1 MGKPFWRSVEYFFTG
16 NYSADNGNN
25 DIVAIGF
32 GGEIHAYGGDDHVT
46 VGSIGATV
54 HTGSGNDT
62 VVGGSAYLRVEDST
76 GHLSVKGAAGYAD
89 INKSGDGNV
98 SFAGAAGGVSIDH
111 LGHHGDVSYG
121 GAAAYNS
128 VKRKGLS
135 GNVTFKGAGG
145 YNALWH
151 ETNHGNLSFA
161 GAGAGNK
168 LDRTWFD
175 QYQGS
180 RGDVSFDGAGAANS
194 ISSRVETGNITFRGA
209 GADNHLVRKGKV
221 GDITLQ
227 GAGAS
232 NRIERTRQ
240 AEDVYQQTHG
250 NIRFEGV
257 GGYNSFYS
265 DVAHGDIHFSG
276 GGAYNTI
283 TRKGSGSSFDAQGME
298 YAKAEDIVLTT
309 AKMHGSWIGSGTHAV
324 TAVKSERE
332 PNTYLFAIADGTYTK
347 INKVRL
353 SNDPKTGKL
362 KYYSEAWYKQGNHL
376 SGLARSDVSSAGG
389 FEVNPINGGYTLS
402 NIAVEHQQ
410 SLTVHAMEKDLT
422 EYEWVTYANGALID
436 AKDVVLS
443 DAKMGGHAISTDG
456 TKVDVQA
463 IKSNRKPNTYVYAK
477 VLGPYTK
484 IVVVEL
490 ANDAETGVL
499 KYQARSWYKEGDH
512 TANLANEDISSAN
525 GYHSMGKGGYSLS
538 ALNYSVNAIRSMSET
553 VADIDEYTDQ
563 TLFKPATDSGES
575 SGDVHFSGAGG
586 GNVIK
591 SNVTRGNVYFNGG
604 GIANVILHSSQFGNT
619 EFNGGGAA
627 NVIVKSGEEGDLTF
641 RGAGLANVLVHQSK
655 QGKMDV
661 YAGGAVNVLVRIG
674 DGQYLAH
681 LLAYGNISVHKGN
694 GNSRVAMLGGYNTHT
709 QIGSGHGLWL
719 AAGGFNVMTQVG
731 NGEVTSVLAGGANVL
746 TKVGEGELTAGM
758 LGGANVMTHISGDEQ
773 ASNTTAVA
781 LGGANILTKKGK
793 GDTLAVMGGG
803 ANVLTHVGDGSTTGV
818 MVGGANIL
826 TKVGNGDTTG
836 IMLGVGNVLTHVG
849 DGQTLGVMG
858 AAGNIFTKVGDGTSI
873 AAMIGAGNIFTHVG
887 EGNAWALMGGL
898 GNVFTKVGNGDAL
911 ALMVAEANV
920 FTHIGDGMSVALMLA
935 KGNVAT
941 KVGNGT
947 TLAAM
952 VGNANIFTHIGNGS
966 TFAAMIG
973 QANVMTKVGNDLTA
987 ALMVGKANIYT
998 HVGDG
1003 TSLGL
1008 FAGEMNVMTKVGN
1021 GTTLAA
1027 MFGKANIMTHVGD
1040 GLTGVLALGE
1050 ANIVTKV
1057 GDDFM
1062 GVVAAAKANVVTH
1075 VGDATTAAVLAGK
1088 GNILTK
1094 VGEGTTVGLLISD
1107 IGNVMTH
1114 VGDGTT
1120 IGIAKGKAN
1129 IVTKVGDGLGI
1140 NVAWGQANV
1149 FTQVGD
1155 GDRYNFA
1162 KGEANILTKVGD
1174 GQEVSVVQGKANI
1187 ITHVGN
1193 GDDYTGAWG
1202 KANVITKVGDGR
1214 NVVLA
1219 KGEAN
1224 IVTQVGDGDSFNAL
1238 WSKGNVVTKVGDGM
1252 QVTAAK
1258 GKANITTT
1266 VGNGLSVTAAYG
1278 DANINTKVGN
1288 GVSVNVAWGKYN
1300 INTKVGDGLNVA
1312 VMKGKANAN
1321 IHIGD
1326 GLNINA
1332 SYARNNV
1339 AIKVGNG
1346 DFYSLAVAS
1355 SNTSSNKLSA
1365 LFDNVK
1371 QTLLGVGGSQAIN
1384 YLVQGDEASTSGTQ
1398 KGRGAI
1404 ATPEITKLDG
1414 FQMDAIEEV
1423 GSDLGDSL
1431 TGSVTKVDTPDL
1443 NEMDNDLNI
1452 DGASDHAPNL
1462 IVNGD
1467 FEQGDRGWQSTHGV
1481 EASYSGS
1488 VYGVNGEGH
1497 GTRVTELDTHTNT
1510 SLYQD
1515 LTDLTEGEVI
1525 AVSFD
1530 FAKRA
1535 GLSNNEGIEVLWN
1548 GEVVFSSSGD
1558 ASAWQQKTLKL
1569 TAHAGSNRIEFKGT
1583 GHNDGL
1589 GYILDNVVAKSESS
1603 PQANA
1608 VSEHAKQNQASQ
1620 NALSDK
1626 ERAEADRQRLE
1637 QEKQKQLD
1645 AVAGSQSQL
1654 ESTDQQA
1661 IENNGQ
1667 AQRDAVKEESEAVTA
1682 ELTTLAQG
1690 LDVLDGQATHTG
1702 KSGEQW
1708 RNDFAG
1714 GLLDG
1719 VQSQIDDAKQLAS
1732 DKMAAAKQT
1741 QSDNNS
1747 KVKDSIAKSEAGVA
1761 KGEQNRAG
1769 AEQDIAE
1776 AKADAETRKADAVA
1790 KSHDAKQA
1798 ESDAHSA
1805 ANDAQSRGDRDAM
1818 NAENKANQAQN
1829 DAQGAKQNEGDRP
1842 DRQGVAGSGL
1852 SGNAH
1857 RVEGAGETGS
1867 HVNTDSQT
1875 NADGR
1880 FSDGLTEQELEALEG
1895 ATNAVNRLQIN
1906 AGIRSKNSGSTITSM
1921 FMEANADSIVVDTTA
1936 SQDVV
1941 RKEVRI
1947 SGVNLVGLGEASHDS
1962 AESLVAA
1969 RAEKVAN
1976 LYRWLDTDNDVATDK
1991 YVPVPGF
1998 ERVDADVS
2006 DEVKQRMIQSM
2017 SGYIEHTDNQVP
2029 KDQAQALA
2037 TLFVESTLDY
2047 DWDKRVEFLTKLESY
2062 GYSFETPHAE
2072 KSIVSFWSGKNF
2084 KQYRDVLDNA
2094 QTDGKK
2100 VVYDIDVKGNAFAID
2115 LNKHLMRWGG
2125 LFLDPDNA
2133 EQNQLKSSIDAATF
2147 SNTGFWS
2154 SVYATGAQHDV
2165 YVIAEGGVRLG
2176 NYFWHVELPAL
2187 RQLQREG
2194 LVGEIRLL
2202 DKPVSEYKD
2211 LPADEIGRRLTDAG
2225 VGVKVRFDALSSARQ
2240 AELLADNPDDYR
2252 ADTLVELDVKL
2263 SAIDSMLRESLP
2275 FYSLRTERNLLVQEG
2290 DEGFEVRSW
2299 PGSDDKSKTILLDNP
2314 EDAAQQKAIER
2325 FILANFDNFEQM
2337 PDELFLV
2344 DNKVLSHHD
2353 GRTRILAQK
2362 EDGAWTY
2369 NTNSELMSV
2378 TELLDAAHVSGKVRG
2393 ESYQKVIDALAE
2405 YHASTAEHA
2414 DYELESV
2421 EQLVNLRKKIEGYA
2435 LGHPDSGRLE
2445 AMNSLLN
2452 QVNSRLEE
2460 VSVLAV
2466 SEQSIKAHDSFSR
2479 LYDQLDNAHLKQ
2491 SKHLYLDGNGDFVTK
2506 GKGNLAKIDQ
2516 LGGSDAVLE
2525 KVKAS
2530 VNHEYGQAI
2539 ADTIFAG
2546 LSANELAKDGKGIDI
2561 TGLNRI
2567 HQALEQHMSP
2577 VSATMYIWKP
2587 SDHSALGH
2595 AALQIG
2601 QGRTQI
2607 DAQAAADFNK
2617 QNYVSWWP
2625 LGSKS
2630 SNIRNIFNV
2639 ATEYQ
2644 PDLKLRWSDFSQP
2657 AHQNDTL
2664 EHDMASEENDGFGLN
2679 DGETKLKRFIEKLN
2693 AAKGIDAAYK
2703 DASEGYASVLLGN
2716 PDMLVSTGIPA
2727 HVFQPFVDQW
2737 NDTSYDM
2744 MDVANRFAQELQ
2756 KQAQAS
2762 GDPALVAKRIDNVV
2776 RLFAER
2782 ALEEIEAFKASQADE
2797 GRVFRINLEG
2807 LDVAAMQAEWNR
2819 LSHDPDARYQLL
2831 TKNCSSTVAKVL
2843 KAGGADKLI
2852 GHTWRPKFGVWTP
2865 TELFNF
2871 GQALQEAQLE
2881 IAAKKQSH
2889 QVNDDLDAL
2898 SGSEKHKDKVAIE
2911 NDGTPPRDKV
2921 PLSPLTRFLNNEL
2934 YGERDAR
2941 RKIGDI
2947 TQTLLDHAVEKGE
2960 SQKVTL
2966 KGEAGRLTGY
2976 YHQGTASSDDE
2987 TSTTSG
2993 KVVLFLHGSGSSAEE
3008 QASAIRSH
3016 YQKQGIDMLAVNLRG
3031 YGESDGG
3038 PSEKGLYQDARTMF
3052 NYLVNDKGID
3062 PSNIILHGYS
3072 MGGPIAADLA
3082 RYAAQNGQAV
3092 SGLLL
3097 DRPMPSMTKAITAH
3111 EVANPAGIVGT
3122 IAKAV
3127 NGQFS
3132 VEKNL
3137 KGLPQE
3143 TPILLLTD
3151 NEGLGEEGE
3160 KLRVKLSN
3168 SGFNVTGEQTFYG
3181 HEASNR
3187 LMSQYT
3193 GQIVSDLLNTQHIK
3207 HNEAKLNLE
3216 PHGKNYES
3224 RDLILKP
3231 ISQPETVELGMPEVD
3246 QKVLADIA
3254 ERENV
3259 IIGVRPVDEKSKS
3272 LIASKM
3278 YSSKGLFVKAKSSD
3292 WGPMSGFIP
3301 VDQSF
3306 AKASARRDLE
3316 TFNRH
3321 AEQSIQSGNAVS
3333 ADLYLNQV
3341 RVEELVSKYHS
3352 LTPLELDDQS
3362 GMYKTTATNGDQS
3375 VPFFLNRVTVDGNE
3389 LWQVHY
3395 ITNGELAPF
3404 KVIGDPVSKQPM
3416 TADYD
3421 LLTVMYS
3428 YGDLGPQDKVKQPLT
3443 WQQWKDSVTYEDL
3456 TPKYKELY
3464 SNEDL
3469 YNKKDGAS
3477 LGNVSGRLKEL
3488 KDRINVDLGRTNGL
3502 EMVHHGADDANP
3514 YAVMADNFPATFFVP
3529 KSLFAEDGLG
3539 EGKGSIQTYFNVNE
3553 QGAVVIR
3560 NPQEFSDFQQVTIN
3574 ASFRASFNDKWNHG
3588 LDEPLFTTKR
3598 KLSHEFLNK
3607 RDQLL
3612 KKLSGGRLDA
3622 QDETLVAL
3630 GNPDD
3635 VSGNKAI
3642 VAVDVSQI
3650 FTRQEL
3656 KERANVFAKPIGAS
3670 YQGILDQLDLVHQTV
3685 SRDQIVASFELN
3697 KKVNAYIAEHPT
3709 SGRNQA
3715 LTQLKEQITSAL
3727 FIGKM
3732 QVAQVDIDAIAQT
3745 RPELAARIFMVAI
3758 EEANGEHR
3766 GLTDMM
3772 VRWAN
3777 EDPYL
3782 APKQG
3787 YKGETPND
3795 LGFDAKYHVD
3805 LGDHYADF
3813 KQWLETSQS
3822 NGLLSKATLDES
3834 TKTVHLGYSYQELQ
3848 DLTGVE
3854 SVQMAFY
3861 FLKEAA
3867 KKVDP
3872 ISGDSAEMILL
3883 KKFADK
3889 SYLSQLDS
3897 DRMDQIEG
3905 IYRSSHETDVD
3916 AWDRRYSGAGYDELT
3931 NKLAGATGV
3940 DEQLSV
3946 LLDDR
3951 KGLLIGE
3958 VHGSDV
3964 NGLRFVNEQ
3973 MDALKKQGVTV
3984 IGLEHLRSDLAQ
3996 PLIDRYL
4003 ATGVMSSE
4011 LSAMLKTKHL
4021 DATLFENAR
4030 ANGMRIVALD
4040 ANSSARPNVQGTE
4053 HGLMYRAGAANNIAV
4068 EVLQSLPDDEKFVA
4082 IYGKAHLQSHK
4093 GIEGF
4098 VPGIT
4103 HRLDLPALRVSD
4115 SNQFRVE
4122 QDDMTLRVVYDDV
4135 ANKPKLTFK
4144 DSLSGANTAIHNQN
4158 VNDWERVA
4166 VTPTADGGETRFDG
4180 QIIVQMEND
4189 SVVANAAANL
4199 AGKHPES
4206 SVVVQLDSDGNY
4218 RVVYGDPSKLDG
4230 KLRWQLV
4237 GHGRDD
4243 SDSNNTHLS
4252 GYSAEDLAAKLANF
4266 QQSFSQAEN
4275 INNTPDHISIVGCSL
4290 VSDDKQKGFGHQF
4303 INAMDV
4309 NGLRVDVSARS
4320 SELAVDATGRKH
4332 TKDENGDWIQK
4343 AETNKV
4349 SLSWNEQG
4357 EVIAKEERIRNG
4369 IAEGDIDLSRI
4380 GVSDVGEIA
4389 RGAIGDNND
4398 VFDAPEKRKVE
4409 TETSSSAANNK
4420 LSYSGNIQVNVGD
4433 GEFTAVNWGTS
4444 NVGIKVGSGG
4454 FKSLAFG
4461 DNNVMVHIGNGES
4474 KHSVDMGGYQALEG
4488 AQMFIGN
4495 RNVSFN
4501 LGQSNDLL
4509 VMMDKSIPTPPLVNP
4524 FDGAARISGV
4534 LQSIATSG
4542 EDQDWLAAQEQQ
4554 WTLSGAKKFV
4564 KDMSGLDQSSSVDYT
4579 CLVELD
4585 SHNERSSRGLKHD
4598 TEAALNKQYNQW
4610 LSGNSDSSAG
4620 KLSRAD
4626 KLRQANEK
4634 LAFNFAVGGQ
4644 GADIQV
4650 TTGNWNFMFGDNI
4663 QSILDTNLGSLF
4675 GLMTQQFSAT
4685 GQAKT
4690 TFTYTP
4696 EDLPRQLKNKLL
4708 GQMAGIGAETTLA
4721 DIFGVDYTTSGQ
4733 IVSRNGEAVD
4743 GVAILTEMLEVIGEF
4758 SGDQLQAFVDPAKLL
4773 DSLKSGIDMGA
4784 DGIQSFAE
4792 THGLK
4797 DKAPEEE
4804 ENKSAVSVNGTSVN
4818 SAQGATAS
4826 DGNTETAETQDRAF
4840 GFNSLNLPNLFA
4852 TIFSQDKQKE
4862 MKSLVEN
4869 LKENLTA
4876 DLLNMKEK
4884 TFDFLRNSGHLQGDG
4899 DINLSL
4905 GNYNFNWGGDGKD
4918 LGAYLGDNNNF
4929 WGGRGDDVFYATGT
4943 SNIFTG
4949 GEGSDMGVLMGRE
4962 NMMFGGDGNDTAVV
4976 AGRINHVF
4984 LGAGDDQSFVFG
4996 EGGEIDTGLGRD
5008 YVVTSG
5014 NFNRVD
5020 TGDGQDYSVTI
5031 GNNNQVELGA
5041 GNDFANVFGNYNRIN
5056 ASAGNDVV
5064 KLMGYHAVLNGGEG
5078 EDHLI
5083 AAAISKFSQ
5092 FNGEEGRDLMV
5103 LGGYQNTFKGGTDVD
5118 SFVVSGDVIDNLV
5131 EDISSEDNI
5140 VFNGID
5146 WQKLWFER
5154 SGYDLKLSILRDPVS
5169 ETDQAKFEHIGSVT
5183 FNDYFDGKRAQMII
5197 AMGEKDANGER
5208 EYTTLSE
5215 SSIDALVQAMSGFD
5229 PQAGDNGFID
5239 NLDSKSRVA
5248 ISTAWA
5254 DVVHKKGITV

>member
-16 NYSADNGNN
+16 NYSADDGNN
-25 DIVAIGF
+25 NIVAIGF
-32 GGEIHAYGGDDHVT
+32 GGQIHAYGGDDHVT

-54 HTGSGNDT
+54 YTGSGNDT
-62 VVGGSAYLRVEDST
+62 VVGGSAYLKVEDST
-76 GHLSVKGAAGYAD
+76 GHLTVKGAAGYAD

-111 LGHHGDVSYG
+111 LGNHGDVSYG
-121 GAAAYNS
+121 GAAAYNGIT
-128 VKRKGLS
+128 RKGLS
-135 GNVTFKGAGG
+135 GNVTFAGAGG

-151 ETNHGNLSFA
+151 ETNQGNLSFT

-168 LDRTWFD
+168 LDRTWFNR
-175 QYQGS
+175 YQGS
-180 RGDVSFDGAGAANS
+180 HGDVTFDGAGAANS

-232 NRIERTRQ
+232 NRIERTHQ
-240 AEDVYQQTHG
+240 AEDVYTQTRG

-257 GGYNSFYS
+257 GGYNSLYS

-283 TRKGSGSSFDAQGME
+283 IRKGSGNDFAKEGMTN
-298 YAKAEDIVLTT
+298 AKADEIVLTK
-309 AKMHGSWIGSGTHAV
+309 AVMSGSWIGQDHHV
-324 TAVKSERE
+324 TAVKSASE
-332 PNTYLFAIADGTYTK
+332 PNTYLFAFADSTYTK
-347 INKVRL
+347 INKVQLR
-353 SNDPKTGKL
+353 NDPQTGEL
-362 KYYSEAWYKQGNHL
+362 KYYSTAWYKEGNRL
-376 SGLARSDVSSAGG
+376 SNLANQDISDNGG
-389 FEVNPINGGYTLS
+389 FTAVNINGAYTLS
-402 NIAVEHQQ
+402 DLKVEHQQ
-410 SLTVHAMEKDLT
+410 SVTVHAVEKSLT
-422 EYEWVTYANGALID
+422 EYEWVTYANGAVID
-436 AKDVVLS
+436 AKEVSLS
-443 DAKMGGHAISTDG
+443 DAKMGGHAIYADG
-456 TKVDVQA
+456 TKVDVKA
-463 IKSNRKPNTYVYAK
+463 VKSNRQPNTYIYAK

-490 ANDAETGVL
+490 ANDPETGAL

-512 TANLANEDISSAN
+512 TANIANQDISSAT
-525 GYHSMGKGGYSLS
+525 GYNPMGKGGYSLS
-538 ALNYSVNAIRSMSET
+538 DLHYSVNAVRSTSET
-553 VADIDEYTDQ
+553 VADIEEYTDQ
-563 TLFKPATDSGES
+563 TLFKPANDSGES
-575 SGDVHFSGAGG
+575 SGDVRFNGAGG

-591 SNVTRGNVYFNGG
+591 SNVTRGNVHFNGG

-641 RGAGLANVLVHQSK
+641 RGAGLANVLVHQSQ

-661 YAGGAVNVLVRIG
+661 YAGGAVNVLVRLG

-681 LLAYGNISVHKGN
+681 LLAYGNISVQKGS
-694 GNSRVAMLGGYNTHT
+694 GDSRVVMLGGYNTHT
-709 QIGSGHGLWL
+709 QIGSGNGLWL
-719 AAGGFNVMTQVG
+719 ASGGFNVMTQVG
-731 NGEVTSVLAGGANVL
+731 KGDVAAVLAGGANVL
-746 TKVGEGELTAGM
+746 TKMGEGELTSGM
-758 LGGANVMTHISGDEQ
+758 LGGANVITHISNDDQ
-773 ASNTTAVA
+773 LSNTTAVA

-793 GDTLAVMGGG
+793 GNTLAVMGGG
-803 ANVLTHVGDGSTTGV
+803 ANVLTHVGDGTTTGV

-826 TKVGNGDTTG
+826 TKIGNGDTTG

-873 AAMIGAGNIFTHVG
+873 AVMIGAGNIFTHVG

-920 FTHIGDGMSVALMLA
+920 FTHIGDGMSEALMLA

-952 VGNANIFTHIGNGS
+952 VGNANTFTHIGHGS

-973 QANVMTKVGNDLTA
+973 QANIMTKVGNDLTA
-987 ALMVGKANIYT
+987 ALMVGKANIMT

-1008 FAGEMNVMTKVGN
+1008 FAGEVNVMTKVGN

-1107 IGNVMTH
+1107 VGNVMTH

-1129 IVTKVGDGLGI
+1129 LITKVGDGLGV

-1162 KGEANILTKVGD
+1162 KGEANLITKVGD
-1174 GQEVSVVQGKANI
+1174 DQEVSVVQGEANI

-1202 KANVITKVGDGR
+1202 KANVITKVGHGQ

-1238 WSKGNVVTKVGDGM
+1238 WSKGNIVTKVGDGM

-1266 VGNGLSVTAAYG
+1266 VGNGLNVTAAYG
-1278 DANINTKVGN
+1278 DANINTKVGD

-1321 IHIGD
+1321 IHVGD

-1332 SYARNNV
+1332 SYAQNNV

-1365 LFDNVK
+1365 LFDNIK
-1371 QTLLGVGGSQAIN
+1371 QTVLGVGGSQAIN
-1384 YLVQGDEASTSGTQ
+1384 YLVQGDEASSSGTH

-1414 FQMDAIEEV
+1414 FQMDAIKEV
-1423 GSDLGDSL
+1423 SSDLGDSL

-1443 NEMDNDLNI
+1443 NKMQHALNV
-1452 DGASDHAPNL
+1452 DDSSVQAPNL

-1467 FEQGDRGWQSTHGV
+1467 FELGEHGWQSTHGV
-1481 EASYSGS
+1481 EASYAGS
-1488 VYGVNGEGH
+1488 VYGVEGEGH
-1497 GTRVTELDTHTNT
+1497 GARVTELDTYTNT

-1515 LTDLTEGEVI
+1515 LANLAQGEVI

-1558 ASAWQQKTLKL
+1558 ESAWQQKTLKL
-1569 TAHAGSNRIEFKGT
+1569 TAQAGSNRIEFKGT

-1589 GYILDNVVAKSESS
+1589 GYILDNVVATSESS
-1603 PQANA
+1603 QQANA
-1608 VSEHAKQNQASQ
+1608 IREHATQNPAAQ

-1626 ERAEADRQRLE
+1626 ERAEADRQHLE

-1661 IENNGQ
+1661 LGNNGQ
-1667 AQRDAVKEESEAVTA
+1667 AQRDAVQEESEAITA
-1682 ELTTLAQG
+1682 ELTKLAQG

-1702 KSGEQW
+1702 ESGDQW
-1708 RNDFAG
+1708 RNEFAS
-1714 GLLDG
+1714 GLLAG
-1719 VQSQIDDAKQLAS
+1719 VQTQLDDAKQLAN
-1732 DKMAAAKQT
+1732 DKIAEAKQT
-1741 QSDNNS
+1741 HADNQN
-1747 KVKDSIAKSEAGVA
+1747 KVKDAVAKSEAGVA

-1769 AEQDIAE
+1769 AEQDIAD
-1776 AKADAETRKADAVA
+1776 AQADAEKRKADALA
-1790 KSHDAKQA
+1790 KGKDAQQA
-1798 ESDAHSA
+1798 ESDAHHA
-1805 ANDAQSRGDRDAM
+1805 VNNAQSRGDRDVQL
-1818 NAENKANQAQN
+1818 AENKANQAQA

-1842 DRQGVAGSGL
+1842 DRQGVTGSGL

-1857 RVEGAGETGS
+1857 SVEGAGETDS
-1867 HVNTDSQT
+1867 HVKTDSQT

-1880 FSDGLTEQELEALEG
+1880 FSEGLTEQEQEALEG

-1906 AGIRSKNSGSTITSM
+1906 AGIRAKNSVSSMTSM
-1921 FMEANADSIVVDTTA
+1921 FSETNSKSIVVPTKV
-1936 SQDVV
+1936 SPEPV
-1941 RKEVRI
+1941 RQEVTRRDVRI
-1947 SGVNLVGLGEASHDS
+1947 SGVNL
-1962 AESLVAA
+1962 ESLSAVQGNQPTGQLAS
-1969 RAEKVAN
+1969 KS
-1976 LYRWLDTDNDVATDK
+1976 
-1991 YVPVPGF
+1991 VPGF
-1998 ERVDADVS
+1998 KSHFASTSIGIENELSGLVVVLPKNSAQTFGYVHDSQGNPLFMLTKDMNQGGYSNPVGINDIQGVNNWQTHTIELVTYPSEISDTAAIESRKEAMLWLAKEFTDHINQSNHQSLPHLVS
-2006 DEVKQRMIQSM
+2006 DDGRF
-2017 SGYIEHTDNQVP
+2017 
-2029 KDQAQALA
+2029 
-2037 TLFVESTLDY
+2037 TLVISN
-2047 DWDKRVEFLTKLESY
+2047 S
-2062 GYSFETPHAE
+2062 
-2072 KSIVSFWSGKNF
+2072 
-2084 KQYRDVLDNA
+2084 
-2094 QTDGKK
+2094 
-2100 VVYDIDVKGNAFAID
+2100 
-2115 LNKHLMRWGG
+2115 KHLIAAGNG
-2125 LFLDPDNA
+2125 T
-2133 EQNQLKSSIDAATF
+2133 SIDAQGKTIGMTPSGQQATMAISAKEF
-2147 SNTGFWS
+2147 GTSSSSEVRLLESAPWYQAGLRDEFLANAKNTTLDDPATAQNVYAYLT
-2154 SVYATGAQHDV
+2154 SVYSKTADLAKEYGIYINDWDPASEGFSPNAQGLTDPKV
-2165 YVIAEGGVRLG
+2165 KNAWSILPRTKPVRMLELLSAEDSRYVRQQIAEKLKGTYSESLAKNVFEYFQYGGEVAG
-2176 NYFWHVELPAL
+2176 HGINNATTGSVQQPEPAIL
-2187 RQLQREG
+2187 FEFRSVPSALSDF
-2194 LVGEIRLL
+2194 VP
-2202 DKPVSEYKD
+2202 KTAS
-2211 LPADEIGRRLTDAG
+2211 T
-2225 VGVKVRFDALSSARQ
+2225 VKVDVKALDHFDSASRKAIITEVNALVSGSEDFDAWYQEYRASKGQPPVKNPKSSASANHK
-2240 AELLADNPDDYR
+2240 AEWLMTQHAEQWAKITAPYTDNHETLTSTKLASNDKE
-2252 ADTLVELDVKL
+2252 ELHALGETSNLENNKQQENVA
-2263 SAIDSMLRESLP
+2263 SIINTMLNDMLP
-2275 FYSLRTERNLLVQEG
+2275 FYALRTERNLLVQEG
-2290 DEGFEVRSW
+2290 DEGFEVRAW
-2299 PGSDDKSKTILLDNP
+2299 PGTEDKSKTIILEDP
-2314 EDAAQQKAIER
+2314 EDAAQHKAIER

-2344 DNKVLSHHD
+2344 DNKVISHHE
-2353 GRTRILAQK
+2353 GRTHVLAQK
-2362 EDGAWTY
+2362 VDGAWQY
-2369 NTNSELMSV
+2369 NATVELMSV
-2378 TELLDAAHVSGKVRG
+2378 TELLDAANVTGKIRG
-2393 ESYQKVIDALAE
+2393 ESYQQVIDALTD
-2405 YHASTAEHA
+2405 YHASITEHA
-2414 DYELESV
+2414 DYEPESV
-2421 EQLVNLRKKIEGYA
+2421 EKLLNLRKKIEGYV
-2435 LGHPDSGRLE
+2435 LGHPDSGRVE

-2452 QVNSRLEE
+2452 QVNTRLGE
-2460 VSVLAV
+2460 VSLLSVA
-2466 SEQSIKAHDSFSR
+2466 EQTIQAQDSFSR
-2479 LYDQLDNAHLKQ
+2479 LYDQLEAANLKE
-2491 SKHLYLDGNGDFVTK
+2491 SKHLYLDQNGDFVTK
-2506 GKGNLAKIDQ
+2506 GKGNLANIDL
-2516 LGGSDAVLE
+2516 LGSREAVLE
-2525 KVKAS
+2525 KVKLTVS
-2530 VNHEYGQAI
+2530 NEYGQTV

-2546 LSANELAKDGKGIDI
+2546 LSAKDLAKDGKGIDI
-2561 TGLNRI
+2561 AGLNKV
-2567 HQALEQHMSP
+2567 HQAIEQHLSP
-2577 VSATMYIWKP
+2577 VSATLYIWKP

-2601 QGRTQI
+2601 QGRTQLEG
-2607 DAQAAADFNK
+2607 QAAADFNQ

-2630 SNIRNIFNV
+2630 SNISNILNV
-2639 ATEYQ
+2639 ATKDQ

-2664 EHDMASEENDGFGLN
+2664 EHDVASEENDGFGLH
-2679 DGETKLKRFIEKLN
+2679 DGDIKLKRFIEKLN
-2693 AAKGIDAAYK
+2693 AAKGIDASFK
-2703 DASEGYASVLLGN
+2703 EASEGYASVLLGN
-2716 PDMLVSTGIPA
+2716 PDMLETTGIPA
-2727 HVFQPFVDQW
+2727 HVFQPFVEQW

-2744 MDVANRFAQELQ
+2744 MDVANRFAQELRL
-2756 KQAQAS
+2756 QAQRS
-2762 GDPALVAKRIDNVV
+2762 DDPELLEKRIGNVV
-2776 RLFAER
+2776 RQFAER
-2782 ALEEIEAFKASQADE
+2782 ALEEIETFKASQADQ

-2807 LDVAAMQAEWNR
+2807 LDVAAMQAEWHR
-2819 LSHDPDARYQLL
+2819 LSNDPDARYQLL

-2852 GHTWRPKFGVWTP
+2852 GHTWLPKFGVWTP

-2889 QVNDDLDAL
+2889 QVTDVLDAL
-2898 SGSEKHKDKVAIE
+2898 SGNEKPKENVAIE
-2911 NDGTPPRDKV
+2911 NDGTPPRDKES
-2921 PLSPLTRFLNNEL
+2921 LSPLTRFLNNEL
-2934 YGERDAR
+2934 YGDKEAR
-2941 RKIGDI
+2941 RKIGEI

-2960 SQKVTL
+2960 SQKITL
-2966 KGEAGRLTGY
+2966 QGEAGRLTGY
-2976 YHQGTASSDDE
+2976 YHQGTAPSEGE
-2987 TSTTSG
+2987 TSSPSG

-3008 QASAIRSH
+3008 QASAIRNH

-3062 PSNIILHGYS
+3062 PSNIIIHGYS

-3111 EVANPAGIVGT
+3111 EVANPAGIVGA

-3137 KGLPQE
+3137 EGLPKE
-3143 TPILLLTD
+3143 TSILLLTD
-3151 NEGLGEEGE
+3151 NEGLGNEGE
-3160 KLRVKLSN
+3160 KLRTKLTA
-3168 SGFNVTGEQTFYG
+3168 SGYNVTGEQTFYG

-3187 LMSQYT
+3187 LMSQYAD
-3193 GQIVSDLLNTQHIK
+3193 QIVSGLSSSASVDEDLDQQGLDTTSTKDQGVSNKDDHLQVVDS
-3207 HNEAKLNLE
+3207 NEA
-3216 PHGKNYES
+3216 
-3224 RDLILKP
+3224 
-3231 ISQPETVELGMPEVD
+3231 
-3246 QKVLADIA
+3246 LAD
-3254 ERENV
+3254 
-3259 IIGVRPVDEKSKS
+3259 
-3272 LIASKM
+3272 
-3278 YSSKGLFVKAKSSD
+3278 
-3292 WGPMSGFIP
+3292 
-3301 VDQSF
+3301 
-3306 AKASARRDLE
+3306 
-3316 TFNRH
+3316 
-3321 AEQSIQSGNAVS
+3321 
-3333 ADLYLNQV
+3333 
-3341 RVEELVSKYHS
+3341 
-3352 LTPLELDDQS
+3352 
-3362 GMYKTTATNGDQS
+3362 
-3375 VPFFLNRVTVDGNE
+3375 
-3389 LWQVHY
+3389 
-3395 ITNGELAPF
+3395 
-3404 KVIGDPVSKQPM
+3404 
-3416 TADYD
+3416 
-3421 LLTVMYS
+3421 
-3428 YGDLGPQDKVKQPLT
+3428 
-3443 WQQWKDSVTYEDL
+3443 
-3456 TPKYKELY
+3456 
-3464 SNEDL
+3464 
-3469 YNKKDGAS
+3469 
-3477 LGNVSGRLKEL
+3477 
-3488 KDRINVDLGRTNGL
+3488 
-3502 EMVHHGADDANP
+3502 
-3514 YAVMADNFPATFFVP
+3514 
-3529 KSLFAEDGLG
+3529 
-3539 EGKGSIQTYFNVNE
+3539 GK
-3553 QGAVVIR
+3553 
-3560 NPQEFSDFQQVTIN
+3560 
-3574 ASFRASFNDKWNHG
+3574 
-3588 LDEPLFTTKR
+3588 
-3598 KLSHEFLNK
+3598 
-3607 RDQLL
+3607 
-3612 KKLSGGRLDA
+3612 
-3622 QDETLVAL
+3622 
-3630 GNPDD
+3630 
-3635 VSGNKAI
+3635 
-3642 VAVDVSQI
+3642 
-3650 FTRQEL
+3650 
-3656 KERANVFAKPIGAS
+3656 
-3670 YQGILDQLDLVHQTV
+3670 IL
-3685 SRDQIVASFELN
+3685 
-3697 KKVNAYIAEHPT
+3697 
-3709 SGRNQA
+3709 
-3715 LTQLKEQITSAL
+3715 
-3727 FIGKM
+3727 
-3732 QVAQVDIDAIAQT
+3732 
-3745 RPELAARIFMVAI
+3745 
-3758 EEANGEHR
+3758 
-3766 GLTDMM
+3766 
-3772 VRWAN
+3772 
-3777 EDPYL
+3777 
-3782 APKQG
+3782 
-3787 YKGETPND
+3787 
-3795 LGFDAKYHVD
+3795 
-3805 LGDHYADF
+3805 
-3813 KQWLETSQS
+3813 
-3822 NGLLSKATLDES
+3822 
-3834 TKTVHLGYSYQELQ
+3834 
-3848 DLTGVE
+3848 
-3854 SVQMAFY
+3854 
-3861 FLKEAA
+3861 
-3867 KKVDP
+3867 
-3872 ISGDSAEMILL
+3872 
-3883 KKFADK
+3883 
-3889 SYLSQLDS
+3889 
-3897 DRMDQIEG
+3897 
-3905 IYRSSHETDVD
+3905 
-3916 AWDRRYSGAGYDELT
+3916 
-3931 NKLAGATGV
+3931 
-3940 DEQLSV
+3940 
-3946 LLDDR
+3946 
-3951 KGLLIGE
+3951 
-3958 VHGSDV
+3958 
-3964 NGLRFVNEQ
+3964 
-3973 MDALKKQGVTV
+3973 
-3984 IGLEHLRSDLAQ
+3984 
-3996 PLIDRYL
+3996 
-4003 ATGVMSSE
+4003 
-4011 LSAMLKTKHL
+4011 
-4021 DATLFENAR
+4021 
-4030 ANGMRIVALD
+4030 
-4040 ANSSARPNVQGTE
+4040 
-4053 HGLMYRAGAANNIAV
+4053 
-4068 EVLQSLPDDEKFVA
+4068 
-4082 IYGKAHLQSHK
+4082 
-4093 GIEGF
+4093 
-4098 VPGIT
+4098 
-4103 HRLDLPALRVSD
+4103 
-4115 SNQFRVE
+4115 
-4122 QDDMTLRVVYDDV
+4122 
-4135 ANKPKLTFK
+4135 
-4144 DSLSGANTAIHNQN
+4144 HNQN
-4158 VNDWERVA
+4158 VNGWGPIT
-4166 VTPTADGGETRFDG
+4166 VTPTTDGGETRFDG

-4189 SVVANAAANL
+4189 DVVAKAAANL

-4237 GHGRDD
+4237 GHGRDH
-4243 SDSNNTHLS
+4243 SESNNTRLS
-4252 GYSAEDLAAKLANF
+4252 GYSADELAVKLAQF
-4266 QQSFSQAEN
+4266 QQSFNQAEN
-4275 INNTPDHISIVGCSL
+4275 INNKPDHISIVGCSL

-4303 INAMDV
+4303 INAMDA
-4309 NGLRVDVSARS
+4309 NGLRVDVSVRS
-4320 SELAVDATGRKH
+4320 SELAIDEAGRKH
-4332 TKDENGDWIQK
+4332 TKDANGDWVQK
-4343 AETNKV
+4343 AENNKV
-4349 SLSWNEQG
+4349 SLSWDAQG
-4357 EVIAKEERIRNG
+4357 EVVAKDERIRNG

-4380 GVSDVGEIA
+4380 GVNNVDEPA
-4389 RGAIGDNND
+4389 RGAIGDNSD
-4398 VFDAPEKRKVE
+4398 VFDAPEKRKPE
-4409 TETSSSAANNK
+4409 TEVIANSSSSNQ
-4420 LSYSGNIQVNVGD
+4420 LSYSGNIQVNVGE

-4444 NVGIKVGSGG
+4444 NVGIKVGTGG

-4461 DNNVMVHIGNGES
+4461 DNNVMVHIGDGES
-4474 KHSVDMGGYQALEG
+4474 KHSVDIGGYQALEG
-4488 AQMFIGN
+4488 AQMFLGN

-4501 LGQSNDLL
+4501 FGHSNDLIL
-4509 VMMDKSIPTPPLVNP
+4509 MMDKSIPTPPLVNP

-4542 EDQDWLAAQEQQ
+4542 EGEDWLAAQEQQ

-4579 CLVELD
+4579 HLVQLN
-4585 SHNERSSRGLKHD
+4585 SQNERDSRGLKHD
-4598 TEAALNKQYNQW
+4598 AEATLNKQYNQW
-4610 LSGNSDSSAG
+4610 LSGNGNSGTSQ
-4620 KLSRAD
+4620 LSRAD

-4675 GLMTQQFSAT
+4675 GLMTQQFTAT

-4696 EDLPRQLKNKLL
+4696 QDLPRQLKNKLL
-4708 GQMAGIGAETTLA
+4708 GQLAGVGAETTLA
-4721 DIFGVDYTTSGQ
+4721 DIFGVDYTASGQ
-4733 IVSRNGEAVD
+4733 IVSRNGQAVD
-4743 GVAILTEMLEVIGEF
+4743 GVAILKEMLEVIGEF

-4773 DSLKSGIDMGA
+4773 DSLKAGIDMGA
-4784 DGIQSFAE
+4784 DGIKSFAE

-4797 DKAPEEE
+4797 EKAPEEE
-4804 ENKSAVSVNGTSVN
+4804 KDNSSVSVNGANVN
-4818 SAQGATAS
+4818 SAQGATVA

-4869 LKENLTA
+4869 LKQNLTA

-4899 DINLSL
+4899 DINISL

-4949 GEGSDMGVLMGRE
+4949 GEGNDMGVLMGRE

-4996 EGGEIDTGLGRD
+4996 EGGEIDTGSGRD

-5020 TGDGQDYSVTI
+5020 TGDDQDYSVTI

-5041 GNDFANVFGNYNRIN
+5041 GNDFANIFGNYNRIN
-5056 ASAGNDVV
+5056 AGAGNDVV
-5064 KLMGYHAVLNGGEG
+5064 KLMGYHAVLNGGDG
-5078 EDHLI
+5078 DDHLI

-5092 FNGEEGRDLMV
+5092 FNGGEGRDLMV

-5131 EDISSEDNI
+5131 EDIRSEDNI

-5154 SGYDLKLSILRDPVS
+5154 SGYDLKLSILRDPS
-5169 ETDQAKFEHIGSVT
+5169 NDSDQSKFEHIGSVT
-5183 FNDYFDGKRAQMII
+5183 FSDYFNGNRAQVVIGMS
-5197 AMGEKDANGER
+5197 EKDLSGER
-5208 EYTTLSE
+5208 EYTMLSD
-5215 SSIDALVQAMSGFD
+5215 SAIDALVQAMSGFE

-5239 NLDSKSRVA
+5239 SLESKSQAA
-5248 ISTAWA
+5248 ISMVWS
-5254 DVVHKKGITV
+5254 DVVHKKGLMV

>member
-16 NYSADNGNN
+16 NYSADDGNN
-25 DIVAIGF
+25 NIVAIGF
-32 GGEIHAYGGDDHVT
+32 GGQIHAYGGDDHVT

-54 HTGSGNDT
+54 YTGSGNDT
-62 VVGGSAYLRVEDST
+62 VVGGSAYLKVEDST
-76 GHLSVKGAAGYAD
+76 GHLTVKGAAGYAD

-111 LGHHGDVSYG
+111 LGNHGDVSYG
-121 GAAAYNS
+121 GAAAYNGIS
-128 VKRKGLS
+128 RKGVS

-145 YNALWH
+145 YNSLWH
-151 ETNHGNLSFA
+151 ETNQGNLSFI

-168 LDRTWFD
+168 LDRTAFNR
-175 QYQGS
+175 YQGS
-180 RGDVSFDGAGAANS
+180 RGDVTFDGAGAANS

-232 NRIERTRQ
+232 NRIERTHQ
-240 AEDVYQQTHG
+240 AEDVYTQTRG

-257 GGYNSFYS
+257 GGYNSLYS

-283 TRKGSGSSFDAQGME
+283 IRKGSGSDFDAQGME
-298 YAKAEDIVLTT
+298 YAKADEIVLTT
-309 AKMHGSWIGSGTHAV
+309 AQMHGLSIANGNKLHTVSAI
-324 TAVKSERE
+324 KSQRE
-332 PNTYLFAIADGTYTK
+332 PNTYLFAIADDTYTK
-347 INKVRL
+347 INKIRL
-353 SNDPKTGKL
+353 YNDAETGKL
-362 KYYSEAWYKQGNHL
+362 NYYSEAWFKSGNHL
-376 SGLARSDVSSAGG
+376 ENLANADVSSSGG
-389 FEVNPINGGYTLS
+389 FEPNPLKGGYTLS
-402 NIAVEHQQ
+402 NIGIEHQQ
-410 SLTVHAMEKDLT
+410 SVTVHAVEKSLT
-422 EYEWVTYANGALID
+422 EYEWVTYANGAVID
-436 AKDVVLS
+436 AKEVSLS
-443 DAKMGGHAISTDG
+443 DAKMGGHAIYADG
-456 TKVDVQA
+456 TKVDVKA
-463 IKSNRKPNTYVYAK
+463 VKSNRQPNTYIYAK

-490 ANDAETGVL
+490 ANDPKTGAL

-512 TANLANEDISSAN
+512 TANIANQDISSAT
-525 GYHSMGKGGYSLS
+525 GYNPMGKGGYSLS
-538 ALNYSVNAIRSMSET
+538 DLHYSVNAVRSTSET
-553 VADIDEYTDQ
+553 VADIEEYTDQ
-563 TLFKPATDSGES
+563 TLFKPANDSGES
-575 SGDVHFSGAGG
+575 SGDVRFNGAGG

-591 SNVTRGNVYFNGG
+591 SNVTRGNVHFNGG

-641 RGAGLANVLVHQSK
+641 RGAGLANVLVHQSQ

-661 YAGGAVNVLVRIG
+661 YAGGAVNVLVRLG

-681 LLAYGNISVHKGN
+681 LLAYGNISVQKGS
-694 GNSRVAMLGGYNTHT
+694 GDSRVVMLGGYNTHT
-709 QIGSGHGLWL
+709 QIGSGNGLWL

-731 NGEVTSVLAGGANVL
+731 KGDVAAVLAGGANVL
-746 TKVGEGELTAGM
+746 TKMGEGELTSGM
-758 LGGANVMTHISGDEQ
+758 LGGANVITHISNDDQ
-773 ASNTTAVA
+773 LSNTTAVA

-793 GDTLAVMGGG
+793 GNTLAVMGGG
-803 ANVLTHVGDGSTTGV
+803 ANVLTHVGDGTTTGV

-826 TKVGNGDTTG
+826 TKIGNGDTTG

-873 AAMIGAGNIFTHVG
+873 AVMIGAGNIFTHVG

-952 VGNANIFTHIGNGS
+952 VGNANIFTHIGHGS

-973 QANVMTKVGNDLTA
+973 QANIMTKVGNDLTA
-987 ALMVGKANIYT
+987 ALMVGKANIMT

-1008 FAGEMNVMTKVGN
+1008 FAGEVNVMTKVGN

-1107 IGNVMTH
+1107 VGNVMTH

-1120 IGIAKGKAN
+1120 IGIAKGRAN
-1129 IVTKVGDGLGI
+1129 LITKVGDGLGV

-1162 KGEANILTKVGD
+1162 KGEANLITKVGD
-1174 GQEVSVVQGKANI
+1174 GQEVSVVQGEANI

-1202 KANVITKVGDGR
+1202 KANVITKVGNGR

-1238 WSKGNVVTKVGDGM
+1238 WSKGNIVTKVGDGM

-1258 GKANITTT
+1258 GQANITTT

-1278 DANINTKVGN
+1278 DANINTKVGD

-1321 IHIGD
+1321 IHVGD

-1332 SYARNNV
+1332 SYAQNNV

-1365 LFDNVK
+1365 LFDNIK
-1371 QTLLGVGGSQAIN
+1371 QTVLGVGGSQAIN
-1384 YLVQGDEASTSGTQ
+1384 YLVQGDEASSSGTH

-1414 FQMDAIEEV
+1414 FQMDAIKEV

-1443 NEMDNDLNI
+1443 NKMQHALNV
-1452 DGASDHAPNL
+1452 DDSSVQAPNL

-1467 FEQGDRGWQSTHGV
+1467 FELGEHGWQSTHGV
-1481 EASYSGS
+1481 EASYAGS
-1488 VYGVNGEGH
+1488 VYGVEGEGH
-1497 GTRVTELDTHTNT
+1497 GARVTELDTYTNS

-1515 LTDLTEGEVI
+1515 LANLAQGEVI

-1558 ASAWQQKTLKL
+1558 ESAWQQKTLKL
-1569 TAHAGSNRIEFKGT
+1569 TAQAGSNRIEFKGT

-1589 GYILDNVVAKSESS
+1589 GYILDNVVATSESS
-1603 PQANA
+1603 QQANA
-1608 VSEHAKQNQASQ
+1608 IREHATQNSAAQ

-1637 QEKQKQLD
+1637 QEKQKQLN

-1661 IENNGQ
+1661 LENNGQ
-1667 AQRDAVKEESEAVTA
+1667 AQRDAVQEESEAITA
-1682 ELTTLAQG
+1682 ELTKLAQG
-1690 LDVLDGQATHTG
+1690 LDVLDSQATHTG
-1702 KSGEQW
+1702 ESGDQW
-1708 RNDFAG
+1708 RNEFAS
-1714 GLLDG
+1714 GLLAG
-1719 VQSQIDDAKQLAS
+1719 AQIQLDDAKQLANG
-1732 DKMAAAKQT
+1732 KIAEAKQT
-1741 QSDNNS
+1741 HADNQN
-1747 KVKDSIAKSEAGVA
+1747 KVKDAVAKSEAGVA

-1769 AEQDIAE
+1769 AEQDIAD
-1776 AKADAETRKADAVA
+1776 AQADAEKRKADALA
-1790 KSHDAKQA
+1790 KGKDAQQA
-1798 ESDAHSA
+1798 ESDAHHA
-1805 ANDAQSRGDRDAM
+1805 INNAQSRGDRDVEL
-1818 NAENKANQAQN
+1818 AENKANQAQA

-1842 DRQGVAGSGL
+1842 DRQGVTGSGL

-1857 RVEGAGETGS
+1857 SVEGAGETDR

-1880 FSDGLTEQELEALEG
+1880 FSEGLTEQEQEALEG

-1906 AGIRSKNSGSTITSM
+1906 AGIRGKNSVSTITSM
-1921 FMEANADSIVVDTTA
+1921 FTEANTDSIVVPTTT

-1941 RKEVRI
+1941 RKEIRI
-1947 SGVNLVGLGEASHDS
+1947 SGVNLEGLGEASHDS
-1962 AESLVAA
+1962 AASLVAA

-1976 LYRWLDTDNDVATDK
+1976 LYRWLDSDHPRATEQ
-1991 YVPVPGF
+1991 YIPVPGF
-1998 ERVDADVS
+1998 ERVDVNVS
-2006 DEVKQRMIQSM
+2006 DETKQRLTQFV

-2037 TLFVESTLDY
+2037 TLFVEATLNY

-2062 GYSFETPHAE
+2062 GYSFEAPHGE
-2072 KSIVSFWSGKNF
+2072 NSLVSFWSGRNF
-2084 KQYRDVLDNA
+2084 KEYRNVLDNA
-2094 QTDGKK
+2094 QPDGKK
-2100 VVYDIDVKGNAFAID
+2100 VVYDIDVQGNSFAIK
-2115 LNKHLMRWGG
+2115 LNKQLMRWGDM
-2125 LFLDPDNA
+2125 FLDLDNA
-2133 EQNQLKSSIDAATF
+2133 DQNHLQSSIEAAAY

-2154 SVYATGAQHDV
+2154 SVYATGAKDDV
-2165 YVIAEGGVRLG
+2165 YVIAEGGMRLG
-2176 NYFWHVELPAL
+2176 NYFWNVELPLL

-2211 LPADEIGRRLTDAG
+2211 VPVNEIGHKLTDAG
-2225 VGVKVRFDALSSARQ
+2225 VGVKVRFDALSAAQQ
-2240 AELLADNPDDYR
+2240 AELLAINPKGYK
-2252 ADTLVELDVKL
+2252 ADSLVELDVKL
-2263 SAIDSMLRESLP
+2263 SAIDSMLRDALP

-2290 DEGFEVRSW
+2290 DEGFKVRAW
-2299 PGSDDKSKTILLDNP
+2299 PGSDGKSKTIVLDNP
-2314 EDAAQQKAIER
+2314 EDATQQKTIER
-2325 FILANFDNFEQM
+2325 FILANFQNFEQM

-2344 DNKVLSHHD
+2344 DNKVISHDKGITH
-2353 GRTRILAQK
+2353 ILAQK
-2362 EDGAWTY
+2362 VDGAWLY
-2369 NTNSELMSV
+2369 NAKVDLMSV
-2378 TELLDAAHVSGKVRG
+2378 TELLDAANVTGKIRG
-2393 ESYQKVIDALAE
+2393 ESYQQVIDALSE
-2405 YHASTAEHA
+2405 YHSSVTEFS
-2414 DYELESV
+2414 DYEQESI
-2421 EQLVNLRKKIEGYA
+2421 EKLLSLRKKIEGYV
-2435 LGHPDSGRLE
+2435 LGHPDSGRIA

-2452 QVNSRLEE
+2452 QVNTRLEE

-2466 SEQSIKAHDSFSR
+2466 SEPNIKAQDSFSR
-2479 LYDQLDNAHLKQ
+2479 LYDQLETANLKGT
-2491 SKHLYLDGNGDFVTK
+2491 KHLYLDQNGEFVTK
-2506 GKGNLAKIDQ
+2506 GKGHLANIDL
-2516 LGGSDAVLE
+2516 LGSREAVLE
-2525 KVKAS
+2525 KVKLTVS
-2530 VNHEYGQAI
+2530 NEYGQTV

-2546 LSANELAKDGKGIDI
+2546 LSAKDLAKDGKGIDI
-2561 TGLNRI
+2561 AGLKKVHLAI
-2567 HQALEQHMSP
+2567 EQHLSP
-2577 VSATMYIWKP
+2577 VSATLFLWKP

-2595 AALQIG
+2595 AALQIS
-2601 QGRTQI
+2601 QGRTQLEG
-2607 DAQAAADFNK
+2607 QAAADFNQ

-2630 SNIRNIFNV
+2630 SNISNILNV
-2639 ATEYQ
+2639 ATKDQ
-2644 PDLKLRWSDFSQP
+2644 PDLKLRWKDFSQP
-2657 AHQNDTL
+2657 AAHGESL
-2664 EHDMASEENDGFGLN
+2664 AFDMQTEENDDFGLKSAE
-2679 DGETKLKRFIEKLN
+2679 DKLKDFIKQL
-2693 AAKGIDAAYK
+2693 ASASGVDKKFK
-2703 DASEGYASVLLGN
+2703 DISQAFTMMALMN
-2716 PDMLVSTGIPA
+2716 PDILESANIPE
-2727 HVFQPFVDQW
+2727 HISKPFVDQW

-2744 MDVANRFAQELQ
+2744 QDVAQRFAKELQEQAKVAANSEQMEQQISEVVRRFAQDELDKIQ
-2756 KQAQAS
+2756 T
-2762 GDPALVAKRIDNVV
+2762 
-2776 RLFAER
+2776 
-2782 ALEEIEAFKASQADE
+2782 FKETQADQ

-2807 LDVAAMQAEWNR
+2807 LDVAAMQAEWHR
-2819 LSHDPDARYQLL
+2819 LSNDPDARYQLL

-2852 GHTWRPKFGVWTP
+2852 GHTWLPKFGVWTP

-2889 QVNDDLDAL
+2889 QVTDVLDAL
-2898 SGSEKHKDKVAIE
+2898 SG
-2911 NDGTPPRDKV
+2911 N
-2921 PLSPLTRFLNNEL
+2921 
-2934 YGERDAR
+2934 
-2941 RKIGDI
+2941 
-2947 TQTLLDHAVEKGE
+2947 
-2960 SQKVTL
+2960 
-2966 KGEAGRLTGY
+2966 
-2976 YHQGTASSDDE
+2976 
-2987 TSTTSG
+2987 
-2993 KVVLFLHGSGSSAEE
+2993 
-3008 QASAIRSH
+3008 
-3016 YQKQGIDMLAVNLRG
+3016 
-3031 YGESDGG
+3031 
-3038 PSEKGLYQDARTMF
+3038 
-3052 NYLVNDKGID
+3052 
-3062 PSNIILHGYS
+3062 
-3072 MGGPIAADLA
+3072 
-3082 RYAAQNGQAV
+3082 
-3092 SGLLL
+3092 
-3097 DRPMPSMTKAITAH
+3097 
-3111 EVANPAGIVGT
+3111 
-3122 IAKAV
+3122 
-3127 NGQFS
+3127 
-3132 VEKNL
+3132 
-3137 KGLPQE
+3137 
-3143 TPILLLTD
+3143 
-3151 NEGLGEEGE
+3151 
-3160 KLRVKLSN
+3160 
-3168 SGFNVTGEQTFYG
+3168 
-3181 HEASNR
+3181 
-3187 LMSQYT
+3187 
-3193 GQIVSDLLNTQHIK
+3193 
-3207 HNEAKLNLE
+3207 
-3216 PHGKNYES
+3216 
-3224 RDLILKP
+3224 
-3231 ISQPETVELGMPEVD
+3231 
-3246 QKVLADIA
+3246 
-3254 ERENV
+3254 
-3259 IIGVRPVDEKSKS
+3259 
-3272 LIASKM
+3272 
-3278 YSSKGLFVKAKSSD
+3278 KAK
-3292 WGPMSGFIP
+3292 
-3301 VDQSF
+3301 
-3306 AKASARRDLE
+3306 
-3316 TFNRH
+3316 
-3321 AEQSIQSGNAVS
+3321 
-3333 ADLYLNQV
+3333 
-3341 RVEELVSKYHS
+3341 
-3352 LTPLELDDQS
+3352 
-3362 GMYKTTATNGDQS
+3362 
-3375 VPFFLNRVTVDGNE
+3375 
-3389 LWQVHY
+3389 
-3395 ITNGELAPF
+3395 
-3404 KVIGDPVSKQPM
+3404 
-3416 TADYD
+3416 
-3421 LLTVMYS
+3421 
-3428 YGDLGPQDKVKQPLT
+3428 
-3443 WQQWKDSVTYEDL
+3443 
-3456 TPKYKELY
+3456 
-3464 SNEDL
+3464 
-3469 YNKKDGAS
+3469 
-3477 LGNVSGRLKEL
+3477 
-3488 KDRINVDLGRTNGL
+3488 
-3502 EMVHHGADDANP
+3502 
-3514 YAVMADNFPATFFVP
+3514 
-3529 KSLFAEDGLG
+3529 
-3539 EGKGSIQTYFNVNE
+3539 
-3553 QGAVVIR
+3553 
-3560 NPQEFSDFQQVTIN
+3560 
-3574 ASFRASFNDKWNHG
+3574 
-3588 LDEPLFTTKR
+3588 
-3598 KLSHEFLNK
+3598 
-3607 RDQLL
+3607 
-3612 KKLSGGRLDA
+3612 
-3622 QDETLVAL
+3622 
-3630 GNPDD
+3630 
-3635 VSGNKAI
+3635 
-3642 VAVDVSQI
+3642 VAVDLAQI
-3650 FTRQEL
+3650 FTVQEL
-3656 KERANVFAKPIGAS
+3656 KERAKVFAKPIGAS
-3670 YQGILDQLDLVHQTV
+3670 YQGILDQLDLVHQAKG
-3685 SRDQIVASFELN
+3685 RYQIAASFELN
-3697 KKVNAYIAEHPT
+3697 KKINDYIAEHPT

-3715 LTQLKEQITSAL
+3715 LTQLKEQVTSAL

-3732 QVAQVDIDAIAQT
+3732 QVAQAGIDAIAQT
-3745 RPELAARIFMVAI
+3745 RPEIATRIFMVAI
-3758 EEANGEHR
+3758 EEANGKHV

-3772 VRWAN
+3772 LRWAN

-3782 APKQG
+3782 APKHG
-3787 YKGETPND
+3787 YKGEMPSD

-3805 LGDHYADF
+3805 LGEHYADF

-3848 DLTGVE
+3848 DLTGAE

-3867 KKVDP
+3867 KKADP

-3883 KKFADK
+3883 KKFADQN
-3889 SYLSQLDS
+3889 YLSQLDS
-3897 DRMDQIEG
+3897 DRMGQIEG

-3916 AWDRRYSGAGYDELT
+3916 AWDRRYSGKGYDELT
-3931 NKLAGATGV
+3931 NMLASATGV

-3973 MDALKKQGVTV
+3973 MEALKKQGVTV

-4021 DATLFENAR
+4021 DVTLFENAR
-4030 ANGMRIVALD
+4030 VNGIRIVALD

-4068 EVLQSLPDDEKFVA
+4068 EVLQNLPDGEKFVA

-4103 HRLDLPALRVSD
+4103 HRLDLPALKVGD
-4115 SNQFRVE
+4115 SNQFTVE
-4122 QDDMTLRVVYDDV
+4122 QDDVSLRVVYDDV
-4135 ANKPKLTFK
+4135 ANKPKITFK
-4144 DSLSGANTAIHNQN
+4144 GSLSGANTALHNQN
-4158 VNDWERVA
+4158 VNDWERVV
-4166 VTPTADGGETRFDG
+4166 VTPIADGGETRFDG

-4189 SVVANAAANL
+4189 PVVAKAAANL
-4199 AGKHPES
+4199 AGKHAES

-4237 GHGRDD
+4237 GHGRDH
-4243 SDSNNTHLS
+4243 SESNNTRLS
-4252 GYSAEDLAAKLANF
+4252 GYSADELAVKLAKF
-4266 QQSFSQAEN
+4266 QQSFNQAEN
-4275 INNTPDHISIVGCSL
+4275 INNKPDHISIVGCSL

-4303 INAMDV
+4303 INAMDA
-4309 NGLRVDVSARS
+4309 NGLRVDVSVRS
-4320 SELAVDATGRKH
+4320 SELAVDEAGRKH
-4332 TKDENGDWIQK
+4332 TKDANGDWVQK
-4343 AETNKV
+4343 AENNKV
-4349 SLSWNEQG
+4349 SLSWDAQG
-4357 EVIAKEERIRNG
+4357 EVVAKDEPIRNG
-4369 IAEGDIDLSRI
+4369 IEEGDIDLSRI
-4380 GVSDVGEIA
+4380 GVNNVDEPA
-4389 RGAIGDNND
+4389 RGAIGDNSD
-4398 VFDAPEKRKVE
+4398 VFDAPEKRKPE
-4409 TETSSSAANNK
+4409 TEVIANSSSSNQ
-4420 LSYSGNIQVNVGD
+4420 LSYSGNIQVNVGE

-4444 NVGIKVGSGG
+4444 NVGIKVGTGG

-4461 DNNVMVHIGNGES
+4461 DNNVMVHIGDGES
-4474 KHSVDMGGYQALEG
+4474 KHSVDIGGYQALEG
-4488 AQMFIGN
+4488 AQMFLGN

-4501 LGQSNDLL
+4501 FGHSNDLIL
-4509 VMMDKSIPTPPLVNP
+4509 MMDKSIPTPPLVNP

-4534 LQSIATSG
+4534 LQGIAMSG
-4542 EDQDWLAAQEQQ
+4542 EGEDWLAAQEQQ

-4579 CLVELD
+4579 TLVELD
-4585 SHNERSSRGLKHD
+4585 SQNERDSRGLKHD
-4598 TEAALNKQYNQW
+4598 AEATLNKQYNQW
-4610 LSGNSDSSAG
+4610 LSGNGNSGTSQ
-4620 KLSRAD
+4620 LSRAD

-4634 LAFNFAVGGQ
+4634 LEFNFAVGGQ

-4650 TTGNWNFMFGDNI
+4650 TAGNWNFMFGDNI

-4675 GLMTQQFSAT
+4675 GLMTQQFTAT

-4696 EDLPRQLKNKLL
+4696 QDLPRQLKNKLL
-4708 GQMAGIGAETTLA
+4708 GQLAGVGAETTLA
-4721 DIFGVDYTTSGQ
+4721 DIFGVDYTASGQ
-4733 IVSRNGEAVD
+4733 IVSRNGQAVD
-4743 GVAILTEMLEVIGEF
+4743 GVAILKEMLEVIGEF

-4773 DSLKSGIDMGA
+4773 DSLKAGIDMGA
-4784 DGIQSFAE
+4784 DGIKSFAE

-4797 DKAPEEE
+4797 EKAPEEE
-4804 ENKSAVSVNGTSVN
+4804 KDNSSVSVNGANVN
-4818 SAQGATAS
+4818 SAQGATVA

-4869 LKENLTA
+4869 LKQNLTA

-4899 DINLSL
+4899 DINISL

-4949 GEGSDMGVLMGRE
+4949 GEGNDMGVLMGRE

-4996 EGGEIDTGLGRD
+4996 EGGEIDTGSGRD

-5020 TGDGQDYSVTI
+5020 TGDDQDYSVTI

-5056 ASAGNDVV
+5056 AGAGNDVV
-5064 KLMGYHAVLNGGEG
+5064 KLMGYHAVLNGGDG
-5078 EDHLI
+5078 DDHLI

-5092 FNGEEGRDLMV
+5092 FNGGEGRDLMV

-5131 EDISSEDNI
+5131 EDIRSEDNI

-5154 SGYDLKLSILRDPVS
+5154 SGYDLKLSILRDPS
-5169 ETDQAKFEHIGSVT
+5169 NDSDQSKFEHIGSVT
-5183 FNDYFDGKRAQMII
+5183 FSDYFNGNRAQVVIGMS
-5197 AMGEKDANGER
+5197 EKDLSGER
-5208 EYTTLSE
+5208 EYTMLSD
-5215 SSIDALVQAMSGFD
+5215 SAIDALVQAMSGFE

-5239 NLDSKSRVA
+5239 SLESKSQAA
-5248 ISTAWA
+5248 ISMAWS
-5254 DVVHKKGITV
+5254 DVVHKKGLMV

>member
-16 NYSADNGNN
+16 NYSADDGNN
-25 DIVAIGF
+25 NIVAIGF
-32 GGEIHAYGGDDHVT
+32 GGQIHAYGGDDHVT

-54 HTGSGNDT
+54 YTGSGNDT
-62 VVGGSAYLRVEDST
+62 VVGGSAYLKVEDST
-76 GHLSVKGAAGYAD
+76 GHLTVKGAAGYAD

-111 LGHHGDVSYG
+111 LGNHGDVSYG
-121 GAAAYNS
+121 GAAAYNGIT
-128 VKRKGLS
+128 RKGLS
-135 GNVTFKGAGG
+135 GNVTFAGAGG

-151 ETNHGNLSFA
+151 ETNQGNLSFT

-168 LDRTWFD
+168 LDRTWFNR
-175 QYQGS
+175 YQGS
-180 RGDVSFDGAGAANS
+180 HGDVTFDGAGAANS

-232 NRIERTRQ
+232 NRIERTHQ
-240 AEDVYQQTHG
+240 AEDVYTQTRG

-257 GGYNSFYS
+257 GGYNSLYS

-283 TRKGSGSSFDAQGME
+283 IRKGSGNDFAKEGMTN
-298 YAKAEDIVLTT
+298 AKADEIVLTK
-309 AKMHGSWIGSGTHAV
+309 AVMSGSWIGQDHHV
-324 TAVKSERE
+324 TAVKLASE
-332 PNTYLFAIADGTYTK
+332 PNTYLFAFADSTYTK
-347 INKVRL
+347 INKVQLR
-353 SNDPKTGKL
+353 NDPQTGEL
-362 KYYSEAWYKQGNHL
+362 KYYSTAWYKEGNHL
-376 SGLARSDVSSAGG
+376 SNLANQDISDNGG
-389 FEVNPINGGYTLS
+389 FTAVNINGAYTLS
-402 NIAVEHQQ
+402 DLKVEHQQ
-410 SLTVHAMEKDLT
+410 SVTVHAVEKSLT
-422 EYEWVTYANGALID
+422 EYEWVTYANGAVID
-436 AKDVVLS
+436 AKEVSLS
-443 DAKMGGHAISTDG
+443 DAKMGGHAIYADG
-456 TKVDVQA
+456 TKVDVKA
-463 IKSNRKPNTYVYAK
+463 VKSNRQPNTYIYAK

-490 ANDAETGVL
+490 ANDPETGAL

-512 TANLANEDISSAN
+512 TANIANQDISSAT
-525 GYHSMGKGGYSLS
+525 GYNPMGKGGYSLS
-538 ALNYSVNAIRSMSET
+538 NLHYSVNAVRSTSET
-553 VADIDEYTDQ
+553 VADIEEYTDQ
-563 TLFKPATDSGES
+563 TLFKPANDSGES
-575 SGDVHFSGAGG
+575 SGDVRFNGAGG

-591 SNVTRGNVYFNGG
+591 SNVTRGNVHFNGG

-641 RGAGLANVLVHQSK
+641 RGAGLANVLVHQSQ

-661 YAGGAVNVLVRIG
+661 YAGGAVNVLVRLG

-681 LLAYGNISVHKGN
+681 LLAYGNISVQKGS
-694 GNSRVAMLGGYNTHT
+694 GDSRVVMLGGYNTHT
-709 QIGSGHGLWL
+709 QIGSGNGLWL

-731 NGEVTSVLAGGANVL
+731 KGDVAAVLAGGANVL
-746 TKVGEGELTAGM
+746 TKMGEGELTSGM
-758 LGGANVMTHISGDEQ
+758 LGGANVITHISNDDQ
-773 ASNTTAVA
+773 LSNTTAVA

-793 GDTLAVMGGG
+793 GNTLAVMGGG
-803 ANVLTHVGDGSTTGV
+803 ANVLTHVGDGTTTGV

-873 AAMIGAGNIFTHVG
+873 AVMIGAGNIFTHVG

-952 VGNANIFTHIGNGS
+952 VGNANIFTHVGSGS

-973 QANVMTKVGNDLTA
+973 QANIMTKVGNDLTA
-987 ALMVGKANIYT
+987 ALMVGKANIMT

-1008 FAGEMNVMTKVGN
+1008 FAGEVNVMTKVGN

-1107 IGNVMTH
+1107 VGNVMTH

-1129 IVTKVGDGLGI
+1129 LITKVGDGLGVNI
-1140 NVAWGQANV
+1140 AWGQANV

-1162 KGEANILTKVGD
+1162 KGEANLITKVGD
-1174 GQEVSVVQGKANI
+1174 GQEVSVVQGQANI

-1202 KANVITKVGDGR
+1202 KANVITKVGHGQ

-1238 WSKGNVVTKVGDGM
+1238 WSKGNIVTKVGDGM

-1258 GKANITTT
+1258 GQANITTT

-1278 DANINTKVGN
+1278 DANINTKVGD

-1321 IHIGD
+1321 IHVGD

-1332 SYARNNV
+1332 SYAQNNV

-1365 LFDNVK
+1365 LFDNIK
-1371 QTLLGVGGSQAIN
+1371 QTVLGVGGSQAIN
-1384 YLVQGDEASTSGTQ
+1384 YLVQGDEASSSGTH

-1414 FQMDAIEEV
+1414 FQMDAIKEV

-1443 NEMDNDLNI
+1443 NKMQHALNV
-1452 DGASDHAPNL
+1452 DDSSVQAPNL

-1467 FEQGDRGWQSTHGV
+1467 FEQGAHGWQSTHGV
-1481 EASYSGS
+1481 EASYAGS
-1488 VYGVNGEGH
+1488 VYGVEGEGH
-1497 GTRVTELDTHTNT
+1497 GARVTELDTYTNT

-1515 LTDLTEGEVI
+1515 LANLAQGEVI

-1558 ASAWQQKTLKL
+1558 ESAWQQKTLKL
-1569 TAHAGSNRIEFKGT
+1569 TAQAGSNRIEFKGT

-1589 GYILDNVVAKSESS
+1589 GYILDNVVATSESS
-1603 PQANA
+1603 QQANA
-1608 VSEHAKQNQASQ
+1608 IREHATQNPAAQ

-1661 IENNGQ
+1661 LENNGQ
-1667 AQRDAVKEESEAVTA
+1667 AQRDAVQEESEAITA
-1682 ELTTLAQG
+1682 ELTKLAQG

-1702 KSGEQW
+1702 ESGDQW
-1708 RNDFAG
+1708 RNEFAS
-1714 GLLDG
+1714 GLLAG
-1719 VQSQIDDAKQLAS
+1719 VQTQLDDAKQLANG
-1732 DKMAAAKQT
+1732 KIAEAKQT
-1741 QSDNNS
+1741 HADNQN
-1747 KVKDSIAKSEAGVA
+1747 KVKDAVAKSEAGVA

-1769 AEQDIAE
+1769 AEQDIAD
-1776 AKADAETRKADAVA
+1776 AQADAEKRKADALA
-1790 KSHDAKQA
+1790 KGKDAQQA
-1798 ESDAHSA
+1798 ESDAHHA
-1805 ANDAQSRGDRDAM
+1805 VNNAQSRGDRDVQL
-1818 NAENKANQAQN
+1818 AENKANQVQA

-1842 DRQGVAGSGL
+1842 DRQGVTGSGL

-1857 RVEGAGETGS
+1857 SVEGAGETDS
-1867 HVNTDSQT
+1867 HVKTDSQT

-1880 FSDGLTEQELEALEG
+1880 FSEGLTEQEQEALEG

-1906 AGIRSKNSGSTITSM
+1906 AGIRAKNSGSTITTM
-1921 FMEANADSIVVDTTA
+1921 FTEANTDSIVVPTTKP
-1936 SQDVV
+1936 QDVV
-1941 RKEVRI
+1941 RKEIRI
-1947 SGVNLVGLGEASHDS
+1947 SGVNLEGLGEASHDS
-1962 AESLVAA
+1962 AVSLVAA

-1976 LYRWLDTDNDVATDK
+1976 LYRWLDSDHPRATEQ
-1991 YVPVPGF
+1991 YIPVPGF
-1998 ERVDADVS
+1998 ERVDVNVS
-2006 DEVKQRMIQSM
+2006 DETKQRLTQFV

-2037 TLFVESTLDY
+2037 TLFVEATLNY

-2062 GYSFETPHAE
+2062 GYSFEAPHGE
-2072 KSIVSFWSGKNF
+2072 NSLVSFWSGRNF
-2084 KQYRDVLDNA
+2084 KEYRNVLDNA
-2094 QTDGKK
+2094 QPDGKK
-2100 VVYDIDVKGNAFAID
+2100 VVYDIDVQGNAFAIK
-2115 LNKHLMRWGG
+2115 LNKQLMRWGDM
-2125 LFLDPDNA
+2125 FLDLENA
-2133 EQNQLKSSIDAATF
+2133 DQNHLQSSIEAAAY

-2154 SVYATGAQHDV
+2154 SVYATGAKDDV
-2165 YVIAEGGVRLG
+2165 YVIAEGGMRLG
-2176 NYFWHVELPAL
+2176 NYFWNVELPLL

-2211 LPADEIGRRLTDAG
+2211 VPVNEIGHKLTDAG
-2225 VGVKVRFDALSSARQ
+2225 VGVKVRFDALSAAQQ
-2240 AELLADNPDDYR
+2240 AELLAINPKGYK
-2252 ADTLVELDVKL
+2252 ADSLVELDVKL
-2263 SAIDSMLRESLP
+2263 SAIDSMLRDALP

-2290 DEGFEVRSW
+2290 DEGFKVRAW
-2299 PGSDDKSKTILLDNP
+2299 PGSDGKSKTIVLDNP
-2314 EDAAQQKAIER
+2314 EDATQQKTIER
-2325 FILANFDNFEQM
+2325 FILANFQNFEQM

-2344 DNKVLSHHD
+2344 DNKVISHDKGITHV
-2353 GRTRILAQK
+2353 LAQK
-2362 EDGAWTY
+2362 VDGAWLY
-2369 NTNSELMSV
+2369 NAKVDLMSV
-2378 TELLDAAHVSGKVRG
+2378 TELLDAANVTGKIRG
-2393 ESYQKVIDALAE
+2393 ESYQQVIDALSE
-2405 YHASTAEHA
+2405 YHSSVTEFS
-2414 DYELESV
+2414 DYEQESI
-2421 EQLVNLRKKIEGYA
+2421 EKLLSLRKKIEGYV
-2435 LGHPDSGRLE
+2435 LGHPDSGRIA

-2452 QVNSRLEE
+2452 QVNTRLEE

-2466 SEQSIKAHDSFSR
+2466 SEPNIKAQDSFSR
-2479 LYDQLDNAHLKQ
+2479 LYDQLETANLKGT
-2491 SKHLYLDGNGDFVTK
+2491 KRLYLDQNGEFVTK
-2506 GKGNLAKIDQ
+2506 GKGHLANIDL
-2516 LGGSDAVLE
+2516 LGSREAVLE
-2525 KVKAS
+2525 KVKLTVS
-2530 VNHEYGQAI
+2530 NEYGQTV
-2539 ADTIFAG
+2539 ADTVFAG
-2546 LSANELAKDGKGIDI
+2546 LSAKDLAKDGKGIDI
-2561 TGLNRI
+2561 AGLKKVHLAI
-2567 HQALEQHMSP
+2567 EQHLSP
-2577 VSATMYIWKP
+2577 VSATLFLWKP

-2595 AALQIG
+2595 AALQIS
-2601 QGRTQI
+2601 QGRTQLEG
-2607 DAQAAADFNK
+2607 QTAADFNQ

-2630 SNIRNIFNV
+2630 SNISNILNV
-2639 ATEYQ
+2639 ATKDQ
-2644 PDLKLRWSDFSQP
+2644 PDLKLRWKDFSQP
-2657 AHQNDTL
+2657 AAHGESL
-2664 EHDMASEENDGFGLN
+2664 AFDMQTEENDDFGLKSAE
-2679 DGETKLKRFIEKLN
+2679 DKLKDFIKQL
-2693 AAKGIDAAYK
+2693 ASASGVDKKFK
-2703 DASEGYASVLLGN
+2703 DISQAFTMMALMN
-2716 PDMLVSTGIPA
+2716 PDILESANIPE
-2727 HVFQPFVDQW
+2727 HISKPFVDQW

-2744 MDVANRFAQELQ
+2744 QDVAQRFAKELQEQAKVAANSEQMEQQISEVVRRFAQDELDKIQ
-2756 KQAQAS
+2756 T
-2762 GDPALVAKRIDNVV
+2762 
-2776 RLFAER
+2776 
-2782 ALEEIEAFKASQADE
+2782 FKETQADQ

-2807 LDVAAMQAEWNR
+2807 LDVAAMQAEWHR
-2819 LSHDPDARYQLL
+2819 LSNDPDARYQLL
-2831 TKNCSSTVAKVL
+2831 TKNCSSTVSKVL

-2852 GHTWRPKFGVWTP
+2852 GHTWLPKFGVWTP

-2889 QVNDDLDAL
+2889 QVTDVLDAL
-2898 SGSEKHKDKVAIE
+2898 SG
-2911 NDGTPPRDKV
+2911 N
-2921 PLSPLTRFLNNEL
+2921 
-2934 YGERDAR
+2934 
-2941 RKIGDI
+2941 
-2947 TQTLLDHAVEKGE
+2947 
-2960 SQKVTL
+2960 
-2966 KGEAGRLTGY
+2966 
-2976 YHQGTASSDDE
+2976 
-2987 TSTTSG
+2987 
-2993 KVVLFLHGSGSSAEE
+2993 
-3008 QASAIRSH
+3008 
-3016 YQKQGIDMLAVNLRG
+3016 
-3031 YGESDGG
+3031 
-3038 PSEKGLYQDARTMF
+3038 
-3052 NYLVNDKGID
+3052 
-3062 PSNIILHGYS
+3062 
-3072 MGGPIAADLA
+3072 
-3082 RYAAQNGQAV
+3082 
-3092 SGLLL
+3092 
-3097 DRPMPSMTKAITAH
+3097 
-3111 EVANPAGIVGT
+3111 
-3122 IAKAV
+3122 
-3127 NGQFS
+3127 
-3132 VEKNL
+3132 
-3137 KGLPQE
+3137 
-3143 TPILLLTD
+3143 
-3151 NEGLGEEGE
+3151 
-3160 KLRVKLSN
+3160 
-3168 SGFNVTGEQTFYG
+3168 
-3181 HEASNR
+3181 
-3187 LMSQYT
+3187 
-3193 GQIVSDLLNTQHIK
+3193 
-3207 HNEAKLNLE
+3207 
-3216 PHGKNYES
+3216 
-3224 RDLILKP
+3224 
-3231 ISQPETVELGMPEVD
+3231 
-3246 QKVLADIA
+3246 
-3254 ERENV
+3254 
-3259 IIGVRPVDEKSKS
+3259 
-3272 LIASKM
+3272 
-3278 YSSKGLFVKAKSSD
+3278 KAK
-3292 WGPMSGFIP
+3292 
-3301 VDQSF
+3301 
-3306 AKASARRDLE
+3306 
-3316 TFNRH
+3316 
-3321 AEQSIQSGNAVS
+3321 
-3333 ADLYLNQV
+3333 
-3341 RVEELVSKYHS
+3341 
-3352 LTPLELDDQS
+3352 
-3362 GMYKTTATNGDQS
+3362 
-3375 VPFFLNRVTVDGNE
+3375 
-3389 LWQVHY
+3389 
-3395 ITNGELAPF
+3395 
-3404 KVIGDPVSKQPM
+3404 
-3416 TADYD
+3416 
-3421 LLTVMYS
+3421 
-3428 YGDLGPQDKVKQPLT
+3428 
-3443 WQQWKDSVTYEDL
+3443 
-3456 TPKYKELY
+3456 
-3464 SNEDL
+3464 
-3469 YNKKDGAS
+3469 
-3477 LGNVSGRLKEL
+3477 
-3488 KDRINVDLGRTNGL
+3488 
-3502 EMVHHGADDANP
+3502 
-3514 YAVMADNFPATFFVP
+3514 
-3529 KSLFAEDGLG
+3529 
-3539 EGKGSIQTYFNVNE
+3539 
-3553 QGAVVIR
+3553 
-3560 NPQEFSDFQQVTIN
+3560 
-3574 ASFRASFNDKWNHG
+3574 
-3588 LDEPLFTTKR
+3588 
-3598 KLSHEFLNK
+3598 
-3607 RDQLL
+3607 
-3612 KKLSGGRLDA
+3612 
-3622 QDETLVAL
+3622 
-3630 GNPDD
+3630 
-3635 VSGNKAI
+3635 
-3642 VAVDVSQI
+3642 VAVDLAQI
-3650 FTRQEL
+3650 FTVQEL
-3656 KERANVFAKPIGAS
+3656 KERAKVFAKPIGAS
-3670 YQGILDQLDLVHQTV
+3670 YQGILDQLDLVHQAKGCY
-3685 SRDQIVASFELN
+3685 QIAASFELN
-3697 KKVNAYIAEHPT
+3697 KKINDYIAEHPT

-3715 LTQLKEQITSAL
+3715 LTQLKEQVTSAL

-3732 QVAQVDIDAIAQT
+3732 QVAQAGIDAIAQT
-3745 RPELAARIFMVAI
+3745 RPELATRIFMVAI
-3758 EEANGEHR
+3758 EEANGKHV

-3772 VRWAN
+3772 LRWAN

-3782 APKQG
+3782 APKHG
-3787 YKGETPND
+3787 YKGEMPSD

-3805 LGDHYADF
+3805 LGEHYADF

-3848 DLTGVE
+3848 DLTGAE

-3867 KKVDP
+3867 KKADP

-3883 KKFADK
+3883 KKFADQN
-3889 SYLSQLDS
+3889 YLSQLDS

-3916 AWDRRYSGAGYDELT
+3916 AWDRRYSGKGYDELT
-3931 NKLAGATGV
+3931 NMLASATGV

-3973 MDALKKQGVTV
+3973 MEALKKQGVTV

-4021 DATLFENAR
+4021 DVTLFENAR
-4030 ANGMRIVALD
+4030 VNGMRIVALD

-4068 EVLQSLPDDEKFVA
+4068 EVLQNLPDGEKFVA

-4103 HRLDLPALRVSD
+4103 HRLDLPALKVSD
-4115 SNQFRVE
+4115 SNQFTVE
-4122 QDDMTLRVVYDDV
+4122 QDDVSLRVVYDDV
-4135 ANKPKLTFK
+4135 ANTPKITFK
-4144 DSLSGANTAIHNQN
+4144 GSLSGANTALHNQN
-4158 VNDWERVA
+4158 VNDWERVV
-4166 VTPTADGGETRFDG
+4166 VTPIADGGETRFDG

-4189 SVVANAAANL
+4189 PVVAKAAANL
-4199 AGKHPES
+4199 AGKHAES
-4206 SVVVQLDSDGNY
+4206 SVVVQLDSGGNY

-4237 GHGRDD
+4237 GHGRDH
-4243 SDSNNTHLS
+4243 SESNNTRLS
-4252 GYSAEDLAAKLANF
+4252 GYSADELAVKLAKF
-4266 QQSFSQAEN
+4266 QQSFNQAEN
-4275 INNTPDHISIVGCSL
+4275 INNKPDHISIVGCSL

-4303 INAMDV
+4303 INAMDA
-4309 NGLRVDVSARS
+4309 NGLRVDVSVRS
-4320 SELAVDATGRKH
+4320 SELAVDEAGRKH
-4332 TKDENGDWIQK
+4332 TKDANGDWVQK
-4343 AETNKV
+4343 AENNKV
-4349 SLSWNEQG
+4349 SLSWDAQG
-4357 EVIAKEERIRNG
+4357 EVVAKDEPIRNG

-4380 GVSDVGEIA
+4380 GVNNVDEPA
-4389 RGAIGDNND
+4389 RGAIGDNSD
-4398 VFDAPEKRKVE
+4398 VFDAPEKRKPE
-4409 TETSSSAANNK
+4409 TEVIANSSSSNQ
-4420 LSYSGNIQVNVGD
+4420 LSYSGNIQVNVGE

-4444 NVGIKVGSGG
+4444 NVGIKVGTGG

-4461 DNNVMVHIGNGES
+4461 DNNVMVHIGDGES
-4474 KHSVDMGGYQALEG
+4474 KHSVDIGGYQALEG
-4488 AQMFIGN
+4488 AQMFLGN

-4501 LGQSNDLL
+4501 FGHSNDLIL
-4509 VMMDKSIPTPPLVNP
+4509 MMDKSIPTPPLVNP

-4534 LQSIATSG
+4534 LQGIAMSG
-4542 EDQDWLAAQEQQ
+4542 EGEDWLAAQEQQ

-4579 CLVELD
+4579 TLVELD
-4585 SHNERSSRGLKHD
+4585 SQNERDSRGLKHD
-4598 TEAALNKQYNQW
+4598 AEATLNKQYNQW
-4610 LSGNSDSSAG
+4610 LSGNGNSGTSQ
-4620 KLSRAD
+4620 LSRAD

-4675 GLMTQQFSAT
+4675 GLMTQQFTAT

-4696 EDLPRQLKNKLL
+4696 QDLPRQLKNKLL
-4708 GQMAGIGAETTLA
+4708 GQLAGVGAETTLA
-4721 DIFGVDYTTSGQ
+4721 DIFGVDYTASGQ
-4733 IVSRNGEAVD
+4733 IVSRNGQAVD
-4743 GVAILTEMLEVIGEF
+4743 GVAILKEMLEVIGEF

-4773 DSLKSGIDMGA
+4773 DSLKAGIDMGA
-4784 DGIQSFAE
+4784 DGIKSFAE

-4797 DKAPEEE
+4797 EKAPEEE
-4804 ENKSAVSVNGTSVN
+4804 KDNSSVSVNGANVN
-4818 SAQGATAS
+4818 SAQGATVA

-4869 LKENLTA
+4869 LKQNLTA

-4899 DINLSL
+4899 DINISL

-4949 GEGSDMGVLMGRE
+4949 GEGNDMGVLMGRE

-4996 EGGEIDTGLGRD
+4996 EGGEIDTGSGRD

-5020 TGDGQDYSVTI
+5020 TGDDQDYSVTI

-5056 ASAGNDVV
+5056 AGAGNDVV
-5064 KLMGYHAVLNGGEG
+5064 KLMGYHAVLNGGDG
-5078 EDHLI
+5078 DDHLI

-5092 FNGEEGRDLMV
+5092 FNGGEGRDLMV

-5131 EDISSEDNI
+5131 EDIRSEDNI

-5154 SGYDLKLSILRDPVS
+5154 SGYDLKLSILRDPS
-5169 ETDQAKFEHIGSVT
+5169 NDSDQSKFEHIGSVT
-5183 FNDYFDGKRAQMII
+5183 FSDYFNGNRAQVVIGMS
-5197 AMGEKDANGER
+5197 EKDLSGER
-5208 EYTTLSE
+5208 EYTMLSY
-5215 SSIDALVQAMSGFD
+5215 SAIDALVQAMSGFE

-5239 NLDSKSRVA
+5239 SLESQSQAA
-5248 ISTAWA
+5248 ISMAWS
-5254 DVVHKKGITV
+5254 DVVHKKGLMV

>member
-16 NYSADNGNN
+16 NYSADDGNN
-25 DIVAIGF
+25 SIVAIGF

-54 HTGSGNDT
+54 YTGSGNDT
-62 VVGGSAYLRVEDST
+62 VVGGSAYLRVEDTT

-111 LGHHGDVSYG
+111 LGNHGDVNYG
-121 GAAAYNS
+121 GAAAYNGIT
-128 VKRKGLS
+128 RKGLS

-151 ETNHGNLSFA
+151 ETNQGNLSFA

-168 LDRTWFD
+168 LDRTWFNR
-175 QYQGS
+175 YQDS
-180 RGDVSFDGAGAANS
+180 RGDVTFDGAGAANS

-221 GDITLQ
+221 GDVTLQ

-240 AEDVYQQTHG
+240 AEDVYAQTRG

-257 GGYNSFYS
+257 GGYNSLYS

-298 YAKAEDIVLTT
+298 YAKAEEIVLT
-309 AKMHGSWIGSGTHAV
+309 AAQMHGLSIDNGNKFHAV

-353 SNDPKTGKL
+353 YNDPETGKL
-362 KYYSEAWYKQGNHL
+362 KYYSEAWFKRGNHL
-376 SGLARSDVSSAGG
+376 TDLARSDVSSAGG

-410 SLTVHAMEKDLT
+410 SLTVHAVEKDLT

-436 AKDVVLS
+436 AKDVALS
-443 DAKMGGHAISTDG
+443 EAKMGGTAISTDG
-456 TKVDVQA
+456 TTVDVQA
-463 IKSNRKPNTYVYAK
+463 VKSNRKPNTYVYAK

-490 ANDAETGVL
+490 ANDPKTGAL
-499 KYQARSWYKEGDH
+499 KYQARSWYKEGNH
-512 TANLANEDISSAN
+512 TADLANEDISSAN

-538 ALNYSVNAIRSMSET
+538 DLHYSVNAVRSTSET

-575 SGDVHFSGAGG
+575 SGDVHFNGAGG

-694 GNSRVAMLGGYNTHT
+694 GNSRVVMLGGYNTHT
-709 QIGSGHGLWL
+709 QIGSGNGLWL

-731 NGEVTSVLAGGANVL
+731 KGDVASVLAGGANVL
-746 TKVGEGELTAGM
+746 TKVGDGDLTAGM
-758 LGGANVMTHISGDEQ
+758 LGGANVITHISGDNET
-773 ASNTTAVA
+773 SNTTAVA

-793 GDTLAVMGGG
+793 GNALAVMGGG
-803 ANVLTHVGDGSTTGV
+803 ANVLTHVGGGTTTGV

-873 AAMIGAGNIFTHVG
+873 AVMIGAGNIFTHVG

-952 VGNANIFTHIGNGS
+952 VGNANIFTHVGSGS

-973 QANVMTKVGNDLTA
+973 QANIMTKVGDDLTA

-1003 TSLGL
+1003 TSLGI
-1008 FAGEMNVMTKVGN
+1008 FAGEVNVMTKVGN

-1129 IVTKVGDGLGI
+1129 IITKVGDGLGV

-1162 KGEANILTKVGD
+1162 KGEANVITKVGD

-1202 KANVITKVGDGR
+1202 KANVITKVGNGR

-1238 WSKGNVVTKVGDGM
+1238 WSKGNIVTKVGDGM

-1266 VGNGLSVTAAYG
+1266 VGDGLSVTAAYG
-1278 DANINTKVGN
+1278 DANINTKVGD

-1326 GLNINA
+1326 GLGINA
-1332 SYARNNV
+1332 SYAQNNV
-1339 AIKVGNG
+1339 AIKIGNG

-1365 LFDNVK
+1365 LFDNIK
-1371 QTLLGVGGSQAIN
+1371 QTVLGVGGSQAIN
-1384 YLVQGDEASTSGTQ
+1384 YLVQGDEASSSGTQ

-1404 ATPEITKLDG
+1404 ATPEINKLDG

-1443 NEMDNDLNI
+1443 NKMQNALDV
-1452 DGASDHAPNL
+1452 DGSSDQTQAPNL

-1467 FEQGDRGWQSTHGV
+1467 FEQGDQGWKSTHGV
-1481 EASYSGS
+1481 EASYSGN

-1497 GTRVTELDTHTNT
+1497 GARVTELDTYTNT

-1583 GHNDGL
+1583 GQNDGL

-1603 PQANA
+1603 QQANA
-1608 VSEHAKQNQASQ
+1608 VSEHATQNQASQ

-1654 ESTDQQA
+1654 ESTDQKA
-1661 IENNGQ
+1661 LENNGQ

-1682 ELTTLAQG
+1682 ELTKLAQG
-1690 LDVLDGQATHTG
+1690 LDVLDEQATHTG
-1702 KSGEQW
+1702 ESGDQW

-1719 VQSQIDDAKQLAS
+1719 VQRQLDDAKQLAN
-1732 DKMAAAKQT
+1732 DKIAAAKQT

-1747 KVKDSIAKSEAGVA
+1747 KVKESVAKSEAGVA
-1761 KGEQNRAG
+1761 KGEQNRVG
-1769 AEQDIAE
+1769 AEQDVAD

-1790 KSHDAKQA
+1790 KSNDAKQA

-1829 DAQGAKQNEGDRP
+1829 DAKGTKQNEGDRP
-1842 DRQGVAGSGL
+1842 DREGVAGSGL

-1867 HVNTDSQT
+1867 HVTNDSQT

-1880 FSDGLTEQELEALEG
+1880 FSEGLSEQEQEALEG

-1906 AGIRSKNSGSTITSM
+1906 AGIRGKNSGSKINSM
-1921 FMEANADSIVVDTTA
+1921 FTETNSDSIVVPTTA

-1941 RKEVRI
+1941 RQEIRI
-1947 SGVNLVGLGEASHDS
+1947 SGVNLEGLSGGQGSQTTGQHS
-1962 AESLVAA
+1962 S
-1969 RAEKVAN
+1969 RS
-1976 LYRWLDTDNDVATDK
+1976 
-1991 YVPVPGF
+1991 VPGF
-1998 ERVDADVS
+1998 QSHFASTSIGIENELSGLVVVLPKNSAQTFGYVHDSQGNPLFMLTKDMNQGGYSNPAGITDINGLNNWQTHTIELVTYPSETSDTTAIESRKEAMLWLAKEFTGHINQSNHQSLPQLVSEDGRFTLVISNSKHLIAAGNGTAIEAQGQTIGMTPSGQQATMAISAKEFGSSSSLEVRLLESAPWYQSGLRDEFLANSNEHKLDDPEAAQNVYAYLTSVYSKTADLAKEYGIYINDWDPASEGFSPNAQGLTDPKVKNAWEILPRTKPVKMLELLS
-2006 DEVKQRMIQSM
+2006 ADDSRYVRQQIIEKLKGSHSESLAKNVFEYFQYGGEVAGHGINNATTGSAQQPEPAILFEFRSVP
-2017 SGYIEHTDNQVP
+2017 SVLSEFVP
-2029 KDQAQALA
+2029 K
-2037 TLFVESTLDY
+2037 TEST
-2047 DWDKRVEFLTKLESY
+2047 
-2062 GYSFETPHAE
+2062 A
-2072 KSIVSFWSGKNF
+2072 
-2084 KQYRDVLDNA
+2084 
-2094 QTDGKK
+2094 K
-2100 VVYDIDVKGNAFAID
+2100 VDVKALDHFDSASRKAIIVEVNA
-2115 LNKHLMRWGG
+2115 
-2125 LFLDPDNA
+2125 
-2133 EQNQLKSSIDAATF
+2133 
-2147 SNTGFWS
+2147 
-2154 SVYATGAQHDV
+2154 
-2165 YVIAEGGVRLG
+2165 
-2176 NYFWHVELPAL
+2176 
-2187 RQLQREG
+2187 
-2194 LVGEIRLL
+2194 LV
-2202 DKPVSEYKD
+2202 S
-2211 LPADEIGRRLTDAG
+2211 
-2225 VGVKVRFDALSSARQ
+2225 
-2240 AELLADNPDDYR
+2240 
-2252 ADTLVELDVKL
+2252 
-2263 SAIDSMLRESLP
+2263 
-2275 FYSLRTERNLLVQEG
+2275 
-2290 DEGFEVRSW
+2290 
-2299 PGSDDKSKTILLDNP
+2299 GSDDFDAWYQEYRASKGQPPVKNPKSSASANHKAEWLMTQYADKWAKITAPYIESNETSTSTQTTVDSGEVLKGLQ
-2314 EDAAQQKAIER
+2314 EDFKR
-2325 FILANFDNFEQM
+2325 Y
-2337 PDELFLV
+2337 
-2344 DNKVLSHHD
+2344 
-2353 GRTRILAQK
+2353 G
-2362 EDGAWTY
+2362 
-2369 NTNSELMSV
+2369 
-2378 TELLDAAHVSGKVRG
+2378 
-2393 ESYQKVIDALAE
+2393 DAL
-2405 YHASTAEHA
+2405 
-2414 DYELESV
+2414 
-2421 EQLVNLRKKIEGYA
+2421 
-2435 LGHPDSGRLE
+2435 
-2445 AMNSLLN
+2445 
-2452 QVNSRLEE
+2452 
-2460 VSVLAV
+2460 
-2466 SEQSIKAHDSFSR
+2466 
-2479 LYDQLDNAHLKQ
+2479 
-2491 SKHLYLDGNGDFVTK
+2491 
-2506 GKGNLAKIDQ
+2506 
-2516 LGGSDAVLE
+2516 
-2525 KVKAS
+2525 
-2530 VNHEYGQAI
+2530 
-2539 ADTIFAG
+2539 
-2546 LSANELAKDGKGIDI
+2546 
-2561 TGLNRI
+2561 
-2567 HQALEQHMSP
+2567 
-2577 VSATMYIWKP
+2577 
-2587 SDHSALGH
+2587 
-2595 AALQIG
+2595 
-2601 QGRTQI
+2601 
-2607 DAQAAADFNK
+2607 
-2617 QNYVSWWP
+2617 
-2625 LGSKS
+2625 
-2630 SNIRNIFNV
+2630 
-2639 ATEYQ
+2639 
-2644 PDLKLRWSDFSQP
+2644 
-2657 AHQNDTL
+2657 
-2664 EHDMASEENDGFGLN
+2664 
-2679 DGETKLKRFIEKLN
+2679 
-2693 AAKGIDAAYK
+2693 
-2703 DASEGYASVLLGN
+2703 
-2716 PDMLVSTGIPA
+2716 
-2727 HVFQPFVDQW
+2727 
-2737 NDTSYDM
+2737 
-2744 MDVANRFAQELQ
+2744 
-2756 KQAQAS
+2756 
-2762 GDPALVAKRIDNVV
+2762 
-2776 RLFAER
+2776 
-2782 ALEEIEAFKASQADE
+2782 
-2797 GRVFRINLEG
+2797 
-2807 LDVAAMQAEWNR
+2807 
-2819 LSHDPDARYQLL
+2819 
-2831 TKNCSSTVAKVL
+2831 
-2843 KAGGADKLI
+2843 
-2852 GHTWRPKFGVWTP
+2852 
-2865 TELFNF
+2865 
-2871 GQALQEAQLE
+2871 
-2881 IAAKKQSH
+2881 
-2889 QVNDDLDAL
+2889 
-2898 SGSEKHKDKVAIE
+2898 
-2911 NDGTPPRDKV
+2911 
-2921 PLSPLTRFLNNEL
+2921 
-2934 YGERDAR
+2934 
-2941 RKIGDI
+2941 
-2947 TQTLLDHAVEKGE
+2947 
-2960 SQKVTL
+2960 KVTL

-2976 YHQGTASSDDE
+2976 YHQGAASSEGE
-2987 TSTTSG
+2987 TSATSG

-3008 QASAIRSH
+3008 QASAIRNH

-3062 PSNIILHGYS
+3062 PSNIIIHGYS

-3111 EVANPAGIVGT
+3111 EVANPAGIVGA

-3137 KGLPQE
+3137 KGLPKE

-3160 KLRVKLSN
+3160 KLRAKLAIA
-3168 SGFNVTGEQTFYG
+3168 GYNVTGEQTFYG

-3187 LMSQYT
+3187 LMGQYAD
-3193 GQIVSDLLNTQHIK
+3193 QIVSGLFNAEQAAVEVKDIRATEDLSVVKTVASDTELGTNTDV
-3207 HNEAKLNLE
+3207 
-3216 PHGKNYES
+3216 PHKNYQS
-3224 RDLILKP
+3224 RDLVLEP
-3231 ISQPETVELGMPEVD
+3231 IVQPETIELGMPDID
-3246 QKVLADIA
+3246 QKILAEVA

-3272 LIASKM
+3272 LIDSKL

-3301 VDQSF
+3301 VDQAF
-3306 AKASARRDLE
+3306 AKASARRDLDK
-3316 TFNRH
+3316 FNDY
-3321 AEQSIQSGNAVS
+3321 AEQSIESGNAVS

-3341 RVEELVSKYHS
+3341 RIDELVSKYQS
-3352 LTPLELDDQS
+3352 LTALEFDAES
-3362 GMYKTTATNGDQS
+3362 GMYKTTATNGDQT
-3375 VPFFLNRVTVDGNE
+3375 VTFFLNKVTVDSKD

-3395 ITNGELAPF
+3395 IKDGKLAPF

-3428 YGDLGPQDKVKQPLT
+3428 YSDLGPQDKVKQPLT
-3443 WQQWKDSVTYEDL
+3443 WEQWKESVTYEEL

-3464 SNEDL
+3464 NSEVL

-3477 LGNVSGRLKEL
+3477 LGVVSDRLKAL
-3488 KDRINVDLGRTNGL
+3488 KDVINTSLGRTDGL

-3529 KSLFAEDGLG
+3529 KSFFMEDGLG

-3560 NPQEFSDFQQVTIN
+3560 DPQEFSNFQQVAIN
-3574 ASFRASFNDKWNHG
+3574 VSYRASLNDKWNVG
-3588 LDEPLFTTKR
+3588 LDDPLFTPKR
-3598 KLSHEFLNK
+3598 KLSHDFLNAK
-3607 RDQLL
+3607 EEVV
-3612 KKLSGGRLDA
+3612 KKLSGEVEDLDQQRLD
-3622 QDETLVAL
+3622 T
-3630 GNPDD
+3630 
-3635 VSGNKAI
+3635 
-3642 VAVDVSQI
+3642 
-3650 FTRQEL
+3650 T
-3656 KERANVFAKPIGAS
+3656 
-3670 YQGILDQLDLVHQTV
+3670 
-3685 SRDQIVASFELN
+3685 
-3697 KKVNAYIAEHPT
+3697 
-3709 SGRNQA
+3709 
-3715 LTQLKEQITSAL
+3715 
-3727 FIGKM
+3727 
-3732 QVAQVDIDAIAQT
+3732 
-3745 RPELAARIFMVAI
+3745 
-3758 EEANGEHR
+3758 
-3766 GLTDMM
+3766 
-3772 VRWAN
+3772 
-3777 EDPYL
+3777 
-3782 APKQG
+3782 
-3787 YKGETPND
+3787 
-3795 LGFDAKYHVD
+3795 
-3805 LGDHYADF
+3805 
-3813 KQWLETSQS
+3813 
-3822 NGLLSKATLDES
+3822 S
-3834 TKTVHLGYSYQELQ
+3834 TKDQGTSDKNDHLQVVDS
-3848 DLTGVE
+3848 
-3854 SVQMAFY
+3854 
-3861 FLKEAA
+3861 KEALA
-3867 KKVDP
+3867 DGK
-3872 ISGDSAEMILL
+3872 IL
-3883 KKFADK
+3883 
-3889 SYLSQLDS
+3889 
-3897 DRMDQIEG
+3897 
-3905 IYRSSHETDVD
+3905 
-3916 AWDRRYSGAGYDELT
+3916 
-3931 NKLAGATGV
+3931 
-3940 DEQLSV
+3940 
-3946 LLDDR
+3946 
-3951 KGLLIGE
+3951 
-3958 VHGSDV
+3958 
-3964 NGLRFVNEQ
+3964 
-3973 MDALKKQGVTV
+3973 
-3984 IGLEHLRSDLAQ
+3984 
-3996 PLIDRYL
+3996 
-4003 ATGVMSSE
+4003 
-4011 LSAMLKTKHL
+4011 
-4021 DATLFENAR
+4021 
-4030 ANGMRIVALD
+4030 
-4040 ANSSARPNVQGTE
+4040 
-4053 HGLMYRAGAANNIAV
+4053 
-4068 EVLQSLPDDEKFVA
+4068 
-4082 IYGKAHLQSHK
+4082 
-4093 GIEGF
+4093 
-4098 VPGIT
+4098 
-4103 HRLDLPALRVSD
+4103 
-4115 SNQFRVE
+4115 
-4122 QDDMTLRVVYDDV
+4122 
-4135 ANKPKLTFK
+4135 
-4144 DSLSGANTAIHNQN
+4144 HNQN
-4158 VNDWERVA
+4158 VNDWERVV

-4189 SVVANAAANL
+4189 AVAAKAAANL

-4237 GHGRDD
+4237 GHGRDH
-4243 SDSNNTHLS
+4243 SESNNTRLS
-4252 GYSAEDLAAKLANF
+4252 GYSADELAVKLASF
-4266 QQSFSQAEN
+4266 QQMFNQAEK
-4275 INNTPDHISIVGCSL
+4275 IGSKPDHISIVGCSL

-4303 INAMDV
+4303 INAMDA
-4309 NGLRVDVSARS
+4309 NGLRVDVSVRS
-4320 SELAVDATGRKH
+4320 AKVYINEMGRKLYFDG
-4332 TKDENGDWIQK
+4332 KDSWVNK
-4343 AETNKV
+4343 AINSKV
-4349 SLSWNEQG
+4349 LLSWNGQG
-4357 EVIAKEERIRNG
+4357 EVVAKDERIRNG

-4380 GVSDVGEIA
+4380 GVSDVDEPA
-4389 RGAIGDNND
+4389 RGAIGDNKD
-4398 VFDAPEKRKVE
+4398 VFDAPEKRKAE
-4409 TETSSSAANNK
+4409 TETSSSSANNK

-4444 NVGIKVGSGG
+4444 NVGIKVGTGG

-4461 DNNVMVHIGNGES
+4461 DNNVMIHIGNGES
-4474 KHSVDMGGYQALEG
+4474 KHSFDIGGYQALEG

-4501 LGQSNDLL
+4501 KGRSNDLI

-4542 EDQDWLAAQEQQ
+4542 EGKDWLAAQEQQ

-4579 CLVELD
+4579 SLVELD
-4585 SHNERSSRGLKHD
+4585 SQNERSSRGLKHD
-4598 TEAALNKQYNQW
+4598 AEAALNKQYNQW
-4610 LSGNSDSSAG
+4610 LSGNGNNDAS

-4708 GQMAGIGAETTLA
+4708 GQLAGVGAETTLA
-4721 DIFGVDYTTSGQ
+4721 DIFGVDYTASGH

-4743 GVAILTEMLEVIGEF
+4743 GVAILKEMLEVIGEF

-4773 DSLKSGIDMGA
+4773 DSLKSGINMGA
-4784 DGIQSFAE
+4784 DGIKSFAE

-4797 DKAPEEE
+4797 EKAPEEKE
-4804 ENKSAVSVNGTSVN
+4804 DNASVSVNGASVN
-4818 SAQGATAS
+4818 STQGATVA
-4826 DGNTETAETQDRAF
+4826 DGSTETTETPDRAF

-4862 MKSLVEN
+4862 MKSLVAN

-4949 GEGSDMGVLMGRE
+4949 GEGNDMGVLMGRE

-4996 EGGEIDTGLGRD
+4996 EGGEIDTGSGRD

-5020 TGDGQDYSVTI
+5020 TGDDQDYSVTI

-5041 GNDFANVFGNYNRIN
+5041 GDDFANVFGNYNRIN

-5092 FNGEEGRDLMV
+5092 FNGGEGRDLMV

-5131 EDISSEDNI
+5131 EDIRSEDNI

-5154 SGYDLKLSILRDPVS
+5154 SGYDLKLSILRDPAS
-5169 ETDQAKFEHIGSVT
+5169 DSDQAKFEHIGSVT
-5183 FNDYFDGKRAQMII
+5183 FSDYFNGNRAQVII
-5197 AMGEKDANGER
+5197 AMGEKDATGER

-5215 SSIDALVQAMSGFD
+5215 SAIDALVQAMSGFD

-5248 ISTAWA
+5248 ITTAWA

>member
-16 NYSADNGNN
+16 NYSADDGNN
-25 DIVAIGF
+25 NIVAIGF
-32 GGEIHAYGGDDHVT
+32 GGQIHAYGGDDHVT

-54 HTGSGNDT
+54 YTGSGNDT
-62 VVGGSAYLRVEDST
+62 VVGGSAYLKVEDST
-76 GHLSVKGAAGYAD
+76 GHLTVKGAAGYAD

-111 LGHHGDVSYG
+111 LGNHGDVSYG
-121 GAAAYNS
+121 GAAAYNGIT
-128 VKRKGLS
+128 RKGLS
-135 GNVTFKGAGG
+135 GNVTFAGAGG

-151 ETNHGNLSFA
+151 ETNQGNLSFT
-161 GAGAGNK
+161 GAGVGNK
-168 LDRTWFD
+168 LDRTWFNR
-175 QYQGS
+175 YQGS
-180 RGDVSFDGAGAANS
+180 HGDVTFDGAGAANS

-232 NRIERTRQ
+232 NRIERTHQ
-240 AEDVYQQTHG
+240 AEDVYTQTRG

-257 GGYNSFYS
+257 GGYNSLYS

-283 TRKGSGSSFDAQGME
+283 IRKGSGNDFAKEGMTN
-298 YAKAEDIVLTT
+298 AKADEIVLTK
-309 AKMHGSWIGSGTHAV
+309 AVMSGSWIGQDHHV
-324 TAVKSERE
+324 TAVKSASE
-332 PNTYLFAIADGTYTK
+332 PNTYLFAFADSTYTK
-347 INKVRL
+347 INKVQLR
-353 SNDPKTGKL
+353 NDPQTGEL
-362 KYYSEAWYKQGNHL
+362 KYYSTAWYKEGNHL
-376 SGLARSDVSSAGG
+376 SNLANQDISDNGG
-389 FEVNPINGGYTLS
+389 FTAVNINGAYTLS
-402 NIAVEHQQ
+402 DLKVEHQQ
-410 SLTVHAMEKDLT
+410 SVTVHAVEKSLT
-422 EYEWVTYANGALID
+422 EYEWVTYANGAVID
-436 AKDVVLS
+436 AKEVSLS
-443 DAKMGGHAISTDG
+443 DAKMGGHAIYADG
-456 TKVDVQA
+456 TKVDVKA
-463 IKSNRKPNTYVYAK
+463 VKSNRQPNTYIYAK

-490 ANDAETGVL
+490 ANDPETGAL

-512 TANLANEDISSAN
+512 TANIANQDISSAT
-525 GYHSMGKGGYSLS
+525 GYNPMGKGGYSLS
-538 ALNYSVNAIRSMSET
+538 DLHYSVNAVRSTSET
-553 VADIDEYTDQ
+553 VADIEEYTDQ
-563 TLFKPATDSGES
+563 TLFKPANDSGES
-575 SGDVHFSGAGG
+575 SGDVRFNGAGG

-591 SNVTRGNVYFNGG
+591 SNVTRGNVHFNGG

-641 RGAGLANVLVHQSK
+641 RGAGLANVLVHQSQ

-661 YAGGAVNVLVRIG
+661 YAGGAVNVLVRLG

-681 LLAYGNISVHKGN
+681 LLAYGNISVQKGS
-694 GNSRVAMLGGYNTHT
+694 GDSRVVMLGGYNTHT
-709 QIGSGHGLWL
+709 QIGSGNGLWL

-731 NGEVTSVLAGGANVL
+731 QGDVAAVLAGGANVL
-746 TKVGEGELTAGM
+746 TKMGEGELTSGM
-758 LGGANVMTHISGDEQ
+758 LGGANVITHISNDDQ
-773 ASNTTAVA
+773 LSNTTAVA

-793 GDTLAVMGGG
+793 GNTLAVMGGG
-803 ANVLTHVGDGSTTGV
+803 ANVLTHVGDGTTTGV

-826 TKVGNGDTTG
+826 TKIGNGDTTG

-873 AAMIGAGNIFTHVG
+873 AVMIGAGNIFTHVG

-952 VGNANIFTHIGNGS
+952 VGNANIFTHIGHGS

-973 QANVMTKVGNDLTA
+973 QANIMTKVGNDLTA
-987 ALMVGKANIYT
+987 ALMVGKANIMT

-1008 FAGEMNVMTKVGN
+1008 FAGEVNVMTKVGN

-1107 IGNVMTH
+1107 VGNVMTH

-1129 IVTKVGDGLGI
+1129 LITKVGDGLGV

-1162 KGEANILTKVGD
+1162 KGEANLITKVGD
-1174 GQEVSVVQGKANI
+1174 GQEVSVVQGEANI

-1202 KANVITKVGDGR
+1202 KANVITKVGHGQ

-1238 WSKGNVVTKVGDGM
+1238 WSKGNIVTKVGDGM

-1266 VGNGLSVTAAYG
+1266 VGNGLNVTAAYG
-1278 DANINTKVGN
+1278 DANINTKVGD

-1321 IHIGD
+1321 IHVGD

-1332 SYARNNV
+1332 SYAQNNV

-1365 LFDNVK
+1365 LFDNIK
-1371 QTLLGVGGSQAIN
+1371 QTVLGVGGSQAIN
-1384 YLVQGDEASTSGTQ
+1384 YLVQGDEASSSGTH

-1414 FQMDAIEEV
+1414 FQMDAIKEV
-1423 GSDLGDSL
+1423 SSDLGDSL

-1443 NEMDNDLNI
+1443 NKMQHALNV
-1452 DGASDHAPNL
+1452 DDSSVQAPNL

-1467 FEQGDRGWQSTHGV
+1467 FELGEHGWQSTHGV
-1481 EASYSGS
+1481 EASYAGS
-1488 VYGVNGEGH
+1488 VYGVEGEGH
-1497 GTRVTELDTHTNT
+1497 GARVTELDTYTNT

-1515 LTDLTEGEVI
+1515 LANLAQGEVI

-1558 ASAWQQKTLKL
+1558 ESAWQQKTLKL
-1569 TAHAGSNRIEFKGT
+1569 TAQAGSNRIEFKGT

-1589 GYILDNVVAKSESS
+1589 GYILDNVVATSESS
-1603 PQANA
+1603 QQANA
-1608 VSEHAKQNQASQ
+1608 IREHATQNPAAQ

-1661 IENNGQ
+1661 LENNGQ
-1667 AQRDAVKEESEAVTA
+1667 AQRDAVQEESEAITA
-1682 ELTTLAQG
+1682 ELTKLAQG

-1702 KSGEQW
+1702 ESGDQW
-1708 RNDFAG
+1708 RNEFAS
-1714 GLLDG
+1714 GLLAG
-1719 VQSQIDDAKQLAS
+1719 VQIQLDDAKQLAN
-1732 DKMAAAKQT
+1732 DKIAEAKQT
-1741 QSDNNS
+1741 HADNQN
-1747 KVKDSIAKSEAGVA
+1747 KVKDAVAKSEAGVA

-1769 AEQDIAE
+1769 AEQDIAD
-1776 AKADAETRKADAVA
+1776 AQADAEKRKADALA
-1790 KSHDAKQA
+1790 KGKDAQQA
-1798 ESDAHSA
+1798 ESDAHHA
-1805 ANDAQSRGDRDAM
+1805 VNNAQSRGDRDVQV
-1818 NAENKANQAQN
+1818 AENKANQVQA

-1842 DRQGVAGSGL
+1842 DRQGVTGSGL

-1857 RVEGAGETGS
+1857 SVEGAGETDS

-1880 FSDGLTEQELEALEG
+1880 FSEGLTEQEQEALEG

-1906 AGIRSKNSGSTITSM
+1906 AGIRAKNSVSSMTSM
-1921 FMEANADSIVVDTTA
+1921 FSETNSKSIVVPTKV
-1936 SQDVV
+1936 SPEPV
-1941 RKEVRI
+1941 RQEVTRRDVRI
-1947 SGVNLVGLGEASHDS
+1947 SGVNL
-1962 AESLVAA
+1962 ESLSAVQGNQPTGQLAS
-1969 RAEKVAN
+1969 KS
-1976 LYRWLDTDNDVATDK
+1976 
-1991 YVPVPGF
+1991 VPGF
-1998 ERVDADVS
+1998 KSHFASTSIGIENELSGLVVVLPKNSAQTFGYVHDSQGNPLFMLTKDINQGGYSNPVGINDIQGVNNWQTHTIELVTYPSEISDTAAVESRKEAMLWLAKEFTDHINQSNHQSLPHLVS
-2006 DEVKQRMIQSM
+2006 DDGRF
-2017 SGYIEHTDNQVP
+2017 
-2029 KDQAQALA
+2029 
-2037 TLFVESTLDY
+2037 TLVISN
-2047 DWDKRVEFLTKLESY
+2047 S
-2062 GYSFETPHAE
+2062 
-2072 KSIVSFWSGKNF
+2072 
-2084 KQYRDVLDNA
+2084 
-2094 QTDGKK
+2094 
-2100 VVYDIDVKGNAFAID
+2100 
-2115 LNKHLMRWGG
+2115 KHLIAAGNG
-2125 LFLDPDNA
+2125 T
-2133 EQNQLKSSIDAATF
+2133 SIDAQGKTIGMTPSGQQATMAISAKEF
-2147 SNTGFWS
+2147 GTSSSSEVRLLESAPWYQAGLRDEFLANAKNTTLDDPATAQNVYAYLT
-2154 SVYATGAQHDV
+2154 SVYSKTADLAKEYGIYINDWDPASEGFSPNAQGLTDPKV
-2165 YVIAEGGVRLG
+2165 KNAWSILPRTKPVRMLELLSAEDSRYVRQQIAEKLKGTYSESLAKNVFEYFQYGGEVAG
-2176 NYFWHVELPAL
+2176 HGINNATTGSVQQPEPAIL
-2187 RQLQREG
+2187 FEFRSVPSALSDF
-2194 LVGEIRLL
+2194 VP
-2202 DKPVSEYKD
+2202 KTAS
-2211 LPADEIGRRLTDAG
+2211 T
-2225 VGVKVRFDALSSARQ
+2225 VKVDVKALDHFDSASRKAIITEVNALVSGSEDFDAWYQEYRASKGQPPVKNPKSSASANHK
-2240 AELLADNPDDYR
+2240 AEWLMTQHAEQWAKITAPYTDNHETLTSTKLASNDKEELHALGETSNLDNNKQQENV
-2252 ADTLVELDVKL
+2252 ASIINT
-2263 SAIDSMLRESLP
+2263 MLNDMLP
-2275 FYSLRTERNLLVQEG
+2275 FYALRTERNLLVQEG
-2290 DEGFEVRSW
+2290 DEGFEVRAW
-2299 PGSDDKSKTILLDNP
+2299 PGTEDKSKTIILEEP
-2314 EDAAQQKAIER
+2314 EDAAQHKAIER

-2344 DNKVLSHHD
+2344 DNKVISHHE
-2353 GRTRILAQK
+2353 GRTHVLAQK
-2362 EDGAWTY
+2362 VDGAWQY
-2369 NTNSELMSV
+2369 NATVELMSV
-2378 TELLDAAHVSGKVRG
+2378 TELLDAANVTGKIRG
-2393 ESYQKVIDALAE
+2393 ESYQQVIDALTD
-2405 YHASTAEHA
+2405 YHASITEHA
-2414 DYELESV
+2414 DYESESV
-2421 EQLVNLRKKIEGYA
+2421 EKLLNLRKKIEGYV
-2435 LGHPDSGRLE
+2435 LGHPDSGRVE

-2452 QVNSRLEE
+2452 QVNTRLDE
-2460 VSVLAV
+2460 VSLLSVA
-2466 SEQSIKAHDSFSR
+2466 EQTIQAQDSFSR
-2479 LYDQLDNAHLKQ
+2479 LYDQLEAANLKE
-2491 SKHLYLDGNGDFVTK
+2491 SKHLYLDQNGDFVTK
-2506 GKGNLAKIDQ
+2506 GKGNLANIDL
-2516 LGGSDAVLE
+2516 LGSREAVLE
-2525 KVKAS
+2525 KVKLTVS
-2530 VNHEYGQAI
+2530 NEYGQTV

-2546 LSANELAKDGKGIDI
+2546 LSAKDLAKDGKGIDI
-2561 TGLNRI
+2561 AGLNKV
-2567 HQALEQHMSP
+2567 HQAIEQHLSP
-2577 VSATMYIWKP
+2577 VSATLYIWKP

-2601 QGRTQI
+2601 QGRTQLEG
-2607 DAQAAADFNK
+2607 QAAADFNQ

-2630 SNIRNIFNV
+2630 SNISNILNV
-2639 ATEYQ
+2639 ATKDQ

-2664 EHDMASEENDGFGLN
+2664 EHDVASEENDGFGLH
-2679 DGETKLKRFIEKLN
+2679 DGDIKLKRFIEKLN
-2693 AAKGIDAAYK
+2693 AAKGIDASFK
-2703 DASEGYASVLLGN
+2703 EASEGYASVLLGN
-2716 PDMLVSTGIPA
+2716 PDMLETTGIPA
-2727 HVFQPFVDQW
+2727 HVFQPFVEQW

-2744 MDVANRFAQELQ
+2744 MDVANRFAQELRL
-2756 KQAQAS
+2756 QAQRS
-2762 GDPALVAKRIDNVV
+2762 DDPELLEKRIGNVV
-2776 RLFAER
+2776 RQFAER
-2782 ALEEIEAFKASQADE
+2782 ALEEIETFKASQADQ

-2807 LDVAAMQAEWNR
+2807 LDVAAMQAEWHR
-2819 LSHDPDARYQLL
+2819 LSNDPDARYQLL

-2852 GHTWRPKFGVWTP
+2852 GHTWLPKFGVWTP

-2889 QVNDDLDAL
+2889 QVTDVLDAL
-2898 SGSEKHKDKVAIE
+2898 SGNEKPKENVAIE
-2911 NDGTPPRDKV
+2911 NDGTPPRDKES
-2921 PLSPLTRFLNNEL
+2921 LSPLTRFLNNEL
-2934 YGERDAR
+2934 YGDKEAR
-2941 RKIGDI
+2941 RKIGEI

-2960 SQKVTL
+2960 SQKITL
-2966 KGEAGRLTGY
+2966 QGEAGRLTGY
-2976 YHQGTASSDDE
+2976 YHQGTAPSEGE
-2987 TSTTSG
+2987 TSSPSG

-3008 QASAIRSH
+3008 QASAIRNH

-3062 PSNIILHGYS
+3062 PSNIIIHGYS

-3111 EVANPAGIVGT
+3111 EVANPAGIVGA

-3137 KGLPQE
+3137 EGLPKE
-3143 TPILLLTD
+3143 TSILLLTD
-3151 NEGLGEEGE
+3151 NEGLGNEGE
-3160 KLRVKLSN
+3160 KLRTKLTA
-3168 SGFNVTGEQTFYG
+3168 SGYNVTGEQTFYG

-3187 LMSQYT
+3187 LMSQYAD
-3193 GQIVSDLLNTQHIK
+3193 QIVSGLSSSASVDEDLDQQGLDTTSTKDQGVSNKDEHLQVVDSK
-3207 HNEAKLNLE
+3207 EA
-3216 PHGKNYES
+3216 
-3224 RDLILKP
+3224 
-3231 ISQPETVELGMPEVD
+3231 
-3246 QKVLADIA
+3246 LADGKI
-3254 ERENV
+3254 
-3259 IIGVRPVDEKSKS
+3259 
-3272 LIASKM
+3272 L
-3278 YSSKGLFVKAKSSD
+3278 
-3292 WGPMSGFIP
+3292 
-3301 VDQSF
+3301 
-3306 AKASARRDLE
+3306 
-3316 TFNRH
+3316 H
-3321 AEQSIQSGNAVS
+3321 
-3333 ADLYLNQV
+3333 NQ
-3341 RVEELVSKYHS
+3341 
-3352 LTPLELDDQS
+3352 
-3362 GMYKTTATNGDQS
+3362 
-3375 VPFFLNRVTVDGNE
+3375 
-3389 LWQVHY
+3389 
-3395 ITNGELAPF
+3395 
-3404 KVIGDPVSKQPM
+3404 
-3416 TADYD
+3416 
-3421 LLTVMYS
+3421 
-3428 YGDLGPQDKVKQPLT
+3428 
-3443 WQQWKDSVTYEDL
+3443 
-3456 TPKYKELY
+3456 
-3464 SNEDL
+3464 
-3469 YNKKDGAS
+3469 
-3477 LGNVSGRLKEL
+3477 
-3488 KDRINVDLGRTNGL
+3488 
-3502 EMVHHGADDANP
+3502 
-3514 YAVMADNFPATFFVP
+3514 
-3529 KSLFAEDGLG
+3529 
-3539 EGKGSIQTYFNVNE
+3539 
-3553 QGAVVIR
+3553 
-3560 NPQEFSDFQQVTIN
+3560 
-3574 ASFRASFNDKWNHG
+3574 
-3588 LDEPLFTTKR
+3588 
-3598 KLSHEFLNK
+3598 
-3607 RDQLL
+3607 
-3612 KKLSGGRLDA
+3612 
-3622 QDETLVAL
+3622 
-3630 GNPDD
+3630 
-3635 VSGNKAI
+3635 
-3642 VAVDVSQI
+3642 
-3650 FTRQEL
+3650 
-3656 KERANVFAKPIGAS
+3656 
-3670 YQGILDQLDLVHQTV
+3670 
-3685 SRDQIVASFELN
+3685 
-3697 KKVNAYIAEHPT
+3697 
-3709 SGRNQA
+3709 
-3715 LTQLKEQITSAL
+3715 
-3727 FIGKM
+3727 
-3732 QVAQVDIDAIAQT
+3732 
-3745 RPELAARIFMVAI
+3745 
-3758 EEANGEHR
+3758 
-3766 GLTDMM
+3766 
-3772 VRWAN
+3772 
-3777 EDPYL
+3777 
-3782 APKQG
+3782 
-3787 YKGETPND
+3787 
-3795 LGFDAKYHVD
+3795 
-3805 LGDHYADF
+3805 
-3813 KQWLETSQS
+3813 
-3822 NGLLSKATLDES
+3822 
-3834 TKTVHLGYSYQELQ
+3834 
-3848 DLTGVE
+3848 
-3854 SVQMAFY
+3854 
-3861 FLKEAA
+3861 
-3867 KKVDP
+3867 
-3872 ISGDSAEMILL
+3872 
-3883 KKFADK
+3883 
-3889 SYLSQLDS
+3889 
-3897 DRMDQIEG
+3897 
-3905 IYRSSHETDVD
+3905 
-3916 AWDRRYSGAGYDELT
+3916 
-3931 NKLAGATGV
+3931 
-3940 DEQLSV
+3940 
-3946 LLDDR
+3946 
-3951 KGLLIGE
+3951 
-3958 VHGSDV
+3958 DV
-3964 NGLRFVNEQ
+3964 NGW
-3973 MDALKKQGVTV
+3973 G
-3984 IGLEHLRSDLAQ
+3984 
-3996 PLIDRYL
+3996 P
-4003 ATGVMSSE
+4003 
-4011 LSAMLKTKHL
+4011 
-4021 DATLFENAR
+4021 
-4030 ANGMRIVALD
+4030 
-4040 ANSSARPNVQGTE
+4040 
-4053 HGLMYRAGAANNIAV
+4053 
-4068 EVLQSLPDDEKFVA
+4068 
-4082 IYGKAHLQSHK
+4082 
-4093 GIEGF
+4093 
-4098 VPGIT
+4098 IT
-4103 HRLDLPALRVSD
+4103 
-4115 SNQFRVE
+4115 
-4122 QDDMTLRVVYDDV
+4122 
-4135 ANKPKLTFK
+4135 
-4144 DSLSGANTAIHNQN
+4144 
-4158 VNDWERVA
+4158 
-4166 VTPTADGGETRFDG
+4166 VTPTTDGGETRFDG

-4189 SVVANAAANL
+4189 DVVAKAAANL

-4243 SDSNNTHLS
+4243 SESNNTRLS
-4252 GYSAEDLAAKLANF
+4252 GYSADELAVKLAKF
-4266 QQSFSQAEN
+4266 QQSFNQAEN
-4275 INNTPDHISIVGCSL
+4275 INNKPDHISIVGCSL

-4303 INAMDV
+4303 INAMDA
-4309 NGLRVDVSARS
+4309 NGLRVDVSVRS
-4320 SELAVDATGRKH
+4320 SELAVDEAGRKH
-4332 TKDENGDWIQK
+4332 TKDANGDWVQK
-4343 AETNKV
+4343 AENNKV
-4349 SLSWNEQG
+4349 SLSWDAQG
-4357 EVIAKEERIRNG
+4357 EVVAKDERIRNG

-4380 GVSDVGEIA
+4380 GVSDVDEPA
-4389 RGAIGDNND
+4389 RGAIGDNSN
-4398 VFDAPEKRKVE
+4398 VFDAPEKRKPE
-4409 TETSSSAANNK
+4409 TEVIANSSSSNQ
-4420 LSYSGNIQVNVGD
+4420 LSYSGNIQVNVGE

-4444 NVGIKVGSGG
+4444 NVGIKVGTGG

-4461 DNNVMVHIGNGES
+4461 DNNVMVHIGDGES
-4474 KHSVDMGGYQALEG
+4474 KHSVDIGGYQALEG
-4488 AQMFIGN
+4488 AQMFLGN

-4501 LGQSNDLL
+4501 FGHSNDLIL
-4509 VMMDKSIPTPPLVNP
+4509 MMDKSIPTPPLVNP

-4542 EDQDWLAAQEQQ
+4542 EGEDWLAAQEQQ

-4579 CLVELD
+4579 HLVQLN
-4585 SHNERSSRGLKHD
+4585 SQNERDSRGLKHD
-4598 TEAALNKQYNQW
+4598 AEATLNKQYNQW
-4610 LSGNSDSSAG
+4610 LSGNGNSGTSQ
-4620 KLSRAD
+4620 LSRAD

-4650 TTGNWNFMFGDNI
+4650 TTGNRNFMFGDNI

-4675 GLMTQQFSAT
+4675 GLMTQQFTAT

-4696 EDLPRQLKNKLL
+4696 QDLPRQLKNKLL
-4708 GQMAGIGAETTLA
+4708 GQLAGVGAETTLA
-4721 DIFGVDYTTSGQ
+4721 DIFGVDYTASGQ
-4733 IVSRNGEAVD
+4733 IVSRNGQAVD
-4743 GVAILTEMLEVIGEF
+4743 GVAILKEMLEVIGEF

-4773 DSLKSGIDMGA
+4773 DSLKAGIDMGA
-4784 DGIQSFAE
+4784 DGIKSFAE

-4797 DKAPEEE
+4797 EKAPEEE
-4804 ENKSAVSVNGTSVN
+4804 KDNSSVSVNGANVN
-4818 SAQGATAS
+4818 SAQGATMA
-4826 DGNTETAETQDRAF
+4826 DGNTETAETQDRAL

-4852 TIFSQDKQKE
+4852 AIFSQDKQKE

-4869 LKENLTA
+4869 LKQNLTA

-4899 DINLSL
+4899 DINISL

-4949 GEGSDMGVLMGRE
+4949 GEGHDMGVLMGRE

-4996 EGGEIDTGLGRD
+4996 EGGEIDTGSGRD

-5020 TGDGQDYSVTI
+5020 TGDDQDYSVTI

-5056 ASAGNDVV
+5056 AGAGNDVV
-5064 KLMGYHAVLNGGEG
+5064 KLMGYHAVLNGGDG
-5078 EDHLI
+5078 DDHLI

-5092 FNGEEGRDLMV
+5092 FNGGEGRDLMV

-5131 EDISSEDNI
+5131 EDIRSEDNI

-5154 SGYDLKLSILRDPVS
+5154 SGYDLKLLILRDPS
-5169 ETDQAKFEHIGSVT
+5169 NDSDQSKFEHIGSVT
-5183 FNDYFDGKRAQMII
+5183 FSDYFNGNRAQVVIGMSD
-5197 AMGEKDANGER
+5197 KDLSGER
-5208 EYTTLSE
+5208 EYTMLSD
-5215 SSIDALVQAMSGFD
+5215 SAIDALVQAMSGFE

-5239 NLDSKSRVA
+5239 SLESKSQAA
-5248 ISTAWA
+5248 ISMAWS
-5254 DVVHKKGITV
+5254 DVVHKKGLMV

>member
-16 NYSADNGNN
+16 NYSADDGNN
-25 DIVAIGF
+25 NIVAIGF
-32 GGEIHAYGGDDHVT
+32 GGQIHAYGGDDHVT

-54 HTGSGNDT
+54 YTGSGNDT
-62 VVGGSAYLRVEDST
+62 VVGGSAYLKVEDST
-76 GHLSVKGAAGYAD
+76 GHLTVKGAAGYAD

-111 LGHHGDVSYG
+111 LGNHGDVNYG
-121 GAAAYNS
+121 GAAAYNGIT
-128 VKRKGLS
+128 RKGLS
-135 GNVTFKGAGG
+135 GNVTFAGAGG
-145 YNALWH
+145 YNTLWH
-151 ETNHGNLSFA
+151 ETNQGNLSFT

-168 LDRTWFD
+168 LDRTWFNR
-175 QYQGS
+175 YQGS
-180 RGDVSFDGAGAANS
+180 HGDVTFDGAGAANS

-232 NRIERTRQ
+232 NRIERTHQ
-240 AEDVYQQTHG
+240 AEDVYTQTRG

-257 GGYNSFYS
+257 GGYNSLYS
-265 DVAHGDIHFSG
+265 DVAHGDIYFSG

-283 TRKGSGSSFDAQGME
+283 IRKGSGNDFAKEGMTN
-298 YAKAEDIVLTT
+298 AKADEIVLTK
-309 AKMHGSWIGSGTHAV
+309 AVMSGSWIGQDHHV
-324 TAVKSERE
+324 TAVKSASE
-332 PNTYLFAIADGTYTK
+332 PNTYLFAFADSTYTK
-347 INKVRL
+347 INKVQLR
-353 SNDPKTGKL
+353 NDPQTGEL
-362 KYYSEAWYKQGNHL
+362 KYYSTAWYKEGNHL
-376 SGLARSDVSSAGG
+376 SNLANQDISDNGG
-389 FEVNPINGGYTLS
+389 FTAVNINGAYTLS
-402 NIAVEHQQ
+402 DLKVEHQQ
-410 SLTVHAMEKDLT
+410 SVTVHAVEKSLT
-422 EYEWVTYANGALID
+422 EYEWVTYANGAVID
-436 AKDVVLS
+436 AKEVSLS
-443 DAKMGGHAISTDG
+443 DAKMGGHAIYADG
-456 TKVDVQA
+456 TKVDVKA
-463 IKSNRKPNTYVYAK
+463 VKSNRQPNTYIYAK

-490 ANDAETGVL
+490 ANDPETGAL

-512 TANLANEDISSAN
+512 TANIANQDISSAT
-525 GYHSMGKGGYSLS
+525 GYNPMGKGGYSLS
-538 ALNYSVNAIRSMSET
+538 DLHYSVNAVRSTSET
-553 VADIDEYTDQ
+553 VADIEEYTDQ
-563 TLFKPATDSGES
+563 TLFKPANDSGES
-575 SGDVHFSGAGG
+575 SGDVRFNGAGG

-591 SNVTRGNVYFNGG
+591 SNVTRGNVHFNGG

-641 RGAGLANVLVHQSK
+641 RGAGLANVLVHQSQ

-661 YAGGAVNVLVRIG
+661 YAGGAVNVLVRLG

-681 LLAYGNISVHKGN
+681 LLAYGNISVQKGS
-694 GNSRVAMLGGYNTHT
+694 GDSRVVMLGGYNTHT
-709 QIGSGHGLWL
+709 QIGSGNGLWL

-731 NGEVTSVLAGGANVL
+731 KGDVAAVLAGGANVL
-746 TKVGEGELTAGM
+746 TKMGEGELTSGM
-758 LGGANVMTHISGDEQ
+758 LGGANVITHISNDDQ
-773 ASNTTAVA
+773 LSNTTAVA
-781 LGGANILTKKGK
+781 LGGANILSKKGK
-793 GDTLAVMGGG
+793 GNTLAVMGGG
-803 ANVLTHVGDGSTTGV
+803 ANVLTHVGDGTTTGV

-836 IMLGVGNVLTHVG
+836 ILLGVGNVLTHVG
-849 DGQTLGVMG
+849 DDQTLGVMG

-873 AAMIGAGNIFTHVG
+873 AVMIGAGNIFTHVG

-952 VGNANIFTHIGNGS
+952 VGNANIFTHIGHGS

-973 QANVMTKVGNDLTA
+973 QANIMTKVGNDLTA
-987 ALMVGKANIYT
+987 ALMVGKANIMT

-1008 FAGEMNVMTKVGN
+1008 FAGEVNVMTKVGN
-1021 GTTLAA
+1021 GSTLAA

-1107 IGNVMTH
+1107 VGNVMTH

-1129 IVTKVGDGLGI
+1129 LITKVGDGLGV

-1162 KGEANILTKVGD
+1162 KGEANLITKVGD
-1174 GQEVSVVQGKANI
+1174 GQEVSVVQGEANI

-1202 KANVITKVGDGR
+1202 KANVITKVGHGQ

-1238 WSKGNVVTKVGDGM
+1238 WSKGNIVTKVGDGM

-1258 GKANITTT
+1258 GQANITTT
-1266 VGNGLSVTAAYG
+1266 VGNGLNVTAAYG
-1278 DANINTKVGN
+1278 DANINTKVGD

-1321 IHIGD
+1321 IHVGD

-1332 SYARNNV
+1332 SYAQNNV

-1365 LFDNVK
+1365 LFDNIK
-1371 QTLLGVGGSQAIN
+1371 QTVLGVGGSQAIN
-1384 YLVQGDEASTSGTQ
+1384 YLVQGDEASSSGTH

-1414 FQMDAIEEV
+1414 FQMDAIKEV

-1443 NEMDNDLNI
+1443 NKMQHALNV
-1452 DGASDHAPNL
+1452 DDSSVQAPNL

-1467 FEQGDRGWQSTHGV
+1467 FELGEHGWQSTHGV
-1481 EASYSGS
+1481 EASYAGS
-1488 VYGVNGEGH
+1488 VYGVEGEGH
-1497 GTRVTELDTHTNT
+1497 GARVTELDTYTNT

-1515 LTDLTEGEVI
+1515 LANLAQGEVI

-1558 ASAWQQKTLKL
+1558 ESAWQQKTLKL
-1569 TAHAGSNRIEFKGT
+1569 TAQAGSNRIEFKGT

-1589 GYILDNVVAKSESS
+1589 GYILDNVVATSESS
-1603 PQANA
+1603 QQANA
-1608 VSEHAKQNQASQ
+1608 IREHATQNPAAQ

-1661 IENNGQ
+1661 LGNNGQ
-1667 AQRDAVKEESEAVTA
+1667 AQRDAVQEESEAITA
-1682 ELTTLAQG
+1682 ELTKLAQG

-1702 KSGEQW
+1702 ESGDQW
-1708 RNDFAG
+1708 RNEFAS
-1714 GLLDG
+1714 GLLAG
-1719 VQSQIDDAKQLAS
+1719 VQTQLDDAKQLAN
-1732 DKMAAAKQT
+1732 DKIAEAKQT
-1741 QSDNNS
+1741 HADNQN
-1747 KVKDSIAKSEAGVA
+1747 KVKDAVAKSEAGVA

-1769 AEQDIAE
+1769 AEQDIAD
-1776 AKADAETRKADAVA
+1776 AQADAEKRKADALA
-1790 KSHDAKQA
+1790 KGKDAQQA
-1798 ESDAHSA
+1798 ESDAHHA
-1805 ANDAQSRGDRDAM
+1805 VNNAQSRGDRDVQV
-1818 NAENKANQAQN
+1818 AENKANQAQA

-1842 DRQGVAGSGL
+1842 DRQGVTGSGL

-1857 RVEGAGETGS
+1857 SVEGAGETDS

-1880 FSDGLTEQELEALEG
+1880 FSEGLTEQEQEALEG

-1906 AGIRSKNSGSTITSM
+1906 AGIRAKNSVSSMTSM
-1921 FMEANADSIVVDTTA
+1921 FSETNSKSIVVPTKVSPEPERQEVTRRD
-1936 SQDVV
+1936 
-1941 RKEVRI
+1941 VRI
-1947 SGVNLVGLGEASHDS
+1947 SGVNL
-1962 AESLVAA
+1962 ESLSAVQGSQPTGQLAS
-1969 RAEKVAN
+1969 KS
-1976 LYRWLDTDNDVATDK
+1976 
-1991 YVPVPGF
+1991 VPGF
-1998 ERVDADVS
+1998 KSHFASTSIGIENELSGLVVVLPKNSAQTFGYVHDSQGNPLFMLTKDMSQGGYSNPVGINDIQGVNNWQTHTIELVTYPSEISDKAAIESRKEAMLWLAKEFTDHINQSNHQSLPHLVS
-2006 DEVKQRMIQSM
+2006 DDGRF
-2017 SGYIEHTDNQVP
+2017 
-2029 KDQAQALA
+2029 
-2037 TLFVESTLDY
+2037 TLVISN
-2047 DWDKRVEFLTKLESY
+2047 S
-2062 GYSFETPHAE
+2062 
-2072 KSIVSFWSGKNF
+2072 
-2084 KQYRDVLDNA
+2084 
-2094 QTDGKK
+2094 
-2100 VVYDIDVKGNAFAID
+2100 
-2115 LNKHLMRWGG
+2115 KHLIAAGNG
-2125 LFLDPDNA
+2125 T
-2133 EQNQLKSSIDAATF
+2133 SIDAQGKTIGMTPSGQQATMAISAKEF
-2147 SNTGFWS
+2147 GTSSSPEVRLLESAPWYQAGLRDEFLANAKNTTLDDPATAQNVYAYLT
-2154 SVYATGAQHDV
+2154 SVYSKTADLAKEYGIYINDWDPASEGFSPNAQGLTDPKV
-2165 YVIAEGGVRLG
+2165 KNAWSILPRTKPVRMLELLSAEDSRYVRQQIAEKLKGTYSESLAKNVFEYFQYGGEVAG
-2176 NYFWHVELPAL
+2176 HGINNATTGSVQQPEPAIL
-2187 RQLQREG
+2187 FEFRSVPSALSDF
-2194 LVGEIRLL
+2194 VP
-2202 DKPVSEYKD
+2202 KTAS
-2211 LPADEIGRRLTDAG
+2211 T
-2225 VGVKVRFDALSSARQ
+2225 VKVDVKALDHFDSASRKAIITEVNALVSGSEDFDAWYQEYRASKGQPPVKNPKSSASANHK
-2240 AELLADNPDDYR
+2240 AEWLMTQHAEQWAKITAPYTDNHETLTSTKLASNDKE
-2252 ADTLVELDVKL
+2252 ELHALGETSNLENNKQQENVA
-2263 SAIDSMLRESLP
+2263 SIINTMLNDMLP
-2275 FYSLRTERNLLVQEG
+2275 FYALRTERNLLVQEG
-2290 DEGFEVRSW
+2290 DEGFEVRAW
-2299 PGSDDKSKTILLDNP
+2299 PGTEDKSKTIILEDP
-2314 EDAAQQKAIER
+2314 EDAAQHKAIER

-2344 DNKVLSHHD
+2344 DNKVISHHE
-2353 GRTRILAQK
+2353 GRTHVLAQK
-2362 EDGAWTY
+2362 VDGAWQY
-2369 NTNSELMSV
+2369 NATVELMSV
-2378 TELLDAAHVSGKVRG
+2378 TELLDAANVTGKIRG
-2393 ESYQKVIDALAE
+2393 ESYQQVIDALTD
-2405 YHASTAEHA
+2405 YHASITEHA
-2414 DYELESV
+2414 DYEPESV
-2421 EQLVNLRKKIEGYA
+2421 EKLLNLRKKIEGYV
-2435 LGHPDSGRLE
+2435 LGHPDSGRVE

-2452 QVNSRLEE
+2452 QVNTRLGE
-2460 VSVLAV
+2460 VSLLSVA
-2466 SEQSIKAHDSFSR
+2466 EQTIQAQDSFSR
-2479 LYDQLDNAHLKQ
+2479 LYDQLEAANLKE
-2491 SKHLYLDGNGDFVTK
+2491 SKHLYLDQNGDFVTK
-2506 GKGNLAKIDQ
+2506 GKGNLANIDL
-2516 LGGSDAVLE
+2516 LGSREAVLE
-2525 KVKAS
+2525 KVKLTVS
-2530 VNHEYGQAI
+2530 NEYGQTV

-2546 LSANELAKDGKGIDI
+2546 LSAKDLAKDGKGIDI
-2561 TGLNRI
+2561 EGLNKV
-2567 HQALEQHMSP
+2567 HQAIEQHLSP
-2577 VSATMYIWKP
+2577 VSATLYIWKP

-2601 QGRTQI
+2601 QGRTQLEG
-2607 DAQAAADFNK
+2607 QAAADFNQ

-2630 SNIRNIFNV
+2630 SNISNILNV
-2639 ATEYQ
+2639 ATKDQ

-2664 EHDMASEENDGFGLN
+2664 EHDVASEENDGFGLH
-2679 DGETKLKRFIEKLN
+2679 DGDIKLKRFIEKLN
-2693 AAKGIDAAYK
+2693 AAKGIDASFK
-2703 DASEGYASVLLGN
+2703 EASEGYASVLLGN
-2716 PDMLVSTGIPA
+2716 PDMLETTGIPA
-2727 HVFQPFVDQW
+2727 HVFQPFVEQW

-2744 MDVANRFAQELQ
+2744 MDVANRFAQELRL
-2756 KQAQAS
+2756 QAQRS
-2762 GDPALVAKRIDNVV
+2762 DDPELLEKRIGNVV
-2776 RLFAER
+2776 RQFAER
-2782 ALEEIEAFKASQADE
+2782 ALEEIETFKASQADQ

-2807 LDVAAMQAEWNR
+2807 LDVAAMQAEWHR
-2819 LSHDPDARYQLL
+2819 LSNDPDARYQLL

-2852 GHTWRPKFGVWTP
+2852 GHTWLPKFGVWTP

-2889 QVNDDLDAL
+2889 QVTDVLDAL
-2898 SGSEKHKDKVAIE
+2898 SGNEKPKENVAIE
-2911 NDGTPPRDKV
+2911 NDGTPPRDKES
-2921 PLSPLTRFLNNEL
+2921 LSPLTRFLNNEL
-2934 YGERDAR
+2934 YGDKEAR
-2941 RKIGDI
+2941 RKIGEI

-2960 SQKVTL
+2960 SQKITL
-2966 KGEAGRLTGY
+2966 QGEAGRLTGY
-2976 YHQGTASSDDE
+2976 YHQGTAPSEGE
-2987 TSTTSG
+2987 TSSPSG

-3008 QASAIRSH
+3008 QASAIRNH

-3062 PSNIILHGYS
+3062 PSNIIIHGYS

-3111 EVANPAGIVGT
+3111 EVANPAGIVGA

-3137 KGLPQE
+3137 EGLPKE
-3143 TPILLLTD
+3143 TSILLLTD
-3151 NEGLGEEGE
+3151 NEGLGNEGE
-3160 KLRVKLSN
+3160 KLRTILTV
-3168 SGFNVTGEQTFYG
+3168 SGYNVTGEQTFYG

-3187 LMSQYT
+3187 LMSQYAD
-3193 GQIVSDLLNTQHIK
+3193 QIVSGLSSSASVDEDLDQQGLDTTSTKDQGVSNKDDHLQVVDSK
-3207 HNEAKLNLE
+3207 EA
-3216 PHGKNYES
+3216 
-3224 RDLILKP
+3224 
-3231 ISQPETVELGMPEVD
+3231 
-3246 QKVLADIA
+3246 LADGKI
-3254 ERENV
+3254 
-3259 IIGVRPVDEKSKS
+3259 
-3272 LIASKM
+3272 L
-3278 YSSKGLFVKAKSSD
+3278 
-3292 WGPMSGFIP
+3292 
-3301 VDQSF
+3301 
-3306 AKASARRDLE
+3306 
-3316 TFNRH
+3316 H
-3321 AEQSIQSGNAVS
+3321 
-3333 ADLYLNQV
+3333 NQ
-3341 RVEELVSKYHS
+3341 
-3352 LTPLELDDQS
+3352 
-3362 GMYKTTATNGDQS
+3362 
-3375 VPFFLNRVTVDGNE
+3375 
-3389 LWQVHY
+3389 
-3395 ITNGELAPF
+3395 
-3404 KVIGDPVSKQPM
+3404 
-3416 TADYD
+3416 
-3421 LLTVMYS
+3421 
-3428 YGDLGPQDKVKQPLT
+3428 
-3443 WQQWKDSVTYEDL
+3443 
-3456 TPKYKELY
+3456 
-3464 SNEDL
+3464 
-3469 YNKKDGAS
+3469 
-3477 LGNVSGRLKEL
+3477 
-3488 KDRINVDLGRTNGL
+3488 
-3502 EMVHHGADDANP
+3502 
-3514 YAVMADNFPATFFVP
+3514 
-3529 KSLFAEDGLG
+3529 
-3539 EGKGSIQTYFNVNE
+3539 
-3553 QGAVVIR
+3553 
-3560 NPQEFSDFQQVTIN
+3560 
-3574 ASFRASFNDKWNHG
+3574 
-3588 LDEPLFTTKR
+3588 
-3598 KLSHEFLNK
+3598 
-3607 RDQLL
+3607 
-3612 KKLSGGRLDA
+3612 
-3622 QDETLVAL
+3622 
-3630 GNPDD
+3630 
-3635 VSGNKAI
+3635 
-3642 VAVDVSQI
+3642 
-3650 FTRQEL
+3650 
-3656 KERANVFAKPIGAS
+3656 
-3670 YQGILDQLDLVHQTV
+3670 
-3685 SRDQIVASFELN
+3685 
-3697 KKVNAYIAEHPT
+3697 
-3709 SGRNQA
+3709 
-3715 LTQLKEQITSAL
+3715 
-3727 FIGKM
+3727 
-3732 QVAQVDIDAIAQT
+3732 
-3745 RPELAARIFMVAI
+3745 
-3758 EEANGEHR
+3758 
-3766 GLTDMM
+3766 
-3772 VRWAN
+3772 
-3777 EDPYL
+3777 
-3782 APKQG
+3782 
-3787 YKGETPND
+3787 
-3795 LGFDAKYHVD
+3795 
-3805 LGDHYADF
+3805 
-3813 KQWLETSQS
+3813 
-3822 NGLLSKATLDES
+3822 
-3834 TKTVHLGYSYQELQ
+3834 
-3848 DLTGVE
+3848 
-3854 SVQMAFY
+3854 
-3861 FLKEAA
+3861 
-3867 KKVDP
+3867 
-3872 ISGDSAEMILL
+3872 
-3883 KKFADK
+3883 
-3889 SYLSQLDS
+3889 
-3897 DRMDQIEG
+3897 
-3905 IYRSSHETDVD
+3905 
-3916 AWDRRYSGAGYDELT
+3916 
-3931 NKLAGATGV
+3931 
-3940 DEQLSV
+3940 
-3946 LLDDR
+3946 
-3951 KGLLIGE
+3951 
-3958 VHGSDV
+3958 DV
-3964 NGLRFVNEQ
+3964 NGW
-3973 MDALKKQGVTV
+3973 G
-3984 IGLEHLRSDLAQ
+3984 
-3996 PLIDRYL
+3996 P
-4003 ATGVMSSE
+4003 
-4011 LSAMLKTKHL
+4011 
-4021 DATLFENAR
+4021 
-4030 ANGMRIVALD
+4030 
-4040 ANSSARPNVQGTE
+4040 
-4053 HGLMYRAGAANNIAV
+4053 
-4068 EVLQSLPDDEKFVA
+4068 
-4082 IYGKAHLQSHK
+4082 
-4093 GIEGF
+4093 
-4098 VPGIT
+4098 IT
-4103 HRLDLPALRVSD
+4103 
-4115 SNQFRVE
+4115 
-4122 QDDMTLRVVYDDV
+4122 
-4135 ANKPKLTFK
+4135 
-4144 DSLSGANTAIHNQN
+4144 
-4158 VNDWERVA
+4158 
-4166 VTPTADGGETRFDG
+4166 VTPTTDGGETRFDG

-4189 SVVANAAANL
+4189 DVVAKAAANL

-4237 GHGRDD
+4237 GHGRDH
-4243 SDSNNTHLS
+4243 SESNNTRLS
-4252 GYSAEDLAAKLANF
+4252 GYSADELAVKLAKF
-4266 QQSFSQAEN
+4266 QQSFNQAEN
-4275 INNTPDHISIVGCSL
+4275 INNKPDHISIVGCSL

-4303 INAMDV
+4303 INAMDA
-4309 NGLRVDVSARS
+4309 NGLRVDVSVRS
-4320 SELAVDATGRKH
+4320 SELAIDEAGRKH
-4332 TKDENGDWIQK
+4332 TKDANGDWVQK
-4343 AETNKV
+4343 AENNKV
-4349 SLSWNEQG
+4349 SLSWDAQG
-4357 EVIAKEERIRNG
+4357 EVVAKDERIRNG

-4380 GVSDVGEIA
+4380 GVSDVDEPA
-4389 RGAIGDNND
+4389 RGAIGDNSD
-4398 VFDAPEKRKVE
+4398 VFDAPEKRKPE
-4409 TETSSSAANNK
+4409 TEVIANSSSSNQ
-4420 LSYSGNIQVNVGD
+4420 LSYSGNIQVNVGE

-4444 NVGIKVGSGG
+4444 NVGIKVGTGG

-4461 DNNVMVHIGNGES
+4461 DNNVMVHIGDGES
-4474 KHSVDMGGYQALEG
+4474 KHSVDIGGYQALEG
-4488 AQMFIGN
+4488 AQMFLGN

-4501 LGQSNDLL
+4501 FGHSNDLIL
-4509 VMMDKSIPTPPLVNP
+4509 MMDKSIPTPPLVNP

-4534 LQSIATSG
+4534 LQGIAMSG
-4542 EDQDWLAAQEQQ
+4542 EGEDWLAAQEQQ

-4579 CLVELD
+4579 TLVELD
-4585 SHNERSSRGLKHD
+4585 SQNERDSRGLKHD
-4598 TEAALNKQYNQW
+4598 AEATLNKQYNQW
-4610 LSGNSDSSAG
+4610 LSGNGNSGTSQ
-4620 KLSRAD
+4620 LSRAD

-4675 GLMTQQFSAT
+4675 GLMTQQFTAT

-4696 EDLPRQLKNKLL
+4696 QDLPRQLKNKLL
-4708 GQMAGIGAETTLA
+4708 GQLAGVGAETTLA
-4721 DIFGVDYTTSGQ
+4721 DIFGVDYTASGQ
-4733 IVSRNGEAVD
+4733 IVSRNGQAVD
-4743 GVAILTEMLEVIGEF
+4743 GVAILKEMLEVIGEF

-4773 DSLKSGIDMGA
+4773 DSLKAGIDMGA
-4784 DGIQSFAE
+4784 DGIKSFAE

-4797 DKAPEEE
+4797 EKAPEEE
-4804 ENKSAVSVNGTSVN
+4804 KENSSVSVNGENVN
-4818 SAQGATAS
+4818 SAQGATVA
-4826 DGNTETAETQDRAF
+4826 DGSTETAETPDRAF

-4899 DINLSL
+4899 DINISL

-4949 GEGSDMGVLMGRE
+4949 GEGNDMGVLMGRE

-4996 EGGEIDTGLGRD
+4996 EGGEIDTGSGRD

-5020 TGDGQDYSVTI
+5020 TGDDQDYSVTI

-5092 FNGEEGRDLMV
+5092 FNGGEGRDLMV

-5131 EDISSEDNI
+5131 EDIRSEDNI

-5146 WQKLWFER
+5146 WQKLWFW
-5154 SGYDLKLSILRDPVS
+5154 
-5169 ETDQAKFEHIGSVT
+5169 F
-5183 FNDYFDGKRAQMII
+5183 KR
-5197 AMGEKDANGER
+5197 
-5208 EYTTLSE
+5208 
-5215 SSIDALVQAMSGFD
+5215 
-5229 PQAGDNGFID
+5229 
-5239 NLDSKSRVA
+5239 
-5248 ISTAWA
+5248 
-5254 DVVHKKGITV
+5254 

>member
-16 NYSADNGNN
+16 NYSADDGNN
-25 DIVAIGF
+25 NIVAIGF
-32 GGEIHAYGGDDHVT
+32 GGQIHAYGGDDHVT

-54 HTGSGNDT
+54 YTGSGNDT
-62 VVGGSAYLRVEDST
+62 VVGGSAYLKVEDST
-76 GHLSVKGAAGYAD
+76 GHLTVKGAAGYAD

-111 LGHHGDVSYG
+111 LGNHGDVSYG
-121 GAAAYNS
+121 GAAAYNGIT
-128 VKRKGLS
+128 RKGLS
-135 GNVTFKGAGG
+135 GNVTFAGAGG

-151 ETNHGNLSFA
+151 ETNQGNLSFT

-168 LDRTWFD
+168 LDRTWFNR
-175 QYQGS
+175 YQGS
-180 RGDVSFDGAGAANS
+180 HGDVTFDGAGAANS

-232 NRIERTRQ
+232 NRIERTHQ
-240 AEDVYQQTHG
+240 AEDVYTQTRG

-257 GGYNSFYS
+257 GGYNSLYS

-283 TRKGSGSSFDAQGME
+283 IRKGSGNDFAKEGMTN
-298 YAKAEDIVLTT
+298 AKADEIVLTK
-309 AKMHGSWIGSGTHAV
+309 AVMSGSWIGQDHHV
-324 TAVKSERE
+324 TAVKSASE
-332 PNTYLFAIADGTYTK
+332 PNTYLFAFADSTYTK
-347 INKVRL
+347 INKVQLR
-353 SNDPKTGKL
+353 NDPQTGEL
-362 KYYSEAWYKQGNHL
+362 KYYSTAWYKEGNHL
-376 SGLARSDVSSAGG
+376 SNLANQDISDNGG
-389 FEVNPINGGYTLS
+389 FTAVNINGAYTLS
-402 NIAVEHQQ
+402 DLKVEHQQ
-410 SLTVHAMEKDLT
+410 SVTVHAVEKSLT
-422 EYEWVTYANGALID
+422 EYEWVTYANGAVID
-436 AKDVVLS
+436 AKEVSLS
-443 DAKMGGHAISTDG
+443 DAKMGGHAIYADG
-456 TKVDVQA
+456 TKVDVKA
-463 IKSNRKPNTYVYAK
+463 VKSNRQPNTYIYAK

-490 ANDAETGVL
+490 ANDPETGAL

-512 TANLANEDISSAN
+512 TANIANQDISSAT
-525 GYHSMGKGGYSLS
+525 GYNPMGKGGYSLS
-538 ALNYSVNAIRSMSET
+538 DLHYSVNAVRSTSET
-553 VADIDEYTDQ
+553 VADIEEYTDQ
-563 TLFKPATDSGES
+563 TLFKPANDSGES
-575 SGDVHFSGAGG
+575 SGDVRFNGAGG

-591 SNVTRGNVYFNGG
+591 SNVTRGNVHFNGG

-641 RGAGLANVLVHQSK
+641 RGAGLANVLVHQSQ

-661 YAGGAVNVLVRIG
+661 YAGGAVNVLVRLG

-681 LLAYGNISVHKGN
+681 LLAYGNISVQKGS
-694 GNSRVAMLGGYNTHT
+694 GDSRVVMLGGYNTHT
-709 QIGSGHGLWL
+709 QIGSGNGLWL

-731 NGEVTSVLAGGANVL
+731 KGDVAAVLAGGANVL
-746 TKVGEGELTAGM
+746 TKMGEGELTSGM
-758 LGGANVMTHISGDEQ
+758 LGGANVITHISNDDQ
-773 ASNTTAVA
+773 LSNTTAVA

-793 GDTLAVMGGG
+793 GNTLAVMGGG
-803 ANVLTHVGDGSTTGV
+803 ANVLTHVGDGTTTGV

-826 TKVGNGDTTG
+826 TKIGNGDTTG

-858 AAGNIFTKVGDGTSI
+858 AVGNIFTKVGDGTSI
-873 AAMIGAGNIFTHVG
+873 AVMIGAGNIFTHVG

-952 VGNANIFTHIGNGS
+952 VGNANIFTHIGHGS

-973 QANVMTKVGNDLTA
+973 QANIMTKVGNDLTA
-987 ALMVGKANIYT
+987 ALMVGKANIMT

-1008 FAGEMNVMTKVGN
+1008 FAGEVNVMTKVGN

-1107 IGNVMTH
+1107 VGNVMTH

-1129 IVTKVGDGLGI
+1129 LITKVGDGLGV

-1162 KGEANILTKVGD
+1162 KGEGNLITKVGD
-1174 GQEVSVVQGKANI
+1174 GQEVSVVQGEANI

-1202 KANVITKVGDGR
+1202 KANVITKVGNGR

-1238 WSKGNVVTKVGDGM
+1238 WSKGNIVTKVGDGM

-1258 GKANITTT
+1258 GQANITTT
-1266 VGNGLSVTAAYG
+1266 VGNGLNVTAAYG
-1278 DANINTKVGN
+1278 DANINTKVGD

-1321 IHIGD
+1321 IHVGD

-1332 SYARNNV
+1332 SYAQNNV

-1365 LFDNVK
+1365 LFDNIK
-1371 QTLLGVGGSQAIN
+1371 QTVLGVGGSQAIN
-1384 YLVQGDEASTSGTQ
+1384 YLVQGDEASSSGTH

-1414 FQMDAIEEV
+1414 FQMDAIKEV

-1443 NEMDNDLNI
+1443 NKMQHALNV
-1452 DGASDHAPNL
+1452 DDSSVQAPNL

-1467 FEQGDRGWQSTHGV
+1467 FELGEHGWQSTHGV
-1481 EASYSGS
+1481 EASYAGS
-1488 VYGVNGEGH
+1488 VYGVEGEGH
-1497 GTRVTELDTHTNT
+1497 GARVTELDTYTNT

-1515 LTDLTEGEVI
+1515 LANLAQGEVI

-1558 ASAWQQKTLKL
+1558 ESTWQQKTLKL
-1569 TAHAGSNRIEFKGT
+1569 TAQAGSNRIEFKGT

-1589 GYILDNVVAKSESS
+1589 GYILDNVVATSESS
-1603 PQANA
+1603 QQANA
-1608 VSEHAKQNQASQ
+1608 IREHATQNPAAQ

-1661 IENNGQ
+1661 LENNGQ
-1667 AQRDAVKEESEAVTA
+1667 AQRDAVQEESEAITA
-1682 ELTTLAQG
+1682 ELTKLAQG

-1702 KSGEQW
+1702 ESGDQW
-1708 RNDFAG
+1708 RNEFAS
-1714 GLLDG
+1714 GLLAG
-1719 VQSQIDDAKQLAS
+1719 VQTQLDDAKQLANG
-1732 DKMAAAKQT
+1732 KIAEAKQT
-1741 QSDNNS
+1741 HADNQN
-1747 KVKDSIAKSEAGVA
+1747 KVKDAVAKSEAGVA

-1769 AEQDIAE
+1769 AEQDIAD
-1776 AKADAETRKADAVA
+1776 AQADAEKRKADALA
-1790 KSHDAKQA
+1790 KGKDAQQA
-1798 ESDAHSA
+1798 ESDAHHA
-1805 ANDAQSRGDRDAM
+1805 VNNAQSRGDRDVQV
-1818 NAENKANQAQN
+1818 AENKANQAQA

-1842 DRQGVAGSGL
+1842 DRQGVTGSGL

-1857 RVEGAGETGS
+1857 SVEGAGETDS
-1867 HVNTDSQT
+1867 HVKTDSQT

-1880 FSDGLTEQELEALEG
+1880 FSEGLTEQEQEALEG

-1906 AGIRSKNSGSTITSM
+1906 AGIRAKNSGSTITTM
-1921 FMEANADSIVVDTTA
+1921 FTEANTDSIVVPTTT

-1941 RKEVRI
+1941 RKEIRI
-1947 SGVNLVGLGEASHDS
+1947 SGVNLEGLGEASHDS
-1962 AESLVAA
+1962 AVSLVAA

-1976 LYRWLDTDNDVATDK
+1976 LYRWLDSDHPRATEQ
-1991 YVPVPGF
+1991 YIPVPGF
-1998 ERVDADVS
+1998 ERVDVNVS
-2006 DEVKQRMIQSM
+2006 DETKQRLTQFV

-2037 TLFVESTLDY
+2037 TLFVEATLNY

-2062 GYSFETPHAE
+2062 GYSFEAPHGE
-2072 KSIVSFWSGKNF
+2072 NSLVSFWSGRNF
-2084 KQYRDVLDNA
+2084 KEYRNVLDNA
-2094 QTDGKK
+2094 QPDGKK
-2100 VVYDIDVKGNAFAID
+2100 VVYDIDVQGNAFAIK
-2115 LNKHLMRWGG
+2115 LNKQLMRWGDM
-2125 LFLDPDNA
+2125 FLDLENA
-2133 EQNQLKSSIDAATF
+2133 DQNHLQSSIEAAAY

-2154 SVYATGAQHDV
+2154 SVYATGAKDDV
-2165 YVIAEGGVRLG
+2165 YVIAEGGMRLG
-2176 NYFWHVELPAL
+2176 NYFWNVELPLL

-2211 LPADEIGRRLTDAG
+2211 VPVNEIGHKLTDAG
-2225 VGVKVRFDALSSARQ
+2225 VGVKVRFDALSAAQQ
-2240 AELLADNPDDYR
+2240 AELLAINPKGYK
-2252 ADTLVELDVKL
+2252 ADSLVELDVKL
-2263 SAIDSMLRESLP
+2263 SAIDSMLRDALP

-2290 DEGFEVRSW
+2290 DEGFKVRAW
-2299 PGSDDKSKTILLDNP
+2299 PGSDGKSKTIVLDNP
-2314 EDAAQQKAIER
+2314 EDATQQKTIER
-2325 FILANFDNFEQM
+2325 FILANFQNFEQM

-2344 DNKVLSHHD
+2344 DNKVISHDKGITHV
-2353 GRTRILAQK
+2353 LAQK
-2362 EDGAWTY
+2362 VDGAWLY
-2369 NTNSELMSV
+2369 NAKVDLMSV
-2378 TELLDAAHVSGKVRG
+2378 TELLDAANVTGKIRG
-2393 ESYQKVIDALAE
+2393 ESYQQVIDALSE
-2405 YHASTAEHA
+2405 YHSSVTEFS
-2414 DYELESV
+2414 DYEQESI
-2421 EQLVNLRKKIEGYA
+2421 EKLLSLRKKIEGYV
-2435 LGHPDSGRLE
+2435 LGHPDSGRIA

-2452 QVNSRLEE
+2452 QVNTRLEE

-2466 SEQSIKAHDSFSR
+2466 SEPNIKAQDSFSR
-2479 LYDQLDNAHLKQ
+2479 LYDQLETANLKGT
-2491 SKHLYLDGNGDFVTK
+2491 KHLYLDQNGEFVTK
-2506 GKGNLAKIDQ
+2506 GKGHLANIDL
-2516 LGGSDAVLE
+2516 LGSREAVLE
-2525 KVKAS
+2525 KVKLTVS
-2530 VNHEYGQAI
+2530 NEYGQTV

-2546 LSANELAKDGKGIDI
+2546 LSAKDLAKDGKGIDI
-2561 TGLNRI
+2561 AGLKKVHLAI
-2567 HQALEQHMSP
+2567 EQHLSP
-2577 VSATMYIWKP
+2577 VSATLFLWKP

-2595 AALQIG
+2595 AALQIS
-2601 QGRTQI
+2601 QGRTQLEG
-2607 DAQAAADFNK
+2607 QAAADFNQ

-2630 SNIRNIFNV
+2630 SNISNILNV
-2639 ATEYQ
+2639 ATKDQ
-2644 PDLKLRWSDFSQP
+2644 PDLKLRWKDFSQP
-2657 AHQNDTL
+2657 AAHGESL
-2664 EHDMASEENDGFGLN
+2664 AFDMQTEENDDFGLKSAE
-2679 DGETKLKRFIEKLN
+2679 DKLKDFIKQL
-2693 AAKGIDAAYK
+2693 ASASGVDKKFK
-2703 DASEGYASVLLGN
+2703 DISQAFTMMALMN
-2716 PDMLVSTGIPA
+2716 PDILESANIPE
-2727 HVFQPFVDQW
+2727 HISKPFVDQW

-2744 MDVANRFAQELQ
+2744 QDVAQRFAKELQEQAKVAVNSEQMEQQISEVVRRFAQDELDKIQ
-2756 KQAQAS
+2756 T
-2762 GDPALVAKRIDNVV
+2762 
-2776 RLFAER
+2776 
-2782 ALEEIEAFKASQADE
+2782 FKETQADQ

-2807 LDVAAMQAEWNR
+2807 LDVAAMQAEWHR
-2819 LSHDPDARYQLL
+2819 LSNDPDARYQLL

-2852 GHTWRPKFGVWTP
+2852 GHTWLPKFGVWTP

-2889 QVNDDLDAL
+2889 QVTDVLDAL
-2898 SGSEKHKDKVAIE
+2898 SGNEKPKENVAIE
-2911 NDGTPPRDKV
+2911 NDGTPPRDKES
-2921 PLSPLTRFLNNEL
+2921 LSPLTRFLNNEL
-2934 YGERDAR
+2934 YGDKEAR
-2941 RKIGDI
+2941 RKIGEI
-2947 TQTLLDHAVEKGE
+2947 TQILLDHAVEKGE
-2960 SQKVTL
+2960 SQKITL
-2966 KGEAGRLTGY
+2966 QGEAGRLTGY
-2976 YHQGTASSDDE
+2976 YHQGTAPSEGE
-2987 TSTTSG
+2987 TSSPSG

-3008 QASAIRSH
+3008 QASAIRNH

-3062 PSNIILHGYS
+3062 PSNIIIHGYS

-3111 EVANPAGIVGT
+3111 EVANPAGIVGA

-3137 KGLPQE
+3137 EGLPKE
-3143 TPILLLTD
+3143 TSILLLTD
-3151 NEGLGEEGE
+3151 NEGLGNEGE
-3160 KLRVKLSN
+3160 KLRTKLTA
-3168 SGFNVTGEQTFYG
+3168 SGYNVTGEQTFYG

-3187 LMSQYT
+3187 LMSQYAD
-3193 GQIVSDLLNTQHIK
+3193 QIVSGLSSSASVDEDLDQQRLDTTSTKDQGISNKNDHLQVVDSK
-3207 HNEAKLNLE
+3207 EA
-3216 PHGKNYES
+3216 
-3224 RDLILKP
+3224 
-3231 ISQPETVELGMPEVD
+3231 
-3246 QKVLADIA
+3246 LADGKILH
-3254 ERENV
+3254 NQDV
-3259 IIGVRPVDEKSKS
+3259 NS
-3272 LIASKM
+3272 
-3278 YSSKGLFVKAKSSD
+3278 
-3292 WGPMSGFIP
+3292 WGP
-3301 VDQSF
+3301 
-3306 AKASARRDLE
+3306 
-3316 TFNRH
+3316 
-3321 AEQSIQSGNAVS
+3321 
-3333 ADLYLNQV
+3333 
-3341 RVEELVSKYHS
+3341 
-3352 LTPLELDDQS
+3352 
-3362 GMYKTTATNGDQS
+3362 
-3375 VPFFLNRVTVDGNE
+3375 
-3389 LWQVHY
+3389 
-3395 ITNGELAPF
+3395 IT
-3404 KVIGDPVSKQPM
+3404 
-3416 TADYD
+3416 
-3421 LLTVMYS
+3421 
-3428 YGDLGPQDKVKQPLT
+3428 
-3443 WQQWKDSVTYEDL
+3443 
-3456 TPKYKELY
+3456 
-3464 SNEDL
+3464 
-3469 YNKKDGAS
+3469 
-3477 LGNVSGRLKEL
+3477 
-3488 KDRINVDLGRTNGL
+3488 
-3502 EMVHHGADDANP
+3502 
-3514 YAVMADNFPATFFVP
+3514 
-3529 KSLFAEDGLG
+3529 
-3539 EGKGSIQTYFNVNE
+3539 
-3553 QGAVVIR
+3553 
-3560 NPQEFSDFQQVTIN
+3560 
-3574 ASFRASFNDKWNHG
+3574 
-3588 LDEPLFTTKR
+3588 
-3598 KLSHEFLNK
+3598 
-3607 RDQLL
+3607 
-3612 KKLSGGRLDA
+3612 
-3622 QDETLVAL
+3622 
-3630 GNPDD
+3630 
-3635 VSGNKAI
+3635 
-3642 VAVDVSQI
+3642 
-3650 FTRQEL
+3650 
-3656 KERANVFAKPIGAS
+3656 
-3670 YQGILDQLDLVHQTV
+3670 
-3685 SRDQIVASFELN
+3685 
-3697 KKVNAYIAEHPT
+3697 
-3709 SGRNQA
+3709 
-3715 LTQLKEQITSAL
+3715 
-3727 FIGKM
+3727 
-3732 QVAQVDIDAIAQT
+3732 
-3745 RPELAARIFMVAI
+3745 
-3758 EEANGEHR
+3758 
-3766 GLTDMM
+3766 
-3772 VRWAN
+3772 
-3777 EDPYL
+3777 
-3782 APKQG
+3782 
-3787 YKGETPND
+3787 
-3795 LGFDAKYHVD
+3795 
-3805 LGDHYADF
+3805 
-3813 KQWLETSQS
+3813 
-3822 NGLLSKATLDES
+3822 
-3834 TKTVHLGYSYQELQ
+3834 
-3848 DLTGVE
+3848 
-3854 SVQMAFY
+3854 
-3861 FLKEAA
+3861 
-3867 KKVDP
+3867 
-3872 ISGDSAEMILL
+3872 
-3883 KKFADK
+3883 
-3889 SYLSQLDS
+3889 
-3897 DRMDQIEG
+3897 
-3905 IYRSSHETDVD
+3905 
-3916 AWDRRYSGAGYDELT
+3916 
-3931 NKLAGATGV
+3931 
-3940 DEQLSV
+3940 
-3946 LLDDR
+3946 
-3951 KGLLIGE
+3951 
-3958 VHGSDV
+3958 
-3964 NGLRFVNEQ
+3964 
-3973 MDALKKQGVTV
+3973 
-3984 IGLEHLRSDLAQ
+3984 
-3996 PLIDRYL
+3996 
-4003 ATGVMSSE
+4003 
-4011 LSAMLKTKHL
+4011 
-4021 DATLFENAR
+4021 
-4030 ANGMRIVALD
+4030 
-4040 ANSSARPNVQGTE
+4040 
-4053 HGLMYRAGAANNIAV
+4053 
-4068 EVLQSLPDDEKFVA
+4068 
-4082 IYGKAHLQSHK
+4082 
-4093 GIEGF
+4093 
-4098 VPGIT
+4098 
-4103 HRLDLPALRVSD
+4103 
-4115 SNQFRVE
+4115 
-4122 QDDMTLRVVYDDV
+4122 
-4135 ANKPKLTFK
+4135 
-4144 DSLSGANTAIHNQN
+4144 
-4158 VNDWERVA
+4158 
-4166 VTPTADGGETRFDG
+4166 VTPTTDGGETRFDG

-4189 SVVANAAANL
+4189 PVVAKAAANL
-4199 AGKHPES
+4199 AGKHAES

-4237 GHGRDD
+4237 GHGRDH
-4243 SDSNNTHLS
+4243 SESNNTRLS
-4252 GYSAEDLAAKLANF
+4252 GYSADELAVKLAKF
-4266 QQSFSQAEN
+4266 QQSFNQAEN
-4275 INNTPDHISIVGCSL
+4275 INNKPDHISIVGCSL

-4303 INAMDV
+4303 INAMDA
-4309 NGLRVDVSARS
+4309 NGLRVDVSVRS
-4320 SELAVDATGRKH
+4320 SELAVDEAGRKH
-4332 TKDENGDWIQK
+4332 TKDANGDWVQK
-4343 AETNKV
+4343 AENNKV
-4349 SLSWNEQG
+4349 SLSWDAQG
-4357 EVIAKEERIRNG
+4357 EVVAKDERIRNG

-4380 GVSDVGEIA
+4380 GVNNVDEPA
-4389 RGAIGDNND
+4389 RGAIGDNSD
-4398 VFDAPEKRKVE
+4398 VFDAPEKRKPE
-4409 TETSSSAANNK
+4409 TEVIANSSSSNQ
-4420 LSYSGNIQVNVGD
+4420 LSYSGNIQVNVGE

-4444 NVGIKVGSGG
+4444 NVGIKVGTGG

-4461 DNNVMVHIGNGES
+4461 DNNVMVHIGDGES
-4474 KHSVDMGGYQALEG
+4474 KHSVDIGGYQALEG
-4488 AQMFIGN
+4488 AQMFLGN

-4501 LGQSNDLL
+4501 FGHSNDLIL
-4509 VMMDKSIPTPPLVNP
+4509 MMDKSIPTPPLVNP

-4534 LQSIATSG
+4534 LQGIAMSG
-4542 EDQDWLAAQEQQ
+4542 EGEDWLAAQEQQ

-4579 CLVELD
+4579 TLVELD
-4585 SHNERSSRGLKHD
+4585 SQNERDSRGLKHD
-4598 TEAALNKQYNQW
+4598 AEATLNKQYNQW
-4610 LSGNSDSSAG
+4610 LSGNGNSGTSQ
-4620 KLSRAD
+4620 LSRAD

-4675 GLMTQQFSAT
+4675 GLMTQQFTAT

-4696 EDLPRQLKNKLL
+4696 QDLPRQLKNKLL
-4708 GQMAGIGAETTLA
+4708 GQLAGVGAETTLA
-4721 DIFGVDYTTSGQ
+4721 DIFGVDYTASGQ
-4733 IVSRNGEAVD
+4733 IVSRNGQAVD
-4743 GVAILTEMLEVIGEF
+4743 GVAILKEMLEVIGEF

-4773 DSLKSGIDMGA
+4773 DSLKAGIDMGA
-4784 DGIQSFAE
+4784 DGIKSFAE

-4797 DKAPEEE
+4797 EKAPEEE
-4804 ENKSAVSVNGTSVN
+4804 KDNSSVSVNGANVN
-4818 SAQGATAS
+4818 SAQGATVA

-4869 LKENLTA
+4869 LKQNLTA

-4899 DINLSL
+4899 DINISL

-4949 GEGSDMGVLMGRE
+4949 GEGNDMGVLMGRE

-4996 EGGEIDTGLGRD
+4996 EGGEIDTGSGRD

-5020 TGDGQDYSVTI
+5020 TGDDQDYSVTI

-5041 GNDFANVFGNYNRIN
+5041 GNDFTNVFGNYNRIN
-5056 ASAGNDVV
+5056 ASEGNDVV
-5064 KLMGYHAVLNGGEG
+5064 KLMGYHAVLNGGDG
-5078 EDHLI
+5078 DDHLI

-5092 FNGEEGRDLMV
+5092 FNGGEGRDLMV

-5131 EDISSEDNI
+5131 EDIRSEDNI

-5154 SGYDLKLSILRDPVS
+5154 SGYDLKLSILRDPS
-5169 ETDQAKFEHIGSVT
+5169 NDSDQSKFEHIGSVT
-5183 FNDYFDGKRAQMII
+5183 FSDYFNGNRAQVVIGMS
-5197 AMGEKDANGER
+5197 EKDLSGER
-5208 EYTTLSE
+5208 EYTMLSD
-5215 SSIDALVQAMSGFD
+5215 SAIDALVQAMSGFE

-5239 NLDSKSRVA
+5239 SLESKSQAA
-5248 ISTAWA
+5248 ISMAWS
-5254 DVVHKKGITV
+5254 DVVHKKGLMV

>member
-16 NYSADNGNN
+16 NYSADDGNN
-25 DIVAIGF
+25 NIVAIGF
-32 GGEIHAYGGDDHVT
+32 GGQIHAYGGDDHVT

-54 HTGSGNDT
+54 YTGSGNDT
-62 VVGGSAYLRVEDST
+62 VVGGSAYLKVEDST
-76 GHLSVKGAAGYAD
+76 GHLTVKGAAGYAD

-111 LGHHGDVSYG
+111 LGNHGDISYG
-121 GAAAYNS
+121 GAAAYNGIT
-128 VKRKGLS
+128 RKGLS
-135 GNVTFKGAGG
+135 GNVTFAGAGG

-151 ETNHGNLSFA
+151 ETNQGNLSFT

-168 LDRTWFD
+168 LDRTWSNR
-175 QYQGS
+175 YQGS
-180 RGDVSFDGAGAANS
+180 HGDVTFDGAGAANS

-232 NRIERTRQ
+232 NRIERTHQ
-240 AEDVYQQTHG
+240 AEDVYTQTRG

-257 GGYNSFYS
+257 GGYNSLYS

-283 TRKGSGSSFDAQGME
+283 IRKGSGNDFAKEGMTN
-298 YAKAEDIVLTT
+298 AKADEIVLTK
-309 AKMHGSWIGSGTHAV
+309 AVMSGSWIGQDHHV
-324 TAVKSERE
+324 TAVKSASE
-332 PNTYLFAIADGTYTK
+332 PNTYLFAFADSTYTK
-347 INKVRL
+347 INKVQLR
-353 SNDPKTGKL
+353 NDPQTGEL
-362 KYYSEAWYKQGNHL
+362 KYYSTAWYKEGNHL
-376 SGLARSDVSSAGG
+376 SNLANQDISDNGG
-389 FEVNPINGGYTLS
+389 FTAVNINGAYTLS
-402 NIAVEHQQ
+402 DLKVEHQQ
-410 SLTVHAMEKDLT
+410 SVTVHAVEKSLT
-422 EYEWVTYANGALID
+422 EYEWVTYANGAVID
-436 AKDVVLS
+436 AKEVSLS
-443 DAKMGGHAISTDG
+443 DAKMGGHAIYADG
-456 TKVDVQA
+456 TKVDVKA
-463 IKSNRKPNTYVYAK
+463 VKSNRQPNTYIYAK

-490 ANDAETGVL
+490 ANDPETGAL

-512 TANLANEDISSAN
+512 TANIANQDISSAT
-525 GYHSMGKGGYSLS
+525 GYNPMGKGGYSLS
-538 ALNYSVNAIRSMSET
+538 DLHYSVNAVRSTSET
-553 VADIDEYTDQ
+553 VADIEEYTDQ
-563 TLFKPATDSGES
+563 TLFKPANDSGES
-575 SGDVHFSGAGG
+575 SGDVRFNGAGG

-591 SNVTRGNVYFNGG
+591 SNVTRGNVHFNGG

-641 RGAGLANVLVHQSK
+641 RGAGLANVLVHQSQ

-661 YAGGAVNVLVRIG
+661 YAGGAVNVLVRLG

-681 LLAYGNISVHKGN
+681 LLAYGNISVQKGS
-694 GNSRVAMLGGYNTHT
+694 GDSRVVMLGGYNTHT
-709 QIGSGHGLWL
+709 QIGSGNGLWL

-731 NGEVTSVLAGGANVL
+731 QGDVAAVLAGGANVL
-746 TKVGEGELTAGM
+746 TKMGEGELTSGM
-758 LGGANVMTHISGDEQ
+758 LGGANVITHISNDDQ
-773 ASNTTAVA
+773 LSNTTAVA

-793 GDTLAVMGGG
+793 GNTLAVMGGG
-803 ANVLTHVGDGSTTGV
+803 ANVLTHVGDGTTTGV

-873 AAMIGAGNIFTHVG
+873 AVMIGAGNIFTHVG

-952 VGNANIFTHIGNGS
+952 VGNANIFTHIGHGS

-973 QANVMTKVGNDLTA
+973 QANIMTKVGNDLTA
-987 ALMVGKANIYT
+987 ALMVGKANIMT

-1008 FAGEMNVMTKVGN
+1008 FAGEVNVMTKVGN

-1107 IGNVMTH
+1107 VGNVMTH

-1129 IVTKVGDGLGI
+1129 LITKVGDGLGV

-1162 KGEANILTKVGD
+1162 KGEANLITKVGD
-1174 GQEVSVVQGKANI
+1174 GQEVSVVQGEANI

-1202 KANVITKVGDGR
+1202 KANVITKVGHGQ

-1238 WSKGNVVTKVGDGM
+1238 WSKGNIVTKVGDGM

-1258 GKANITTT
+1258 GQANITTT
-1266 VGNGLSVTAAYG
+1266 VGNGLNVTAAYG
-1278 DANINTKVGN
+1278 DANINTKVGD

-1321 IHIGD
+1321 IHVGD

-1332 SYARNNV
+1332 SYAQNNV

-1365 LFDNVK
+1365 LFDNIK
-1371 QTLLGVGGSQAIN
+1371 QTVLGVGGSQAIN
-1384 YLVQGDEASTSGTQ
+1384 YLVQGDEASSSGTH

-1414 FQMDAIEEV
+1414 FQMDAIKEV

-1443 NEMDNDLNI
+1443 NKMQHALNV
-1452 DGASDHAPNL
+1452 DDSSVQAPNL

-1467 FEQGDRGWQSTHGV
+1467 FELGEHGWQSTHGV
-1481 EASYSGS
+1481 EASYAGS
-1488 VYGVNGEGH
+1488 VYGVEGEGH
-1497 GTRVTELDTHTNT
+1497 GARVTELDTYTNT

-1515 LTDLTEGEVI
+1515 LANLAQGEVI

-1558 ASAWQQKTLKL
+1558 ESAWQQKTLKL
-1569 TAHAGSNRIEFKGT
+1569 TAQAGSNRIEFKGT

-1589 GYILDNVVAKSESS
+1589 GYILDNVVATSESS
-1603 PQANA
+1603 QQANA
-1608 VSEHAKQNQASQ
+1608 IREHATQNPAAQ

-1661 IENNGQ
+1661 LENNGQ
-1667 AQRDAVKEESEAVTA
+1667 AQRDAVQEESESITA
-1682 ELTTLAQG
+1682 ELTKLAQG
-1690 LDVLDGQATHTG
+1690 LDVLDSQATHTG
-1702 KSGEQW
+1702 ESGDQW
-1708 RNDFAG
+1708 RNEFAS
-1714 GLLDG
+1714 GLLAG
-1719 VQSQIDDAKQLAS
+1719 VQIQLDDAKQLANG
-1732 DKMAAAKQT
+1732 KIAEAKQT
-1741 QSDNNS
+1741 HTDNQN
-1747 KVKDSIAKSEAGVA
+1747 KVKDAVAKSEAGVA

-1769 AEQDIAE
+1769 AEQDIAD
-1776 AKADAETRKADAVA
+1776 AQADAEKRKADALA
-1790 KSHDAKQA
+1790 KGKDAQQA
-1798 ESDAHSA
+1798 ESDAHHA
-1805 ANDAQSRGDRDAM
+1805 VNNAQSCGDRDVEL
-1818 NAENKANQAQN
+1818 AENKANQAQA

-1842 DRQGVAGSGL
+1842 DRQGVTGSGL

-1857 RVEGAGETGS
+1857 SVESSGETDS
-1867 HVNTDSQT
+1867 HINTDSQT

-1880 FSDGLTEQELEALEG
+1880 FSEGLTEQEQEALEG

-1906 AGIRSKNSGSTITSM
+1906 AGIRAKNSVSSMTSM
-1921 FMEANADSIVVDTTA
+1921 FSETNSKSIVVPTKVSPEPERQEVTRRD
-1936 SQDVV
+1936 
-1941 RKEVRI
+1941 VRI
-1947 SGVNLVGLGEASHDS
+1947 SGVNLESLSAVQGSQPTGQLASKSVPEFKSHFASTSIGIENELSGLVVVLPKNSAQTFGYVHDS
-1962 AESLVAA
+1962 QGNPLFMLTKDMNQGGYSNPVGINDIQGVNNWQTHTIELVTYPSEISDTAAIESRKEAML
-1969 RAEKVAN
+1969 
-1976 LYRWLDTDNDVATDK
+1976 WLAKEFTDHINQSNHQSL
-1991 YVPVPGF
+1991 PHL
-1998 ERVDADVS
+1998 VS
-2006 DEVKQRMIQSM
+2006 DDGRF
-2017 SGYIEHTDNQVP
+2017 
-2029 KDQAQALA
+2029 
-2037 TLFVESTLDY
+2037 TLVISN
-2047 DWDKRVEFLTKLESY
+2047 S
-2062 GYSFETPHAE
+2062 
-2072 KSIVSFWSGKNF
+2072 
-2084 KQYRDVLDNA
+2084 
-2094 QTDGKK
+2094 
-2100 VVYDIDVKGNAFAID
+2100 
-2115 LNKHLMRWGG
+2115 KHLIAAGNG
-2125 LFLDPDNA
+2125 T
-2133 EQNQLKSSIDAATF
+2133 SIDAQGKTIGMTPSGQQATMAISAKEF
-2147 SNTGFWS
+2147 GTSSSSEVRLLESAPWYQAGLRDEFLANAKNTTLDDPATAQNVYAYLT
-2154 SVYATGAQHDV
+2154 SVYSKTADLAKEYGIYINDWDPASEGFSPNAQGLTDPKV
-2165 YVIAEGGVRLG
+2165 KNAWSILPRTKPVRMLELLSAEDSRYVRQQIAEKLKGTYSESLAKNVFEYFQYGGEVAG
-2176 NYFWHVELPAL
+2176 HGINNATTGSVQQPEPAIL
-2187 RQLQREG
+2187 FEFRSVPSALSDF
-2194 LVGEIRLL
+2194 VP
-2202 DKPVSEYKD
+2202 KTAS
-2211 LPADEIGRRLTDAG
+2211 T
-2225 VGVKVRFDALSSARQ
+2225 VKVDVKALDHFDSASRKAIITEVNALVSGSEDFDAWYQEYRASKGQPPVKNPKSSASANHK
-2240 AELLADNPDDYR
+2240 AEWLMTQHAEQWAKITAPYTDNHETLTSTKLASNDKE
-2252 ADTLVELDVKL
+2252 ELHALGGTSNLEHNKQQENVA
-2263 SAIDSMLRESLP
+2263 SIINTMLNDMLP
-2275 FYSLRTERNLLVQEG
+2275 FYALRTERNLLVQEG
-2290 DEGFEVRSW
+2290 DEGFEVRAW
-2299 PGSDDKSKTILLDNP
+2299 PGTEDKSKTIILEDP
-2314 EDAAQQKAIER
+2314 EDAAQHKAIER

-2344 DNKVLSHHD
+2344 DNKVISHHE
-2353 GRTRILAQK
+2353 GRTHVLAQK
-2362 EDGAWTY
+2362 VDGAWQY
-2369 NTNSELMSV
+2369 NATVELMSV
-2378 TELLDAAHVSGKVRG
+2378 SELLDAANVTGKIRG
-2393 ESYQKVIDALAE
+2393 ESYQQVIDALTD
-2405 YHASTAEHA
+2405 YHASITEHA
-2414 DYELESV
+2414 DYEPESV
-2421 EQLVNLRKKIEGYA
+2421 EKLLNLRKKIEGYV
-2435 LGHPDSGRLE
+2435 LGHPDSGRVE

-2452 QVNSRLEE
+2452 QVNTRLDE
-2460 VSVLAV
+2460 VSLLSVA
-2466 SEQSIKAHDSFSR
+2466 EQTIQAQDSFSR
-2479 LYDQLDNAHLKQ
+2479 LYDQLEAANLKE
-2491 SKHLYLDGNGDFVTK
+2491 SKHLYLDQNGDFVTK
-2506 GKGNLAKIDQ
+2506 GKGNLANIDL
-2516 LGGSDAVLE
+2516 LGSREAVLE
-2525 KVKAS
+2525 KVKLTVS
-2530 VNHEYGQAI
+2530 NEYGQTV

-2546 LSANELAKDGKGIDI
+2546 LSAKDLAKDGKGIDSA
-2561 TGLNRI
+2561 GLNKV
-2567 HQALEQHMSP
+2567 HQAIEQHLSP
-2577 VSATMYIWKP
+2577 VSATLYIWKP

-2601 QGRTQI
+2601 QGRTQLEG
-2607 DAQAAADFNK
+2607 QAAADFNQ

-2630 SNIRNIFNV
+2630 SNISNILNV
-2639 ATEYQ
+2639 ATKDQ

-2664 EHDMASEENDGFGLN
+2664 EHDVASEENDGFGLH
-2679 DGETKLKRFIEKLN
+2679 DGDIKLKRFIEKLN
-2693 AAKGIDAAYK
+2693 AAKGIDASFK
-2703 DASEGYASVLLGN
+2703 EASEGYASLLLGN
-2716 PDMLVSTGIPA
+2716 PDMLETTGIPA
-2727 HVFQPFVDQW
+2727 HVFQPFVEQW

-2744 MDVANRFAQELQ
+2744 MDVANRFAQELRL
-2756 KQAQAS
+2756 QAQRS
-2762 GDPALVAKRIDNVV
+2762 DDPELLEKRIGNVV
-2776 RLFAER
+2776 RQFAER
-2782 ALEEIEAFKASQADE
+2782 ALEEIETFKASQADQ

-2807 LDVAAMQAEWNR
+2807 LDVAAMQAEWHR
-2819 LSHDPDARYQLL
+2819 LSNDPDARYQLL

-2852 GHTWRPKFGVWTP
+2852 GHTWLPKFGVWTP

-2889 QVNDDLDAL
+2889 QVTDVLDAL
-2898 SGSEKHKDKVAIE
+2898 SGNEKPKENVAIE
-2911 NDGTPPRDKV
+2911 NDGTPPRDKES
-2921 PLSPLTRFLNNEL
+2921 LSPLTRFLNNEL
-2934 YGERDAR
+2934 YGDKEAR
-2941 RKIGDI
+2941 RKIGEI

-2960 SQKVTL
+2960 SQKITL
-2966 KGEAGRLTGY
+2966 QGEAGRLTGY
-2976 YHQGTASSDDE
+2976 YHQGTAPSEGE
-2987 TSTTSG
+2987 TSSPSG

-3008 QASAIRSH
+3008 QASAIRNH

-3062 PSNIILHGYS
+3062 PSNIIIHGYS

-3111 EVANPAGIVGT
+3111 EVANPAGIVGA

-3137 KGLPQE
+3137 EGLPKE
-3143 TPILLLTD
+3143 TSILLLTD
-3151 NEGLGEEGE
+3151 NEGLGNEGE
-3160 KLRVKLSN
+3160 KLRTKLTA
-3168 SGFNVTGEQTFYG
+3168 SGYNVTGEQTFYG

-3187 LMSQYT
+3187 LMSQYAD
-3193 GQIVSDLLNTQHIK
+3193 QIVSGLSSSASVDEDLDQQGLDTTSTKDQGVSNKDDHLQVVDSK
-3207 HNEAKLNLE
+3207 EA
-3216 PHGKNYES
+3216 
-3224 RDLILKP
+3224 
-3231 ISQPETVELGMPEVD
+3231 
-3246 QKVLADIA
+3246 LADGKI
-3254 ERENV
+3254 
-3259 IIGVRPVDEKSKS
+3259 
-3272 LIASKM
+3272 L
-3278 YSSKGLFVKAKSSD
+3278 
-3292 WGPMSGFIP
+3292 
-3301 VDQSF
+3301 
-3306 AKASARRDLE
+3306 
-3316 TFNRH
+3316 H
-3321 AEQSIQSGNAVS
+3321 
-3333 ADLYLNQV
+3333 NQ
-3341 RVEELVSKYHS
+3341 
-3352 LTPLELDDQS
+3352 
-3362 GMYKTTATNGDQS
+3362 
-3375 VPFFLNRVTVDGNE
+3375 
-3389 LWQVHY
+3389 
-3395 ITNGELAPF
+3395 
-3404 KVIGDPVSKQPM
+3404 
-3416 TADYD
+3416 
-3421 LLTVMYS
+3421 
-3428 YGDLGPQDKVKQPLT
+3428 
-3443 WQQWKDSVTYEDL
+3443 
-3456 TPKYKELY
+3456 
-3464 SNEDL
+3464 
-3469 YNKKDGAS
+3469 
-3477 LGNVSGRLKEL
+3477 
-3488 KDRINVDLGRTNGL
+3488 
-3502 EMVHHGADDANP
+3502 
-3514 YAVMADNFPATFFVP
+3514 
-3529 KSLFAEDGLG
+3529 
-3539 EGKGSIQTYFNVNE
+3539 
-3553 QGAVVIR
+3553 
-3560 NPQEFSDFQQVTIN
+3560 
-3574 ASFRASFNDKWNHG
+3574 
-3588 LDEPLFTTKR
+3588 
-3598 KLSHEFLNK
+3598 
-3607 RDQLL
+3607 
-3612 KKLSGGRLDA
+3612 
-3622 QDETLVAL
+3622 
-3630 GNPDD
+3630 
-3635 VSGNKAI
+3635 
-3642 VAVDVSQI
+3642 
-3650 FTRQEL
+3650 
-3656 KERANVFAKPIGAS
+3656 
-3670 YQGILDQLDLVHQTV
+3670 
-3685 SRDQIVASFELN
+3685 
-3697 KKVNAYIAEHPT
+3697 
-3709 SGRNQA
+3709 
-3715 LTQLKEQITSAL
+3715 
-3727 FIGKM
+3727 
-3732 QVAQVDIDAIAQT
+3732 
-3745 RPELAARIFMVAI
+3745 
-3758 EEANGEHR
+3758 
-3766 GLTDMM
+3766 
-3772 VRWAN
+3772 
-3777 EDPYL
+3777 
-3782 APKQG
+3782 
-3787 YKGETPND
+3787 
-3795 LGFDAKYHVD
+3795 
-3805 LGDHYADF
+3805 
-3813 KQWLETSQS
+3813 
-3822 NGLLSKATLDES
+3822 
-3834 TKTVHLGYSYQELQ
+3834 
-3848 DLTGVE
+3848 
-3854 SVQMAFY
+3854 
-3861 FLKEAA
+3861 
-3867 KKVDP
+3867 
-3872 ISGDSAEMILL
+3872 
-3883 KKFADK
+3883 
-3889 SYLSQLDS
+3889 
-3897 DRMDQIEG
+3897 
-3905 IYRSSHETDVD
+3905 
-3916 AWDRRYSGAGYDELT
+3916 
-3931 NKLAGATGV
+3931 
-3940 DEQLSV
+3940 
-3946 LLDDR
+3946 
-3951 KGLLIGE
+3951 
-3958 VHGSDV
+3958 DV
-3964 NGLRFVNEQ
+3964 NGW
-3973 MDALKKQGVTV
+3973 G
-3984 IGLEHLRSDLAQ
+3984 
-3996 PLIDRYL
+3996 P
-4003 ATGVMSSE
+4003 
-4011 LSAMLKTKHL
+4011 
-4021 DATLFENAR
+4021 
-4030 ANGMRIVALD
+4030 
-4040 ANSSARPNVQGTE
+4040 
-4053 HGLMYRAGAANNIAV
+4053 
-4068 EVLQSLPDDEKFVA
+4068 
-4082 IYGKAHLQSHK
+4082 
-4093 GIEGF
+4093 
-4098 VPGIT
+4098 IT
-4103 HRLDLPALRVSD
+4103 
-4115 SNQFRVE
+4115 
-4122 QDDMTLRVVYDDV
+4122 
-4135 ANKPKLTFK
+4135 
-4144 DSLSGANTAIHNQN
+4144 
-4158 VNDWERVA
+4158 
-4166 VTPTADGGETRFDG
+4166 VTPTTDGGETRFDG

-4189 SVVANAAANL
+4189 DVVAKAAANL

-4237 GHGRDD
+4237 GHGRDH
-4243 SDSNNTHLS
+4243 SESNNTRLS
-4252 GYSAEDLAAKLANF
+4252 GYSADELAVKLAKF
-4266 QQSFSQAEN
+4266 QQSFNQAEN
-4275 INNTPDHISIVGCSL
+4275 INNKPDHISIVGCSL

-4303 INAMDV
+4303 INAMDA
-4309 NGLRVDVSARS
+4309 NGLRVDVSVRS
-4320 SELAVDATGRKH
+4320 SELAIDEAGRKH
-4332 TKDENGDWIQK
+4332 TKDANGDWVQK
-4343 AETNKV
+4343 AENNKV
-4349 SLSWNEQG
+4349 SLSWDAQG
-4357 EVIAKEERIRNG
+4357 EVVAKDERIRNG

-4380 GVSDVGEIA
+4380 GVSDVDEPA
-4389 RGAIGDNND
+4389 RGAIGDNSD
-4398 VFDAPEKRKVE
+4398 VFDAPEKRKPE
-4409 TETSSSAANNK
+4409 TEVIANSSNSNQ
-4420 LSYSGNIQVNVGD
+4420 LSYSGNIQVNVGE

-4444 NVGIKVGSGG
+4444 NVGIKVGTGG

-4461 DNNVMVHIGNGES
+4461 DNNVMVHIGDGES
-4474 KHSVDMGGYQALEG
+4474 KHSVDIGGYQALEG
-4488 AQMFIGN
+4488 AQMYLGN
-4495 RNVSFN
+4495 RNVSFSF
-4501 LGQSNDLL
+4501 GHSNDLIL
-4509 VMMDKSIPTPPLVNP
+4509 MMDKSIPTPPLVNP

-4542 EDQDWLAAQEQQ
+4542 EGEDWLAAQEQQ

-4579 CLVELD
+4579 HLVQLN
-4585 SHNERSSRGLKHD
+4585 SQNERDSRGLKHD
-4598 TEAALNKQYNQW
+4598 AEATLNKQYNQW
-4610 LSGNSDSSAG
+4610 LSGNGNSGTSQ
-4620 KLSRAD
+4620 LSRAD

-4650 TTGNWNFMFGDNI
+4650 TTGNWNFIFGDNI

-4675 GLMTQQFSAT
+4675 GLMTQQFTAT

-4696 EDLPRQLKNKLL
+4696 QDLPRQLKNKLL
-4708 GQMAGIGAETTLA
+4708 GQLAGVGAETTLA
-4721 DIFGVDYTTSGQ
+4721 DIFGVDYTASGQ
-4733 IVSRNGEAVD
+4733 IVSRNGQAVD
-4743 GVAILTEMLEVIGEF
+4743 GVAILKEMLEVIGEF

-4773 DSLKSGIDMGA
+4773 DSLKAGIDMGA
-4784 DGIQSFAE
+4784 DGIKSFAE

-4797 DKAPEEE
+4797 EKAPEEE
-4804 ENKSAVSVNGTSVN
+4804 KDNSSVSVNGANVN
-4818 SAQGATAS
+4818 SAQGATVA

-4869 LKENLTA
+4869 LKQNLTA

-4899 DINLSL
+4899 DINISL

-4949 GEGSDMGVLMGRE
+4949 GEGNDMGVLVGRE

-4996 EGGEIDTGLGRD
+4996 EGGEIDTGSGRD

-5020 TGDGQDYSVTI
+5020 TGDDQDYSVTI

-5056 ASAGNDVV
+5056 AGAGNDVV
-5064 KLMGYHAVLNGGEG
+5064 KLMGYHAVLNGGDG
-5078 EDHLI
+5078 DDHLI

-5092 FNGEEGRDLMV
+5092 FNGGEGRDLMV

-5131 EDISSEDNI
+5131 EDIRSEDNI

-5154 SGYDLKLSILRDPVS
+5154 SVYDLKLSILRDPS
-5169 ETDQAKFEHIGSVT
+5169 NDSDQSKFEHIGSVT
-5183 FNDYFDGKRAQMII
+5183 FSDYFNGNRAQVVIGMS
-5197 AMGEKDANGER
+5197 EKDLSGER
-5208 EYTTLSE
+5208 EYTMLSD
-5215 SSIDALVQAMSGFD
+5215 SAIDALVQAMSGFE

-5239 NLDSKSRVA
+5239 SLESKSQAA
-5248 ISTAWA
+5248 ISMAWS
-5254 DVVHKKGITV
+5254 DVVHKKGLMV

>member
-16 NYSADNGNN
+16 NYSADDGNN
-25 DIVAIGF
+25 SIVAIGF

-54 HTGSGNDT
+54 YTGSGNDT
-62 VVGGSAYLRVEDST
+62 VVGGSAYLRVEDTT

-111 LGHHGDVSYG
+111 LGNHGDVNYG
-121 GAAAYNS
+121 GAAAYNGIT
-128 VKRKGLS
+128 RKGLS

-151 ETNHGNLSFA
+151 ETNQGNLSFA

-168 LDRTWFD
+168 LDRTWFNR
-175 QYQGS
+175 YQDS
-180 RGDVSFDGAGAANS
+180 RGDVTFDGAGAANS

-221 GDITLQ
+221 GDVTLQ

-240 AEDVYQQTHG
+240 AEDVYAQTRG

-257 GGYNSFYS
+257 GGYNSLYS

-298 YAKAEDIVLTT
+298 YAKAEEIVLT
-309 AKMHGSWIGSGTHAV
+309 AAQMHGLSIDNGNKFHAV

-353 SNDPKTGKL
+353 YNDPETGKL
-362 KYYSEAWYKQGNHL
+362 KYYSEAWFKRGNHL
-376 SGLARSDVSSAGG
+376 TDLARSDVSSAGG

-410 SLTVHAMEKDLT
+410 SLTVHAVEKDLT

-436 AKDVVLS
+436 AKDVALS
-443 DAKMGGHAISTDG
+443 EAKMGGTAISTDG
-456 TKVDVQA
+456 TTVDVQA
-463 IKSNRKPNTYVYAK
+463 VKSNRKPNTYVYAK

-490 ANDAETGVL
+490 ANDPKTGAL
-499 KYQARSWYKEGDH
+499 KYQARSWYKEGNH
-512 TANLANEDISSAN
+512 TADLANEDISSAN

-538 ALNYSVNAIRSMSET
+538 DLHYSVNAVRSTSET

-575 SGDVHFSGAGG
+575 SGDVHFNGAGG

-604 GIANVILHSSQFGNT
+604 GIANVILHSSQFGHT

-694 GNSRVAMLGGYNTHT
+694 GNSRVVMLGGYNTHT
-709 QIGSGHGLWL
+709 QIGSGNGLWL

-731 NGEVTSVLAGGANVL
+731 KGDVASVLAGGANVL
-746 TKVGEGELTAGM
+746 TKVGDGDLTAGM
-758 LGGANVMTHISGDEQ
+758 LGGANVITHISGDNET
-773 ASNTTAVA
+773 SNTTAVA

-793 GDTLAVMGGG
+793 GNALAVMGGG
-803 ANVLTHVGDGSTTGV
+803 ANVLTHVGDGTTTGV

-873 AAMIGAGNIFTHVG
+873 AVMIGAGNIFTHVG

-952 VGNANIFTHIGNGS
+952 VGNANIFTHVGSGS

-973 QANVMTKVGNDLTA
+973 QANIMTKVGDDLTA

-1003 TSLGL
+1003 TSLGI
-1008 FAGEMNVMTKVGN
+1008 FAGEVNVMTKVGN

-1129 IVTKVGDGLGI
+1129 IITKVGDGLGVNI
-1140 NVAWGQANV
+1140 AWGQANV

-1162 KGEANILTKVGD
+1162 KGEANVITKVGD

-1202 KANVITKVGDGR
+1202 NANVITKVGNGR

-1238 WSKGNVVTKVGDGM
+1238 WSKGNIVTKVGDGM

-1266 VGNGLSVTAAYG
+1266 VGDGLSVTAAYG
-1278 DANINTKVGN
+1278 DANINTKVGD

-1326 GLNINA
+1326 GLGINA
-1332 SYARNNV
+1332 SYAQNNV
-1339 AIKVGNG
+1339 AIKIGNG

-1365 LFDNVK
+1365 LFDNIK
-1371 QTLLGVGGSQAIN
+1371 QTVLGVGGSQAIN
-1384 YLVQGDEASTSGTQ
+1384 YLVQGDEASSSGTQ

-1443 NEMDNDLNI
+1443 NKMQNALNV
-1452 DGASDHAPNL
+1452 DGSSDQTQAPNL

-1467 FEQGDRGWQSTHGV
+1467 FEQGDQGWKSTHGV
-1481 EASYSGS
+1481 EASHSGN

-1497 GTRVTELDTHTNT
+1497 GARVTELDTYTNT

-1583 GHNDGL
+1583 GQNDGL

-1603 PQANA
+1603 QQANA
-1608 VSEHAKQNQASQ
+1608 VSEHATQNQASQ

-1654 ESTDQQA
+1654 ESTDQKA
-1661 IENNGQ
+1661 LENNGQ

-1682 ELTTLAQG
+1682 ELTKLAQG

-1702 KSGEQW
+1702 ESGDQW

-1719 VQSQIDDAKQLAS
+1719 VQRQLDDAKQLAN
-1732 DKMAAAKQT
+1732 DKIAAAKQT

-1747 KVKDSIAKSEAGVA
+1747 KVKESVAKSEAGVA

-1769 AEQDIAE
+1769 AEQDIAD

-1790 KSHDAKQA
+1790 KSNDAKQA

-1829 DAQGAKQNEGDRP
+1829 DAKGTKQNEGDRP
-1842 DRQGVAGSGL
+1842 DREGVTGSGL

-1867 HVNTDSQT
+1867 HVTNDSQT

-1880 FSDGLTEQELEALEG
+1880 FSEGLSEQEQEALEG

-1906 AGIRSKNSGSTITSM
+1906 AGIRGKNSGSTISSM
-1921 FMEANADSIVVDTTA
+1921 FTETNSDSIVVPTAA

-1941 RKEVRI
+1941 RKEIRI
-1947 SGVNLVGLGEASHDS
+1947 SGVNLEGLGEASHDT
-1962 AESLVAA
+1962 AESLVSA

-1976 LYRWLDTDNDVATDK
+1976 LYRWLDTDNDAATDK

-2006 DEVKQRMIQSM
+2006 EEAKERMIQFVG
-2017 SGYIEHTDNQVP
+2017 GYIEHTDNQVP

-2037 TLFVESTLDY
+2037 TLFVEATLDY
-2047 DWDKRVEFLTKLESY
+2047 NWDKRVEFLTKLESY
-2062 GYSFETPHAE
+2062 GYSFEAPHGE
-2072 KSIVSFWSGKNF
+2072 KSIVSFWSGRNF
-2084 KQYRDVLDNA
+2084 KEYRNVLDNA
-2094 QTDGKK
+2094 QADGKK

-2115 LNKHLMRWGG
+2115 LNKQLMRWGG
-2125 LFLDPDNA
+2125 MFLDPDNA

-2154 SVYATGAQHDV
+2154 SVYATGAQNDV
-2165 YVIAEGGVRLG
+2165 YVIAEGGMRLG
-2176 NYFWHVELPAL
+2176 NYFWNVELPAL

-2202 DKPVSEYKD
+2202 DKPVSAYKD
-2211 LPADEIGRRLTDAG
+2211 IPVEDIGRRLTDAG
-2225 VGVKVRFDALSSARQ
+2225 VAVKVRFDALSHEKQ
-2240 AELLADNPDDYR
+2240 ADLLADNPDGYK

-2290 DEGFEVRSW
+2290 EEGFEVRSW
-2299 PGSDDKSKTILLDNP
+2299 PGTDGKSKTILLDNP
-2314 EDAAQQKAIER
+2314 EDAAQQKSIER

-2369 NTNSELMSV
+2369 NANVELMSV

-2393 ESYQKVIDALAE
+2393 ESYQQVIDALTE

-2414 DYELESV
+2414 DYELASV
-2421 EQLVNLRKKIEGYA
+2421 EKLLNLRKQVEGYV
-2435 LGHPDSGRLE
+2435 LGHPDSGRVQ

-2452 QVNSRLEE
+2452 QVNSRLEA
-2460 VSVLAV
+2460 VSVLVV
-2466 SEQSIKAHDSFSR
+2466 SEQSIKARDSFSH
-2479 LYDQLDNAHLKQ
+2479 LYDQLDNANLKE

-2506 GKGNLAKIDQ
+2506 GKGNLANIDK

-2525 KVKAS
+2525 KVKAAVS
-2530 VNHEYGQAI
+2530 HEYGQVV

-2546 LSANELAKDGKGIDI
+2546 LSANDLAKDGKGIDI
-2561 TGLNRI
+2561 AGLNKV
-2567 HQALEQHMSP
+2567 HQAIEQHMSP

-2587 SDHSALGH
+2587 SDHSTLGH

-2601 QGRTQI
+2601 QGRTQLEG
-2607 DAQAAADFNK
+2607 QAAADFNK

-2639 ATEYQ
+2639 ATEDQ

-2679 DGETKLKRFIEKLN
+2679 DGETKLKRFVEKLN
-2693 AAKGIDAAYK
+2693 AAKGIDASYK

-2716 PDMLVSTGIPA
+2716 PDMLASTGIPA

-2744 MDVANRFAQELQ
+2744 MDVANRFAEELQ

-2762 GDPALVAKRIDNVV
+2762 GDPALVEKRIDNVV

-2819 LSHDPDARYQLL
+2819 LSNDPDARYQLL

-2889 QVNDDLDAL
+2889 QATDLLDAL
-2898 SGSEKHKDKVAIE
+2898 SGNEKHKENVAIE
-2911 NDGTPPRDKV
+2911 NDGTPPRDKES
-2921 PLSPLTRFLNNEL
+2921 LSPLTRFLNNEL
-2934 YGERDAR
+2934 YGEKDVR

-2947 TQTLLDHAVEKGE
+2947 TQTLLDHAVENGE

-2976 YHQGTASSDDE
+2976 YHQGAASSEDE
-2987 TSTTSG
+2987 TSATSG

-3008 QASAIRSH
+3008 QASAIRNH

-3062 PSNIILHGYS
+3062 PSNIIIHGYS

-3082 RYAAQNGQAV
+3082 RYVAQNGQAV

-3111 EVANPAGIVGT
+3111 EVANPAGIVGA

-3137 KGLPQE
+3137 KGLPKE

-3160 KLRVKLSN
+3160 KLRAKLAIA
-3168 SGFNVTGEQTFYG
+3168 GYNVTGEQTFYG

-3187 LMSQYT
+3187 LMGQYAD
-3193 GQIVSDLLNTQHIK
+3193 QIVSGLFNAEQAAVEAGEVLKGLEKDFKRYGDALKPDTSVPGKAKDIRTTKDFLNGYKNDHAKDIVDGFRSDMSIKQLVDLFVKGNWSAEQKGALAWEIESRALKVTFQNKSEKYNRLFREIASAGVVDAKATEQLAPQLMLLNLANDGFGGRCDPLSK
-3207 HNEAKLNLE
+3207 LVLVAKQLE
-3216 PHGKNYES
+3216 NDG
-3224 RDLILKP
+3224 
-3231 ISQPETVELGMPEVD
+3231 QV
-3246 QKVLADIA
+3246 
-3254 ERENV
+3254 
-3259 IIGVRPVDEKSKS
+3259 GVARQLLE
-3272 LIASKM
+3272 KM
-3278 YSSKGLFVKAKSSD
+3278 YSAAAVLSNPTLYSDSEKANASKLLSSLAAIHAKN
-3292 WGPMSGFIP
+3292 PMHDTSMKVWQEKLEGKQALTVNGVVEKIT
-3301 VDQSF
+3301 D
-3306 AKASARRDLE
+3306 ASANGKPVL
-3316 TFNRH
+3316 
-3321 AEQSIQSGNAVS
+3321 
-3333 ADLYLNQV
+3333 
-3341 RVEELVSKYHS
+3341 
-3352 LTPLELDDQS
+3352 LELDAPGHAMAAWAKGS
-3362 GMYKTTATNGDQS
+3362 GDDRVYGFYDPNAGIVEFSSAEKFGAYLTRFFGKSDLNMAQGYKLGKNAAGEAIFNRVVVMDGNTLASYKPTFGDKTTMQGILDLPVFDATPIKKPTGGVASDLEALGDK
-3375 VPFFLNRVTVDGNE
+3375 T
-3389 LWQVHY
+3389 
-3395 ITNGELAPF
+3395 
-3404 KVIGDPVSKQPM
+3404 KVV
-3416 TADYD
+3416 
-3421 LLTVMYS
+3421 
-3428 YGDLGPQDKVKQPLT
+3428 
-3443 WQQWKDSVTYEDL
+3443 
-3456 TPKYKELY
+3456 
-3464 SNEDL
+3464 
-3469 YNKKDGAS
+3469 
-3477 LGNVSGRLKEL
+3477 
-3488 KDRINVDLGRTNGL
+3488 VDL
-3502 EMVHHGADDANP
+3502 A
-3514 YAVMADNFPATFFVP
+3514 
-3529 KSLFAEDGLG
+3529 
-3539 EGKGSIQTYFNVNE
+3539 
-3553 QGAVVIR
+3553 
-3560 NPQEFSDFQQVTIN
+3560 
-3574 ASFRASFNDKWNHG
+3574 
-3588 LDEPLFTTKR
+3588 
-3598 KLSHEFLNK
+3598 
-3607 RDQLL
+3607 
-3612 KKLSGGRLDA
+3612 
-3622 QDETLVAL
+3622 
-3630 GNPDD
+3630 
-3635 VSGNKAI
+3635 
-3642 VAVDVSQI
+3642 QI
-3650 FTRQEL
+3650 FTVQEL
-3656 KERANVFAKPIGAS
+3656 KERAKVFAKPIGAS
-3670 YQGILDQLDLVHQTV
+3670 YQGILDQLDLVHQAKG
-3685 SRDQIVASFELN
+3685 RDQIAASFELN
-3697 KKVNAYIAEHPT
+3697 KKINAYIAEHPT

-3715 LTQLKEQITSAL
+3715 LTQLKEQVTSAL

-3732 QVAQVDIDAIAQT
+3732 QIAQAGIDAIAQT
-3745 RPELAARIFMVAI
+3745 RPELAARIFMVAF
-3758 EEANGEHR
+3758 EEANGKHV

-3782 APKQG
+3782 APKHG
-3787 YKGETPND
+3787 YKGETPSD

-3805 LGDHYADF
+3805 LSEHYADF

-3867 KKVDP
+3867 KKADP

-3883 KKFADK
+3883 KKFADQ

-3916 AWDRRYSGAGYDELT
+3916 AWDRRYSGKGYDELT
-3931 NKLAGATGV
+3931 NKLASATGV

-4021 DATLFENAR
+4021 DVTLFENAR
-4030 ANGMRIVALD
+4030 TNGMRIVALD

-4068 EVLQSLPDDEKFVA
+4068 EVLQNLPDGEKFVA

-4103 HRLDLPALRVSD
+4103 HRLDLPALKVSD
-4115 SNQFRVE
+4115 SNQFTVE
-4122 QDDMTLRVVYDDV
+4122 QDDVSLRVVYDDV
-4135 ANKPKLTFK
+4135 ANKPKITFK
-4144 DSLSGANTAIHNQN
+4144 DSLSGANTDLHNKN
-4158 VNDWERVA
+4158 VNDWERVV
-4166 VTPTADGGETRFDG
+4166 VTPTVDGGETRFDG

-4189 SVVANAAANL
+4189 AVAAKAAANL

-4243 SDSNNTHLS
+4243 SESNNTRLS
-4252 GYSAEDLAAKLANF
+4252 GYSADELAMKLAKF
-4266 QQSFSQAEN
+4266 QQSFNQAEN
-4275 INNTPDHISIVGCSL
+4275 VSSKPDHISIVGCSL

-4303 INAMDV
+4303 INAMDA
-4309 NGLRVDVSARS
+4309 NGLRLDVSVRS
-4320 SELAVDATGRKH
+4320 SELAVDETGRKH
-4332 TKDENGDWIQK
+4332 TKDANGNWVQK
-4343 AETNKV
+4343 AESNKV

-4357 EVIAKEERIRNG
+4357 DVVAKDERIRNG

-4380 GVSDVGEIA
+4380 GISDVDEPA
-4389 RGAIGDNND
+4389 RGAIGDNKD
-4398 VFDAPEKRKVE
+4398 VFDAPEKRKAE
-4409 TETSSSAANNK
+4409 TETSSSSANNK

-4444 NVGIKVGSGG
+4444 NVGIKVGTGG

-4461 DNNVMVHIGNGES
+4461 DNNVMIHIGNGES
-4474 KHSVDMGGYQALEG
+4474 KHSFDIGGYQALEG

-4501 LGQSNDLL
+4501 KGRSNDLI

-4542 EDQDWLAAQEQQ
+4542 EGKDWLAAQEQQ

-4579 CLVELD
+4579 SLVELD
-4585 SHNERSSRGLKHD
+4585 SQNERSSRGLKHD
-4598 TEAALNKQYNQW
+4598 AEAALNKQYNQW
-4610 LSGNSDSSAG
+4610 LSGNGNNDTS

-4708 GQMAGIGAETTLA
+4708 GQLAGVGAETTLA
-4721 DIFGVDYTTSGQ
+4721 DIFGVDYTASGH

-4743 GVAILTEMLEVIGEF
+4743 GVAILKEMLEVIGEF

-4773 DSLKSGIDMGA
+4773 DSLKAGIKTGA
-4784 DGIQSFAE
+4784 DGIKSFAE

-4797 DKAPEEE
+4797 EKAPEEE
-4804 ENKSAVSVNGTSVN
+4804 ESKPSVSLNGESLN
-4818 SAQGATAS
+4818 STQGATVA
-4826 DGNTETAETQDRAF
+4826 DGSTETTETPDRAF

-4862 MKSLVEN
+4862 MKSLVTN

-4949 GEGSDMGVLMGRE
+4949 GEGNDMGVLMGRE

-4996 EGGEIDTGLGRD
+4996 EGGEIDTGSGRD

-5020 TGDGQDYSVTI
+5020 TGDDQDYSVTI

-5041 GNDFANVFGNYNRIN
+5041 GDDFANVFGNYNRIN

-5092 FNGEEGRDLMV
+5092 FNGGEGRDLMV

-5131 EDISSEDNI
+5131 EDIRSEDNI

-5154 SGYDLKLSILRDPVS
+5154 SGYDLKLSILRDPAS
-5169 ETDQAKFEHIGSVT
+5169 DSDQAKFEHIGSVT
-5183 FNDYFDGKRAQMII
+5183 FSDYFNGNRAQVII
-5197 AMGEKDANGER
+5197 AMGEKDATGER

-5215 SSIDALVQAMSGFD
+5215 SAIDALVQAMSGFD

-5248 ISTAWA
+5248 ITTAWA

>member
-16 NYSADNGNN
+16 NYSADDGNN
-25 DIVAIGF
+25 NIVAIGF
-32 GGEIHAYGGDDHVT
+32 GGQIHAYGGDDHVT

-54 HTGSGNDT
+54 YTGSGNDT
-62 VVGGSAYLRVEDST
+62 VVGGSAYLKVEDST
-76 GHLSVKGAAGYAD
+76 GHLTVKGAAGYAD

-111 LGHHGDVSYG
+111 LGNHGDVSYG
-121 GAAAYNS
+121 GAAAYNGIT
-128 VKRKGLS
+128 RKGLS
-135 GNVTFKGAGG
+135 GNVTFAGAGG

-151 ETNHGNLSFA
+151 ETNQGNLSFT

-168 LDRTWFD
+168 LDRTWSNR
-175 QYQGS
+175 YQGS
-180 RGDVSFDGAGAANS
+180 HGDVTFDGAGAANS

-232 NRIERTRQ
+232 NRIERTHQ
-240 AEDVYQQTHG
+240 AEDVYIQTRG

-257 GGYNSFYS
+257 GGYNSLYS

-283 TRKGSGSSFDAQGME
+283 IRKGSGNDFAKEGMTN
-298 YAKAEDIVLTT
+298 AKADEIVLTK
-309 AKMHGSWIGSGTHAV
+309 AVMSGSWIGQDHHV
-324 TAVKSERE
+324 TAVKSASE
-332 PNTYLFAIADGTYTK
+332 PNTYLFAFADSTYTK
-347 INKVRL
+347 INKVQLR
-353 SNDPKTGKL
+353 NDPQTGEL
-362 KYYSEAWYKQGNHL
+362 KYYSTAWYKEGNHL
-376 SGLARSDVSSAGG
+376 SNLANQDISDNGG
-389 FEVNPINGGYTLS
+389 FTAVNINGAYTLS
-402 NIAVEHQQ
+402 DLKVEHQQ
-410 SLTVHAMEKDLT
+410 SVTVHAVEKSLT
-422 EYEWVTYANGALID
+422 EYEWVTYANGAVID
-436 AKDVVLS
+436 AKEVSLS
-443 DAKMGGHAISTDG
+443 DAKMGGHAIYADG
-456 TKVDVQA
+456 TKVDIKAV
-463 IKSNRKPNTYVYAK
+463 KSNRQPNTYIYAK

-490 ANDAETGVL
+490 ANDLETGAL

-512 TANLANEDISSAN
+512 TANIANQDISSAT
-525 GYHSMGKGGYSLS
+525 GYNPMGKGGYSLS
-538 ALNYSVNAIRSMSET
+538 DLHYSVNAVRSTSET
-553 VADIDEYTDQ
+553 VADIEEYTDQ
-563 TLFKPATDSGES
+563 TLFKPANDSGES
-575 SGDVHFSGAGG
+575 SGDVRFNGAGG

-591 SNVTRGNVYFNGG
+591 SNVTRGNVHFNGG

-641 RGAGLANVLVHQSK
+641 RGAGLANVLVHQSQ

-661 YAGGAVNVLVRIG
+661 YAGGAVNVLVRLG

-681 LLAYGNISVHKGN
+681 LLAYGNISVQKGS
-694 GNSRVAMLGGYNTHT
+694 GDSRVVMLGGYNTHT
-709 QIGSGHGLWL
+709 QIGSGNGLWL

-731 NGEVTSVLAGGANVL
+731 KGDVAAVLAGGANVL
-746 TKVGEGELTAGM
+746 TKMGEGELTSGM
-758 LGGANVMTHISGDEQ
+758 LGGANVITHISNDDQ
-773 ASNTTAVA
+773 LSNTTAVA

-793 GDTLAVMGGG
+793 GNTLAVMGGG
-803 ANVLTHVGDGSTTGV
+803 ANVLTHVGDGTTTGV

-836 IMLGVGNVLTHVG
+836 ILLGVGNVLTHVG

-873 AAMIGAGNIFTHVG
+873 AVMIGAGNIFTHVG

-952 VGNANIFTHIGNGS
+952 VGNANIFTHIGHGS

-973 QANVMTKVGNDLTA
+973 QANIMTKVGNDLTA
-987 ALMVGKANIYT
+987 ALMVGKANIMT

-1008 FAGEMNVMTKVGN
+1008 FAGEVNVMTKVGN

-1050 ANIVTKV
+1050 ANIVTKL

-1107 IGNVMTH
+1107 VGNVMTH

-1129 IVTKVGDGLGI
+1129 LITKVGDGLGV

-1155 GDRYNFA
+1155 GDRYNYA
-1162 KGEANILTKVGD
+1162 KGEANLITKVGD
-1174 GQEVSVVQGKANI
+1174 GQELSVVQGEANI

-1202 KANVITKVGDGR
+1202 KANVITKVGHGQ

-1238 WSKGNVVTKVGDGM
+1238 WSKGNIVTKVGDGM

-1258 GKANITTT
+1258 GQANITTT

-1278 DANINTKVGN
+1278 DANINTKVGD

-1321 IHIGD
+1321 IHVGD

-1332 SYARNNV
+1332 SYAQNNV

-1365 LFDNVK
+1365 LFDNIK
-1371 QTLLGVGGSQAIN
+1371 QTVLGVGGSQAIN
-1384 YLVQGDEASTSGTQ
+1384 YLVQGDEASSSGTH

-1414 FQMDAIEEV
+1414 FQMDAIKEV

-1443 NEMDNDLNI
+1443 NKMQHALNV
-1452 DGASDHAPNL
+1452 DDSSVQAPNL

-1467 FEQGDRGWQSTHGV
+1467 FEQGEHGWQSTHGV
-1481 EASYSGS
+1481 EASYAGS
-1488 VYGVNGEGH
+1488 VYGVEGEGH
-1497 GTRVTELDTHTNT
+1497 GARVTELDTYTNT

-1515 LTDLTEGEVI
+1515 LANLAQGEVI

-1535 GLSNNEGIEVLWN
+1535 GLSNNEGIDVLWN

-1558 ASAWQQKTLKL
+1558 ESAWQKKTLKL
-1569 TAHAGSNRIEFKGT
+1569 TAQAGSNRIEFKGT

-1589 GYILDNVVAKSESS
+1589 GYILDNVVATSESS
-1603 PQANA
+1603 QQANA
-1608 VSEHAKQNQASQ
+1608 IREHATQNPATQ

-1661 IENNGQ
+1661 LENNGQ
-1667 AQRDAVKEESEAVTA
+1667 AQRDAVQEESEAITA
-1682 ELTTLAQG
+1682 ELTKLAQG

-1702 KSGEQW
+1702 ESGDQW
-1708 RNDFAG
+1708 RNEFAS
-1714 GLLDG
+1714 GLLAG
-1719 VQSQIDDAKQLAS
+1719 VQTQLDDAKQLAN
-1732 DKMAAAKQT
+1732 DKIAEAKQT
-1741 QSDNNS
+1741 HADNQN
-1747 KVKDSIAKSEAGVA
+1747 KVKDAVAKSEAGVA
-1761 KGEQNRAG
+1761 KGEQNRAE
-1769 AEQDIAE
+1769 AEQDIAD
-1776 AKADAETRKADAVA
+1776 AQADAEKRKTDALA
-1790 KSHDAKQA
+1790 KGKDAQQA
-1798 ESDAHSA
+1798 ESDAHHA
-1805 ANDAQSRGDRDAM
+1805 VNNAQSRGDRDVQL
-1818 NAENKANQAQN
+1818 AENKANQAQA
-1829 DAQGAKQNEGDRP
+1829 DAQSAKQNEGDRP
-1842 DRQGVAGSGL
+1842 DRQGVTGSGL

-1857 RVEGAGETGS
+1857 SVESSGETDS

-1880 FSDGLTEQELEALEG
+1880 FSEDLTEQEQEALEG

-1906 AGIRSKNSGSTITSM
+1906 AGIRAKNSSVSSMTSM
-1921 FMEANADSIVVDTTA
+1921 FSETNSKSIVVPTKVSPEPDRQEVTRR
-1936 SQDVV
+1936 D
-1941 RKEVRI
+1941 VRI
-1947 SGVNLVGLGEASHDS
+1947 SGVNL
-1962 AESLVAA
+1962 ESLSAVKGSLPTGQLAS
-1969 RAEKVAN
+1969 KS
-1976 LYRWLDTDNDVATDK
+1976 
-1991 YVPVPGF
+1991 VPGF
-1998 ERVDADVS
+1998 KSHFASTSIGIENELSGLVVVLPKNSAQTFGYVHDSQGNPLFMLTKDMNQGGYSNPVGINDIQGVNNWQTHTIELVTYPSEISDTAAVESRKEAMLWLAKEFTDHINQSNHQSLPHLVS
-2006 DEVKQRMIQSM
+2006 DDGRF
-2017 SGYIEHTDNQVP
+2017 
-2029 KDQAQALA
+2029 
-2037 TLFVESTLDY
+2037 TLVISN
-2047 DWDKRVEFLTKLESY
+2047 S
-2062 GYSFETPHAE
+2062 
-2072 KSIVSFWSGKNF
+2072 
-2084 KQYRDVLDNA
+2084 
-2094 QTDGKK
+2094 
-2100 VVYDIDVKGNAFAID
+2100 
-2115 LNKHLMRWGG
+2115 KHLIAAGNG
-2125 LFLDPDNA
+2125 T
-2133 EQNQLKSSIDAATF
+2133 SIDAQGKTIGMTPSGQQATMAISAKEF
-2147 SNTGFWS
+2147 GTSSSSEVRLLESAPWSQAGLRDEFLANAKNTTLDDPATAQNVYAYLT
-2154 SVYATGAQHDV
+2154 SVYSKTADLAKEYGIYINDWDPASEGFSPNAQGLTDPKV
-2165 YVIAEGGVRLG
+2165 KNAWSILPRTKPVRMLELLSAEDSRYVRQQIAEKLKGTYSESLAKNVFEYFQYGGEVAG
-2176 NYFWHVELPAL
+2176 HGINNATTGSMQQPEPAIL
-2187 RQLQREG
+2187 FEFRSVPSALSDFVPKTASTVKVDVKALDHFDSSSRKAIITEVNG
-2194 LVGEIRLL
+2194 LVS
-2202 DKPVSEYKD
+2202 VSED
-2211 LPADEIGRRLTDAG
+2211 
-2225 VGVKVRFDALSSARQ
+2225 FDAWYQEYRASKGQPPVKNPKSSASANHK
-2240 AELLADNPDDYR
+2240 AEWLMTQHAEQWAKITAPYTDNHETLTSTKLASNDKE
-2252 ADTLVELDVKL
+2252 ELHALDETSNLEHNKQQENV
-2263 SAIDSMLRESLP
+2263 SSIINTMLNDMLP

-2290 DEGFEVRSW
+2290 DEGFEVRAW
-2299 PGSDDKSKTILLDNP
+2299 PGTEDKSKTIILEDP
-2314 EDAAQQKAIER
+2314 EDAAQHKAIER

-2344 DNKVLSHHD
+2344 DNKVISHHE
-2353 GRTRILAQK
+2353 GRTHVLAQK
-2362 EDGAWTY
+2362 VDGAWQY
-2369 NTNSELMSV
+2369 NAKVELMSV
-2378 TELLDAAHVSGKVRG
+2378 TELLDAANVTGKIRG
-2393 ESYQKVIDALAE
+2393 ESYQQVIDALAD
-2405 YHASTAEHA
+2405 YHASITEHA
-2414 DYELESV
+2414 DYEPESV
-2421 EQLVNLRKKIEGYA
+2421 EKLLNLRKKIEGYV
-2435 LGHPDSGRLE
+2435 LGHPDSGRVE

-2452 QVNSRLEE
+2452 QVNTRLDE
-2460 VSVLAV
+2460 VSLLSVA
-2466 SEQSIKAHDSFSR
+2466 EQTIQAQDSFSR
-2479 LYDQLDNAHLKQ
+2479 LYDQLEAANLKE
-2491 SKHLYLDGNGDFVTK
+2491 SKHLYLDQNGDFVTK
-2506 GKGNLAKIDQ
+2506 GKGNLANIDL
-2516 LGGSDAVLE
+2516 LGSREAVLE
-2525 KVKAS
+2525 KVKLTVS
-2530 VNHEYGQAI
+2530 NEYGQTV

-2546 LSANELAKDGKGIDI
+2546 LSAKDLAKDGKGIDI
-2561 TGLNRI
+2561 AGLNKV
-2567 HQALEQHMSP
+2567 HQAIEQHLSP
-2577 VSATMYIWKP
+2577 VSATLYIWKP

-2601 QGRTQI
+2601 QGRTQLEG
-2607 DAQAAADFNK
+2607 QAAADFNQ

-2630 SNIRNIFNV
+2630 SNISNILNV
-2639 ATEYQ
+2639 ATKDQ

-2664 EHDMASEENDGFGLN
+2664 EHDVASEENDGFGLH
-2679 DGETKLKRFIEKLN
+2679 DGDIKLKRFIEKLN
-2693 AAKGIDAAYK
+2693 AAKGIDASFK
-2703 DASEGYASVLLGN
+2703 EASEGYASVLLGN
-2716 PDMLVSTGIPA
+2716 PDMLETTGIPA
-2727 HVFQPFVDQW
+2727 HVFQPFVEQW

-2744 MDVANRFAQELQ
+2744 MDVANRFAQELRL
-2756 KQAQAS
+2756 QAQRS
-2762 GDPALVAKRIDNVV
+2762 DDPELLEKRIGNVV
-2776 RLFAER
+2776 RQFAER
-2782 ALEEIEAFKASQADE
+2782 ALEEIETFKASQADQ

-2807 LDVAAMQAEWNR
+2807 LDVAAMQAEWHR
-2819 LSHDPDARYQLL
+2819 LSNDPDARYQLL

-2852 GHTWRPKFGVWTP
+2852 GHTWLPKFGVWTP

-2889 QVNDDLDAL
+2889 QVTDVLDAL
-2898 SGSEKHKDKVAIE
+2898 SGNEKPKENVAIE
-2911 NDGTPPRDKV
+2911 NDGTPPRDKES
-2921 PLSPLTRFLNNEL
+2921 LSPLTRFLNNEL
-2934 YGERDAR
+2934 YGDKEAR
-2941 RKIGDI
+2941 RKIGEI

-2960 SQKVTL
+2960 SQKITL
-2966 KGEAGRLTGY
+2966 QGEAGRLTGY
-2976 YHQGTASSDDE
+2976 YHQGTAPREGE

-3008 QASAIRSH
+3008 QASAIRNH

-3062 PSNIILHGYS
+3062 PSNIIIHGYS

-3111 EVANPAGIVGT
+3111 EVANPAGIVGA

-3137 KGLPQE
+3137 EGLPKE
-3143 TPILLLTD
+3143 TSILLLTD
-3151 NEGLGEEGE
+3151 NEGLGNEGE
-3160 KLRVKLSN
+3160 KLRTKLTA
-3168 SGFNVTGEQTFYG
+3168 SGYSVTGEQTFYG

-3187 LMSQYT
+3187 LMSQYAD
-3193 GQIVSDLLNTQHIK
+3193 QIVSGLSSSASVDEDLDQQGLDTTSTKDQGISNKNDHLQVVDSK
-3207 HNEAKLNLE
+3207 EA
-3216 PHGKNYES
+3216 
-3224 RDLILKP
+3224 
-3231 ISQPETVELGMPEVD
+3231 
-3246 QKVLADIA
+3246 LADGKILH
-3254 ERENV
+3254 NQDV
-3259 IIGVRPVDEKSKS
+3259 NS
-3272 LIASKM
+3272 
-3278 YSSKGLFVKAKSSD
+3278 
-3292 WGPMSGFIP
+3292 WGP
-3301 VDQSF
+3301 
-3306 AKASARRDLE
+3306 
-3316 TFNRH
+3316 
-3321 AEQSIQSGNAVS
+3321 
-3333 ADLYLNQV
+3333 
-3341 RVEELVSKYHS
+3341 
-3352 LTPLELDDQS
+3352 
-3362 GMYKTTATNGDQS
+3362 
-3375 VPFFLNRVTVDGNE
+3375 
-3389 LWQVHY
+3389 
-3395 ITNGELAPF
+3395 IT
-3404 KVIGDPVSKQPM
+3404 
-3416 TADYD
+3416 
-3421 LLTVMYS
+3421 
-3428 YGDLGPQDKVKQPLT
+3428 
-3443 WQQWKDSVTYEDL
+3443 
-3456 TPKYKELY
+3456 
-3464 SNEDL
+3464 
-3469 YNKKDGAS
+3469 
-3477 LGNVSGRLKEL
+3477 
-3488 KDRINVDLGRTNGL
+3488 
-3502 EMVHHGADDANP
+3502 
-3514 YAVMADNFPATFFVP
+3514 
-3529 KSLFAEDGLG
+3529 
-3539 EGKGSIQTYFNVNE
+3539 
-3553 QGAVVIR
+3553 
-3560 NPQEFSDFQQVTIN
+3560 
-3574 ASFRASFNDKWNHG
+3574 
-3588 LDEPLFTTKR
+3588 
-3598 KLSHEFLNK
+3598 
-3607 RDQLL
+3607 
-3612 KKLSGGRLDA
+3612 
-3622 QDETLVAL
+3622 
-3630 GNPDD
+3630 
-3635 VSGNKAI
+3635 
-3642 VAVDVSQI
+3642 
-3650 FTRQEL
+3650 
-3656 KERANVFAKPIGAS
+3656 
-3670 YQGILDQLDLVHQTV
+3670 
-3685 SRDQIVASFELN
+3685 
-3697 KKVNAYIAEHPT
+3697 
-3709 SGRNQA
+3709 
-3715 LTQLKEQITSAL
+3715 
-3727 FIGKM
+3727 
-3732 QVAQVDIDAIAQT
+3732 
-3745 RPELAARIFMVAI
+3745 
-3758 EEANGEHR
+3758 
-3766 GLTDMM
+3766 
-3772 VRWAN
+3772 
-3777 EDPYL
+3777 
-3782 APKQG
+3782 
-3787 YKGETPND
+3787 
-3795 LGFDAKYHVD
+3795 
-3805 LGDHYADF
+3805 
-3813 KQWLETSQS
+3813 
-3822 NGLLSKATLDES
+3822 
-3834 TKTVHLGYSYQELQ
+3834 
-3848 DLTGVE
+3848 
-3854 SVQMAFY
+3854 
-3861 FLKEAA
+3861 
-3867 KKVDP
+3867 
-3872 ISGDSAEMILL
+3872 
-3883 KKFADK
+3883 
-3889 SYLSQLDS
+3889 
-3897 DRMDQIEG
+3897 
-3905 IYRSSHETDVD
+3905 
-3916 AWDRRYSGAGYDELT
+3916 
-3931 NKLAGATGV
+3931 
-3940 DEQLSV
+3940 
-3946 LLDDR
+3946 
-3951 KGLLIGE
+3951 
-3958 VHGSDV
+3958 
-3964 NGLRFVNEQ
+3964 
-3973 MDALKKQGVTV
+3973 
-3984 IGLEHLRSDLAQ
+3984 
-3996 PLIDRYL
+3996 
-4003 ATGVMSSE
+4003 
-4011 LSAMLKTKHL
+4011 
-4021 DATLFENAR
+4021 
-4030 ANGMRIVALD
+4030 
-4040 ANSSARPNVQGTE
+4040 
-4053 HGLMYRAGAANNIAV
+4053 
-4068 EVLQSLPDDEKFVA
+4068 
-4082 IYGKAHLQSHK
+4082 
-4093 GIEGF
+4093 
-4098 VPGIT
+4098 
-4103 HRLDLPALRVSD
+4103 
-4115 SNQFRVE
+4115 
-4122 QDDMTLRVVYDDV
+4122 
-4135 ANKPKLTFK
+4135 
-4144 DSLSGANTAIHNQN
+4144 
-4158 VNDWERVA
+4158 
-4166 VTPTADGGETRFDG
+4166 VTPTTDGGETRFDG

-4189 SVVANAAANL
+4189 DVVAKAAANL

-4237 GHGRDD
+4237 GHGRDH
-4243 SDSNNTHLS
+4243 SESNNTHLS
-4252 GYSAEDLAAKLANF
+4252 GYSADELAVKLAKF
-4266 QQSFSQAEN
+4266 QQSFNQAEN
-4275 INNTPDHISIVGCSL
+4275 INNKPDHISIVGCSL

-4303 INAMDV
+4303 INAMDA
-4309 NGLRVDVSARS
+4309 NGLRVDVSVRS
-4320 SELAVDATGRKH
+4320 SELAVDEAGRKH
-4332 TKDENGDWIQK
+4332 TKDANGDWVQK
-4343 AETNKV
+4343 AENNKV
-4349 SLSWNEQG
+4349 SLSWDAQG
-4357 EVIAKEERIRNG
+4357 EVVAKDEPIRNG

-4380 GVSDVGEIA
+4380 GVSDVDEPA

-4398 VFDAPEKRKVE
+4398 VFDAPEKRKPE
-4409 TETSSSAANNK
+4409 TEVIANSSNSNQ
-4420 LSYSGNIQVNVGD
+4420 LSYSGNIQVNVGE

-4444 NVGIKVGSGG
+4444 NVGIKVGTGG

-4461 DNNVMVHIGNGES
+4461 DNNVMVHIGDGES
-4474 KHSVDMGGYQALEG
+4474 KHSVDIGGYQALEG
-4488 AQMFIGN
+4488 AQMFLGN

-4501 LGQSNDLL
+4501 FGHSNDLIL
-4509 VMMDKSIPTPPLVNP
+4509 MMDKSIPTPPLVNP

-4534 LQSIATSG
+4534 LQGIAMSG
-4542 EDQDWLAAQEQQ
+4542 DGEDWLAAQEQQ

-4579 CLVELD
+4579 TLVELD
-4585 SHNERSSRGLKHD
+4585 SQNERDSRGLKHD
-4598 TEAALNKQYNQW
+4598 AEATLNKQYNQW
-4610 LSGNSDSSAG
+4610 LSGNGNSGTSQ
-4620 KLSRAD
+4620 LSRAD

-4675 GLMTQQFSAT
+4675 GLMTQQFTAT

-4696 EDLPRQLKNKLL
+4696 QDLPRQLKNKLL
-4708 GQMAGIGAETTLA
+4708 GQLAGVGAETTLA
-4721 DIFGVDYTTSGQ
+4721 DIFGVDYTASGQ
-4733 IVSRNGEAVD
+4733 IVSRNGQAVD
-4743 GVAILTEMLEVIGEF
+4743 GVAILKEMLEVIGEF

-4773 DSLKSGIDMGA
+4773 DSLKAGIDMGA
-4784 DGIQSFAE
+4784 DGIKSFAE

-4797 DKAPEEE
+4797 EKAPEEE
-4804 ENKSAVSVNGTSVN
+4804 KDNSSVSVNGANVN
-4818 SAQGATAS
+4818 SAQGATVA

-4840 GFNSLNLPNLFA
+4840 GFNSLNLPNVFA

-4869 LKENLTA
+4869 LKQNLTA

-4884 TFDFLRNSGHLQGDG
+4884 TFDFLRNNGHLQGDG
-4899 DINLSL
+4899 DINISL

-4949 GEGSDMGVLMGRE
+4949 GEGNDMGVLMGRE

-4996 EGGEIDTGLGRD
+4996 EGGEIDTGSGRD

-5020 TGDGQDYSVTI
+5020 TGDDQDYSVTI

-5041 GNDFANVFGNYNRIN
+5041 GNDFANVFGNHNRIN
-5056 ASAGNDVV
+5056 AGAGNDVV
-5064 KLMGYHAVLNGGEG
+5064 KLMGYHAVLNGGDG
-5078 EDHLI
+5078 DDHLI

-5092 FNGEEGRDLMV
+5092 FNGGEGRDLMV

-5131 EDISSEDNI
+5131 EDIRSEDNI

-5154 SGYDLKLSILRDPVS
+5154 SGYDLKLSILRDPS
-5169 ETDQAKFEHIGSVT
+5169 NDSDQSKFEHIGSVT
-5183 FNDYFDGKRAQMII
+5183 FSDYFNGNRAQVVIGMS
-5197 AMGEKDANGER
+5197 EKDLSGER
-5208 EYTTLSE
+5208 EYTMLSD
-5215 SSIDALVQAMSGFD
+5215 SAIDALVQAMSGFE

-5239 NLDSKSRVA
+5239 SLESKSQAA
-5248 ISTAWA
+5248 ISMAWS
-5254 DVVHKKGITV
+5254 DVVHKKGLMV

>member
-16 NYSADNGNN
+16 NYSADDGNN
-25 DIVAIGF
+25 SIVAIGF

-54 HTGSGNDT
+54 YTGSGNDT
-62 VVGGSAYLRVEDST
+62 VVGGSAYLRVEDTT

-111 LGHHGDVSYG
+111 LGNHGDVNYG
-121 GAAAYNS
+121 GAAAYNGIT
-128 VKRKGLS
+128 RKGLS

-151 ETNHGNLSFA
+151 ETNQGNLSFA

-168 LDRTWFD
+168 LDRTWFNR
-175 QYQGS
+175 YQDS
-180 RGDVSFDGAGAANS
+180 RGDVTFDGAGAANS

-221 GDITLQ
+221 GDVTLQ

-240 AEDVYQQTHG
+240 AEDVYAQTRG

-257 GGYNSFYS
+257 GGYNSLYS

-283 TRKGSGSSFDAQGME
+283 IRKGSGNDFAKEGMTN
-298 YAKAEDIVLTT
+298 AKADEIVLTK
-309 AKMHGSWIGSGTHAV
+309 AVMSGSWIGQDHHV
-324 TAVKSERE
+324 TAVKSASE
-332 PNTYLFAIADGTYTK
+332 PNTYLFAFADSTYTK
-347 INKVRL
+347 INKVQLR
-353 SNDPKTGKL
+353 NDPQTGEL
-362 KYYSEAWYKQGNHL
+362 KYYSTAWYKEGNHL
-376 SGLARSDVSSAGG
+376 SNLANQDISDNGG
-389 FEVNPINGGYTLS
+389 FTAVNINGAYTLS
-402 NIAVEHQQ
+402 DLKVEHQQ
-410 SLTVHAMEKDLT
+410 SLTVHAVEKDLT

-436 AKDVVLS
+436 AKDVALS
-443 DAKMGGHAISTDG
+443 EAKMGGTAISTDG
-456 TKVDVQA
+456 TTVDVQA
-463 IKSNRKPNTYVYAK
+463 VKSNRKPNTYVYAK

-490 ANDAETGVL
+490 ANDPKTGAL
-499 KYQARSWYKEGDH
+499 KYQARSWYKEGNH
-512 TANLANEDISSAN
+512 TADLANEDISSAN

-538 ALNYSVNAIRSMSET
+538 DLHYSVNAVRSTSET

-575 SGDVHFSGAGG
+575 SGDVHFNGAGG

-604 GIANVILHSSQFGNT
+604 GIANVILHSSQFGHT

-694 GNSRVAMLGGYNTHT
+694 GNSRVVMLGGYNTHT
-709 QIGSGHGLWL
+709 QIGSGNGLWL

-731 NGEVTSVLAGGANVL
+731 KGDVVSVLAGGANVL
-746 TKVGEGELTAGM
+746 TKVGDGDLAAGM
-758 LGGANVMTHISGDEQ
+758 LGGANVITHISGDNET
-773 ASNTTAVA
+773 SNTTAVA

-793 GDTLAVMGGG
+793 GNALAVMGGG
-803 ANVLTHVGDGSTTGV
+803 ANVLTHVGDGTTTGV

-849 DGQTLGVMG
+849 DEQTLGVMG

-873 AAMIGAGNIFTHVG
+873 AVMIGAGNIFTHVG

-952 VGNANIFTHIGNGS
+952 VGNANIFTHVGSGS

-973 QANVMTKVGNDLTA
+973 QANIMTKVGGELTA

-1003 TSLGL
+1003 TSLGI
-1008 FAGEMNVMTKVGN
+1008 FAGEVNVMTKVGN

-1129 IVTKVGDGLGI
+1129 IITKVGDGLGV

-1162 KGEANILTKVGD
+1162 KGEANLITKVGD

-1202 KANVITKVGDGR
+1202 KANIITKVGNGR

-1238 WSKGNVVTKVGDGM
+1238 WSKGNIVTKVGDGM

-1266 VGNGLSVTAAYG
+1266 VGDGLSVTAAYG
-1278 DANINTKVGN
+1278 DANINTKVGD

-1312 VMKGKANAN
+1312 VMKGTANVN

-1326 GLNINA
+1326 GLGINA
-1332 SYARNNV
+1332 SYAQNNV
-1339 AIKVGNG
+1339 AIKIGNG

-1365 LFDNVK
+1365 LFDNIK
-1371 QTLLGVGGSQAIN
+1371 QTVLGVGGSQAIN
-1384 YLVQGDEASTSGTQ
+1384 YLVQGDDASSSGTQ
-1398 KGRGAI
+1398 KGRGVI
-1404 ATPEITKLDG
+1404 ATPEITKLNG

-1443 NEMDNDLNI
+1443 NKMQNALNV
-1452 DGASDHAPNL
+1452 DGASD
-1462 IVNGD
+1462 
-1467 FEQGDRGWQSTHGV
+1467 QT
-1481 EASYSGS
+1481 
-1488 VYGVNGEGH
+1488 
-1497 GTRVTELDTHTNT
+1497 
-1510 SLYQD
+1510 
-1515 LTDLTEGEVI
+1515 
-1525 AVSFD
+1525 
-1530 FAKRA
+1530 
-1535 GLSNNEGIEVLWN
+1535 
-1548 GEVVFSSSGD
+1548 
-1558 ASAWQQKTLKL
+1558 
-1569 TAHAGSNRIEFKGT
+1569 
-1583 GHNDGL
+1583 
-1589 GYILDNVVAKSESS
+1589 
-1603 PQANA
+1603 QANA
-1608 VSEHAKQNQASQ
+1608 VSEHATQNQASQ

-1654 ESTDQQA
+1654 ESTDQKA
-1661 IENNGQ
+1661 LENNGQ

-1682 ELTTLAQG
+1682 ELTKLAQG

-1702 KSGEQW
+1702 ESGDQW

-1719 VQSQIDDAKQLAS
+1719 VQRQLDDAKQLAN
-1732 DKMAAAKQT
+1732 DKIAAAKQT

-1747 KVKDSIAKSEAGVA
+1747 KVKESVAKSEAGVA

-1769 AEQDIAE
+1769 AEQDIAD
-1776 AKADAETRKADAVA
+1776 AKADAERRKADAVA
-1790 KSHDAKQA
+1790 KSNDAKQA

-1805 ANDAQSRGDRDAM
+1805 ANDAQSRSDRDAM

-1829 DAQGAKQNEGDRP
+1829 DAKGTKQNEGDRP
-1842 DRQGVAGSGL
+1842 DREGVTGSGL

-1867 HVNTDSQT
+1867 HVTNDSQT

-1880 FSDGLTEQELEALEG
+1880 FSEGLSEQEQEALEG

-1906 AGIRSKNSGSTITSM
+1906 AGIRGKNSGSTISSM
-1921 FMEANADSIVVDTTA
+1921 FTETNTDSIVVPTAA

-1941 RKEVRI
+1941 RKEIRI
-1947 SGVNLVGLGEASHDS
+1947 SGVNLEGLGEASHDT
-1962 AESLVAA
+1962 AESLVSA

-1976 LYRWLDTDNDVATDK
+1976 LYRWLDTDNDAATDK

-2006 DEVKQRMIQSM
+2006 DEAKERMIQFVG
-2017 SGYIEHTDNQVP
+2017 GYIEHTDNQVP

-2037 TLFVESTLDY
+2037 TLFVEATLDY

-2062 GYSFETPHAE
+2062 GYSFEAPHGE

-2115 LNKHLMRWGG
+2115 LNKQLMRWGG
-2125 LFLDPDNA
+2125 MFLDPDNA

-2154 SVYATGAQHDV
+2154 SVYATGAQNDV
-2165 YVIAEGGVRLG
+2165 YVIAEGGMRLG
-2176 NYFWHVELPAL
+2176 NYFWNVELPAL

-2202 DKPVSEYKD
+2202 DKPVSAYKD
-2211 LPADEIGRRLTDAG
+2211 IPVEDIGRRLTDAG
-2225 VGVKVRFDALSSARQ
+2225 VAVKVRFDALSHEKQ
-2240 AELLADNPDDYR
+2240 ADLLADNPDGYK

-2290 DEGFEVRSW
+2290 EEGFEVRSW
-2299 PGSDDKSKTILLDNP
+2299 PGTDGKIKTILLDNP
-2314 EDAAQQKAIER
+2314 EDAAQQKSIER

-2369 NTNSELMSV
+2369 NANVELMSV

-2393 ESYQKVIDALAE
+2393 ESYQQVIDALTE

-2414 DYELESV
+2414 DYELASV
-2421 EQLVNLRKKIEGYA
+2421 EKLLNLRKQVEGYV
-2435 LGHPDSGRLE
+2435 LGHPDSGRVQ
-2445 AMNSLLN
+2445 AMNALLN
-2452 QVNSRLEE
+2452 QVNSRLEA
-2460 VSVLAV
+2460 VSVLVV
-2466 SEQSIKAHDSFSR
+2466 SEQSIKAHDSFSH
-2479 LYDQLDNAHLKQ
+2479 LYDQLDNANLKE

-2506 GKGNLAKIDQ
+2506 GKGNLANIDK

-2525 KVKAS
+2525 KVKAAVS
-2530 VNHEYGQAI
+2530 HEYGQVV

-2546 LSANELAKDGKGIDI
+2546 LSANDLAKDGKGIDI
-2561 TGLNRI
+2561 AGLNKV
-2567 HQALEQHMSP
+2567 HQAIEQHMSP

-2587 SDHSALGH
+2587 SDHSTLGH

-2601 QGRTQI
+2601 QGRTQLEG
-2607 DAQAAADFNK
+2607 QAAADFNK

-2639 ATEYQ
+2639 ATEDQ

-2679 DGETKLKRFIEKLN
+2679 DGETKLKRFVEKLN
-2693 AAKGIDAAYK
+2693 AAKGIDASYK

-2716 PDMLVSTGIPA
+2716 PDMLASTGIPA

-2744 MDVANRFAQELQ
+2744 MDVANRFAEELQ

-2762 GDPALVAKRIDNVV
+2762 GDPALVEKRIDNVV

-2819 LSHDPDARYQLL
+2819 LSNDPDARYQLL

-2889 QVNDDLDAL
+2889 QVTDLLDAL
-2898 SGSEKHKDKVAIE
+2898 SGNEKHKENVAIE
-2911 NDGTPPRDKV
+2911 NDGTPPRDKES
-2921 PLSPLTRFLNNEL
+2921 LSPLTRFLNNEL
-2934 YGERDAR
+2934 YGEKDAR

-2947 TQTLLDHAVEKGE
+2947 TQTLLDHAVENGE

-2976 YHQGTASSDDE
+2976 YHQGAASSEGE
-2987 TSTTSG
+2987 TSATSG

-3008 QASAIRSH
+3008 QASAIRNH

-3062 PSNIILHGYS
+3062 PSNIIIHGYS

-3111 EVANPAGIVGT
+3111 EVANPAGIVGA

-3137 KGLPQE
+3137 KGLPKE

-3160 KLRVKLSN
+3160 KLRAKLAIA
-3168 SGFNVTGEQTFYG
+3168 GYNVTGEQTFYG

-3187 LMSQYT
+3187 LMGQYT
-3193 GQIVSDLLNTQHIK
+3193 DQIVSGLFNAEQAAVEAGEVLKGLEKDFKRYGDALKPDTSVPGKSKDIRTTKDFLNGYKNDHAKDIVDGFRSEMSIKQLVDLFVKGNWSAEQKGALAWEIESRALKVTFQNKSEKYNRLFREIASAGVVDAKATEQLAPQLMLLNLSNDGFGGRCDPLSK
-3207 HNEAKLNLE
+3207 LVLVAKQLE
-3216 PHGKNYES
+3216 NDG
-3224 RDLILKP
+3224 
-3231 ISQPETVELGMPEVD
+3231 QV
-3246 QKVLADIA
+3246 
-3254 ERENV
+3254 
-3259 IIGVRPVDEKSKS
+3259 GVARQLLE
-3272 LIASKM
+3272 KM
-3278 YSSKGLFVKAKSSD
+3278 YSAAAVLSNPTLYSDSEKANASKLLSSLAAIHAKN
-3292 WGPMSGFIP
+3292 PMHDTSMKVWQEKLEGKQALTVNGVVEKIT
-3301 VDQSF
+3301 D
-3306 AKASARRDLE
+3306 ASANGKPVL
-3316 TFNRH
+3316 
-3321 AEQSIQSGNAVS
+3321 
-3333 ADLYLNQV
+3333 
-3341 RVEELVSKYHS
+3341 
-3352 LTPLELDDQS
+3352 LELDAPGHAMAAWAKGS
-3362 GMYKTTATNGDQS
+3362 GDDRVYGFYDPNAGIVEFSSAEKFGDYLTRFFGKSDLNMAQGYKLGKNAAGEAIFNRVVVMDGNTLASYKPTFGDKTT
-3375 VPFFLNRVTVDGNE
+3375 
-3389 LWQVHY
+3389 
-3395 ITNGELAPF
+3395 
-3404 KVIGDPVSKQPM
+3404 M
-3416 TADYD
+3416 
-3421 LLTVMYS
+3421 
-3428 YGDLGPQDKVKQPLT
+3428 
-3443 WQQWKDSVTYEDL
+3443 
-3456 TPKYKELY
+3456 
-3464 SNEDL
+3464 
-3469 YNKKDGAS
+3469 
-3477 LGNVSGRLKEL
+3477 
-3488 KDRINVDLGRTNGL
+3488 
-3502 EMVHHGADDANP
+3502 
-3514 YAVMADNFPATFFVP
+3514 
-3529 KSLFAEDGLG
+3529 
-3539 EGKGSIQTYFNVNE
+3539 
-3553 QGAVVIR
+3553 
-3560 NPQEFSDFQQVTIN
+3560 
-3574 ASFRASFNDKWNHG
+3574 
-3588 LDEPLFTTKR
+3588 
-3598 KLSHEFLNK
+3598 
-3607 RDQLL
+3607 
-3612 KKLSGGRLDA
+3612 
-3622 QDETLVAL
+3622 
-3630 GNPDD
+3630 
-3635 VSGNKAI
+3635 
-3642 VAVDVSQI
+3642 
-3650 FTRQEL
+3650 
-3656 KERANVFAKPIGAS
+3656 
-3670 YQGILDQLDLVHQTV
+3670 QGILDLPV
-3685 SRDQIVASFELN
+3685 
-3697 KKVNAYIAEHPT
+3697 
-3709 SGRNQA
+3709 
-3715 LTQLKEQITSAL
+3715 
-3727 FIGKM
+3727 
-3732 QVAQVDIDAIAQT
+3732 
-3745 RPELAARIFMVAI
+3745 
-3758 EEANGEHR
+3758 
-3766 GLTDMM
+3766 
-3772 VRWAN
+3772 
-3777 EDPYL
+3777 
-3782 APKQG
+3782 
-3787 YKGETPND
+3787 
-3795 LGFDAKYHVD
+3795 FDATPIKKPGTSDVD
-3805 LGDHYADF
+3805 GNAKIVDV
-3813 KQWLETSQS
+3813 T
-3822 NGLLSKATLDES
+3822 
-3834 TKTVHLGYSYQELQ
+3834 
-3848 DLTGVE
+3848 
-3854 SVQMAFY
+3854 
-3861 FLKEAA
+3861 KEALA
-3867 KKVDP
+3867 DGK
-3872 ISGDSAEMILL
+3872 IL
-3883 KKFADK
+3883 
-3889 SYLSQLDS
+3889 
-3897 DRMDQIEG
+3897 
-3905 IYRSSHETDVD
+3905 
-3916 AWDRRYSGAGYDELT
+3916 
-3931 NKLAGATGV
+3931 
-3940 DEQLSV
+3940 
-3946 LLDDR
+3946 
-3951 KGLLIGE
+3951 
-3958 VHGSDV
+3958 
-3964 NGLRFVNEQ
+3964 
-3973 MDALKKQGVTV
+3973 
-3984 IGLEHLRSDLAQ
+3984 
-3996 PLIDRYL
+3996 
-4003 ATGVMSSE
+4003 
-4011 LSAMLKTKHL
+4011 
-4021 DATLFENAR
+4021 
-4030 ANGMRIVALD
+4030 
-4040 ANSSARPNVQGTE
+4040 
-4053 HGLMYRAGAANNIAV
+4053 
-4068 EVLQSLPDDEKFVA
+4068 
-4082 IYGKAHLQSHK
+4082 
-4093 GIEGF
+4093 
-4098 VPGIT
+4098 
-4103 HRLDLPALRVSD
+4103 
-4115 SNQFRVE
+4115 
-4122 QDDMTLRVVYDDV
+4122 
-4135 ANKPKLTFK
+4135 
-4144 DSLSGANTAIHNQN
+4144 HNQN
-4158 VNDWERVA
+4158 VNDWERVV

-4189 SVVANAAANL
+4189 AVAAKAAANL

-4243 SDSNNTHLS
+4243 SESNNTRLS
-4252 GYSAEDLAAKLANF
+4252 GYSADELAVKLAKF
-4266 QQSFSQAEN
+4266 QQSFNQAEN
-4275 INNTPDHISIVGCSL
+4275 VSSKPDHISIVGCSL

-4303 INAMDV
+4303 INAMDA
-4309 NGLRVDVSARS
+4309 NGLRLDVSVRS
-4320 SELAVDATGRKH
+4320 SELAVDETGRKH
-4332 TKDENGDWIQK
+4332 TKDANGNWVQK
-4343 AETNKV
+4343 AESNKV

-4357 EVIAKEERIRNG
+4357 DVVAKDERIRNG

-4380 GVSDVGEIA
+4380 GISDVDEPA
-4389 RGAIGDNND
+4389 RGAIGDNKD
-4398 VFDAPEKRKVE
+4398 VFDAPEKRKAE
-4409 TETSSSAANNK
+4409 TETSSSSANNK

-4444 NVGIKVGSGG
+4444 NVGIKVGTGG

-4461 DNNVMVHIGNGES
+4461 DNNVMIHIGNGES
-4474 KHSVDMGGYQALEG
+4474 KHSVDIGGYQALEG

-4501 LGQSNDLL
+4501 KGRSNDLI

-4542 EDQDWLAAQEQQ
+4542 EGKDWLAAQEQQ

-4579 CLVELD
+4579 SLVELD
-4585 SHNERSSRGLKHD
+4585 SQNERSSRGLKHD
-4598 TEAALNKQYNQW
+4598 AEAALNKQYNQW
-4610 LSGNSDSSAG
+4610 LSGNGNNDTS

-4708 GQMAGIGAETTLA
+4708 GQLAGVGAETTLA
-4721 DIFGVDYTTSGQ
+4721 DIFGVDYTASGH

-4743 GVAILTEMLEVIGEF
+4743 GVAILKEMLEVIGEF
-4758 SGDQLQAFVDPAKLL
+4758 SGDQLQAFVDPTKLVN
-4773 DSLKSGIDMGA
+4773 SLEAGINMGA
-4784 DGIQSFAE
+4784 DGIKSFAE

-4797 DKAPEEE
+4797 EKAPEEE
-4804 ENKSAVSVNGTSVN
+4804 ESKPSVSLNGESLN
-4818 SAQGATAS
+4818 STQGATVA
-4826 DGNTETAETQDRAF
+4826 DGSTETTETPDRAF

-4862 MKSLVEN
+4862 MKSLVAN

-4949 GEGSDMGVLMGRE
+4949 GEGNDMGVLMGRE

-4996 EGGEIDTGLGRD
+4996 EGGEIDTGSGRD

-5020 TGDGQDYSVTI
+5020 TGDDQDYSVTI

-5041 GNDFANVFGNYNRIN
+5041 GDDFANVFGNYNRIN

-5092 FNGEEGRDLMV
+5092 FNGGEGRDLMV

-5131 EDISSEDNI
+5131 EDIRSEDNI

-5154 SGYDLKLSILRDPVS
+5154 SGYDLKLSILRDPAS
-5169 ETDQAKFEHIGSVT
+5169 DSDQAKFEHIGSVT
-5183 FNDYFDGKRAQMII
+5183 FSDYFNGNRAQVII
-5197 AMGEKDANGER
+5197 AMGEKDAAGER

-5215 SSIDALVQAMSGFD
+5215 SAIDALVQAMSGFD

-5248 ISTAWA
+5248 ITTAWA

>member
-16 NYSADNGNN
+16 NYSADDGNN
-25 DIVAIGF
+25 NIVAIGF
-32 GGEIHAYGGDDHVT
+32 GGQIHAYGGDDHVT

-54 HTGSGNDT
+54 YTGSGNDT
-62 VVGGSAYLRVEDST
+62 VVGGSAYLKVEDST
-76 GHLSVKGAAGYAD
+76 GHLTVKGAAGYAD

-111 LGHHGDVSYG
+111 LGNHGDVSYG
-121 GAAAYNS
+121 GAAAYNGIT
-128 VKRKGLS
+128 RKGLS
-135 GNVTFKGAGG
+135 GNVTFAGAGG

-151 ETNHGNLSFA
+151 ETNQGNLSFT

-168 LDRTWFD
+168 LDRTWFNR
-175 QYQGS
+175 YQGS
-180 RGDVSFDGAGAANS
+180 HGDVTFDGAGAANS

-232 NRIERTRQ
+232 NRIERTHQ
-240 AEDVYQQTHG
+240 AEDVYTQTRG

-257 GGYNSFYS
+257 GGYNSLYS

-283 TRKGSGSSFDAQGME
+283 IRKGSGNDFAKEGMTN
-298 YAKAEDIVLTT
+298 AKADEIVLTK
-309 AKMHGSWIGSGTHAV
+309 AVMSGSWIGQDHHV
-324 TAVKSERE
+324 TAVKSASE
-332 PNTYLFAIADGTYTK
+332 PNTYLFAFADSTYTK
-347 INKVRL
+347 INKVQLR
-353 SNDPKTGKL
+353 NDPQTGEL
-362 KYYSEAWYKQGNHL
+362 KYYSTAWYKEGNRL
-376 SGLARSDVSSAGG
+376 SNLANQDISDNGG
-389 FEVNPINGGYTLS
+389 FTAVNINGAYTLS
-402 NIAVEHQQ
+402 DLKVEHQQ
-410 SLTVHAMEKDLT
+410 SVTVHAVEKSLT
-422 EYEWVTYANGALID
+422 EYEWVTYANGAVID
-436 AKDVVLS
+436 AKEVSLS
-443 DAKMGGHAISTDG
+443 DAKMGGHAIYADG
-456 TKVDVQA
+456 TKVDVKA
-463 IKSNRKPNTYVYAK
+463 VKSNRQPNTYIYAK

-490 ANDAETGVL
+490 ANDPETGAL

-512 TANLANEDISSAN
+512 TANIANQDISSAT
-525 GYHSMGKGGYSLS
+525 GYNPMGKGGYSLS
-538 ALNYSVNAIRSMSET
+538 DLHYSVNAVRSTSET
-553 VADIDEYTDQ
+553 VADIEEYTDQ
-563 TLFKPATDSGES
+563 TLFKPANDSGES
-575 SGDVHFSGAGG
+575 SGDVRFNGAGG

-591 SNVTRGNVYFNGG
+591 SNVTRGNVHFNGG

-641 RGAGLANVLVHQSK
+641 RGAGLANVLVHQSQ

-661 YAGGAVNVLVRIG
+661 YAGGAVNVLVRLG

-681 LLAYGNISVHKGN
+681 LLAYGNISVQKGS
-694 GNSRVAMLGGYNTHT
+694 GDSRVVMLGGYNTHT
-709 QIGSGHGLWL
+709 QIGSGNGLWL

-731 NGEVTSVLAGGANVL
+731 QGDVAAVLAGGANVL
-746 TKVGEGELTAGM
+746 TKMGEGELTSGM
-758 LGGANVMTHISGDEQ
+758 LGGANVITHISNDDQ
-773 ASNTTAVA
+773 LSNTTAVA

-793 GDTLAVMGGG
+793 GNTLAVMGGG
-803 ANVLTHVGDGSTTGV
+803 ANVLTHVGDGTTTGV

-826 TKVGNGDTTG
+826 TKIGNGDTTG

-873 AAMIGAGNIFTHVG
+873 AVMIGAGNIFTHVG
-887 EGNAWALMGGL
+887 EGSAWALMGGL

-952 VGNANIFTHIGNGS
+952 VGNANIFTHIGHGS

-973 QANVMTKVGNDLTA
+973 QANIMTKVGNDLTA
-987 ALMVGKANIYT
+987 ALMVGKANIMT

-1008 FAGEMNVMTKVGN
+1008 FAGEVNVMTKVGN

-1050 ANIVTKV
+1050 ANI
-1057 GDDFM
+1057 
-1062 GVVAAAKANVVTH
+1062 
-1075 VGDATTAAVLAGK
+1075 
-1088 GNILTK
+1088 
-1094 VGEGTTVGLLISD
+1094 
-1107 IGNVMTH
+1107 
-1114 VGDGTT
+1114 
-1120 IGIAKGKAN
+1120 
-1129 IVTKVGDGLGI
+1129 
-1140 NVAWGQANV
+1140 
-1149 FTQVGD
+1149 
-1155 GDRYNFA
+1155 
-1162 KGEANILTKVGD
+1162 
-1174 GQEVSVVQGKANI
+1174 

-1202 KANVITKVGDGR
+1202 KANVITKVGHGQ

-1238 WSKGNVVTKVGDGM
+1238 WSKGNIVTKVGDGM

-1266 VGNGLSVTAAYG
+1266 VGNGLNVTAAYG
-1278 DANINTKVGN
+1278 DANINTKVGD

-1321 IHIGD
+1321 IHVGD

-1332 SYARNNV
+1332 SYAQNNV

-1365 LFDNVK
+1365 LFDNIK
-1371 QTLLGVGGSQAIN
+1371 QTVLGVGGSQAIN
-1384 YLVQGDEASTSGTQ
+1384 YLVQGDEASSSGTH

-1414 FQMDAIEEV
+1414 FQMDAIKEV
-1423 GSDLGDSL
+1423 SSDLGDSL

-1443 NEMDNDLNI
+1443 NKMQHALNV
-1452 DGASDHAPNL
+1452 DDSSVQAPNL

-1467 FEQGDRGWQSTHGV
+1467 FEQGEHGWQSTHGV
-1481 EASYSGS
+1481 EASYAGS
-1488 VYGVNGEGH
+1488 VYGVEGEGH
-1497 GTRVTELDTHTNT
+1497 GARVTEFDTYTNT

-1515 LTDLTEGEVI
+1515 LANLAQGEVI

-1535 GLSNNEGIEVLWN
+1535 GLSHNEGIEVLWN

-1558 ASAWQQKTLKL
+1558 ESAWQQKTLKL
-1569 TAHAGSNRIEFKGT
+1569 TAQAGSNRIEFKGT

-1589 GYILDNVVAKSESS
+1589 GYILDNVVATSESS
-1603 PQANA
+1603 QQANA
-1608 VSEHAKQNQASQ
+1608 IREHATQNPAAQ

-1661 IENNGQ
+1661 LENNGQ
-1667 AQRDAVKEESEAVTA
+1667 AQRDAVQEESEAITA
-1682 ELTTLAQG
+1682 ELTKLAQG

-1702 KSGEQW
+1702 ESGDQW
-1708 RNDFAG
+1708 RNEFAS
-1714 GLLDG
+1714 GLLAG
-1719 VQSQIDDAKQLAS
+1719 VQTQLDDAKQLAN
-1732 DKMAAAKQT
+1732 DKIAEAKQT
-1741 QSDNNS
+1741 HADNQN
-1747 KVKDSIAKSEAGVA
+1747 KVKDAVAKSEAGVA

-1769 AEQDIAE
+1769 AEQDIAD
-1776 AKADAETRKADAVA
+1776 AQADSEKRKADALA
-1790 KSHDAKQA
+1790 KGKDAQQA
-1798 ESDAHSA
+1798 ESDAHHA
-1805 ANDAQSRGDRDAM
+1805 VNNAQSRGDRDVQL
-1818 NAENKANQAQN
+1818 AENKANQAQA
-1829 DAQGAKQNEGDRP
+1829 DAQGAKQNGGDRP
-1842 DRQGVAGSGL
+1842 DRQGVTGSGL

-1857 RVEGAGETGS
+1857 SVEGAGETDS
-1867 HVNTDSQT
+1867 HINTDSQT

-1880 FSDGLTEQELEALEG
+1880 FSEGLTEQEQEALEG

-1906 AGIRSKNSGSTITSM
+1906 AGIRAKNSVSTITTM
-1921 FMEANADSIVVDTTA
+1921 FTEANTDSIVVPTTTP
-1936 SQDVV
+1936 QDVV
-1941 RKEVRI
+1941 RKEIRI
-1947 SGVNLVGLGEASHDS
+1947 SGVNLEGLGEASHDS
-1962 AESLVAA
+1962 AVSLVAA

-1976 LYRWLDTDNDVATDK
+1976 LYRWLDSDHPRATEQ
-1991 YVPVPGF
+1991 YIPVPGF
-1998 ERVDADVS
+1998 ERVDVNVS
-2006 DEVKQRMIQSM
+2006 DETKQRLTQFV

-2037 TLFVESTLDY
+2037 TLFVEATLNY

-2062 GYSFETPHAE
+2062 GYSFEAPHGE
-2072 KSIVSFWSGKNF
+2072 NSLVSFWSGRNF
-2084 KQYRDVLDNA
+2084 KEYRNVLDNA
-2094 QTDGKK
+2094 QPDGKK
-2100 VVYDIDVKGNAFAID
+2100 VVYDIDVQGNAFAIK
-2115 LNKHLMRWGG
+2115 LNKQLMRWGDM
-2125 LFLDPDNA
+2125 FLDLENA
-2133 EQNQLKSSIDAATF
+2133 DQNHLQSSIEAPAY

-2154 SVYATGAQHDV
+2154 SVYATGAKDDV
-2165 YVIAEGGVRLG
+2165 YVIAEGGMRLG
-2176 NYFWHVELPAL
+2176 NYFWNVELPLL

-2211 LPADEIGRRLTDAG
+2211 VPVNEIGHKLTDAG
-2225 VGVKVRFDALSSARQ
+2225 VGVKVRFDALSAAQQ
-2240 AELLADNPDDYR
+2240 AELLAINPKGYK
-2252 ADTLVELDVKL
+2252 ADSLVELDVKL
-2263 SAIDSMLRESLP
+2263 SAIDSMLRDALP

-2290 DEGFEVRSW
+2290 DEGFKVRAW
-2299 PGSDDKSKTILLDNP
+2299 PGSDGKSKTIVLDNP
-2314 EDAAQQKAIER
+2314 EDATQQKTIER
-2325 FILANFDNFEQM
+2325 FILANFQNFEQM

-2344 DNKVLSHHD
+2344 DNKVISHDKGITH
-2353 GRTRILAQK
+2353 ILAQK
-2362 EDGAWTY
+2362 VDGAWLY
-2369 NTNSELMSV
+2369 NAKVDLMSV
-2378 TELLDAAHVSGKVRG
+2378 TELLDAANVTGKIRG
-2393 ESYQKVIDALAE
+2393 ESYQQVIDALSE
-2405 YHASTAEHA
+2405 YHSSVTEFS
-2414 DYELESV
+2414 DYEQESI
-2421 EQLVNLRKKIEGYA
+2421 EKLLSLRKKIEGYV
-2435 LGHPDSGRLE
+2435 LGHPDSGRIA

-2452 QVNSRLEE
+2452 QVNTRLEE

-2466 SEQSIKAHDSFSR
+2466 SEPNIKAQDSFSR
-2479 LYDQLDNAHLKQ
+2479 LYDQLETANLKGT
-2491 SKHLYLDGNGDFVTK
+2491 KHLYLDQNGEFVTK
-2506 GKGNLAKIDQ
+2506 GKGHLANIDL
-2516 LGGSDAVLE
+2516 LGSREAVLE
-2525 KVKAS
+2525 KVKLTVS
-2530 VNHEYGQAI
+2530 NEYGQTV
-2539 ADTIFAG
+2539 ADTVFAG
-2546 LSANELAKDGKGIDI
+2546 LSAKDLAKDGKGIDI
-2561 TGLNRI
+2561 AGLKKVHLAI
-2567 HQALEQHMSP
+2567 EQHLSP
-2577 VSATMYIWKP
+2577 VSATLFLWKP

-2595 AALQIG
+2595 AALQIS
-2601 QGRTQI
+2601 QGRTQLEG
-2607 DAQAAADFNK
+2607 QAAADFNQ

-2630 SNIRNIFNV
+2630 SNISNILNV
-2639 ATEYQ
+2639 ATKDQ
-2644 PDLKLRWSDFSQP
+2644 PDLKLRWKDFSQP
-2657 AHQNDTL
+2657 AAHGESL
-2664 EHDMASEENDGFGLN
+2664 AFDMQTEENDDFGLKSAE
-2679 DGETKLKRFIEKLN
+2679 DKLKDFIKQL
-2693 AAKGIDAAYK
+2693 ASASGVDKKFK
-2703 DASEGYASVLLGN
+2703 DISQAFTMMALMN
-2716 PDMLVSTGIPA
+2716 PDILESANIPE
-2727 HVFQPFVDQW
+2727 HISKPFVDQW

-2744 MDVANRFAQELQ
+2744 QDVAQRFAKELQEQAKVAANSEQMEQQISEVVRRFAQDELDKIQ
-2756 KQAQAS
+2756 T
-2762 GDPALVAKRIDNVV
+2762 
-2776 RLFAER
+2776 
-2782 ALEEIEAFKASQADE
+2782 FKETQADQ

-2807 LDVAAMQAEWNR
+2807 LDVAAMQAEWHR
-2819 LSHDPDARYQLL
+2819 LSNDPDARYQLL

-2852 GHTWRPKFGVWTP
+2852 GHTWLPKFGVWAP

-2889 QVNDDLDAL
+2889 QVTDVLDAL
-2898 SGSEKHKDKVAIE
+2898 SG
-2911 NDGTPPRDKV
+2911 N
-2921 PLSPLTRFLNNEL
+2921 
-2934 YGERDAR
+2934 
-2941 RKIGDI
+2941 
-2947 TQTLLDHAVEKGE
+2947 
-2960 SQKVTL
+2960 
-2966 KGEAGRLTGY
+2966 
-2976 YHQGTASSDDE
+2976 
-2987 TSTTSG
+2987 
-2993 KVVLFLHGSGSSAEE
+2993 
-3008 QASAIRSH
+3008 
-3016 YQKQGIDMLAVNLRG
+3016 
-3031 YGESDGG
+3031 
-3038 PSEKGLYQDARTMF
+3038 
-3052 NYLVNDKGID
+3052 
-3062 PSNIILHGYS
+3062 
-3072 MGGPIAADLA
+3072 
-3082 RYAAQNGQAV
+3082 
-3092 SGLLL
+3092 
-3097 DRPMPSMTKAITAH
+3097 
-3111 EVANPAGIVGT
+3111 
-3122 IAKAV
+3122 
-3127 NGQFS
+3127 
-3132 VEKNL
+3132 
-3137 KGLPQE
+3137 
-3143 TPILLLTD
+3143 
-3151 NEGLGEEGE
+3151 
-3160 KLRVKLSN
+3160 
-3168 SGFNVTGEQTFYG
+3168 
-3181 HEASNR
+3181 
-3187 LMSQYT
+3187 
-3193 GQIVSDLLNTQHIK
+3193 
-3207 HNEAKLNLE
+3207 
-3216 PHGKNYES
+3216 
-3224 RDLILKP
+3224 
-3231 ISQPETVELGMPEVD
+3231 
-3246 QKVLADIA
+3246 
-3254 ERENV
+3254 
-3259 IIGVRPVDEKSKS
+3259 
-3272 LIASKM
+3272 
-3278 YSSKGLFVKAKSSD
+3278 KAK
-3292 WGPMSGFIP
+3292 
-3301 VDQSF
+3301 
-3306 AKASARRDLE
+3306 
-3316 TFNRH
+3316 
-3321 AEQSIQSGNAVS
+3321 
-3333 ADLYLNQV
+3333 
-3341 RVEELVSKYHS
+3341 
-3352 LTPLELDDQS
+3352 
-3362 GMYKTTATNGDQS
+3362 
-3375 VPFFLNRVTVDGNE
+3375 
-3389 LWQVHY
+3389 
-3395 ITNGELAPF
+3395 
-3404 KVIGDPVSKQPM
+3404 
-3416 TADYD
+3416 
-3421 LLTVMYS
+3421 
-3428 YGDLGPQDKVKQPLT
+3428 
-3443 WQQWKDSVTYEDL
+3443 
-3456 TPKYKELY
+3456 
-3464 SNEDL
+3464 
-3469 YNKKDGAS
+3469 
-3477 LGNVSGRLKEL
+3477 
-3488 KDRINVDLGRTNGL
+3488 
-3502 EMVHHGADDANP
+3502 
-3514 YAVMADNFPATFFVP
+3514 
-3529 KSLFAEDGLG
+3529 
-3539 EGKGSIQTYFNVNE
+3539 
-3553 QGAVVIR
+3553 
-3560 NPQEFSDFQQVTIN
+3560 
-3574 ASFRASFNDKWNHG
+3574 
-3588 LDEPLFTTKR
+3588 
-3598 KLSHEFLNK
+3598 
-3607 RDQLL
+3607 
-3612 KKLSGGRLDA
+3612 
-3622 QDETLVAL
+3622 
-3630 GNPDD
+3630 
-3635 VSGNKAI
+3635 
-3642 VAVDVSQI
+3642 VAVDLAQI
-3650 FTRQEL
+3650 FTVQEL
-3656 KERANVFAKPIGAS
+3656 KERAKVFAKPIGAS
-3670 YQGILDQLDLVHQTV
+3670 YQGILDQLDLVHQAKG
-3685 SRDQIVASFELN
+3685 RYQIAASFELN
-3697 KKVNAYIAEHPT
+3697 KKINDYIAEHPT

-3715 LTQLKEQITSAL
+3715 LTQLKEQVTSAL

-3732 QVAQVDIDAIAQT
+3732 QVAQAGIDAIAQT
-3745 RPELAARIFMVAI
+3745 RPELATRIFMVAI
-3758 EEANGEHR
+3758 EEANGKHV

-3772 VRWAN
+3772 LRWAN

-3782 APKQG
+3782 APKHG
-3787 YKGETPND
+3787 YKGEMPSD

-3805 LGDHYADF
+3805 LGEHYADF

-3848 DLTGVE
+3848 DLTGAE

-3867 KKVDP
+3867 KKADP

-3883 KKFADK
+3883 KKFADQN
-3889 SYLSQLDS
+3889 YLSQLDS
-3897 DRMDQIEG
+3897 DRMGQIEG

-3916 AWDRRYSGAGYDELT
+3916 AWDRRYSGKGYDELT
-3931 NKLAGATGV
+3931 NMLASATGV

-3973 MDALKKQGVTV
+3973 MEALKKQGVTV

-4021 DATLFENAR
+4021 DVTLFENAR
-4030 ANGMRIVALD
+4030 VNGMRIVALD

-4068 EVLQSLPDDEKFVA
+4068 EVLQNLPDGEKFVA

-4103 HRLDLPALRVSD
+4103 HRLDLPALKVSD
-4115 SNQFRVE
+4115 SNQFTVE
-4122 QDDMTLRVVYDDV
+4122 QDDVSLRVVYDDV
-4135 ANKPKLTFK
+4135 ANKPKITFK
-4144 DSLSGANTAIHNQN
+4144 GSLSGANTALHNQN
-4158 VNDWERVA
+4158 VNDWERVV
-4166 VTPTADGGETRFDG
+4166 VTPIADGGETRFDG

-4189 SVVANAAANL
+4189 PVVAKAAANL
-4199 AGKHPES
+4199 AGKHAES

-4237 GHGRDD
+4237 GHGRDH
-4243 SDSNNTHLS
+4243 SESNNTRLS
-4252 GYSAEDLAAKLANF
+4252 GYSADELAVKLAKF
-4266 QQSFSQAEN
+4266 QQSFNQAEN
-4275 INNTPDHISIVGCSL
+4275 INNKPDHISIVGCSL

-4303 INAMDV
+4303 INAMDA
-4309 NGLRVDVSARS
+4309 NGLRVDVSVRS
-4320 SELAVDATGRKH
+4320 SELTVDEAGRKH
-4332 TKDENGDWIQK
+4332 TKDANGDWVQK
-4343 AETNKV
+4343 AENNKV
-4349 SLSWNEQG
+4349 SLSWDAQG
-4357 EVIAKEERIRNG
+4357 EVVAKDERIRNG

-4380 GVSDVGEIA
+4380 GVSDVDEPA
-4389 RGAIGDNND
+4389 RGAIGDNSD
-4398 VFDAPEKRKVE
+4398 VFDAPEKRKPE
-4409 TETSSSAANNK
+4409 TEVIANSSSSNQ
-4420 LSYSGNIQVNVGD
+4420 LSYSGNIQVNVGE

-4444 NVGIKVGSGG
+4444 NVGIKVGTGG

-4461 DNNVMVHIGNGES
+4461 DNNVMVHIGDGES
-4474 KHSVDMGGYQALEG
+4474 KHSVDIGGYQALEG
-4488 AQMFIGN
+4488 AQMFLGN

-4501 LGQSNDLL
+4501 FGHSNDLIL
-4509 VMMDKSIPTPPLVNP
+4509 MMDKSIPTPPLVNP

-4542 EDQDWLAAQEQQ
+4542 EGEDWLAAQEQQ

-4579 CLVELD
+4579 HLVQLN
-4585 SHNERSSRGLKHD
+4585 SQNERDSRGLKHD
-4598 TEAALNKQYNQW
+4598 AEATLNKQYNQW
-4610 LSGNSDSSAG
+4610 LSGNGNSGTSQ
-4620 KLSRAD
+4620 LSRAD

-4675 GLMTQQFSAT
+4675 GLMTQQFTAT

-4696 EDLPRQLKNKLL
+4696 QDLPRQLKNKLL
-4708 GQMAGIGAETTLA
+4708 GQLAGVGAETTLA
-4721 DIFGVDYTTSGQ
+4721 DIFGVDYTASGQ
-4733 IVSRNGEAVD
+4733 IVSRNGQAVD
-4743 GVAILTEMLEVIGEF
+4743 GVVILKEMLEVIGEF

-4773 DSLKSGIDMGA
+4773 DSLKAGIDMGA
-4784 DGIQSFAE
+4784 DGIKSFAE

-4797 DKAPEEE
+4797 EKAPEEE
-4804 ENKSAVSVNGTSVN
+4804 KDNSSVSVNGANVN
-4818 SAQGATAS
+4818 SAQGATMA
-4826 DGNTETAETQDRAF
+4826 DGNTETAETQDRAL

-4869 LKENLTA
+4869 LKQNLTA

-4899 DINLSL
+4899 DINISL

-4949 GEGSDMGVLMGRE
+4949 GEGHDMGVLMGRE

-4996 EGGEIDTGLGRD
+4996 EGGEIDTGSGRD

-5020 TGDGQDYSVTI
+5020 TGDDQDYSVTI

-5056 ASAGNDVV
+5056 AGAGNDVV
-5064 KLMGYHAVLNGGEG
+5064 KLMGYHAVLNGGDG
-5078 EDHLI
+5078 DDHLI

-5092 FNGEEGRDLMV
+5092 FNGGEGRDLMV

-5131 EDISSEDNI
+5131 EDIRSEDNI

-5154 SGYDLKLSILRDPVS
+5154 SGYDLKLSILRDPS
-5169 ETDQAKFEHIGSVT
+5169 NDSDQSKFEHIGSVT
-5183 FNDYFDGKRAQMII
+5183 FSDYFNGNRAQVVIGMSD
-5197 AMGEKDANGER
+5197 KDLSGER
-5208 EYTTLSE
+5208 EYTMLSD
-5215 SSIDALVQAMSGFD
+5215 SAIDALVQAMSGFE

-5239 NLDSKSRVA
+5239 SLESKSQAA
-5248 ISTAWA
+5248 ISMVWS
-5254 DVVHKKGITV
+5254 DVVHKKGLMV

>member
-16 NYSADNGNN
+16 NYSADDGNN
-25 DIVAIGF
+25 NIVAIGF
-32 GGEIHAYGGDDHVT
+32 GGQIHAYGGDDHVT

-54 HTGSGNDT
+54 YTGSGNDT
-62 VVGGSAYLRVEDST
+62 VVGGSAYLKVEDST
-76 GHLSVKGAAGYAD
+76 GHLIVKGAAGYAD

-111 LGHHGDVSYG
+111 LGNHGDVSYG
-121 GAAAYNS
+121 GAAAYNGIT
-128 VKRKGLS
+128 RKGLS
-135 GNVTFKGAGG
+135 GNVTFAGAGG

-151 ETNHGNLSFA
+151 ETNQGNLSFT

-168 LDRTWFD
+168 LDRTWSNR
-175 QYQGS
+175 YQGS
-180 RGDVSFDGAGAANS
+180 HGDVTFDGAGAANS

-232 NRIERTRQ
+232 NRIERTHQ
-240 AEDVYQQTHG
+240 AEDVYTQTRG

-257 GGYNSFYS
+257 GGYNSLYS

-283 TRKGSGSSFDAQGME
+283 IRKGSGNDFAKEGMTN
-298 YAKAEDIVLTT
+298 AKADEIVLTK
-309 AKMHGSWIGSGTHAV
+309 AVMSGSWIGQDHHV
-324 TAVKSERE
+324 TAVKSASE
-332 PNTYLFAIADGTYTK
+332 PNAYLFAFADSTYTK
-347 INKVRL
+347 INKVQLR
-353 SNDPKTGKL
+353 NDPQTGEL
-362 KYYSEAWYKQGNHL
+362 KYYSTAWYKEVNHL
-376 SGLARSDVSSAGG
+376 SNLANQDISDNGG
-389 FEVNPINGGYTLS
+389 FTAVNINGAYTLS
-402 NIAVEHQQ
+402 DLKVEHQQ
-410 SLTVHAMEKDLT
+410 SVTVHAVEKSLT
-422 EYEWVTYANGALID
+422 EYEWVTYANGAVID
-436 AKDVVLS
+436 AKEVSLS
-443 DAKMGGHAISTDG
+443 DAKMGGHAIYADG
-456 TKVDVQA
+456 TKVDVKA
-463 IKSNRKPNTYVYAK
+463 VKSNRQPNTYIYAK

-490 ANDAETGVL
+490 ANDPETGAL

-512 TANLANEDISSAN
+512 TANIANQDISSAT
-525 GYHSMGKGGYSLS
+525 GYNPMGKGGYSLS
-538 ALNYSVNAIRSMSET
+538 DLHYSVNAVRSTSET
-553 VADIDEYTDQ
+553 VADIEEYTDQ
-563 TLFKPATDSGES
+563 TLFKPANDSGES
-575 SGDVHFSGAGG
+575 SGDVRFNGAGG

-591 SNVTRGNVYFNGG
+591 SNVTRGNVHFNGG

-641 RGAGLANVLVHQSK
+641 RGAGLANVLVHQSE

-661 YAGGAVNVLVRIG
+661 YAGGAVNVLVRLG

-681 LLAYGNISVHKGN
+681 LLAYGNISVQKGS
-694 GNSRVAMLGGYNTHT
+694 GDSRVVMLGGYNTHT
-709 QIGSGHGLWL
+709 QIGSGNGLWL

-731 NGEVTSVLAGGANVL
+731 KGDVAAVLAGGANVL
-746 TKVGEGELTAGM
+746 TKMGEGELTSGM
-758 LGGANVMTHISGDEQ
+758 LGGANVITHISNDDQ
-773 ASNTTAVA
+773 LSNTTAVA

-793 GDTLAVMGGG
+793 GNTLAVMGGG
-803 ANVLTHVGDGSTTGV
+803 ANVLTHVGDGTTTGV

-836 IMLGVGNVLTHVG
+836 ILLGVGNVLTHVG

-873 AAMIGAGNIFTHVG
+873 AVMIGAGNIFTHVG

-952 VGNANIFTHIGNGS
+952 VGNVNIFTHIGHGS

-973 QANVMTKVGNDLTA
+973 QANIMTKVGNDLTA
-987 ALMVGKANIYT
+987 ALMVGKANIMT

-1008 FAGEMNVMTKVGN
+1008 FAGEVNVMTKVGN

-1050 ANIVTKV
+1050 ANIVTKL

-1107 IGNVMTH
+1107 VGNVMTH

-1129 IVTKVGDGLGI
+1129 LITKVGDGLGV
-1140 NVAWGQANV
+1140 NVTWGQANV

-1162 KGEANILTKVGD
+1162 KGEANLITKVGD
-1174 GQEVSVVQGKANI
+1174 GQEVSVVQGEANI

-1202 KANVITKVGDGR
+1202 KANVITKVGHGQ

-1238 WSKGNVVTKVGDGM
+1238 WSKGNIVTKVGDGM

-1258 GKANITTT
+1258 GQANITTT
-1266 VGNGLSVTAAYG
+1266 VGNGLNVTAAYG
-1278 DANINTKVGN
+1278 DANINTKVGD

-1321 IHIGD
+1321 IHVGD

-1332 SYARNNV
+1332 SYAQNNV

-1365 LFDNVK
+1365 LFDNIK
-1371 QTLLGVGGSQAIN
+1371 QTVLGVGGSQAIN
-1384 YLVQGDEASTSGTQ
+1384 YLVQGDEASSSGTH

-1414 FQMDAIEEV
+1414 FQMDAIKEV
-1423 GSDLGDSL
+1423 SSDLGDSL

-1443 NEMDNDLNI
+1443 NKMQHALNV
-1452 DGASDHAPNL
+1452 DDSSVQAPNL

-1467 FEQGDRGWQSTHGV
+1467 FELGEHGWQSTHGV
-1481 EASYSGS
+1481 EASYAGS
-1488 VYGVNGEGH
+1488 VYGVEGEGH
-1497 GTRVTELDTHTNT
+1497 GARVTELDTYTNT

-1515 LTDLTEGEVI
+1515 LANLAQGEVI

-1558 ASAWQQKTLKL
+1558 ESAWQQKNLKL
-1569 TAHAGSNRIEFKGT
+1569 TAQAGSNRIEFKGT

-1589 GYILDNVVAKSESS
+1589 GYILDNVVATSESS
-1603 PQANA
+1603 QQANA
-1608 VSEHAKQNQASQ
+1608 IREHATQNPAAQ

-1661 IENNGQ
+1661 LENNGQ

-1682 ELTTLAQG
+1682 ELAKLAQG

-1702 KSGEQW
+1702 ESGDQW

-1719 VQSQIDDAKQLAS
+1719 VQSQLDDAKQLAN
-1732 DKMAAAKQT
+1732 DKIAAAKQT
-1741 QSDNNS
+1741 LSDNNS
-1747 KVKDSIAKSEAGVA
+1747 KVKESVAKSEAGVA
-1761 KGEQNRAG
+1761 QGEQNRAG
-1769 AEQDIAE
+1769 VEQDIAD
-1776 AKADAETRKADAVA
+1776 AQADAEKRKADALA
-1790 KSHDAKQA
+1790 KGKDAQQA
-1798 ESDAHSA
+1798 ESDAHHA
-1805 ANDAQSRGDRDAM
+1805 VNNAQSRGDRDVQL
-1818 NAENKANQAQN
+1818 AENKANQAQA

-1842 DRQGVAGSGL
+1842 DRQGVTGSGL

-1857 RVEGAGETGS
+1857 SVEGAGETDS

-1880 FSDGLTEQELEALEG
+1880 FSEGLTEQEQEALEG

-1906 AGIRSKNSGSTITSM
+1906 AGIRAKNSVSSMTSM
-1921 FMEANADSIVVDTTA
+1921 FSETNSKSIVVPTKVSPEPERQEVTRRD
-1936 SQDVV
+1936 
-1941 RKEVRI
+1941 VRI
-1947 SGVNLVGLGEASHDS
+1947 SGVNL
-1962 AESLVAA
+1962 ESLSAVQGSQPTGQLAS
-1969 RAEKVAN
+1969 KS
-1976 LYRWLDTDNDVATDK
+1976 
-1991 YVPVPGF
+1991 VPGF
-1998 ERVDADVS
+1998 KSHFASTSIGIENELSGLVVVLPKNSAQTFGYVHDSQGNPLFMLTKDMNQGGYSNPVGINDIQGVNNWQTHTIELVTYPSEISDTAAVESRKEAMLWLAKEFTDHINQSNHQSLPHLVS
-2006 DEVKQRMIQSM
+2006 DDGRF
-2017 SGYIEHTDNQVP
+2017 
-2029 KDQAQALA
+2029 
-2037 TLFVESTLDY
+2037 TLVISN
-2047 DWDKRVEFLTKLESY
+2047 S
-2062 GYSFETPHAE
+2062 
-2072 KSIVSFWSGKNF
+2072 
-2084 KQYRDVLDNA
+2084 
-2094 QTDGKK
+2094 
-2100 VVYDIDVKGNAFAID
+2100 
-2115 LNKHLMRWGG
+2115 KHLIAAGNG
-2125 LFLDPDNA
+2125 T
-2133 EQNQLKSSIDAATF
+2133 SIDAQGKTIGMTPSGQQATMAISAKEF
-2147 SNTGFWS
+2147 GTSSSPEVRLLESAPWYQAGLRDEFLANAKNTTLDDPATAQNVYAYLT
-2154 SVYATGAQHDV
+2154 SVYSKTADLAKEYGIYINDWDPASEGFSPNAQGLTDPKV
-2165 YVIAEGGVRLG
+2165 KNAWSILPRTKPVRMLELLSAEDSRYVRQQIAEKLKGTYSESLAKNVFEYFQYGGEVAGHGINNATTRS
-2176 NYFWHVELPAL
+2176 VQQPEPAIL
-2187 RQLQREG
+2187 FEFRSVPSALSDF
-2194 LVGEIRLL
+2194 VP
-2202 DKPVSEYKD
+2202 KTAS
-2211 LPADEIGRRLTDAG
+2211 T
-2225 VGVKVRFDALSSARQ
+2225 VKVDVKALDHFDSASRKAIITEVNALVSGSEDFDAWYQEYRASKGQPPVKNPKSSASANHK
-2240 AELLADNPDDYR
+2240 AEWLMTQHAEQWAKITAPYTDNHETLTSTKLASNDKE
-2252 ADTLVELDVKL
+2252 ELHALGETSNLENNKQQENVA
-2263 SAIDSMLRESLP
+2263 SIINTMLNDMLP
-2275 FYSLRTERNLLVQEG
+2275 FYALRTERNLLVQEG
-2290 DEGFEVRSW
+2290 DEGFEVRAW
-2299 PGSDDKSKTILLDNP
+2299 PGTEDKSKTIILEDP
-2314 EDAAQQKAIER
+2314 EDAAQHKAIER

-2344 DNKVLSHHD
+2344 DNKVISHHE
-2353 GRTRILAQK
+2353 GRTHVLAQK
-2362 EDGAWTY
+2362 VDGAWQY
-2369 NTNSELMSV
+2369 NATVELMSV
-2378 TELLDAAHVSGKVRG
+2378 TELLDAANVTGKIRG
-2393 ESYQKVIDALAE
+2393 ESYQQVIDALTD
-2405 YHASTAEHA
+2405 YHASITEHA
-2414 DYELESV
+2414 DYEPESV
-2421 EQLVNLRKKIEGYA
+2421 EKLLNLRKKIEGYV
-2435 LGHPDSGRLE
+2435 LGHPDSGRVE

-2452 QVNSRLEE
+2452 QVNTRLDE
-2460 VSVLAV
+2460 VSLLSVA
-2466 SEQSIKAHDSFSR
+2466 EQTIQAQNSFSR
-2479 LYDQLDNAHLKQ
+2479 LYDQLEAANLKE
-2491 SKHLYLDGNGDFVTK
+2491 SKHLYLDQNGDFVTK
-2506 GKGNLAKIDQ
+2506 GKGNLANIDL
-2516 LGGSDAVLE
+2516 LGSREAVLE
-2525 KVKAS
+2525 KVKLTVS
-2530 VNHEYGQAI
+2530 NEYGQTV

-2546 LSANELAKDGKGIDI
+2546 LSAKDLAKDGKGVDI
-2561 TGLNRI
+2561 AGLNKV
-2567 HQALEQHMSP
+2567 HQAIEQHLSP
-2577 VSATMYIWKP
+2577 VSATLYIWKP

-2601 QGRTQI
+2601 QGRTQLEG
-2607 DAQAAADFNK
+2607 QAAADFNQ

-2630 SNIRNIFNV
+2630 SNISNILNV
-2639 ATEYQ
+2639 ATKDQ

-2664 EHDMASEENDGFGLN
+2664 EHDVASEENDGFGLH
-2679 DGETKLKRFIEKLN
+2679 DGDIKLKRFIEKLN
-2693 AAKGIDAAYK
+2693 AAKGIDASFK
-2703 DASEGYASVLLGN
+2703 EASEGYASVLLGN
-2716 PDMLVSTGIPA
+2716 PDMLETTGIPA
-2727 HVFQPFVDQW
+2727 HVFQPFVEQW

-2744 MDVANRFAQELQ
+2744 MDVAHRFAQELRL
-2756 KQAQAS
+2756 QAQRS
-2762 GDPALVAKRIDNVV
+2762 DDPELLEKRIGNVI
-2776 RLFAER
+2776 RQFAER
-2782 ALEEIEAFKASQADE
+2782 ALEEIETFKASQADQ

-2807 LDVAAMQAEWNR
+2807 LDVAAMQAEWHR
-2819 LSHDPDARYQLL
+2819 LSNDPDARYQLL

-2852 GHTWRPKFGVWTP
+2852 GHTWLPKFGVWTP

-2889 QVNDDLDAL
+2889 QVTDVLDAL
-2898 SGSEKHKDKVAIE
+2898 SGNEKPKENVAIE
-2911 NDGTPPRDKV
+2911 NDGTPPRDKES
-2921 PLSPLTRFLNNEL
+2921 LSPLTRFLNNEL
-2934 YGERDAR
+2934 YGDKEAR
-2941 RKIGDI
+2941 RKIGEI

-2960 SQKVTL
+2960 SQKITL
-2966 KGEAGRLTGY
+2966 QGEAGRLTGY
-2976 YHQGTASSDDE
+2976 YHQGTAPSEGE
-2987 TSTTSG
+2987 TSSPSG

-3008 QASAIRSH
+3008 QASAIRNH

-3062 PSNIILHGYS
+3062 PSNIIIHGYS

-3111 EVANPAGIVGT
+3111 EVANPAGIVGA

-3137 KGLPQE
+3137 EGLPKE
-3143 TPILLLTD
+3143 TSILLLTD
-3151 NEGLGEEGE
+3151 NEGLGNEGE
-3160 KLRVKLSN
+3160 KLRTKLTA
-3168 SGFNVTGEQTFYG
+3168 SGYNVTGEQTFYG

-3187 LMSQYT
+3187 LMSQYAD
-3193 GQIVSDLLNTQHIK
+3193 QIVSGLSSSASVDEDLDQQGLDTTSTKDQGISNKNDHLQVVDSK
-3207 HNEAKLNLE
+3207 EA
-3216 PHGKNYES
+3216 
-3224 RDLILKP
+3224 
-3231 ISQPETVELGMPEVD
+3231 
-3246 QKVLADIA
+3246 LAD
-3254 ERENV
+3254 
-3259 IIGVRPVDEKSKS
+3259 
-3272 LIASKM
+3272 
-3278 YSSKGLFVKAKSSD
+3278 
-3292 WGPMSGFIP
+3292 
-3301 VDQSF
+3301 
-3306 AKASARRDLE
+3306 
-3316 TFNRH
+3316 
-3321 AEQSIQSGNAVS
+3321 
-3333 ADLYLNQV
+3333 
-3341 RVEELVSKYHS
+3341 
-3352 LTPLELDDQS
+3352 
-3362 GMYKTTATNGDQS
+3362 
-3375 VPFFLNRVTVDGNE
+3375 
-3389 LWQVHY
+3389 
-3395 ITNGELAPF
+3395 
-3404 KVIGDPVSKQPM
+3404 
-3416 TADYD
+3416 
-3421 LLTVMYS
+3421 
-3428 YGDLGPQDKVKQPLT
+3428 
-3443 WQQWKDSVTYEDL
+3443 
-3456 TPKYKELY
+3456 
-3464 SNEDL
+3464 
-3469 YNKKDGAS
+3469 
-3477 LGNVSGRLKEL
+3477 
-3488 KDRINVDLGRTNGL
+3488 
-3502 EMVHHGADDANP
+3502 
-3514 YAVMADNFPATFFVP
+3514 
-3529 KSLFAEDGLG
+3529 
-3539 EGKGSIQTYFNVNE
+3539 GK
-3553 QGAVVIR
+3553 
-3560 NPQEFSDFQQVTIN
+3560 
-3574 ASFRASFNDKWNHG
+3574 
-3588 LDEPLFTTKR
+3588 
-3598 KLSHEFLNK
+3598 
-3607 RDQLL
+3607 
-3612 KKLSGGRLDA
+3612 
-3622 QDETLVAL
+3622 
-3630 GNPDD
+3630 
-3635 VSGNKAI
+3635 
-3642 VAVDVSQI
+3642 
-3650 FTRQEL
+3650 
-3656 KERANVFAKPIGAS
+3656 
-3670 YQGILDQLDLVHQTV
+3670 IL
-3685 SRDQIVASFELN
+3685 
-3697 KKVNAYIAEHPT
+3697 
-3709 SGRNQA
+3709 
-3715 LTQLKEQITSAL
+3715 
-3727 FIGKM
+3727 
-3732 QVAQVDIDAIAQT
+3732 
-3745 RPELAARIFMVAI
+3745 
-3758 EEANGEHR
+3758 
-3766 GLTDMM
+3766 
-3772 VRWAN
+3772 
-3777 EDPYL
+3777 
-3782 APKQG
+3782 
-3787 YKGETPND
+3787 
-3795 LGFDAKYHVD
+3795 
-3805 LGDHYADF
+3805 
-3813 KQWLETSQS
+3813 
-3822 NGLLSKATLDES
+3822 
-3834 TKTVHLGYSYQELQ
+3834 
-3848 DLTGVE
+3848 
-3854 SVQMAFY
+3854 
-3861 FLKEAA
+3861 
-3867 KKVDP
+3867 
-3872 ISGDSAEMILL
+3872 
-3883 KKFADK
+3883 
-3889 SYLSQLDS
+3889 
-3897 DRMDQIEG
+3897 
-3905 IYRSSHETDVD
+3905 
-3916 AWDRRYSGAGYDELT
+3916 
-3931 NKLAGATGV
+3931 
-3940 DEQLSV
+3940 
-3946 LLDDR
+3946 
-3951 KGLLIGE
+3951 
-3958 VHGSDV
+3958 
-3964 NGLRFVNEQ
+3964 
-3973 MDALKKQGVTV
+3973 
-3984 IGLEHLRSDLAQ
+3984 
-3996 PLIDRYL
+3996 
-4003 ATGVMSSE
+4003 
-4011 LSAMLKTKHL
+4011 
-4021 DATLFENAR
+4021 
-4030 ANGMRIVALD
+4030 
-4040 ANSSARPNVQGTE
+4040 
-4053 HGLMYRAGAANNIAV
+4053 
-4068 EVLQSLPDDEKFVA
+4068 
-4082 IYGKAHLQSHK
+4082 
-4093 GIEGF
+4093 
-4098 VPGIT
+4098 
-4103 HRLDLPALRVSD
+4103 
-4115 SNQFRVE
+4115 
-4122 QDDMTLRVVYDDV
+4122 
-4135 ANKPKLTFK
+4135 
-4144 DSLSGANTAIHNQN
+4144 HNQN
-4158 VNDWERVA
+4158 VNSWGPIT
-4166 VTPTADGGETRFDG
+4166 VTPTTDGGETRFDG

-4189 SVVANAAANL
+4189 PVVAKAAANL
-4199 AGKHPES
+4199 AGKHAES

-4237 GHGRDD
+4237 GHGRDH
-4243 SDSNNTHLS
+4243 SETNNTRLS
-4252 GYSAEDLAAKLANF
+4252 GYSADELAVKLAKF
-4266 QQSFSQAEN
+4266 QQSFNQAEN
-4275 INNTPDHISIVGCSL
+4275 INNKPDHISIVGCSL

-4303 INAMDV
+4303 INAMDA
-4309 NGLRVDVSARS
+4309 NGLRVDVSVRS
-4320 SELAVDATGRKH
+4320 SELAVDEAGRKH
-4332 TKDENGDWIQK
+4332 TKDANGDWVQK
-4343 AETNKV
+4343 AENNKV
-4349 SLSWNEQG
+4349 SLSWDAQG
-4357 EVIAKEERIRNG
+4357 EVVAKDERIRNG

-4380 GVSDVGEIA
+4380 GVNNVDEPA

-4398 VFDAPEKRKVE
+4398 VFDAPEKRKPE
-4409 TETSSSAANNK
+4409 TEVIANSSSSNQF
-4420 LSYSGNIQVNVGD
+4420 SYSGNIQVNVGE

-4444 NVGIKVGSGG
+4444 NVGIKVGTGG

-4461 DNNVMVHIGNGES
+4461 DNNVMVHIGDGES
-4474 KHSVDMGGYQALEG
+4474 KHSVDIGGYQALEG
-4488 AQMFIGN
+4488 AQMFLGN

-4501 LGQSNDLL
+4501 FGHSNDLIL
-4509 VMMDKSIPTPPLVNP
+4509 MMDKSIPTPPLVNP

-4534 LQSIATSG
+4534 LQGIATSG
-4542 EDQDWLAAQEQQ
+4542 EGEDWLAAQEQQ

-4579 CLVELD
+4579 TLVELD
-4585 SHNERSSRGLKHD
+4585 SQNERDSRGLKHD
-4598 TEAALNKQYNQW
+4598 AEATLNKQYNQW
-4610 LSGNSDSSAG
+4610 LSGNGNSGTSQ
-4620 KLSRAD
+4620 LSRAD

-4675 GLMTQQFSAT
+4675 GLMTQQFTAT

-4696 EDLPRQLKNKLL
+4696 QDLPRQLKNKLL
-4708 GQMAGIGAETTLA
+4708 GQLAGVGAETTLA
-4721 DIFGVDYTTSGQ
+4721 DIFGVDYTASGQ
-4733 IVSRNGEAVD
+4733 IVSRNGQAVD
-4743 GVAILTEMLEVIGEF
+4743 GVAILKEMLEVIGEF

-4773 DSLKSGIDMGA
+4773 DSLKAGIDMGA
-4784 DGIQSFAE
+4784 DGIKSFAE

-4797 DKAPEEE
+4797 EKAPEEE
-4804 ENKSAVSVNGTSVN
+4804 KDNSSVSVNGANVN
-4818 SAQGATAS
+4818 SAQGATVA

-4869 LKENLTA
+4869 LKQNLTA

-4899 DINLSL
+4899 DINISL

-4929 WGGRGDDVFYATGT
+4929 WGGRGDDVFYATGK

-4949 GEGSDMGVLMGRE
+4949 GEGNDMGVLMGRE

-4996 EGGEIDTGLGRD
+4996 EGGEIDTGSGRD

-5020 TGDGQDYSVTI
+5020 TGDDQDYSVTI

-5041 GNDFANVFGNYNRIN
+5041 GNDFANIFGNYNRIN
-5056 ASAGNDVV
+5056 AGAGNDVV
-5064 KLMGYHAVLNGGEG
+5064 KLMGYHAVLNGGDG
-5078 EDHLI
+5078 DDHLI
-5083 AAAISKFSQ
+5083 ATAISKFSQ
-5092 FNGEEGRDLMV
+5092 FNGGEGRDLMV

-5131 EDISSEDNI
+5131 EDIRSEDNI

-5154 SGYDLKLSILRDPVS
+5154 SGYDLKLSILRDPS
-5169 ETDQAKFEHIGSVT
+5169 NDSDQSKFEHIGSVT
-5183 FNDYFDGKRAQMII
+5183 FSDYFNGNRAQVVIGMS
-5197 AMGEKDANGER
+5197 EKDLSGER
-5208 EYTTLSE
+5208 EYTMLSD
-5215 SSIDALVQAMSGFD
+5215 SAIDALVQAMSGFE

-5239 NLDSKSRVA
+5239 SLESKSQAA
-5248 ISTAWA
+5248 ISMAWS
-5254 DVVHKKGITV
+5254 DVVHKKGLMV

>member
-16 NYSADNGNN
+16 NYSADDGNN
-25 DIVAIGF
+25 SIVAIGF

-54 HTGSGNDT
+54 YTGSGNDT
-62 VVGGSAYLRVEDST
+62 VVGGSAYLRVEDTT

-111 LGHHGDVSYG
+111 LGNHGDVNYG
-121 GAAAYNS
+121 GAAAYNGIT
-128 VKRKGLS
+128 RKGLS

-151 ETNHGNLSFA
+151 ETNQGNLSFA

-168 LDRTWFD
+168 LDRTWFNR
-175 QYQGS
+175 YQDS
-180 RGDVSFDGAGAANS
+180 RGDVTFDGAGAANS

-221 GDITLQ
+221 GDVTLQ

-240 AEDVYQQTHG
+240 AEDVYAQTRG

-257 GGYNSFYS
+257 GGYNSLYS

-283 TRKGSGSSFDAQGME
+283 IRKGSGNDFAKEGMTN
-298 YAKAEDIVLTT
+298 AKADEIVLTK
-309 AKMHGSWIGSGTHAV
+309 AVMSGSWIGQDHHV
-324 TAVKSERE
+324 TAVKSASE
-332 PNTYLFAIADGTYTK
+332 PNTYLFAFADSTYTK
-347 INKVRL
+347 INKVQLR
-353 SNDPKTGKL
+353 NDPQTGEL
-362 KYYSEAWYKQGNHL
+362 KYYSTAWYKEGNHL
-376 SGLARSDVSSAGG
+376 SNLANQDISDNGG
-389 FEVNPINGGYTLS
+389 FTAVNINGAYTLS
-402 NIAVEHQQ
+402 DLKVEHQQ
-410 SLTVHAMEKDLT
+410 SLTVHAVEKDLT

-436 AKDVVLS
+436 AKDVALS
-443 DAKMGGHAISTDG
+443 EAKMGGTAISTDG
-456 TKVDVQA
+456 TTVDVQA
-463 IKSNRKPNTYVYAK
+463 VKSNRKPNTYVYAK

-490 ANDAETGVL
+490 ANDPKTGAL

-512 TANLANEDISSAN
+512 TADLANEDISSAN

-538 ALNYSVNAIRSMSET
+538 DLHYSVNAVRSTSET

-575 SGDVHFSGAGG
+575 SGDVHFNGAGG

-694 GNSRVAMLGGYNTHT
+694 GNSRVVMLGGYNTHT
-709 QIGSGHGLWL
+709 QIGSGNGLWL

-731 NGEVTSVLAGGANVL
+731 KGDVASVLAGGANVL
-746 TKVGEGELTAGM
+746 TKVGDGDLTAGM
-758 LGGANVMTHISGDEQ
+758 LGGANVITHISGDNET
-773 ASNTTAVA
+773 SNTTAVA

-793 GDTLAVMGGG
+793 GNALAVMGGG
-803 ANVLTHVGDGSTTGV
+803 ANVLTHVGDGTTTGV

-873 AAMIGAGNIFTHVG
+873 AVMIGAGNIFTHVG

-952 VGNANIFTHIGNGS
+952 VGNANIFTHVGSGS

-973 QANVMTKVGNDLTA
+973 QANIMTKVGDDLTA

-1003 TSLGL
+1003 TSLGI
-1008 FAGEMNVMTKVGN
+1008 FAGEVNVMTKVGN

-1129 IVTKVGDGLGI
+1129 IITKVGDGLGV

-1162 KGEANILTKVGD
+1162 KGEANVITKVGD

-1202 KANVITKVGDGR
+1202 KANVITKVGNGR

-1238 WSKGNVVTKVGDGM
+1238 WSKGNIVTKVGDGM

-1266 VGNGLSVTAAYG
+1266 VGDGLSVTAAYG
-1278 DANINTKVGN
+1278 DANINTKVGD

-1326 GLNINA
+1326 GLGINA
-1332 SYARNNV
+1332 SYAQNNV
-1339 AIKVGNG
+1339 AIKIGNG

-1365 LFDNVK
+1365 LFDNIK
-1371 QTLLGVGGSQAIN
+1371 QTVLGVGGSQAIN
-1384 YLVQGDEASTSGTQ
+1384 YLVQGDEASSSGTQ

-1443 NEMDNDLNI
+1443 NKMQNALNV
-1452 DGASDHAPNL
+1452 DGSSDQTQAPNL

-1467 FEQGDRGWQSTHGV
+1467 FEQGDQGWKSTHGV
-1481 EASYSGS
+1481 EASYSGN

-1497 GTRVTELDTHTNT
+1497 GARVTELDTYTNT

-1583 GHNDGL
+1583 GQNDGL

-1603 PQANA
+1603 QQANA
-1608 VSEHAKQNQASQ
+1608 VSEHATQNQASQ

-1654 ESTDQQA
+1654 ESTDQKA
-1661 IENNGQ
+1661 LENNGQ

-1682 ELTTLAQG
+1682 ELTKLAQG
-1690 LDVLDGQATHTG
+1690 LDVLDEQATHTG
-1702 KSGEQW
+1702 ESGDQW

-1719 VQSQIDDAKQLAS
+1719 VQRQLDDAKQLAN
-1732 DKMAAAKQT
+1732 DKIAAAKQT

-1747 KVKDSIAKSEAGVA
+1747 KVKESVAKSEAGVA
-1761 KGEQNRAG
+1761 KGEQNRVG
-1769 AEQDIAE
+1769 AEQDIAD

-1790 KSHDAKQA
+1790 KSNDAKQA

-1829 DAQGAKQNEGDRP
+1829 DAKGTKQNEGDRP
-1842 DRQGVAGSGL
+1842 DREGVTGSGL

-1867 HVNTDSQT
+1867 HVTNDSQT

-1880 FSDGLTEQELEALEG
+1880 FSEGLSEQEQEALEG

-1906 AGIRSKNSGSTITSM
+1906 AGIRGKNSGSTISSM
-1921 FMEANADSIVVDTTA
+1921 FTETNSDSIVVPTAA

-1941 RKEVRI
+1941 RKEIRI
-1947 SGVNLVGLGEASHDS
+1947 SGVNLEGLGEASHDT
-1962 AESLVAA
+1962 AESLVSA

-1976 LYRWLDTDNDVATDK
+1976 LYRWLDTDNDAATDK

-2006 DEVKQRMIQSM
+2006 EEAKERMIQFVG
-2017 SGYIEHTDNQVP
+2017 GYIEHTDNQVP

-2037 TLFVESTLDY
+2037 TLFVEATLDY

-2062 GYSFETPHAE
+2062 GYSFEAPHGE
-2072 KSIVSFWSGKNF
+2072 KSIVSFWSGRNF
-2084 KQYRDVLDNA
+2084 KEYRNVLDNA
-2094 QTDGKK
+2094 QADGKK

-2115 LNKHLMRWGG
+2115 LNKQLMRWGG
-2125 LFLDPDNA
+2125 MFLDPDNA

-2154 SVYATGAQHDV
+2154 SVYATGAQNDV
-2165 YVIAEGGVRLG
+2165 YVIAEGGMRLG
-2176 NYFWHVELPAL
+2176 NYFWNVELPAL

-2202 DKPVSEYKD
+2202 DKPVSAYKD
-2211 LPADEIGRRLTDAG
+2211 IPVEDIGRRLTDAG
-2225 VGVKVRFDALSSARQ
+2225 VAVKVRFDALSHEKQ
-2240 AELLADNPDDYR
+2240 ADLLADNPDGYK

-2290 DEGFEVRSW
+2290 EEGFEVRSW
-2299 PGSDDKSKTILLDNP
+2299 PGTDGKSKTILLDNP
-2314 EDAAQQKAIER
+2314 EDAAQQKSIER

-2369 NTNSELMSV
+2369 NANVELMSV

-2393 ESYQKVIDALAE
+2393 ESYQQVIDALTE

-2414 DYELESV
+2414 DYELASV
-2421 EQLVNLRKKIEGYA
+2421 EKLLNLRKQVEGYV
-2435 LGHPDSGRLE
+2435 LGHPDSGRVQ

-2452 QVNSRLEE
+2452 QVNSRLEA
-2460 VSVLAV
+2460 VSVLVV
-2466 SEQSIKAHDSFSR
+2466 SEQSIKAHDSFSH
-2479 LYDQLDNAHLKQ
+2479 LYDQLDNANLKE

-2506 GKGNLAKIDQ
+2506 GKGNLANIDK

-2525 KVKAS
+2525 KVKAAVS
-2530 VNHEYGQAI
+2530 HEYGQVV

-2546 LSANELAKDGKGIDI
+2546 LSANDLAKDGKGIDI
-2561 TGLNRI
+2561 AGLNKV
-2567 HQALEQHMSP
+2567 HQAIEQHMSP

-2601 QGRTQI
+2601 QGRTQLEG
-2607 DAQAAADFNK
+2607 QAAADFNK

-2639 ATEYQ
+2639 ATEDQ

-2679 DGETKLKRFIEKLN
+2679 DGETKLKRFVEKLN
-2693 AAKGIDAAYK
+2693 AAKGIDASYK

-2716 PDMLVSTGIPA
+2716 PDMLASTGIPA

-2744 MDVANRFAQELQ
+2744 MDVANRFAEELQ

-2762 GDPALVAKRIDNVV
+2762 GDPALVEKRIDNVV

-2819 LSHDPDARYQLL
+2819 LSNDPDARYQLL

-2889 QVNDDLDAL
+2889 QATDLLDAL
-2898 SGSEKHKDKVAIE
+2898 SGNEKHKENVAIE
-2911 NDGTPPRDKV
+2911 NDGTPPRDKES
-2921 PLSPLTRFLNNEL
+2921 LSPLTRFLNNEL
-2934 YGERDAR
+2934 YGEKDAR

-2947 TQTLLDHAVEKGE
+2947 TQTLLDHAVENGE
-2960 SQKVTL
+2960 SEKVTL

-2976 YHQGTASSDDE
+2976 YHQGAASSE
-2987 TSTTSG
+2987 GEISATSG

-3008 QASAIRSH
+3008 QASAIRNH

-3062 PSNIILHGYS
+3062 PSNIIIHGYS

-3111 EVANPAGIVGT
+3111 EVANPAGIVGA

-3137 KGLPQE
+3137 KGLPKE

-3160 KLRVKLSN
+3160 KLRAKLAIA
-3168 SGFNVTGEQTFYG
+3168 GYNVTGEQTFYG

-3187 LMSQYT
+3187 LMGQYAD
-3193 GQIVSDLLNTQHIK
+3193 QIVSGLFNAEQAAVEAGEVLKGLEKDFKRYGDALKPDTSVPGKSKDIRTTKDFLNGYKNDHAKDIVDGFRSDMSIKQLVDLFVKGNWSEEQKGALAWEIESRALKVTFQNKSEKYNRLFREIASAGVVDAKATEQLAPQLMLLNLANDGFGGRCDPLSK
-3207 HNEAKLNLE
+3207 LVLVAKQLE
-3216 PHGKNYES
+3216 NDG
-3224 RDLILKP
+3224 
-3231 ISQPETVELGMPEVD
+3231 QV
-3246 QKVLADIA
+3246 
-3254 ERENV
+3254 
-3259 IIGVRPVDEKSKS
+3259 GVARQLLE
-3272 LIASKM
+3272 KM
-3278 YSSKGLFVKAKSSD
+3278 YSAAAVLSNPTLYSDSEKANASKLLSSLAAIHAKN
-3292 WGPMSGFIP
+3292 PMHDTSMKVWQEKLEGKQALTVNGVVEKIT
-3301 VDQSF
+3301 D
-3306 AKASARRDLE
+3306 ASANGKPVL
-3316 TFNRH
+3316 
-3321 AEQSIQSGNAVS
+3321 
-3333 ADLYLNQV
+3333 
-3341 RVEELVSKYHS
+3341 
-3352 LTPLELDDQS
+3352 LELDAPKHAMAAWAKGS
-3362 GMYKTTATNGDQS
+3362 GDERVYGFYDPNAGIVEFSSAEKFSAYLTRFFGKSDLDMAQRYELGKNAAGEPIFNRVVVMDGNTLASYKPTFGDKTT
-3375 VPFFLNRVTVDGNE
+3375 
-3389 LWQVHY
+3389 
-3395 ITNGELAPF
+3395 
-3404 KVIGDPVSKQPM
+3404 M
-3416 TADYD
+3416 
-3421 LLTVMYS
+3421 
-3428 YGDLGPQDKVKQPLT
+3428 
-3443 WQQWKDSVTYEDL
+3443 
-3456 TPKYKELY
+3456 
-3464 SNEDL
+3464 
-3469 YNKKDGAS
+3469 
-3477 LGNVSGRLKEL
+3477 
-3488 KDRINVDLGRTNGL
+3488 
-3502 EMVHHGADDANP
+3502 
-3514 YAVMADNFPATFFVP
+3514 
-3529 KSLFAEDGLG
+3529 
-3539 EGKGSIQTYFNVNE
+3539 
-3553 QGAVVIR
+3553 
-3560 NPQEFSDFQQVTIN
+3560 
-3574 ASFRASFNDKWNHG
+3574 
-3588 LDEPLFTTKR
+3588 
-3598 KLSHEFLNK
+3598 
-3607 RDQLL
+3607 
-3612 KKLSGGRLDA
+3612 
-3622 QDETLVAL
+3622 
-3630 GNPDD
+3630 
-3635 VSGNKAI
+3635 
-3642 VAVDVSQI
+3642 
-3650 FTRQEL
+3650 
-3656 KERANVFAKPIGAS
+3656 
-3670 YQGILDQLDLVHQTV
+3670 QGILDLPV
-3685 SRDQIVASFELN
+3685 
-3697 KKVNAYIAEHPT
+3697 
-3709 SGRNQA
+3709 
-3715 LTQLKEQITSAL
+3715 
-3727 FIGKM
+3727 
-3732 QVAQVDIDAIAQT
+3732 
-3745 RPELAARIFMVAI
+3745 
-3758 EEANGEHR
+3758 
-3766 GLTDMM
+3766 
-3772 VRWAN
+3772 
-3777 EDPYL
+3777 
-3782 APKQG
+3782 
-3787 YKGETPND
+3787 
-3795 LGFDAKYHVD
+3795 FDATPIKKTGTSDVD
-3805 LGDHYADF
+3805 GNAKIVDV
-3813 KQWLETSQS
+3813 T
-3822 NGLLSKATLDES
+3822 
-3834 TKTVHLGYSYQELQ
+3834 
-3848 DLTGVE
+3848 
-3854 SVQMAFY
+3854 
-3861 FLKEAA
+3861 KEALA
-3867 KKVDP
+3867 DGK
-3872 ISGDSAEMILL
+3872 IL
-3883 KKFADK
+3883 
-3889 SYLSQLDS
+3889 
-3897 DRMDQIEG
+3897 
-3905 IYRSSHETDVD
+3905 
-3916 AWDRRYSGAGYDELT
+3916 
-3931 NKLAGATGV
+3931 
-3940 DEQLSV
+3940 
-3946 LLDDR
+3946 
-3951 KGLLIGE
+3951 
-3958 VHGSDV
+3958 
-3964 NGLRFVNEQ
+3964 
-3973 MDALKKQGVTV
+3973 
-3984 IGLEHLRSDLAQ
+3984 
-3996 PLIDRYL
+3996 
-4003 ATGVMSSE
+4003 
-4011 LSAMLKTKHL
+4011 
-4021 DATLFENAR
+4021 
-4030 ANGMRIVALD
+4030 
-4040 ANSSARPNVQGTE
+4040 
-4053 HGLMYRAGAANNIAV
+4053 
-4068 EVLQSLPDDEKFVA
+4068 
-4082 IYGKAHLQSHK
+4082 
-4093 GIEGF
+4093 
-4098 VPGIT
+4098 
-4103 HRLDLPALRVSD
+4103 
-4115 SNQFRVE
+4115 
-4122 QDDMTLRVVYDDV
+4122 
-4135 ANKPKLTFK
+4135 
-4144 DSLSGANTAIHNQN
+4144 HNQN
-4158 VNDWERVA
+4158 VNDWERVV

-4189 SVVANAAANL
+4189 AVAAKAAANL

-4237 GHGRDD
+4237 GHGRDH
-4243 SDSNNTHLS
+4243 SESNNTRLS
-4252 GYSAEDLAAKLANF
+4252 GYSADELAVKLAKF
-4266 QQSFSQAEN
+4266 QQSFNQAEN
-4275 INNTPDHISIVGCSL
+4275 VSSKPDHISIVGCSL

-4303 INAMDV
+4303 INAMDA
-4309 NGLRVDVSARS
+4309 NGLRVDVSVRS
-4320 SELAVDATGRKH
+4320 AKVYINEMGRKLYFDG
-4332 TKDENGDWIQK
+4332 KDSWVNK
-4343 AETNKV
+4343 AINSKV
-4349 SLSWNEQG
+4349 LLSWNGQG
-4357 EVIAKEERIRNG
+4357 EVVAKDERIRNG

-4380 GVSDVGEIA
+4380 GISDVDEPA

-4398 VFDAPEKRKVE
+4398 VFDAPEKRKAE
-4409 TETSSSAANNK
+4409 TETSSSSANNK

-4444 NVGIKVGSGG
+4444 NVGIKVGTGG

-4461 DNNVMVHIGNGES
+4461 DNNVMIHIGNGES
-4474 KHSVDMGGYQALEG
+4474 KHSFDIGGYQALEG

-4501 LGQSNDLL
+4501 KGRSNDLI

-4542 EDQDWLAAQEQQ
+4542 EGKDWLAAQEQQ

-4579 CLVELD
+4579 SLVELD
-4585 SHNERSSRGLKHD
+4585 SQNERSSRGLKHD
-4598 TEAALNKQYNQW
+4598 AEAALNKQYNQW
-4610 LSGNSDSSAG
+4610 LSGNGNNDTS

-4708 GQMAGIGAETTLA
+4708 GQLAGVGAETTLA
-4721 DIFGVDYTTSGQ
+4721 DIFGVDYTASGH

-4743 GVAILTEMLEVIGEF
+4743 GVAILKEMLEVIGEF
-4758 SGDQLQAFVDPAKLL
+4758 SGDQLQAFVDPTKLVN
-4773 DSLKSGIDMGA
+4773 SLEAGINMGA
-4784 DGIQSFAE
+4784 DGIKSFAE

-4797 DKAPEEE
+4797 EKAPEEE
-4804 ENKSAVSVNGTSVN
+4804 ESKPSVSLNGESLN
-4818 SAQGATAS
+4818 STQGATVA
-4826 DGNTETAETQDRAF
+4826 DGSTETTETPDRAF

-4862 MKSLVEN
+4862 MKSLVAN

-4949 GEGSDMGVLMGRE
+4949 GEGNDMGVLMGRE

-4996 EGGEIDTGLGRD
+4996 EGGEIDTGSGRD

-5020 TGDGQDYSVTI
+5020 TGDDQDYSVTI

-5041 GNDFANVFGNYNRIN
+5041 GDDFANVFGNYNRIN

-5092 FNGEEGRDLMV
+5092 FNGGEGRDLMV

-5131 EDISSEDNI
+5131 EDIRSEDNI

-5154 SGYDLKLSILRDPVS
+5154 SGYDLKLSILRDPAS
-5169 ETDQAKFEHIGSVT
+5169 GSDQAKFEHIGSVT
-5183 FNDYFDGKRAQMII
+5183 FSDYFNGNRAQVII
-5197 AMGEKDANGER
+5197 AMGEKDAAGER

-5215 SSIDALVQAMSGFD
+5215 SAIDALVQAMSGFD

-5248 ISTAWA
+5248 ITTAWA

>member
-16 NYSADNGNN
+16 NYSADDGNN
-25 DIVAIGF
+25 SIVAIGF

-54 HTGSGNDT
+54 YTGSGNDT
-62 VVGGSAYLRVEDST
+62 VVGGSAYLRVEDTT

-111 LGHHGDVSYG
+111 LGNHGDVNYG
-121 GAAAYNS
+121 GAAAYNGIT
-128 VKRKGLS
+128 RKGLS

-151 ETNHGNLSFA
+151 ETNQGNLSFA
-161 GAGAGNK
+161 GAGVGNK
-168 LDRTWFD
+168 LDRTWFNR
-175 QYQGS
+175 YQDS
-180 RGDVSFDGAGAANS
+180 RGDVTFDGAGAANS

-221 GDITLQ
+221 GDVTLQ

-232 NRIERTRQ
+232 NRIERTRK
-240 AEDVYQQTHG
+240 AEDVYAQTRG
-250 NIRFEGV
+250 NIHFEGV
-257 GGYNSFYS
+257 GGYNSLYS

-298 YAKAEDIVLTT
+298 YAKAEEIVLT
-309 AKMHGSWIGSGTHAV
+309 AAQMHGLSIDNGNKFHAV

-353 SNDPKTGKL
+353 YNDPETGKL
-362 KYYSEAWYKQGNHL
+362 KYYSEAWFKRGNHL
-376 SGLARSDVSSAGG
+376 AELARSDVSSAGG
-389 FEVNPINGGYTLS
+389 FEVNPINGGYTLA

-410 SLTVHAMEKDLT
+410 SVTVHAVEKNLT
-422 EYEWVTYANGALID
+422 EYEWVTYANGTLID
-436 AKDVVLS
+436 AKDVALS
-443 DAKMGGHAISTDG
+443 EAKMGGHAISTDG
-456 TKVDVQA
+456 TTVDVQA
-463 IKSNRKPNTYVYAK
+463 VKSNRKPNTYVYAK

-490 ANDAETGVL
+490 ANDPKTGAL
-499 KYQARSWYKEGDH
+499 KYQARSWYKEGNH
-512 TANLANEDISSAN
+512 TADLANEDISSAN

-538 ALNYSVNAIRSMSET
+538 DLHYSVNAVRSTSET

-575 SGDVHFSGAGG
+575 SGDVHFNGAGG

-694 GNSRVAMLGGYNTHT
+694 GNSRVVMLGGYNTHT
-709 QIGSGHGLWL
+709 QIGSGNGLWL

-731 NGEVTSVLAGGANVL
+731 KGNVASVLAGGANVL
-746 TKVGEGELTAGM
+746 TKVGDGDLTAGM
-758 LGGANVMTHISGDEQ
+758 LGGANVITHISGDNET
-773 ASNTTAVA
+773 SNTTAVA

-793 GDTLAVMGGG
+793 GNALAVMGGG
-803 ANVLTHVGDGSTTGV
+803 ANVLTHVGDGTTTGV

-858 AAGNIFTKVGDGTSI
+858 AAGNIFTKVGDGASI
-873 AAMIGAGNIFTHVG
+873 AVMIGAGNIFTHVG

-952 VGNANIFTHIGNGS
+952 VGNANIFTHVGSGS

-973 QANVMTKVGNDLTA
+973 QANIMTKVGDDLTA

-1003 TSLGL
+1003 TSLGI
-1008 FAGEMNVMTKVGN
+1008 FAGEVNVMTKVGN

-1129 IVTKVGDGLGI
+1129 IITKVGDGLGV

-1162 KGEANILTKVGD
+1162 KGEANVITKVGD

-1202 KANVITKVGDGR
+1202 KANVITKVGNGR
-1214 NVVLA
+1214 HVVLA

-1238 WSKGNVVTKVGDGM
+1238 WSKGNIVTKVGDGM

-1266 VGNGLSVTAAYG
+1266 VGDGLSVTAAYG
-1278 DANINTKVGN
+1278 DANINTKVGD

-1300 INTKVGDGLNVA
+1300 VNTKVGDGLNVA

-1326 GLNINA
+1326 GLGINA
-1332 SYARNNV
+1332 SYAQNNV
-1339 AIKVGNG
+1339 AIKIGNG

-1365 LFDNVK
+1365 LFDNIK
-1371 QTLLGVGGSQAIN
+1371 QTVLGVGGSQAIN
-1384 YLVQGDEASTSGTQ
+1384 YLVQGDEASSSGTQ

-1443 NEMDNDLNI
+1443 NKMQNALDV
-1452 DGASDHAPNL
+1452 DGSSDQTQAPNL

-1467 FEQGDRGWQSTHGV
+1467 FEQGDQGWKSTHGV
-1481 EASYSGS
+1481 EASHSGN

-1497 GTRVTELDTHTNT
+1497 GARVTELDTYTNT

-1558 ASAWQQKTLKL
+1558 ASAWQQKNLKL

-1583 GHNDGL
+1583 GQNDGL

-1603 PQANA
+1603 QQANA
-1608 VSEHAKQNQASQ
+1608 VSEHATQNQASQ

-1654 ESTDQQA
+1654 ESTDQKA
-1661 IENNGQ
+1661 LENNGQ

-1682 ELTTLAQG
+1682 ELTKLAQG

-1702 KSGEQW
+1702 ESGDQW

-1719 VQSQIDDAKQLAS
+1719 VQRQLDDAKQLAN
-1732 DKMAAAKQT
+1732 DKIAAAKQT

-1747 KVKDSIAKSEAGVA
+1747 KVKESVAKSEAGVA

-1769 AEQDIAE
+1769 AEQDIAD

-1790 KSHDAKQA
+1790 KSNDAKQA

-1829 DAQGAKQNEGDRP
+1829 DAKGTKQNEGDRP
-1842 DRQGVAGSGL
+1842 DREGVAGSGL

-1867 HVNTDSQT
+1867 HVTNDSQT

-1880 FSDGLTEQELEALEG
+1880 FSEGLSEQEQEALEG

-1906 AGIRSKNSGSTITSM
+1906 AGIRGKNSGSTISSM
-1921 FMEANADSIVVDTTA
+1921 FTETNTDSIVVPTTA

-1941 RKEVRI
+1941 RKEIRI
-1947 SGVNLVGLGEASHDS
+1947 SGVNLEGLSGGQGSQTTGQHS
-1962 AESLVAA
+1962 S
-1969 RAEKVAN
+1969 KS
-1976 LYRWLDTDNDVATDK
+1976 
-1991 YVPVPGF
+1991 VPGF
-1998 ERVDADVS
+1998 QSHFASTSIGIENELSGLVVVLPKNSAQTFGYVHDSQGNPLFMLTKDMNQGGYSNPAGITDINGLNNWQTHTIELVTYPSETSDTTAIESRKEAMLWLAKEFTGHINQSNHQSLPQLVSEDGRFTLVISNSKHLIAAGNGTAIEAQGQTIGMTPSGQQATMAISAKEFGSSSSLEVRLLESAPWYQSELRDEFLANSNEHKLDDPEAAQNVYAYLTSVYSKTADLAKEYGIYINDWDPASEGFSPNAQGLTDPKVKNAWEILPRTKPVKMLELLSADDSRYVRQQIIEKLKGSHSESLAKNVFEYFQYGGEVAGHGINNATTGSAQQPEPAILFEFRSVPSVLSEFVPKTESTAKVDVKALDHFDSASRKAIIVEVNALVSGSDDFDAWYQEYRASKGQPPVKNPKSSASANHKAEWLMTQYAD
-2006 DEVKQRMIQSM
+2006 KWAKITAP
-2017 SGYIEHTDNQVP
+2017 YIESNEPSTSTQTTVDSGEVLKGLQEDFKRYGDALKPDTSVP
-2029 KDQAQALA
+2029 GKAKDIRTTKDFLNGYKNDHAKDIVDGFHSEMSIKQLVD
-2037 TLFVESTLDY
+2037 LF
-2047 DWDKRVEFLTKLESY
+2047 
-2062 GYSFETPHAE
+2062 
-2072 KSIVSFWSGKNF
+2072 
-2084 KQYRDVLDNA
+2084 
-2094 QTDGKK
+2094 
-2100 VVYDIDVKGNAFAID
+2100 VKGN
-2115 LNKHLMRWGG
+2115 WS
-2125 LFLDPDNA
+2125 A
-2133 EQNQLKSSIDAATF
+2133 EQKGALAWEIESRALKVTF
-2147 SNTGFWS
+2147 QNKSEKYNRLFRE
-2154 SVYATGAQHDV
+2154 
-2165 YVIAEGGVRLG
+2165 IA
-2176 NYFWHVELPAL
+2176 
-2187 RQLQREG
+2187 
-2194 LVGEIRLL
+2194 
-2202 DKPVSEYKD
+2202 S
-2211 LPADEIGRRLTDAG
+2211 AG
-2225 VGVKVRFDALSSARQ
+2225 VVDA
-2240 AELLADNPDDYR
+2240 
-2252 ADTLVELDVKL
+2252 
-2263 SAIDSMLRESLP
+2263 
-2275 FYSLRTERNLLVQEG
+2275 
-2290 DEGFEVRSW
+2290 
-2299 PGSDDKSKTILLDNP
+2299 
-2314 EDAAQQKAIER
+2314 KA
-2325 FILANFDNFEQM
+2325 
-2337 PDELFLV
+2337 
-2344 DNKVLSHHD
+2344 
-2353 GRTRILAQK
+2353 T
-2362 EDGAWTY
+2362 
-2369 NTNSELMSV
+2369 
-2378 TELLDAAHVSGKVRG
+2378 
-2393 ESYQKVIDALAE
+2393 
-2405 YHASTAEHA
+2405 
-2414 DYELESV
+2414 
-2421 EQLVNLRKKIEGYA
+2421 EQLAPQL
-2435 LGHPDSGRLE
+2435 
-2445 AMNSLLN
+2445 MLLN
-2452 QVNSRLEE
+2452 
-2460 VSVLAV
+2460 LA
-2466 SEQSIKAHDSFSR
+2466 
-2479 LYDQLDNAHLKQ
+2479 
-2491 SKHLYLDGNGDFVTK
+2491 
-2506 GKGNLAKIDQ
+2506 
-2516 LGGSDAVLE
+2516 
-2525 KVKAS
+2525 
-2530 VNHEYGQAI
+2530 
-2539 ADTIFAG
+2539 
-2546 LSANELAKDGKGIDI
+2546 
-2561 TGLNRI
+2561 
-2567 HQALEQHMSP
+2567 
-2577 VSATMYIWKP
+2577 
-2587 SDHSALGH
+2587 
-2595 AALQIG
+2595 
-2601 QGRTQI
+2601 
-2607 DAQAAADFNK
+2607 
-2617 QNYVSWWP
+2617 
-2625 LGSKS
+2625 
-2630 SNIRNIFNV
+2630 
-2639 ATEYQ
+2639 
-2644 PDLKLRWSDFSQP
+2644 
-2657 AHQNDTL
+2657 
-2664 EHDMASEENDGFGLN
+2664 NDGFGGRCDPLS
-2679 DGETKLKRFIEKLN
+2679 KL
-2693 AAKGIDAAYK
+2693 
-2703 DASEGYASVLLGN
+2703 V
-2716 PDMLVSTGIPA
+2716 
-2727 HVFQPFVDQW
+2727 
-2737 NDTSYDM
+2737 
-2744 MDVANRFAQELQ
+2744 
-2756 KQAQAS
+2756 
-2762 GDPALVAKRIDNVV
+2762 LVAKQ
-2776 RLFAER
+2776 
-2782 ALEEIEAFKASQADE
+2782 LENDGQVGVARQLLEKMYSAAAVLSNPTFYSDSEKANASKLLSSLAAIHAKNPMHDTSMKVWQE
-2797 GRVFRINLEG
+2797 KLEG
-2807 LDVAAMQAEWNR
+2807 
-2819 LSHDPDARYQLL
+2819 
-2831 TKNCSSTVAKVL
+2831 K
-2843 KAGGADKLI
+2843 
-2852 GHTWRPKFGVWTP
+2852 
-2865 TELFNF
+2865 
-2871 GQALQEAQLE
+2871 QALTVNGVVEKITDASANGKPVLLELDAPGHAMAAWAKGSGDDRVYGFYDPNAGIVEFSSAEKYGDYLTRFFGKSDLNMAQGYKLGKNAAGEAIFNRVVVMDGNTLASYKPTFGDNTTMQGILDLPVFDATPINKPE
-2881 IAAKKQSH
+2881 
-2889 QVNDDLDAL
+2889 VTDVLDAL
-2898 SGSEKHKDKVAIE
+2898 SGNEKHKENVAIE
-2911 NDGTPPRDKV
+2911 NDGTPPRDKES
-2921 PLSPLTRFLNNEL
+2921 LSPLTRFLNNEL
-2934 YGERDAR
+2934 YGEKDVR

-2947 TQTLLDHAVEKGE
+2947 TQTLLDHAVENGE

-2976 YHQGTASSDDE
+2976 YHQGAASSEDE
-2987 TSTTSG
+2987 TSATSG

-3008 QASAIRSH
+3008 QASAIRNH

-3062 PSNIILHGYS
+3062 PSNIIIHGYS

-3111 EVANPAGIVGT
+3111 EVANPAGIVGA

-3137 KGLPQE
+3137 KGLPKE

-3160 KLRVKLSN
+3160 KLRAKLAIA
-3168 SGFNVTGEQTFYG
+3168 GYNVTGEQTFYG

-3187 LMSQYT
+3187 LMGQYAD
-3193 GQIVSDLLNTQHIK
+3193 QIVSGLFNAEQAAVEAGEVLKGLEKDFKRYGDALKPDTSVPGKAKDIRTTKDFLNGYKNDHAKDIVDGFRSDMSIKQLVDLFVKGNWSAEQKGALAWEIESRALKVTFQNKSEKYNRLFREIASAGVVDAKATEQLAPQLMLLNLANDGFGGRCDPLSK
-3207 HNEAKLNLE
+3207 LVLVAKQLE
-3216 PHGKNYES
+3216 NDG
-3224 RDLILKP
+3224 
-3231 ISQPETVELGMPEVD
+3231 QV
-3246 QKVLADIA
+3246 
-3254 ERENV
+3254 
-3259 IIGVRPVDEKSKS
+3259 GVARQLLE
-3272 LIASKM
+3272 KM
-3278 YSSKGLFVKAKSSD
+3278 YSAAAVLSNPTLYSDSEKANASKLLSSLAAIHAKN
-3292 WGPMSGFIP
+3292 PMHDTSMKVWQEKLEGKQALTVNGVVEKIT
-3301 VDQSF
+3301 D
-3306 AKASARRDLE
+3306 ASANGKPVL
-3316 TFNRH
+3316 
-3321 AEQSIQSGNAVS
+3321 
-3333 ADLYLNQV
+3333 
-3341 RVEELVSKYHS
+3341 
-3352 LTPLELDDQS
+3352 LELDAPGHAMAAWAKGS
-3362 GMYKTTATNGDQS
+3362 GDDRVYGFYDPNAGIVEFSSAEKFGAYLTRFFGKSDLNMAQGYKLGKNAAGEAIFNRVVVMDGNTLASYKPTFGDKTTMQGILDLPVFDATPIKKPTGGVASDLEALGDK
-3375 VPFFLNRVTVDGNE
+3375 T
-3389 LWQVHY
+3389 
-3395 ITNGELAPF
+3395 
-3404 KVIGDPVSKQPM
+3404 KVV
-3416 TADYD
+3416 
-3421 LLTVMYS
+3421 
-3428 YGDLGPQDKVKQPLT
+3428 
-3443 WQQWKDSVTYEDL
+3443 
-3456 TPKYKELY
+3456 
-3464 SNEDL
+3464 
-3469 YNKKDGAS
+3469 
-3477 LGNVSGRLKEL
+3477 
-3488 KDRINVDLGRTNGL
+3488 VDL
-3502 EMVHHGADDANP
+3502 A
-3514 YAVMADNFPATFFVP
+3514 
-3529 KSLFAEDGLG
+3529 
-3539 EGKGSIQTYFNVNE
+3539 
-3553 QGAVVIR
+3553 
-3560 NPQEFSDFQQVTIN
+3560 
-3574 ASFRASFNDKWNHG
+3574 
-3588 LDEPLFTTKR
+3588 
-3598 KLSHEFLNK
+3598 
-3607 RDQLL
+3607 
-3612 KKLSGGRLDA
+3612 
-3622 QDETLVAL
+3622 
-3630 GNPDD
+3630 
-3635 VSGNKAI
+3635 
-3642 VAVDVSQI
+3642 QI
-3650 FTRQEL
+3650 FTVQEL
-3656 KERANVFAKPIGAS
+3656 KERAKVFAKPIGAS
-3670 YQGILDQLDLVHQTV
+3670 YQGILDQLDLVHQAKG
-3685 SRDQIVASFELN
+3685 RDQIAASFELN
-3697 KKVNAYIAEHPT
+3697 KKINAYIAEHPT

-3715 LTQLKEQITSAL
+3715 LTQLKEQVTSAL

-3732 QVAQVDIDAIAQT
+3732 QIAQAGIDAIAQT

-3758 EEANGEHR
+3758 EEANGKHV

-3782 APKQG
+3782 APKHG
-3787 YKGETPND
+3787 YKGETPSD

-3805 LGDHYADF
+3805 LSEHYADF

-3867 KKVDP
+3867 KKADP

-3883 KKFADK
+3883 KKFADQ

-3916 AWDRRYSGAGYDELT
+3916 AWDRRYSGKGYDELT
-3931 NKLAGATGV
+3931 NKLASATGV

-4021 DATLFENAR
+4021 DVALFENAR

-4068 EVLQSLPDDEKFVA
+4068 EVLQNLPDGEKFVA

-4103 HRLDLPALRVSD
+4103 HRLDLPALKVSD
-4115 SNQFRVE
+4115 SNQFTVE
-4122 QDDMTLRVVYDDV
+4122 QDDVSLRVVYDDV
-4135 ANKPKLTFK
+4135 ANKPKITFK
-4144 DSLSGANTAIHNQN
+4144 DSLSGANTDLHNQN
-4158 VNDWERVA
+4158 VNDWERVV

-4189 SVVANAAANL
+4189 AVAAKAAANL

-4243 SDSNNTHLS
+4243 SESNNTRLS
-4252 GYSAEDLAAKLANF
+4252 GYSADELAVKLAKF
-4266 QQSFSQAEN
+4266 QQSFNQAEN
-4275 INNTPDHISIVGCSL
+4275 VSSKPDHISIVGCSL

-4303 INAMDV
+4303 INAMDA
-4309 NGLRVDVSARS
+4309 NGLRLDVSVRS
-4320 SELAVDATGRKH
+4320 SELAVDETGRKH
-4332 TKDENGDWIQK
+4332 TKDANGNWVQK
-4343 AETNKV
+4343 AESNKV

-4357 EVIAKEERIRNG
+4357 DVVAKDERIRNG

-4380 GVSDVGEIA
+4380 GISDVDEPA

-4398 VFDAPEKRKVE
+4398 VFDAPKKRKAE
-4409 TETSSSAANNK
+4409 TETSSSSANNK

-4444 NVGIKVGSGG
+4444 NVGIKVGTGG

-4461 DNNVMVHIGNGES
+4461 DNNVMIHIGNGES
-4474 KHSVDMGGYQALEG
+4474 KHSFDIGGYQALEG

-4501 LGQSNDLL
+4501 KGRSNDLI

-4542 EDQDWLAAQEQQ
+4542 EGKDWLAAQEQQ

-4579 CLVELD
+4579 SLVELD
-4585 SHNERSSRGLKHD
+4585 SQNERSSRGLKHD
-4598 TEAALNKQYNQW
+4598 AEAALNKQYNQW
-4610 LSGNSDSSAG
+4610 LSGNGNNDTS

-4708 GQMAGIGAETTLA
+4708 GQLAGVGAETTLA
-4721 DIFGVDYTTSGQ
+4721 DIFGVDYTASGH

-4743 GVAILTEMLEVIGEF
+4743 GVAILKEMLEVIGEF
-4758 SGDQLQAFVDPAKLL
+4758 SGDQLQAFVDPTKLVN
-4773 DSLKSGIDMGA
+4773 SLEAGINMGA
-4784 DGIQSFAE
+4784 DGIKSFAE

-4797 DKAPEEE
+4797 EKAPEEE
-4804 ENKSAVSVNGTSVN
+4804 ESKPSVSLNGETLN
-4818 SAQGATAS
+4818 STQGATVA
-4826 DGNTETAETQDRAF
+4826 DGSTETTETPDRAF

-4852 TIFSQDKQKE
+4852 AIFSQDKQKE
-4862 MKSLVEN
+4862 MKSLVAN

-4949 GEGSDMGVLMGRE
+4949 GEGNDMGVLMGRE

-4996 EGGEIDTGLGRD
+4996 EGGEIDTGSGRD

-5020 TGDGQDYSVTI
+5020 TGDDQDYSVTI

-5041 GNDFANVFGNYNRIN
+5041 GDDFANVFGNYNRIN

-5092 FNGEEGRDLMV
+5092 FNGGEGRDLMV

-5131 EDISSEDNI
+5131 EDIRSEDNI

-5154 SGYDLKLSILRDPVS
+5154 SGYDLKLSILRDPAS
-5169 ETDQAKFEHIGSVT
+5169 DSDQAKFEHIGSVT
-5183 FNDYFDGKRAQMII
+5183 FSDYFNGNRAQVII
-5197 AMGEKDANGER
+5197 AMGEKDATGER

-5215 SSIDALVQAMSGFD
+5215 SAIDALVQAMSGFD
-5229 PQAGDNGFID
+5229 PQAGGNGFID

-5248 ISTAWA
+5248 ITTAWA

>member
-16 NYSADNGNN
+16 NYSADDGNN
-25 DIVAIGF
+25 NIVAIGF
-32 GGEIHAYGGDDHVT
+32 GGQIHAYGGDDHVT

-54 HTGSGNDT
+54 YTGSGNDT
-62 VVGGSAYLRVEDST
+62 VVGGSAYLKVEDST
-76 GHLSVKGAAGYAD
+76 GHLTVKGAAGYAD
-89 INKSGDGNV
+89 INKKGDGNV

-111 LGHHGDVSYG
+111 LGNHGDVSYG
-121 GAAAYNS
+121 GAAAYNGIT
-128 VKRKGLS
+128 RKGLS
-135 GNVTFKGAGG
+135 GNVTFAGAGG

-151 ETNHGNLSFA
+151 ETNQGNLSFT
-161 GAGAGNK
+161 GAGVGNK
-168 LDRTWFD
+168 LDRTWFNR
-175 QYQGS
+175 YQGS
-180 RGDVSFDGAGAANS
+180 HGDVTFDGAGAANS

-221 GDITLQ
+221 GDVTLQ

-240 AEDVYQQTHG
+240 AEDVYAQTRG

-257 GGYNSFYS
+257 GGYNSLYS

-298 YAKAEDIVLTT
+298 YAKAEEIVLT
-309 AKMHGSWIGSGTHAV
+309 AAQMHGLSIDNGNKFHAV

-353 SNDPKTGKL
+353 YNDPETGKL
-362 KYYSEAWYKQGNHL
+362 KYYSEAWFKRGNHL
-376 SGLARSDVSSAGG
+376 AELARSDVSSAGG

-410 SLTVHAMEKDLT
+410 SVTVHAVEKSLT
-422 EYEWVTYANGALID
+422 EYEWVTYANGAVID
-436 AKDVVLS
+436 AKEVSLS
-443 DAKMGGHAISTDG
+443 DAKMGGHAIYADG
-456 TKVDVQA
+456 TKVDVKA
-463 IKSNRKPNTYVYAK
+463 VKSNRQPNTYIYAK

-490 ANDAETGVL
+490 ANDPETGAL

-512 TANLANEDISSAN
+512 TANIANQDISSAT
-525 GYHSMGKGGYSLS
+525 GYNPMGKGGYSLS
-538 ALNYSVNAIRSMSET
+538 DLHYSVNAVRSTSET
-553 VADIDEYTDQ
+553 VADIEEYTDQ
-563 TLFKPATDSGES
+563 TLFKPANDSGES
-575 SGDVHFSGAGG
+575 SGDVRFNGAGG

-591 SNVTRGNVYFNGG
+591 SNVTRGNVHFNGG

-641 RGAGLANVLVHQSK
+641 RGAGLANVLVHQSQ

-661 YAGGAVNVLVRIG
+661 YAGGAVNVLVRLG

-681 LLAYGNISVHKGN
+681 LLAYGNISVQKGS
-694 GNSRVAMLGGYNTHT
+694 GDSRVVMLGGYNTHT
-709 QIGSGHGLWL
+709 QIGSGNGLWL

-731 NGEVTSVLAGGANVL
+731 QGDVAAVLAGGANVL
-746 TKVGEGELTAGM
+746 TKMGEGQLTSGM
-758 LGGANVMTHISGDEQ
+758 LGGANVITHISNDDQ
-773 ASNTTAVA
+773 LSNTTAVA

-793 GDTLAVMGGG
+793 GNTLAVMGGG
-803 ANVLTHVGDGSTTGV
+803 ANVLTHVGDGTTTGV

-836 IMLGVGNVLTHVG
+836 ILLGVGNVLTHVG

-873 AAMIGAGNIFTHVG
+873 AVMIGAGNIFTHVG

-952 VGNANIFTHIGNGS
+952 VGNANIFTHVGSGS

-973 QANVMTKVGNDLTA
+973 QANIMTKVGNDLTA
-987 ALMVGKANIYT
+987 ALMVGKANIMT

-1008 FAGEMNVMTKVGN
+1008 FAGEVNVMTKVGN

-1107 IGNVMTH
+1107 VGNVMTH

-1129 IVTKVGDGLGI
+1129 LITKVGDGLGV

-1162 KGEANILTKVGD
+1162 KGEANLITKVGD
-1174 GQEVSVVQGKANI
+1174 GQEVSVVQGQANI

-1202 KANVITKVGDGR
+1202 KANVITKVGHGQ

-1238 WSKGNVVTKVGDGM
+1238 WSKGNIVTKVGDGM

-1258 GKANITTT
+1258 GQANITTT
-1266 VGNGLSVTAAYG
+1266 VGNGLNVTAAYG
-1278 DANINTKVGN
+1278 DANINTKVGD

-1321 IHIGD
+1321 IHVGD

-1332 SYARNNV
+1332 SYAQNNV

-1365 LFDNVK
+1365 LFDNIK
-1371 QTLLGVGGSQAIN
+1371 QTVLGVGGSQAIN
-1384 YLVQGDEASTSGTQ
+1384 YLVQGDEASSSGTH

-1414 FQMDAIEEV
+1414 FQMDAIKEV

-1431 TGSVTKVDTPDL
+1431 TGSVTKVDAPDL
-1443 NEMDNDLNI
+1443 NQMQNAFSVDDS
-1452 DGASDHAPNL
+1452 SDQVQGPNL

-1467 FEQGDRGWQSTHGV
+1467 FEQSDFGWSSTHGV
-1481 EASYSGS
+1481 EAYVSASSYGL
-1488 VYGVNGEGH
+1488 ERDGH
-1497 GTRVTELDTHTNT
+1497 GNNVSELATDQSTTI
-1510 SLYQD
+1510 YQD
-1515 LTDLTEGEVI
+1515 IQNLTEGEVI

-1535 GLSNNEGIEVLWN
+1535 GISNNEGIDVLWN

-1558 ASAWQQKTLKL
+1558 ESAWQQKTLKL
-1569 TAHAGSNRIEFKGT
+1569 TAQAGSNRIEFKGT

-1589 GYILDNVVAKSESS
+1589 GYILDNVVATSESS
-1603 PQANA
+1603 QQANA
-1608 VSEHAKQNQASQ
+1608 IREHATQNPAAQ

-1661 IENNGQ
+1661 LENNGQ
-1667 AQRDAVKEESEAVTA
+1667 AQRDAVQEESEAITA
-1682 ELTTLAQG
+1682 ELTKLAQG
-1690 LDVLDGQATHTG
+1690 LDVLDSQATHTG
-1702 KSGEQW
+1702 ESGDQW
-1708 RNDFAG
+1708 RNEFAS
-1714 GLLDG
+1714 GLLAG
-1719 VQSQIDDAKQLAS
+1719 VQTQLDDAKQLANG
-1732 DKMAAAKQT
+1732 KIAEAKQT
-1741 QSDNNS
+1741 HADNQN
-1747 KVKDSIAKSEAGVA
+1747 KVKDAVAQSEAGVA
-1761 KGEQNRAG
+1761 KGEQNQAG
-1769 AEQDIAE
+1769 AEQDIAD
-1776 AKADAETRKADAVA
+1776 AQADAEKRKANALAKGKDAQ
-1790 KSHDAKQA
+1790 QA

-1805 ANDAQSRGDRDAM
+1805 ASDAQLRADRDAT

-1829 DAQGAKQNEGDRP
+1829 DAKATKQNEGDRP
-1842 DRQGVAGSGL
+1842 DREGVAGSGL

-1857 RVEGAGETGS
+1857 SVEGAGETGS
-1867 HVNTDSQT
+1867 HVNTDGPT

-1880 FSDGLTEQELEALEG
+1880 FSEGLSEQEQEALEG

-1906 AGIRSKNSGSTITSM
+1906 AGIRGKNSGSTITSM
-1921 FMEANADSIVVDTTA
+1921 FTETNSDSIVVPTTA

-1941 RKEVRI
+1941 RKEIRI
-1947 SGVNLVGLGEASHDS
+1947 SGVNLEGLGEASHDS

-2017 SGYIEHTDNQVP
+2017 SGYIEHTDNKVP
-2029 KDQAQALA
+2029 KDQAEALA

-2062 GYSFETPHAE
+2062 GYSFEAPHAE

-2154 SVYATGAQHDV
+2154 SVYATGAQNDV
-2165 YVIAEGGVRLG
+2165 YVIAEGGMRLG
-2176 NYFWHVELPAL
+2176 NYFWNVELPAL

-2211 LPADEIGRRLTDAG
+2211 LPADQIGRRLTDAG
-2225 VGVKVRFDALSSARQ
+2225 VAVKVRFDALSHERQ
-2240 AELLADNPDDYR
+2240 AELLADNPDGYK

-2290 DEGFEVRSW
+2290 EEGFEVRSW
-2299 PGSDDKSKTILLDNP
+2299 PGIDGKSKTIILDDP

-2337 PDELFLV
+2337 PDKLFFV
-2344 DNKVLSHHD
+2344 DNKVISHHE

-2362 EDGAWTY
+2362 EEGTWKYRVKT
-2369 NTNSELMSV
+2369 ELMSV
-2378 TELLDAAHVSGKVRG
+2378 SELFDAANVNGKIRG
-2393 ESYQKVIDALAE
+2393 DSYQKVVDALAD
-2405 YHASTAEHA
+2405 YHTIPLLFKAAEDLGHDAIDYA
-2414 DYELESV
+2414 DYNLESV
-2421 EQLVNLRKKIEGYA
+2421 EKLVNLRKQVEGYL
-2435 LGHPDSGRLE
+2435 LGHPDSGRVE

-2452 QVNSRLEE
+2452 QVNTRLDE
-2460 VSVLAV
+2460 VSVLSVA
-2466 SEQSIKAHDSFSR
+2466 EQTIQAQDSFSR
-2479 LYDQLDNAHLKQ
+2479 LYDQLEAANLKE
-2491 SKHLYLDGNGDFVTK
+2491 SKHLYLDQNGDFVTK
-2506 GKGNLAKIDQ
+2506 GKGNLANIDL
-2516 LGGSDAVLE
+2516 LGSREAVLE
-2525 KVKAS
+2525 KVKSAVS
-2530 VNHEYGQAI
+2530 NEYGQTV

-2546 LSANELAKDGKGIDI
+2546 LSAKDLAKDGKGIDI
-2561 TGLNRI
+2561 AGLNKV
-2567 HQALEQHMSP
+2567 HQAIEQHMSP

-2587 SDHSALGH
+2587 SDHSTLGH

-2601 QGRTQI
+2601 QGRTQLEG
-2607 DAQAAADFNK
+2607 QAAADFNQ

-2630 SNIRNIFNV
+2630 SNISNILNV
-2639 ATEYQ
+2639 ATKDQ

-2664 EHDMASEENDGFGLN
+2664 EHDVASEENDGFGLH
-2679 DGETKLKRFIEKLN
+2679 DGDIKLKRFIEKLN
-2693 AAKGIDAAYK
+2693 AAKGIDASFK
-2703 DASEGYASVLLGN
+2703 EASEGYASVLLGN
-2716 PDMLVSTGIPA
+2716 PDMLETTGIPA
-2727 HVFQPFVDQW
+2727 HVFQPFVEQW

-2744 MDVANRFAQELQ
+2744 MDVANRFAQELRL
-2756 KQAQAS
+2756 QAQRS
-2762 GDPALVAKRIDNVV
+2762 DDPELLEKRIGNVV
-2776 RLFAER
+2776 RQFAER
-2782 ALEEIEAFKASQADE
+2782 ALEEIETFKASQADQ

-2807 LDVAAMQAEWNR
+2807 LDVAAMQAEWHR
-2819 LSHDPDARYQLL
+2819 LSNDPDARYQLL

-2852 GHTWRPKFGVWTP
+2852 GHTWLPKFGVWTP

-2889 QVNDDLDAL
+2889 QVTDVLDAL
-2898 SGSEKHKDKVAIE
+2898 SGNEKLKENVAIE
-2911 NDGTPPRDKV
+2911 NDGTPPRDKES
-2921 PLSPLTRFLNNEL
+2921 LSPLTRFLNNEL
-2934 YGERDAR
+2934 YGDKEAR
-2941 RKIGDI
+2941 RKIGEI

-2960 SQKVTL
+2960 SQKITL
-2966 KGEAGRLTGY
+2966 QGEAGRLTGY
-2976 YHQGTASSDDE
+2976 YHQGTAPREGE

-3008 QASAIRSH
+3008 QASAIRNH

-3062 PSNIILHGYS
+3062 PSNIIIHGYS

-3082 RYAAQNGQAV
+3082 RYAAQNSQAV

-3111 EVANPAGIVGT
+3111 EVANPAGIVGA

-3137 KGLPQE
+3137 EGLPKE
-3143 TPILLLTD
+3143 TSILLLTD
-3151 NEGLGEEGE
+3151 NEGLGNEGE
-3160 KLRVKLSN
+3160 KLRTKLTA
-3168 SGFNVTGEQTFYG
+3168 SGYNVTGEQTFYG

-3187 LMSQYT
+3187 LMSQYAD
-3193 GQIVSDLLNTQHIK
+3193 QIVSGLSSSASVDEDLDQQGLDTTSTKDQGVSNKDDHLQVVDSK
-3207 HNEAKLNLE
+3207 EA
-3216 PHGKNYES
+3216 
-3224 RDLILKP
+3224 
-3231 ISQPETVELGMPEVD
+3231 
-3246 QKVLADIA
+3246 LADGKI
-3254 ERENV
+3254 
-3259 IIGVRPVDEKSKS
+3259 
-3272 LIASKM
+3272 L
-3278 YSSKGLFVKAKSSD
+3278 
-3292 WGPMSGFIP
+3292 
-3301 VDQSF
+3301 
-3306 AKASARRDLE
+3306 
-3316 TFNRH
+3316 H
-3321 AEQSIQSGNAVS
+3321 
-3333 ADLYLNQV
+3333 NQ
-3341 RVEELVSKYHS
+3341 
-3352 LTPLELDDQS
+3352 
-3362 GMYKTTATNGDQS
+3362 
-3375 VPFFLNRVTVDGNE
+3375 
-3389 LWQVHY
+3389 
-3395 ITNGELAPF
+3395 
-3404 KVIGDPVSKQPM
+3404 
-3416 TADYD
+3416 
-3421 LLTVMYS
+3421 
-3428 YGDLGPQDKVKQPLT
+3428 
-3443 WQQWKDSVTYEDL
+3443 
-3456 TPKYKELY
+3456 
-3464 SNEDL
+3464 
-3469 YNKKDGAS
+3469 
-3477 LGNVSGRLKEL
+3477 
-3488 KDRINVDLGRTNGL
+3488 
-3502 EMVHHGADDANP
+3502 
-3514 YAVMADNFPATFFVP
+3514 
-3529 KSLFAEDGLG
+3529 
-3539 EGKGSIQTYFNVNE
+3539 
-3553 QGAVVIR
+3553 
-3560 NPQEFSDFQQVTIN
+3560 
-3574 ASFRASFNDKWNHG
+3574 
-3588 LDEPLFTTKR
+3588 
-3598 KLSHEFLNK
+3598 
-3607 RDQLL
+3607 
-3612 KKLSGGRLDA
+3612 
-3622 QDETLVAL
+3622 
-3630 GNPDD
+3630 
-3635 VSGNKAI
+3635 
-3642 VAVDVSQI
+3642 
-3650 FTRQEL
+3650 
-3656 KERANVFAKPIGAS
+3656 
-3670 YQGILDQLDLVHQTV
+3670 
-3685 SRDQIVASFELN
+3685 
-3697 KKVNAYIAEHPT
+3697 
-3709 SGRNQA
+3709 
-3715 LTQLKEQITSAL
+3715 
-3727 FIGKM
+3727 
-3732 QVAQVDIDAIAQT
+3732 
-3745 RPELAARIFMVAI
+3745 
-3758 EEANGEHR
+3758 
-3766 GLTDMM
+3766 
-3772 VRWAN
+3772 
-3777 EDPYL
+3777 
-3782 APKQG
+3782 
-3787 YKGETPND
+3787 
-3795 LGFDAKYHVD
+3795 
-3805 LGDHYADF
+3805 
-3813 KQWLETSQS
+3813 
-3822 NGLLSKATLDES
+3822 
-3834 TKTVHLGYSYQELQ
+3834 
-3848 DLTGVE
+3848 
-3854 SVQMAFY
+3854 
-3861 FLKEAA
+3861 
-3867 KKVDP
+3867 
-3872 ISGDSAEMILL
+3872 
-3883 KKFADK
+3883 
-3889 SYLSQLDS
+3889 
-3897 DRMDQIEG
+3897 
-3905 IYRSSHETDVD
+3905 
-3916 AWDRRYSGAGYDELT
+3916 
-3931 NKLAGATGV
+3931 
-3940 DEQLSV
+3940 
-3946 LLDDR
+3946 
-3951 KGLLIGE
+3951 
-3958 VHGSDV
+3958 DV
-3964 NGLRFVNEQ
+3964 NGW
-3973 MDALKKQGVTV
+3973 G
-3984 IGLEHLRSDLAQ
+3984 
-3996 PLIDRYL
+3996 P
-4003 ATGVMSSE
+4003 
-4011 LSAMLKTKHL
+4011 
-4021 DATLFENAR
+4021 
-4030 ANGMRIVALD
+4030 
-4040 ANSSARPNVQGTE
+4040 
-4053 HGLMYRAGAANNIAV
+4053 
-4068 EVLQSLPDDEKFVA
+4068 
-4082 IYGKAHLQSHK
+4082 
-4093 GIEGF
+4093 
-4098 VPGIT
+4098 IT
-4103 HRLDLPALRVSD
+4103 
-4115 SNQFRVE
+4115 
-4122 QDDMTLRVVYDDV
+4122 
-4135 ANKPKLTFK
+4135 
-4144 DSLSGANTAIHNQN
+4144 
-4158 VNDWERVA
+4158 
-4166 VTPTADGGETRFDG
+4166 VTPTTDGGETRFDG

-4189 SVVANAAANL
+4189 PVVAKAAANL
-4199 AGKHPES
+4199 AGKHAES

-4237 GHGRDD
+4237 GHGRDH
-4243 SDSNNTHLS
+4243 SESNNTRLS
-4252 GYSAEDLAAKLANF
+4252 GYSADELAVKLAKF
-4266 QQSFSQAEN
+4266 QQSFNQAEN
-4275 INNTPDHISIVGCSL
+4275 INNKPDHISIVGCSL

-4303 INAMDV
+4303 INAMDA
-4309 NGLRVDVSARS
+4309 NGLRVDVSVRS
-4320 SELAVDATGRKH
+4320 SELAVDEAGRKH
-4332 TKDENGDWIQK
+4332 TKDANGDWVQK
-4343 AETNKV
+4343 AENNKV
-4349 SLSWNEQG
+4349 SLSWDEQG
-4357 EVIAKEERIRNG
+4357 EVVAKDERIRNG

-4380 GVSDVGEIA
+4380 GVSDVDEPA

-4398 VFDAPEKRKVE
+4398 VFDAPEKRKAE
-4409 TETSSSAANNK
+4409 TETSSSSANNK

-4444 NVGIKVGSGG
+4444 NVGIKVGTGG

-4474 KHSVDMGGYQALEG
+4474 KHSFDIGGHQALEG

-4501 LGQSNDLL
+4501 LGRSNDLI

-4542 EDQDWLAAQEQQ
+4542 EGQDWLAAQEQQ

-4579 CLVELD
+4579 SLVELD
-4585 SHNERSSRGLKHD
+4585 SQNERSSRGLKHD
-4598 TEAALNKQYNQW
+4598 AEAALNKQYNQW
-4610 LSGNSDSSAG
+4610 LSGNSDSDTS

-4675 GLMTQQFSAT
+4675 GLMTQQFTAT

-4696 EDLPRQLKNKLL
+4696 QDLPRQLKNKLL
-4708 GQMAGIGAETTLA
+4708 GQLAGVGAETTLA
-4721 DIFGVDYTTSGQ
+4721 DIFGVDYTASGQ
-4733 IVSRNGEAVD
+4733 IVSRNGQAVD
-4743 GVAILTEMLEVIGEF
+4743 GVAILKEMLEVIGEF

-4773 DSLKSGIDMGA
+4773 DSLKAGIDMGA
-4784 DGIQSFAE
+4784 DGIKSFAE

-4797 DKAPEEE
+4797 EKAPEEE
-4804 ENKSAVSVNGTSVN
+4804 KDNSSVSVNGANVN
-4818 SAQGATAS
+4818 SAQGATVA

-4869 LKENLTA
+4869 LKQNLTA

-4899 DINLSL
+4899 DINISL

-4949 GEGSDMGVLMGRE
+4949 GEGNDMGVLMGRE

-4996 EGGEIDTGLGRD
+4996 EGGEIDTGSGRD

-5014 NFNRVD
+5014 NLNRVD
-5020 TGDGQDYSVTI
+5020 TGDDQDYSVTI

-5056 ASAGNDVV
+5056 AGADNDVV
-5064 KLMGYHAVLNGGEG
+5064 KLMGYHAVLNGGDG
-5078 EDHLI
+5078 DDHLI

-5092 FNGEEGRDLMV
+5092 FNGGEGRDLMV

-5131 EDISSEDNI
+5131 EEIRSEDNI

-5154 SGYDLKLSILRDPVS
+5154 SGYDLKLSILRDPS
-5169 ETDQAKFEHIGSVT
+5169 NDSDQSKFEHIGSVT
-5183 FNDYFDGKRAQMII
+5183 FSDYFNGNRAQVVIGMS
-5197 AMGEKDANGER
+5197 EKDLSGER
-5208 EYTTLSE
+5208 EYTMLSD
-5215 SSIDALVQAMSGFD
+5215 SAIDALVQAMSGFE

-5239 NLDSKSRVA
+5239 SLESKSQA
-5248 ISTAWA
+5248 TISMAWS
-5254 DVVHKKGITV
+5254 DVVHKKGLMV

>member
-16 NYSADNGNN
+16 NYSADDGNN
-25 DIVAIGF
+25 SIVAIGF

-54 HTGSGNDT
+54 YTGSGNDT
-62 VVGGSAYLRVEDST
+62 VVGGSAYLRVEDTT

-111 LGHHGDVSYG
+111 LGNHGDVSYG
-121 GAAAYNS
+121 GAAAYNGIT
-128 VKRKGLS
+128 RKGLS

-151 ETNHGNLSFA
+151 ETNQGNLSFA

-168 LDRTWFD
+168 LDRTWFNR
-175 QYQGS
+175 YQGS
-180 RGDVSFDGAGAANS
+180 RGDVTFDGAGAANS

-240 AEDVYQQTHG
+240 AEDVYAQTRG

-257 GGYNSFYS
+257 GGYNSLYS

-298 YAKAEDIVLTT
+298 YAKAEDIVLT
-309 AKMHGSWIGSGTHAV
+309 AAQMHGLSIDNGNKFHAV

-353 SNDPKTGKL
+353 YNDPETGKL
-362 KYYSEAWYKQGNHL
+362 KYYSEAWFKRGNHL
-376 SGLARSDVSSAGG
+376 AELARSDVSSAGG

-410 SLTVHAMEKDLT
+410 SLTVHAVEKDLT

-436 AKDVVLS
+436 AKDVALS

-456 TKVDVQA
+456 TTVDVQA
-463 IKSNRKPNTYVYAK
+463 VKSNRKPNTYVYAK

-490 ANDAETGVL
+490 ANDPETGAL
-499 KYQARSWYKEGDH
+499 KYQSRSWYKEGNH

-538 ALNYSVNAIRSMSET
+538 DLHYSVNAVRSTSET

-575 SGDVHFSGAGG
+575 SGDVRFNGAGG

-694 GNSRVAMLGGYNTHT
+694 GNSRVVMLGGYNTHT
-709 QIGSGHGLWL
+709 QIGSGNGLWL

-731 NGEVTSVLAGGANVL
+731 KGDVASVLAGGANVL
-746 TKVGEGELTAGM
+746 TKVGDGDLTAGM
-758 LGGANVMTHISGDEQ
+758 LGGANVITHISGDNET
-773 ASNTTAVA
+773 SNTTAVA

-793 GDTLAVMGGG
+793 GNTLAVMGGG
-803 ANVLTHVGDGSTTGV
+803 ANVLTHVGDGTTTGV

-873 AAMIGAGNIFTHVG
+873 AVMIGAGNIFTHVG

-952 VGNANIFTHIGNGS
+952 VGNANIFTHVGSGS

-973 QANVMTKVGNDLTA
+973 QANIMTKVGNDLTA

-1003 TSLGL
+1003 TSLGI
-1008 FAGEMNVMTKVGN
+1008 FAGEVNVMTKVGN

-1129 IVTKVGDGLGI
+1129 IITKVGDGLGV

-1162 KGEANILTKVGD
+1162 KGEANIITKVGD

-1202 KANVITKVGDGR
+1202 KANVITKVGNGR

-1238 WSKGNVVTKVGDGM
+1238 WSKGNIVTKVGDGM

-1266 VGNGLSVTAAYG
+1266 VGDGLSVTAAYG
-1278 DANINTKVGN
+1278 DANINTKVGD

-1321 IHIGD
+1321 IHVGD

-1332 SYARNNV
+1332 SYAQNNV

-1365 LFDNVK
+1365 LFDNIK

-1384 YLVQGDEASTSGTQ
+1384 YLVQGDEASSSGTQ

-1414 FQMDAIEEV
+1414 FQMEAIEEV

-1443 NEMDNDLNI
+1443 NKMQNALDV
-1452 DGASDHAPNL
+1452 DGSSDQTQAPNL

-1467 FEQGDRGWQSTHGV
+1467 FEQGDRGWKSTHGV
-1481 EASYSGS
+1481 EASYSGN

-1497 GTRVTELDTHTNT
+1497 GARVTELDTYTNT

-1603 PQANA
+1603 QQANA
-1608 VSEHAKQNQASQ
+1608 VSEHATQNQASQ

-1661 IENNGQ
+1661 LENNGQ

-1682 ELTTLAQG
+1682 ELTKLAQG
-1690 LDVLDGQATHTG
+1690 LDVLDGQATH
-1702 KSGEQW
+1702 SGESGDQW

-1719 VQSQIDDAKQLAS
+1719 VQSQLDDAKQLAN
-1732 DKMAAAKQT
+1732 DKIAAAKQA

-1747 KVKDSIAKSEAGVA
+1747 KVKESVAKSEAGVA

-1790 KSHDAKQA
+1790 KSNDAKQA

-1829 DAQGAKQNEGDRP
+1829 DAKGTKQNEGDRP
-1842 DRQGVAGSGL
+1842 DREGVAGSGL

-1857 RVEGAGETGS
+1857 SVEGAGETGS
-1867 HVNTDSQT
+1867 HVNTDSPT

-1880 FSDGLTEQELEALEG
+1880 FSEGLSEQEQEALEG

-1906 AGIRSKNSGSTITSM
+1906 AGIRGKNSGSTITSM
-1921 FMEANADSIVVDTTA
+1921 FTETNSDSIVVPTTA

-1941 RKEVRI
+1941 RQEIRI
-1947 SGVNLVGLGEASHDS
+1947 SGVNLEGLSGGQGSQTTGQHS
-1962 AESLVAA
+1962 S
-1969 RAEKVAN
+1969 KS
-1976 LYRWLDTDNDVATDK
+1976 
-1991 YVPVPGF
+1991 VPGF
-1998 ERVDADVS
+1998 QSHFASTSIGIENELSGLVVVLPKNSAQTFGYVHDSQGNPLFMLTKDMNQGGYSNPAGITDINGLNNWQTHTIELVTYPSETSDTTAIESRKEAMLWLAKEFTGHINQSNHQSLPQLVSEDGRFTLVISNSKHLIAAGNGTAIEAQGQTIGMTPSGQQATMAISAKEFGSSSSLEVRLLESAPWYQSGLRDEFLANSNEHKLDDPEAAQNVYAYLTSVYSKTADLAKEFGIYINDWDPASEGFSPNAQGLTDPKVKNAWEILPRTKPVKMLELLSADDSRYVRQQIIEKLKGSHSESLAKNVFEYFQYGGEVAGHGINNATTGSAQQPEPAILFEFRSVPSVLSEFVPKTESTAKVDVKALDHFDSASRKAIIVEVNALVSGSDDFDAWYQEYRASKGQPPVKNPKSSASANHKAEWLMTQYAD
-2006 DEVKQRMIQSM
+2006 KWAKITAP
-2017 SGYIEHTDNQVP
+2017 YIESNETSTSTQTTVDSGEVLKGLQEDFKRYGDALKPDTSVP
-2029 KDQAQALA
+2029 GKSKDIRTTKDFLNGYKNDHAKEIVDGFRSDMSIKQLVD
-2037 TLFVESTLDY
+2037 LF
-2047 DWDKRVEFLTKLESY
+2047 
-2062 GYSFETPHAE
+2062 
-2072 KSIVSFWSGKNF
+2072 
-2084 KQYRDVLDNA
+2084 
-2094 QTDGKK
+2094 
-2100 VVYDIDVKGNAFAID
+2100 VKGN
-2115 LNKHLMRWGG
+2115 WS
-2125 LFLDPDNA
+2125 A
-2133 EQNQLKSSIDAATF
+2133 EQKGALAWEIESRALKVTF
-2147 SNTGFWS
+2147 QNKSEKYNRLFRE
-2154 SVYATGAQHDV
+2154 
-2165 YVIAEGGVRLG
+2165 IA
-2176 NYFWHVELPAL
+2176 
-2187 RQLQREG
+2187 
-2194 LVGEIRLL
+2194 
-2202 DKPVSEYKD
+2202 S
-2211 LPADEIGRRLTDAG
+2211 AG
-2225 VGVKVRFDALSSARQ
+2225 VVDA
-2240 AELLADNPDDYR
+2240 
-2252 ADTLVELDVKL
+2252 
-2263 SAIDSMLRESLP
+2263 
-2275 FYSLRTERNLLVQEG
+2275 
-2290 DEGFEVRSW
+2290 
-2299 PGSDDKSKTILLDNP
+2299 
-2314 EDAAQQKAIER
+2314 KA
-2325 FILANFDNFEQM
+2325 
-2337 PDELFLV
+2337 
-2344 DNKVLSHHD
+2344 
-2353 GRTRILAQK
+2353 T
-2362 EDGAWTY
+2362 
-2369 NTNSELMSV
+2369 
-2378 TELLDAAHVSGKVRG
+2378 
-2393 ESYQKVIDALAE
+2393 
-2405 YHASTAEHA
+2405 
-2414 DYELESV
+2414 
-2421 EQLVNLRKKIEGYA
+2421 EQLAPQL
-2435 LGHPDSGRLE
+2435 
-2445 AMNSLLN
+2445 MLLN
-2452 QVNSRLEE
+2452 
-2460 VSVLAV
+2460 
-2466 SEQSIKAHDSFSR
+2466 
-2479 LYDQLDNAHLKQ
+2479 
-2491 SKHLYLDGNGDFVTK
+2491 
-2506 GKGNLAKIDQ
+2506 
-2516 LGGSDAVLE
+2516 
-2525 KVKAS
+2525 
-2530 VNHEYGQAI
+2530 
-2539 ADTIFAG
+2539 
-2546 LSANELAKDGKGIDI
+2546 LS
-2561 TGLNRI
+2561 
-2567 HQALEQHMSP
+2567 
-2577 VSATMYIWKP
+2577 
-2587 SDHSALGH
+2587 
-2595 AALQIG
+2595 
-2601 QGRTQI
+2601 
-2607 DAQAAADFNK
+2607 
-2617 QNYVSWWP
+2617 
-2625 LGSKS
+2625 
-2630 SNIRNIFNV
+2630 
-2639 ATEYQ
+2639 
-2644 PDLKLRWSDFSQP
+2644 
-2657 AHQNDTL
+2657 
-2664 EHDMASEENDGFGLN
+2664 NDGFGGRCDPLS
-2679 DGETKLKRFIEKLN
+2679 KL
-2693 AAKGIDAAYK
+2693 
-2703 DASEGYASVLLGN
+2703 V
-2716 PDMLVSTGIPA
+2716 
-2727 HVFQPFVDQW
+2727 
-2737 NDTSYDM
+2737 
-2744 MDVANRFAQELQ
+2744 
-2756 KQAQAS
+2756 
-2762 GDPALVAKRIDNVV
+2762 LVAKQ
-2776 RLFAER
+2776 
-2782 ALEEIEAFKASQADE
+2782 LENDGQVGVARQLLEKMYSAAAVLSNPTLYSDSEKANASKLLSSLAAIHAKNPMHDTSMKVWQE
-2797 GRVFRINLEG
+2797 KLEG
-2807 LDVAAMQAEWNR
+2807 KQALTVNGVVEKITDASANGKPVLLELDAPGHAMAAWAKGSGDDRVYGFYDPNAGIVEFSSAE
-2819 LSHDPDARYQLL
+2819 
-2831 TKNCSSTVAKVL
+2831 
-2843 KAGGADKLI
+2843 
-2852 GHTWRPKFGVWTP
+2852 KFGDYLTRFFGKSDLNMAQSYKLGKNDAGEAIFNRVVVMDGNTLASYKPTFGDNTTMQGILDLPVFDATP
-2865 TELFNF
+2865 INKPEVTD
-2871 GQALQEAQLE
+2871 
-2881 IAAKKQSH
+2881 
-2889 QVNDDLDAL
+2889 VLDAL
-2898 SGSEKHKDKVAIE
+2898 SGNEKHKENVAIE
-2911 NDGTPPRDKV
+2911 NDGTPPRDKES
-2921 PLSPLTRFLNNEL
+2921 LSPLTRFLNNEL
-2934 YGERDAR
+2934 YGEKDAR
-2941 RKIGDI
+2941 RKIGEI
-2947 TQTLLDHAVEKGE
+2947 TQTLLDHAVENGE

-2976 YHQGTASSDDE
+2976 YHQGAASSEGE
-2987 TSTTSG
+2987 TSATSG

-3008 QASAIRSH
+3008 QASEIRNH

-3052 NYLVNDKGID
+3052 NYLVDDKGID
-3062 PSNIILHGYS
+3062 PSNIIIHGYS

-3111 EVANPAGIVGT
+3111 EMANPAGIVGA

-3137 KGLPQE
+3137 KGLPKE

-3160 KLRVKLSN
+3160 KLRAKLAIA
-3168 SGFNVTGEQTFYG
+3168 GYNVTGEQTFYG

-3187 LMSQYT
+3187 LMGQYAD
-3193 GQIVSDLLNTQHIK
+3193 QIVSGLFNAEQAAVEAGEVLKGLEKDFKRYGDALKPDTSVPGKSKDIRTTKDFLNGYKNDHAKEIVDGFRSDMSIKQLVDLFVKGNWSAEQKGALAWEIESRALKVTFQNKSEKYNRLFREIASAGVVDAKATEQLAPQLMLLNLSNDGFGGRCDPLSK
-3207 HNEAKLNLE
+3207 LVLVAKQLE
-3216 PHGKNYES
+3216 NDG
-3224 RDLILKP
+3224 
-3231 ISQPETVELGMPEVD
+3231 QV
-3246 QKVLADIA
+3246 
-3254 ERENV
+3254 
-3259 IIGVRPVDEKSKS
+3259 GVARQLLE
-3272 LIASKM
+3272 KM
-3278 YSSKGLFVKAKSSD
+3278 YSAAAVLSNPTLYSDSEKANASKLLSSLAAIHAKN
-3292 WGPMSGFIP
+3292 PMHDTSMKVWQEKLEGKQALTVNGVVEKIT
-3301 VDQSF
+3301 D
-3306 AKASARRDLE
+3306 ASANGKPVL
-3316 TFNRH
+3316 
-3321 AEQSIQSGNAVS
+3321 
-3333 ADLYLNQV
+3333 
-3341 RVEELVSKYHS
+3341 
-3352 LTPLELDDQS
+3352 LELDAPGHAMAAWAKGSGDDRVYGFYDPNAGIVEFSSAEKFGDYLTRFFGKSDLNMAQS
-3362 GMYKTTATNGDQS
+3362 YKLGKNDAGEAIFNRVVVMDGNTLASYKPTFGDKTT
-3375 VPFFLNRVTVDGNE
+3375 
-3389 LWQVHY
+3389 
-3395 ITNGELAPF
+3395 
-3404 KVIGDPVSKQPM
+3404 M
-3416 TADYD
+3416 
-3421 LLTVMYS
+3421 
-3428 YGDLGPQDKVKQPLT
+3428 
-3443 WQQWKDSVTYEDL
+3443 
-3456 TPKYKELY
+3456 
-3464 SNEDL
+3464 
-3469 YNKKDGAS
+3469 
-3477 LGNVSGRLKEL
+3477 
-3488 KDRINVDLGRTNGL
+3488 
-3502 EMVHHGADDANP
+3502 
-3514 YAVMADNFPATFFVP
+3514 
-3529 KSLFAEDGLG
+3529 
-3539 EGKGSIQTYFNVNE
+3539 
-3553 QGAVVIR
+3553 
-3560 NPQEFSDFQQVTIN
+3560 
-3574 ASFRASFNDKWNHG
+3574 
-3588 LDEPLFTTKR
+3588 
-3598 KLSHEFLNK
+3598 
-3607 RDQLL
+3607 
-3612 KKLSGGRLDA
+3612 
-3622 QDETLVAL
+3622 
-3630 GNPDD
+3630 
-3635 VSGNKAI
+3635 
-3642 VAVDVSQI
+3642 
-3650 FTRQEL
+3650 
-3656 KERANVFAKPIGAS
+3656 
-3670 YQGILDQLDLVHQTV
+3670 QGILDLPV
-3685 SRDQIVASFELN
+3685 
-3697 KKVNAYIAEHPT
+3697 
-3709 SGRNQA
+3709 
-3715 LTQLKEQITSAL
+3715 
-3727 FIGKM
+3727 
-3732 QVAQVDIDAIAQT
+3732 
-3745 RPELAARIFMVAI
+3745 
-3758 EEANGEHR
+3758 
-3766 GLTDMM
+3766 
-3772 VRWAN
+3772 
-3777 EDPYL
+3777 
-3782 APKQG
+3782 
-3787 YKGETPND
+3787 
-3795 LGFDAKYHVD
+3795 FDATPMKKPGTSDVD
-3805 LGDHYADF
+3805 GNA
-3813 KQWLETSQS
+3813 
-3822 NGLLSKATLDES
+3822 KAVDDT
-3834 TKTVHLGYSYQELQ
+3834 
-3848 DLTGVE
+3848 
-3854 SVQMAFY
+3854 
-3861 FLKEAA
+3861 KEA
-3867 KKVDP
+3867 
-3872 ISGDSAEMILL
+3872 
-3883 KKFADK
+3883 
-3889 SYLSQLDS
+3889 
-3897 DRMDQIEG
+3897 
-3905 IYRSSHETDVD
+3905 
-3916 AWDRRYSGAGYDELT
+3916 
-3931 NKLAGATGV
+3931 LAG
-3940 DEQLSV
+3940 
-3946 LLDDR
+3946 
-3951 KGLLIGE
+3951 
-3958 VHGSDV
+3958 
-3964 NGLRFVNEQ
+3964 
-3973 MDALKKQGVTV
+3973 
-3984 IGLEHLRSDLAQ
+3984 
-3996 PLIDRYL
+3996 
-4003 ATGVMSSE
+4003 
-4011 LSAMLKTKHL
+4011 
-4021 DATLFENAR
+4021 
-4030 ANGMRIVALD
+4030 
-4040 ANSSARPNVQGTE
+4040 
-4053 HGLMYRAGAANNIAV
+4053 
-4068 EVLQSLPDDEKFVA
+4068 
-4082 IYGKAHLQSHK
+4082 GKIL
-4093 GIEGF
+4093 
-4098 VPGIT
+4098 
-4103 HRLDLPALRVSD
+4103 
-4115 SNQFRVE
+4115 
-4122 QDDMTLRVVYDDV
+4122 
-4135 ANKPKLTFK
+4135 
-4144 DSLSGANTAIHNQN
+4144 HNQN
-4158 VNDWERVA
+4158 VNDWERVV
-4166 VTPTADGGETRFDG
+4166 VTPTADGGESRFDG

-4189 SVVANAAANL
+4189 DVVAKAAANL

-4206 SVVVQLDSDGNY
+4206 SVVVQIDSDGNY

-4243 SDSNNTHLS
+4243 SESNNTRLS
-4252 GYSAEDLAAKLANF
+4252 GYSADELAVKLAKF
-4266 QQSFSQAEN
+4266 QQSFNQAEN
-4275 INNTPDHISIVGCSL
+4275 INNKPDHISIVGCSL

-4303 INAMDV
+4303 INAMDA
-4309 NGLRVDVSARS
+4309 NGLRVDVSVRS
-4320 SELAVDATGRKH
+4320 SELAVDEAGRKH
-4332 TKDENGDWIQK
+4332 TKDANGDWVQK
-4343 AETNKV
+4343 AENNKV
-4349 SLSWNEQG
+4349 SLSWDEQG
-4357 EVIAKEERIRNG
+4357 EVVAKDERIRNG

-4380 GVSDVGEIA
+4380 GVSDVDEPA

-4398 VFDAPEKRKVE
+4398 VFDAPEKRKAE
-4409 TETSSSAANNK
+4409 TETSSSSANNK

-4444 NVGIKVGSGG
+4444 NVGIKVGTGG

-4474 KHSVDMGGYQALEG
+4474 KHSFDIGGYQALEG

-4501 LGQSNDLL
+4501 LGRSNDLI

-4542 EDQDWLAAQEQQ
+4542 EGQDWLAAQEQQ

-4579 CLVELD
+4579 SLVELD
-4585 SHNERSSRGLKHD
+4585 SQNERSSRGLKHD
-4598 TEAALNKQYNQW
+4598 AEATLNKQYNQW
-4610 LSGNSDSSAG
+4610 LSGNGNNDTS

-4708 GQMAGIGAETTLA
+4708 GQLAGVGAETTLA
-4721 DIFGVDYTTSGQ
+4721 DIFGVDYTASGQ

-4743 GVAILTEMLEVIGEF
+4743 GVAILKEMLDVIGEF

-4773 DSLKSGIDMGA
+4773 DSLKSGINMGA
-4784 DGIQSFAE
+4784 DGIKSFAE

-4797 DKAPEEE
+4797 EKAPEEE
-4804 ENKSAVSVNGTSVN
+4804 EDNSSVSVNGANVN
-4818 SAQGATAS
+4818 SAQGATVA
-4826 DGNTETAETQDRAF
+4826 DGSTETAETPDRAF

-4899 DINLSL
+4899 DINISL

-4949 GEGSDMGVLMGRE
+4949 GEGNDMGVLMGRE

-4996 EGGEIDTGLGRD
+4996 EGGEIDTGSGRD

-5020 TGDGQDYSVTI
+5020 TGDDQDYSVTI

-5092 FNGEEGRDLMV
+5092 FNGGEGRDLMV

-5131 EDISSEDNI
+5131 EDIRSEDNI

-5154 SGYDLKLSILRDPVS
+5154 SGYDLKLSILRDPAS
-5169 ETDQAKFEHIGSVT
+5169 DSDQAKFEHIGSVT
-5183 FNDYFDGKRAQMII
+5183 FSDYFNGNRAQVII
-5197 AMGEKDANGER
+5197 AMGEKDATGER

-5215 SSIDALVQAMSGFD
+5215 SAIDALVQAMSGFD

-5248 ISTAWA
+5248 ITTAWA

>member
-16 NYSADNGNN
+16 NYSADDGNN
-25 DIVAIGF
+25 NIVAIGF
-32 GGEIHAYGGDDHVT
+32 GGQIHAYGGDDHVT

-54 HTGSGNDT
+54 YTGSGNDT
-62 VVGGSAYLRVEDST
+62 VVGGSAYLKVEDST
-76 GHLSVKGAAGYAD
+76 GHLTVKGAAGYAD

-111 LGHHGDVSYG
+111 LGNHGDVSYG
-121 GAAAYNS
+121 GAAAYNGIT
-128 VKRKGLS
+128 RKGLS
-135 GNVTFKGAGG
+135 GNVTFAGAGG

-151 ETNHGNLSFA
+151 ETNQGNLSFT

-168 LDRTWFD
+168 LDRTWFNR
-175 QYQGS
+175 YQGS
-180 RGDVSFDGAGAANS
+180 HGDVTFDGAGAANS

-232 NRIERTRQ
+232 NRIERTHQ
-240 AEDVYQQTHG
+240 AEDVYTQTRG

-257 GGYNSFYS
+257 GGYNSLYS

-283 TRKGSGSSFDAQGME
+283 IRKGSGNDFAKEGMTN
-298 YAKAEDIVLTT
+298 AKADEIVLTK
-309 AKMHGSWIGSGTHAV
+309 AVMSGSWIGQDHHV
-324 TAVKSERE
+324 TAVKSASE
-332 PNTYLFAIADGTYTK
+332 PNTYLFAFADSTYTK
-347 INKVRL
+347 INKVQLR
-353 SNDPKTGKL
+353 NDPQTGEL
-362 KYYSEAWYKQGNHL
+362 KYYSTAWYKEGNHL
-376 SGLARSDVSSAGG
+376 SNLANQDISDNGG
-389 FEVNPINGGYTLS
+389 FTAVNINGAYTLS
-402 NIAVEHQQ
+402 HLKVEHQQ
-410 SLTVHAMEKDLT
+410 SVTVHAVEKSLT
-422 EYEWVTYANGALID
+422 EYEWVTYANGAVID
-436 AKDVVLS
+436 AKEVSLS
-443 DAKMGGHAISTDG
+443 DAKMGGHAIYADG
-456 TKVDVQA
+456 TKVDVKA
-463 IKSNRKPNTYVYAK
+463 VKSNRQPNTYIYAK

-490 ANDAETGVL
+490 ANDPETGAL

-512 TANLANEDISSAN
+512 TANIANQDISSAT
-525 GYHSMGKGGYSLS
+525 GYNPMGKGGYSLS
-538 ALNYSVNAIRSMSET
+538 DLHYSVNAVRSTSET
-553 VADIDEYTDQ
+553 VADIEEYTDQ
-563 TLFKPATDSGES
+563 TLFKPANDSGES
-575 SGDVHFSGAGG
+575 SGDVRFNGAGG

-591 SNVTRGNVYFNGG
+591 SNVTRGNVHFNGG

-641 RGAGLANVLVHQSK
+641 RGAGLANVLVHQSQ

-661 YAGGAVNVLVRIG
+661 YAGGAVNVLVRLG

-681 LLAYGNISVHKGN
+681 LLAYGNISVQKGS
-694 GNSRVAMLGGYNTHT
+694 GDSRVVMLGGYNTHT
-709 QIGSGHGLWL
+709 QIGSGNGLWL

-731 NGEVTSVLAGGANVL
+731 QGDVAAVLAGGANVL
-746 TKVGEGELTAGM
+746 TKMGEGELTSGM
-758 LGGANVMTHISGDEQ
+758 LGGANVITHISNDDQ
-773 ASNTTAVA
+773 LSNTTAVA

-793 GDTLAVMGGG
+793 GNTLAVMGGG
-803 ANVLTHVGDGSTTGV
+803 ANVLTHVGDGTTTGV

-873 AAMIGAGNIFTHVG
+873 AVMIGAGNIFTHVG

-952 VGNANIFTHIGNGS
+952 VGNANIFTHVGSGS

-973 QANVMTKVGNDLTA
+973 QANIMTKVGNDLTA
-987 ALMVGKANIYT
+987 ALMVGKANIMT

-1008 FAGEMNVMTKVGN
+1008 FAGEVNVMTKVGN

-1107 IGNVMTH
+1107 VGNVMTH

-1129 IVTKVGDGLGI
+1129 LITKVGDGLGV

-1162 KGEANILTKVGD
+1162 KGEANLITKVGD
-1174 GQEVSVVQGKANI
+1174 GQEVSVVQGEANI

-1202 KANVITKVGDGR
+1202 KANVITKVGHGQ

-1238 WSKGNVVTKVGDGM
+1238 WSKGNIVTKVGDGM

-1258 GKANITTT
+1258 GQANITTT
-1266 VGNGLSVTAAYG
+1266 VGNGLNVTAAYG
-1278 DANINTKVGN
+1278 DANINTKVGD

-1321 IHIGD
+1321 IHVGD

-1332 SYARNNV
+1332 SYAQNNV

-1365 LFDNVK
+1365 LFDNIK
-1371 QTLLGVGGSQAIN
+1371 QTVLGVGGSQAIN
-1384 YLVQGDEASTSGTQ
+1384 YLVQGDEASSSGTH

-1414 FQMDAIEEV
+1414 FQMDAIKEV

-1443 NEMDNDLNI
+1443 NKMQHAINVDD
-1452 DGASDHAPNL
+1452 SSVQAPNL

-1467 FEQGDRGWQSTHGV
+1467 FELGEHGWQSTHGV
-1481 EASYSGS
+1481 EASYAGS
-1488 VYGVNGEGH
+1488 VYGVEGEGH
-1497 GTRVTELDTHTNT
+1497 GARVTELDTYTNT

-1515 LTDLTEGEVI
+1515 LANLAQGEVI

-1558 ASAWQQKTLKL
+1558 ESAWQQKTLKL
-1569 TAHAGSNRIEFKGT
+1569 TAQAGSNRIEFKGT

-1589 GYILDNVVAKSESS
+1589 GYILDNVVATSESS
-1603 PQANA
+1603 QQANA
-1608 VSEHAKQNQASQ
+1608 IREHATQNPAAQ

-1626 ERAEADRQRLE
+1626 ERAEADRHRLE

-1661 IENNGQ
+1661 LENNGQ
-1667 AQRDAVKEESEAVTA
+1667 AQRDAVQEESEAITA
-1682 ELTTLAQG
+1682 ELTKLAQG
-1690 LDVLDGQATHTG
+1690 LDVLDSQATHTG
-1702 KSGEQW
+1702 ESGDQW
-1708 RNDFAG
+1708 RNEFAS
-1714 GLLDG
+1714 GLLAG
-1719 VQSQIDDAKQLAS
+1719 VQTQLDDAKQLANE
-1732 DKMAAAKQT
+1732 KIAEAKQT
-1741 QSDNNS
+1741 HADNQN
-1747 KVKDSIAKSEAGVA
+1747 KVKDAVAKSEAGVA

-1769 AEQDIAE
+1769 AEHDIAD
-1776 AKADAETRKADAVA
+1776 AQADAEKRKADALA
-1790 KSHDAKQA
+1790 KGKDAQQA
-1798 ESDAHSA
+1798 ESDAHHA
-1805 ANDAQSRGDRDAM
+1805 VNNAQSRGDRDVQV
-1818 NAENKANQAQN
+1818 AENKANQVQA

-1842 DRQGVAGSGL
+1842 DRQGVTGSGL

-1857 RVEGAGETGS
+1857 SVEGAGETDS

-1880 FSDGLTEQELEALEG
+1880 FSEGLTEQEQEALEG

-1906 AGIRSKNSGSTITSM
+1906 AGIRAKNSVSSMTSM
-1921 FMEANADSIVVDTTA
+1921 FSETNSKSIVVPTKVSPEPDRQEVTRR
-1936 SQDVV
+1936 D
-1941 RKEVRI
+1941 VRI
-1947 SGVNLVGLGEASHDS
+1947 SGVNL
-1962 AESLVAA
+1962 ESLSAVQGSQPTGQLAS
-1969 RAEKVAN
+1969 KS
-1976 LYRWLDTDNDVATDK
+1976 
-1991 YVPVPGF
+1991 VPGF
-1998 ERVDADVS
+1998 KSHFASTSIGIENELSGLVVVLPKNSAQTFGYVHDSQGNPLFMLTKDMNQGGYSNPVGINDIQGVNNWQTHTIELVTYPSEISDTAAIESRKEAMLWLAKEFTDHINQSNHQSLPHLVS
-2006 DEVKQRMIQSM
+2006 DDGRF
-2017 SGYIEHTDNQVP
+2017 
-2029 KDQAQALA
+2029 
-2037 TLFVESTLDY
+2037 TLVISN
-2047 DWDKRVEFLTKLESY
+2047 S
-2062 GYSFETPHAE
+2062 
-2072 KSIVSFWSGKNF
+2072 
-2084 KQYRDVLDNA
+2084 
-2094 QTDGKK
+2094 
-2100 VVYDIDVKGNAFAID
+2100 
-2115 LNKHLMRWGG
+2115 KHLIAAGNG
-2125 LFLDPDNA
+2125 T
-2133 EQNQLKSSIDAATF
+2133 SIDAQGKTIGMTPSGQQATMAISAKEF
-2147 SNTGFWS
+2147 GTSSSPEVRLLESAPWYQAGLRDEFLANAKNTTLDDPATAQNVYAYLT
-2154 SVYATGAQHDV
+2154 SVYSKTADLAKEYGIYINDWDPASEGFSPNAQGLTDPKV
-2165 YVIAEGGVRLG
+2165 KNAWSILPRTKPVRMLELLSAEDSRYVRQQIAEKLKGTYSESLAKNVFEYFQYGGEVAG
-2176 NYFWHVELPAL
+2176 HGINNATTGSVQQPEPAIL
-2187 RQLQREG
+2187 FEFRSVPSALSDF
-2194 LVGEIRLL
+2194 VP
-2202 DKPVSEYKD
+2202 KTAS
-2211 LPADEIGRRLTDAG
+2211 T
-2225 VGVKVRFDALSSARQ
+2225 VKVDVKALDHFDSASRKAIITEVNALVSGSEDFDAWYQEYRASKGQPPVKNPKSSASANHK
-2240 AELLADNPDDYR
+2240 AEWLMTQHAEQWAKITAPYTDNHETLTSTKLASNDKE
-2252 ADTLVELDVKL
+2252 ELHALGGTSNLEHNKQQENVA
-2263 SAIDSMLRESLP
+2263 SIINTMLNDMLP
-2275 FYSLRTERNLLVQEG
+2275 FYALRTERNLLVQEG
-2290 DEGFEVRSW
+2290 DEGFEVRAW
-2299 PGSDDKSKTILLDNP
+2299 PGTEDKSKTIILGDP
-2314 EDAAQQKAIER
+2314 EDAAQHKAIER

-2344 DNKVLSHHD
+2344 DNKVISHHE
-2353 GRTRILAQK
+2353 GRTHVLAQK
-2362 EDGAWTY
+2362 VDGAWQY
-2369 NTNSELMSV
+2369 NAKVDLMSV
-2378 TELLDAAHVSGKVRG
+2378 TELLDAANVTGKIRG
-2393 ESYQKVIDALAE
+2393 ESYQQVIDALTD
-2405 YHASTAEHA
+2405 YHASITEHA
-2414 DYELESV
+2414 DYEPESV
-2421 EQLVNLRKKIEGYA
+2421 EKLLNLRKKVEGYV
-2435 LGHPDSGRLE
+2435 LGHPDSGRIA

-2452 QVNSRLEE
+2452 QVNTRLDE
-2460 VSVLAV
+2460 VSVLSVA
-2466 SEQSIKAHDSFSR
+2466 EQNIQAQDSFSR
-2479 LYDQLDNAHLKQ
+2479 LYDQLEAANLKE
-2491 SKHLYLDGNGDFVTK
+2491 SKHLYLDQNGDFVTK
-2506 GKGNLAKIDQ
+2506 GKGNLANIDL
-2516 LGGSDAVLE
+2516 LGSREAVLE
-2525 KVKAS
+2525 KVKLTVS
-2530 VNHEYGQAI
+2530 NEYGQTV

-2546 LSANELAKDGKGIDI
+2546 LSAKDLAKDGKGVDI
-2561 TGLNRI
+2561 AGLNKV
-2567 HQALEQHMSP
+2567 HQAIEQHLSP
-2577 VSATMYIWKP
+2577 VSATLYIWKP

-2601 QGRTQI
+2601 QGRTQLEG
-2607 DAQAAADFNK
+2607 QAAADFNQ

-2630 SNIRNIFNV
+2630 SNISNILNV
-2639 ATEYQ
+2639 ATKDQ

-2664 EHDMASEENDGFGLN
+2664 EHDVASEENDGFGLH
-2679 DGETKLKRFIEKLN
+2679 DGDIKLKRFIEKLN
-2693 AAKGIDAAYK
+2693 AAKGIDASFK
-2703 DASEGYASVLLGN
+2703 EASEGYASVLLGN
-2716 PDMLVSTGIPA
+2716 PDMLETTGIPA
-2727 HVFQPFVDQW
+2727 HVFQPFVEQW

-2744 MDVANRFAQELQ
+2744 MDVAHRFAQELRL
-2756 KQAQAS
+2756 QAQRS
-2762 GDPALVAKRIDNVV
+2762 DDPELLEKRIGNVI
-2776 RLFAER
+2776 RQFAER
-2782 ALEEIEAFKASQADE
+2782 ALEEIETFKASQADQ

-2807 LDVAAMQAEWNR
+2807 LDVAAMQAEWHR
-2819 LSHDPDARYQLL
+2819 LSNDPDARYQLL

-2852 GHTWRPKFGVWTP
+2852 GHTWLPKFGVWTP

-2889 QVNDDLDAL
+2889 QVTDVLDAL
-2898 SGSEKHKDKVAIE
+2898 SGNEKPKENVAIE
-2911 NDGTPPRDKV
+2911 NDGTPPRDKES
-2921 PLSPLTRFLNNEL
+2921 LSPLTRFLNNEL
-2934 YGERDAR
+2934 YGDKEAR
-2941 RKIGDI
+2941 RKIGEI

-2960 SQKVTL
+2960 SQKITL
-2966 KGEAGRLTGY
+2966 QGEAGRLTGY
-2976 YHQGTASSDDE
+2976 YHQGTAPSEGE
-2987 TSTTSG
+2987 TSSPSG

-3008 QASAIRSH
+3008 QASAIRNH

-3062 PSNIILHGYS
+3062 PSNIIIHGYS

-3111 EVANPAGIVGT
+3111 EVANPAGIVGA

-3137 KGLPQE
+3137 EGLPKE
-3143 TPILLLTD
+3143 TSILLLTD
-3151 NEGLGEEGE
+3151 NEGLGNEGE
-3160 KLRVKLSN
+3160 KLRTKLTA
-3168 SGFNVTGEQTFYG
+3168 SGYNVTGEQTFYG

-3187 LMSQYT
+3187 LMSQYAD
-3193 GQIVSDLLNTQHIK
+3193 QIVSGLSSSASVDEDLDQQGLDTTSTKDQGVSNKDDHLQVVDSK
-3207 HNEAKLNLE
+3207 EA
-3216 PHGKNYES
+3216 
-3224 RDLILKP
+3224 
-3231 ISQPETVELGMPEVD
+3231 
-3246 QKVLADIA
+3246 LADGKI
-3254 ERENV
+3254 
-3259 IIGVRPVDEKSKS
+3259 
-3272 LIASKM
+3272 L
-3278 YSSKGLFVKAKSSD
+3278 
-3292 WGPMSGFIP
+3292 
-3301 VDQSF
+3301 
-3306 AKASARRDLE
+3306 
-3316 TFNRH
+3316 H
-3321 AEQSIQSGNAVS
+3321 
-3333 ADLYLNQV
+3333 NQ
-3341 RVEELVSKYHS
+3341 
-3352 LTPLELDDQS
+3352 
-3362 GMYKTTATNGDQS
+3362 
-3375 VPFFLNRVTVDGNE
+3375 
-3389 LWQVHY
+3389 
-3395 ITNGELAPF
+3395 
-3404 KVIGDPVSKQPM
+3404 
-3416 TADYD
+3416 
-3421 LLTVMYS
+3421 
-3428 YGDLGPQDKVKQPLT
+3428 
-3443 WQQWKDSVTYEDL
+3443 
-3456 TPKYKELY
+3456 
-3464 SNEDL
+3464 
-3469 YNKKDGAS
+3469 
-3477 LGNVSGRLKEL
+3477 
-3488 KDRINVDLGRTNGL
+3488 
-3502 EMVHHGADDANP
+3502 
-3514 YAVMADNFPATFFVP
+3514 
-3529 KSLFAEDGLG
+3529 
-3539 EGKGSIQTYFNVNE
+3539 
-3553 QGAVVIR
+3553 
-3560 NPQEFSDFQQVTIN
+3560 
-3574 ASFRASFNDKWNHG
+3574 
-3588 LDEPLFTTKR
+3588 
-3598 KLSHEFLNK
+3598 
-3607 RDQLL
+3607 
-3612 KKLSGGRLDA
+3612 
-3622 QDETLVAL
+3622 
-3630 GNPDD
+3630 
-3635 VSGNKAI
+3635 
-3642 VAVDVSQI
+3642 
-3650 FTRQEL
+3650 
-3656 KERANVFAKPIGAS
+3656 
-3670 YQGILDQLDLVHQTV
+3670 
-3685 SRDQIVASFELN
+3685 
-3697 KKVNAYIAEHPT
+3697 
-3709 SGRNQA
+3709 
-3715 LTQLKEQITSAL
+3715 
-3727 FIGKM
+3727 
-3732 QVAQVDIDAIAQT
+3732 
-3745 RPELAARIFMVAI
+3745 
-3758 EEANGEHR
+3758 
-3766 GLTDMM
+3766 
-3772 VRWAN
+3772 
-3777 EDPYL
+3777 
-3782 APKQG
+3782 
-3787 YKGETPND
+3787 
-3795 LGFDAKYHVD
+3795 
-3805 LGDHYADF
+3805 
-3813 KQWLETSQS
+3813 
-3822 NGLLSKATLDES
+3822 
-3834 TKTVHLGYSYQELQ
+3834 
-3848 DLTGVE
+3848 
-3854 SVQMAFY
+3854 
-3861 FLKEAA
+3861 
-3867 KKVDP
+3867 
-3872 ISGDSAEMILL
+3872 
-3883 KKFADK
+3883 
-3889 SYLSQLDS
+3889 
-3897 DRMDQIEG
+3897 
-3905 IYRSSHETDVD
+3905 
-3916 AWDRRYSGAGYDELT
+3916 
-3931 NKLAGATGV
+3931 
-3940 DEQLSV
+3940 
-3946 LLDDR
+3946 
-3951 KGLLIGE
+3951 
-3958 VHGSDV
+3958 DV
-3964 NGLRFVNEQ
+3964 NGW
-3973 MDALKKQGVTV
+3973 G
-3984 IGLEHLRSDLAQ
+3984 
-3996 PLIDRYL
+3996 P
-4003 ATGVMSSE
+4003 
-4011 LSAMLKTKHL
+4011 
-4021 DATLFENAR
+4021 
-4030 ANGMRIVALD
+4030 
-4040 ANSSARPNVQGTE
+4040 
-4053 HGLMYRAGAANNIAV
+4053 
-4068 EVLQSLPDDEKFVA
+4068 
-4082 IYGKAHLQSHK
+4082 
-4093 GIEGF
+4093 
-4098 VPGIT
+4098 IT
-4103 HRLDLPALRVSD
+4103 
-4115 SNQFRVE
+4115 
-4122 QDDMTLRVVYDDV
+4122 
-4135 ANKPKLTFK
+4135 
-4144 DSLSGANTAIHNQN
+4144 
-4158 VNDWERVA
+4158 
-4166 VTPTADGGETRFDG
+4166 VTPTTDGGETRFDG

-4189 SVVANAAANL
+4189 DVVAKAAANL

-4237 GHGRDD
+4237 GHGRDH
-4243 SDSNNTHLS
+4243 SESNNTRLS
-4252 GYSAEDLAAKLANF
+4252 GYSADELAVKLAKF
-4266 QQSFSQAEN
+4266 QQSFNQAEN
-4275 INNTPDHISIVGCSL
+4275 ISNKPDHISIVGCSL

-4303 INAMDV
+4303 INAMDA
-4309 NGLRVDVSARS
+4309 NGLRVDVSVRS
-4320 SELAVDATGRKH
+4320 SELAIDEAGRKH
-4332 TKDENGDWIQK
+4332 TKDANGDWVQK
-4343 AETNKV
+4343 AENNKV
-4349 SLSWNEQG
+4349 SLSWDAQG
-4357 EVIAKEERIRNG
+4357 EVVAKDERIRNG

-4380 GVSDVGEIA
+4380 GVSDVDEPA

-4398 VFDAPEKRKVE
+4398 VFDAPEKRKPE
-4409 TETSSSAANNK
+4409 TEVIANSSSSNQ
-4420 LSYSGNIQVNVGD
+4420 LSYSGNIQVNVGE

-4444 NVGIKVGSGG
+4444 NVGIKVGTGG

-4461 DNNVMVHIGNGES
+4461 DNNVMVHIGDGES
-4474 KHSVDMGGYQALEG
+4474 KHSVDIGGYQALEG
-4488 AQMFIGN
+4488 AQMFLGN

-4501 LGQSNDLL
+4501 FGHSNDLIL
-4509 VMMDKSIPTPPLVNP
+4509 MMDKSIPTPPLVNP
-4524 FDGAARISGV
+4524 FDGAARISGL
-4534 LQSIATSG
+4534 LQGIATSG
-4542 EDQDWLAAQEQQ
+4542 EGEDWLAAQEQQ

-4579 CLVELD
+4579 TLVELD
-4585 SHNERSSRGLKHD
+4585 SQNERDSRGLKHD
-4598 TEAALNKQYNQW
+4598 AEATLNKQYNQW
-4610 LSGNSDSSAG
+4610 LSGNGNSGTSQ
-4620 KLSRAD
+4620 LSRAD

-4675 GLMTQQFSAT
+4675 GLMTQQFTAT

-4696 EDLPRQLKNKLL
+4696 QDLPRQLKNKLL
-4708 GQMAGIGAETTLA
+4708 GQLAGVGAETTLA
-4721 DIFGVDYTTSGQ
+4721 DIFGVDYTASGQ
-4733 IVSRNGEAVD
+4733 IVSRNGQAVD
-4743 GVAILTEMLEVIGEF
+4743 GVAILKEMLEVIGEF

-4773 DSLKSGIDMGA
+4773 DSLKAGIDMGA
-4784 DGIQSFAE
+4784 DGIKSFAE

-4797 DKAPEEE
+4797 EKAPEEE
-4804 ENKSAVSVNGTSVN
+4804 KDNSSVSVNGANVN
-4818 SAQGATAS
+4818 SAQGATMA
-4826 DGNTETAETQDRAF
+4826 DGNTETAETQDRAL

-4869 LKENLTA
+4869 LKQNLTA

-4899 DINLSL
+4899 DINISL

-4949 GEGSDMGVLMGRE
+4949 GEGNDMGVLMGRE

-4996 EGGEIDTGLGRD
+4996 EGGEIDTGSGRD

-5020 TGDGQDYSVTI
+5020 TGDDQDYSVTI

-5041 GNDFANVFGNYNRIN
+5041 GNDFANIFGNYNRIN
-5056 ASAGNDVV
+5056 AGAGNDVV
-5064 KLMGYHAVLNGGEG
+5064 KLMGYHAVLNGGDG
-5078 EDHLI
+5078 DDHLI

-5092 FNGEEGRDLMV
+5092 FNGGEGRDLMV

-5131 EDISSEDNI
+5131 EDIRSEDNI

-5154 SGYDLKLSILRDPVS
+5154 SGYDLKLSILRDPS
-5169 ETDQAKFEHIGSVT
+5169 NDSDQSKFEHIGSVT
-5183 FNDYFDGKRAQMII
+5183 FSDYFNGNRAQVVIGMS
-5197 AMGEKDANGER
+5197 EKDLSGER
-5208 EYTTLSE
+5208 EYTMLSD
-5215 SSIDALVQAMSGFD
+5215 SAIDALVQAMSGFE

-5239 NLDSKSRVA
+5239 SLESKSQAA
-5248 ISTAWA
+5248 ISMAWS
-5254 DVVHKKGITV
+5254 DVVHKKGLMV

>member
-16 NYSADNGNN
+16 NYSADDGNN
-25 DIVAIGF
+25 NIVAIGF
-32 GGEIHAYGGDDHVT
+32 GGQIHAYGGDDHVT

-54 HTGSGNDT
+54 YTGSGNDT
-62 VVGGSAYLRVEDST
+62 VVGGSAYLKVEDST
-76 GHLSVKGAAGYAD
+76 GHLTVKGAAGYAD

-111 LGHHGDVSYG
+111 LGNHGDVSYG
-121 GAAAYNS
+121 GAAAYNGIT
-128 VKRKGLS
+128 RKGLS
-135 GNVTFKGAGG
+135 GNVTFAGAGG
-145 YNALWH
+145 YNALLH
-151 ETNHGNLSFA
+151 ETNQGNLSFT

-168 LDRTWFD
+168 LDRTWFNR
-175 QYQGS
+175 YQGS
-180 RGDVSFDGAGAANS
+180 HGDVTFDGAGAANS

-232 NRIERTRQ
+232 NRIERTHQ
-240 AEDVYQQTHG
+240 AEDVYTQTRG

-257 GGYNSFYS
+257 GGYNSLYS

-283 TRKGSGSSFDAQGME
+283 IRKGSGNDFAKEGMTN
-298 YAKAEDIVLTT
+298 AKADEIVLTK
-309 AKMHGSWIGSGTHAV
+309 AVMSGSWIGQDHHV
-324 TAVKSERE
+324 TAVKSASE
-332 PNTYLFAIADGTYTK
+332 PNTYLFAFADSTYTK

-353 SNDPKTGKL
+353 RNDPQTGEL
-362 KYYSEAWYKQGNHL
+362 KYYSTAWYKEGNHL
-376 SGLARSDVSSAGG
+376 SNLANQDISDNGG
-389 FEVNPINGGYTLS
+389 FTAVNINGAYTLS
-402 NIAVEHQQ
+402 DLKVEHQQ
-410 SLTVHAMEKDLT
+410 SVTVHAVEKSLT
-422 EYEWVTYANGALID
+422 EYEWVTYANGAVID
-436 AKDVVLS
+436 AKEVSLS
-443 DAKMGGHAISTDG
+443 DAKMGGHAIYADG
-456 TKVDVQA
+456 TKVDVKA
-463 IKSNRKPNTYVYAK
+463 VKSNRQPNTYIYAK

-490 ANDAETGVL
+490 ANDPETGAL

-512 TANLANEDISSAN
+512 TANIANQDISSAT
-525 GYHSMGKGGYSLS
+525 GYNPMGKGGYSLS
-538 ALNYSVNAIRSMSET
+538 DLHYSVNAVRSTSET
-553 VADIDEYTDQ
+553 VADIEEYTDQ
-563 TLFKPATDSGES
+563 TLFKPANDSGES
-575 SGDVHFSGAGG
+575 SGDVRFNGAGG

-591 SNVTRGNVYFNGG
+591 SNVTRGNVHFNGG

-641 RGAGLANVLVHQSK
+641 RGAGLANVLVHQSE

-661 YAGGAVNVLVRIG
+661 YAGGAVNVLVRLG

-681 LLAYGNISVHKGN
+681 LLAYGNISVQKGS
-694 GNSRVAMLGGYNTHT
+694 GDSRVVMLGGYNTHT
-709 QIGSGHGLWL
+709 QIGSGNGLWL

-731 NGEVTSVLAGGANVL
+731 KGDVAAVLAGGANVL
-746 TKVGEGELTAGM
+746 TKMGEGELTSGM
-758 LGGANVMTHISGDEQ
+758 LGGANVITHISNDDQ
-773 ASNTTAVA
+773 LSNTTAVA

-793 GDTLAVMGGG
+793 GNTLAVMGGG
-803 ANVLTHVGDGSTTGV
+803 ANVLTHVGDGTTTGV

-836 IMLGVGNVLTHVG
+836 ILLGVGNVLTHVG

-873 AAMIGAGNIFTHVG
+873 AVMIGAGNIFTHVG

-952 VGNANIFTHIGNGS
+952 VGNANIFTHIGHGS

-973 QANVMTKVGNDLTA
+973 QANIMTKVGNDLTA
-987 ALMVGKANIYT
+987 ALMVGKANIMT

-1008 FAGEMNVMTKVGN
+1008 FAGEVNVMTKVGN
-1021 GTTLAA
+1021 GSTLAA

-1107 IGNVMTH
+1107 VGNVMTH

-1129 IVTKVGDGLGI
+1129 LITKVGDGLGV

-1162 KGEANILTKVGD
+1162 KGEANLITKVGD
-1174 GQEVSVVQGKANI
+1174 GQEVSVVQGEANI

-1202 KANVITKVGDGR
+1202 KANVITKVGHGQ

-1238 WSKGNVVTKVGDGM
+1238 WSKGNIVTKVGDGM

-1258 GKANITTT
+1258 GQANITTT
-1266 VGNGLSVTAAYG
+1266 VGNGLNVTAAYG
-1278 DANINTKVGN
+1278 DANINTKVGD

-1321 IHIGD
+1321 IHVGD

-1332 SYARNNV
+1332 SYAQNNV

-1365 LFDNVK
+1365 LFDNIK
-1371 QTLLGVGGSQAIN
+1371 QTVLGVGGSQAIN
-1384 YLVQGDEASTSGTQ
+1384 YLVQGDEASSSGTH

-1414 FQMDAIEEV
+1414 FQMDAIKEV

-1443 NEMDNDLNI
+1443 NKMQHALNV
-1452 DGASDHAPNL
+1452 DDSSVQAPNL

-1467 FEQGDRGWQSTHGV
+1467 FELGEHGWQSTHGV
-1481 EASYSGS
+1481 EASYAGS
-1488 VYGVNGEGH
+1488 VYGVEGEGH
-1497 GTRVTELDTHTNT
+1497 GARVTELDTYTNT

-1515 LTDLTEGEVI
+1515 LANLAQGEVI

-1558 ASAWQQKTLKL
+1558 ESAWQQKTLKL
-1569 TAHAGSNRIEFKGT
+1569 TAQAGSNRIEFKGT

-1589 GYILDNVVAKSESS
+1589 GYILDNVVATSESS
-1603 PQANA
+1603 QQDNA
-1608 VSEHAKQNQASQ
+1608 IREHATQNPAAQ

-1661 IENNGQ
+1661 LGNNGQ
-1667 AQRDAVKEESEAVTA
+1667 AQRDAVQEESEAITA
-1682 ELTTLAQG
+1682 ELTKLAQG

-1702 KSGEQW
+1702 ESGDQW
-1708 RNDFAG
+1708 RNEFAS
-1714 GLLDG
+1714 GLLAG
-1719 VQSQIDDAKQLAS
+1719 VQTQLDDAKQLAN
-1732 DKMAAAKQT
+1732 DKIAEAKQT
-1741 QSDNNS
+1741 HADNQN
-1747 KVKDSIAKSEAGVA
+1747 KVKDAVAKSEAGVA

-1769 AEQDIAE
+1769 AEQDIAD
-1776 AKADAETRKADAVA
+1776 AQADAEKRKADALA
-1790 KSHDAKQA
+1790 KGKDAQQA
-1798 ESDAHSA
+1798 ESDAHHA
-1805 ANDAQSRGDRDAM
+1805 VNNAQSRGDRDVQV
-1818 NAENKANQAQN
+1818 AENKANQAQA

-1842 DRQGVAGSGL
+1842 DRQGVTGSGL

-1857 RVEGAGETGS
+1857 SVEGAGETDS

-1880 FSDGLTEQELEALEG
+1880 FSEGLTEQEQEALEG

-1906 AGIRSKNSGSTITSM
+1906 AGIRAKNSVSSMTSM
-1921 FMEANADSIVVDTTA
+1921 FSETNSKSIVVPTKVSPEPERQEVTRRD
-1936 SQDVV
+1936 
-1941 RKEVRI
+1941 VRI
-1947 SGVNLVGLGEASHDS
+1947 SGVNL
-1962 AESLVAA
+1962 ESLSAVQGSQPTGQLAS
-1969 RAEKVAN
+1969 KS
-1976 LYRWLDTDNDVATDK
+1976 
-1991 YVPVPGF
+1991 VPGF
-1998 ERVDADVS
+1998 KSHFASTSIGIENELSGLVVVLPKNSAQTFGYVHDSQGNPLFMLTKDMSQGGYSNPVGINDIQGVNNWQTHTIELVTYPSEISDKAAIESRKEAMLWLAKEFTDHINQSNHQSLPHLVS
-2006 DEVKQRMIQSM
+2006 DDGRF
-2017 SGYIEHTDNQVP
+2017 
-2029 KDQAQALA
+2029 
-2037 TLFVESTLDY
+2037 TLVISN
-2047 DWDKRVEFLTKLESY
+2047 S
-2062 GYSFETPHAE
+2062 
-2072 KSIVSFWSGKNF
+2072 
-2084 KQYRDVLDNA
+2084 
-2094 QTDGKK
+2094 
-2100 VVYDIDVKGNAFAID
+2100 
-2115 LNKHLMRWGG
+2115 KHLIAAGNG
-2125 LFLDPDNA
+2125 T
-2133 EQNQLKSSIDAATF
+2133 SIDAQGKTIGMTPSGQQATMAISAKEF
-2147 SNTGFWS
+2147 GTSSSPEVRLLESAPWYQAGLRDEFLANAKNTTLDDPATAQNVYAYLT
-2154 SVYATGAQHDV
+2154 SVYSKTADLAKEYGIYINDWDPASEGFSPNAQGLTDPKV
-2165 YVIAEGGVRLG
+2165 KNAWSILPRTKPVRMLELLSAEDSRYVRQQIAEKLKGTYSESLAKNVFEYFQYGGEVAG
-2176 NYFWHVELPAL
+2176 HGINNATTGSVQQPEPAIL
-2187 RQLQREG
+2187 FEFRSVPSALSDF
-2194 LVGEIRLL
+2194 VP
-2202 DKPVSEYKD
+2202 KTAS
-2211 LPADEIGRRLTDAG
+2211 T
-2225 VGVKVRFDALSSARQ
+2225 VKVDVKALDHFDSASRKAIITEVNALVSGSEDFDAWYQEYRASKGQPPVKNPKSSASANHK
-2240 AELLADNPDDYR
+2240 AEWLMTQHAEQWTKITAPYTDNHETLTSTKLASNDKE
-2252 ADTLVELDVKL
+2252 ELHALGETSNLENNKQQENVA
-2263 SAIDSMLRESLP
+2263 SIINTMLNDMLP
-2275 FYSLRTERNLLVQEG
+2275 FYALRTERNLLVQEG
-2290 DEGFEVRSW
+2290 DEGFEVRAW
-2299 PGSDDKSKTILLDNP
+2299 PGTEDKSKTIILEDP
-2314 EDAAQQKAIER
+2314 EDAAQHKAIER

-2344 DNKVLSHHD
+2344 DNKVISHHE
-2353 GRTRILAQK
+2353 GRTHVLAQK
-2362 EDGAWTY
+2362 VDGAWQY
-2369 NTNSELMSV
+2369 NATVELMSV
-2378 TELLDAAHVSGKVRG
+2378 TELLDAANVTGKIRG
-2393 ESYQKVIDALAE
+2393 ESYQQVIDALTD
-2405 YHASTAEHA
+2405 YHASITEHA
-2414 DYELESV
+2414 DYEPESV
-2421 EQLVNLRKKIEGYA
+2421 EKLLNLRKKIEGYV
-2435 LGHPDSGRLE
+2435 LGHPDSGRVE

-2452 QVNSRLEE
+2452 QVNTRLGE
-2460 VSVLAV
+2460 VSLLSVA
-2466 SEQSIKAHDSFSR
+2466 EQTIQAQDSFSR
-2479 LYDQLDNAHLKQ
+2479 LYDQLEAANLKE
-2491 SKHLYLDGNGDFVTK
+2491 SKHLYLDQNGDFVTK
-2506 GKGNLAKIDQ
+2506 GKGNLANIDL
-2516 LGGSDAVLE
+2516 LGSREAVLE
-2525 KVKAS
+2525 KVKLTVS
-2530 VNHEYGQAI
+2530 NEYGQTV

-2546 LSANELAKDGKGIDI
+2546 LSAKDLAKDGKGIDI
-2561 TGLNRI
+2561 EGLNKV
-2567 HQALEQHMSP
+2567 HQAIEQHLSP
-2577 VSATMYIWKP
+2577 VSATLYIWKP

-2595 AALQIG
+2595 TALQIG
-2601 QGRTQI
+2601 QGRTQLEG
-2607 DAQAAADFNK
+2607 QAAADFNQ

-2630 SNIRNIFNV
+2630 SNISNILNV
-2639 ATEYQ
+2639 ATKDQ

-2664 EHDMASEENDGFGLN
+2664 EHDVASEENDGFGLH
-2679 DGETKLKRFIEKLN
+2679 DGDIKLKRFIEKLN
-2693 AAKGIDAAYK
+2693 AAKGIDASFK
-2703 DASEGYASVLLGN
+2703 EASEGYASVLLGN
-2716 PDMLVSTGIPA
+2716 PDMLETTGIPA
-2727 HVFQPFVDQW
+2727 HVFQPFVEQW

-2744 MDVANRFAQELQ
+2744 MDVANRFAQELRL
-2756 KQAQAS
+2756 QAQRS
-2762 GDPALVAKRIDNVV
+2762 DDPELLEKRIGNVV
-2776 RLFAER
+2776 RQFAER
-2782 ALEEIEAFKASQADE
+2782 ALEEIETFKASQADQ

-2807 LDVAAMQAEWNR
+2807 LDVAAMQAEWHR
-2819 LSHDPDARYQLL
+2819 LSNDPDARYQLL

-2852 GHTWRPKFGVWTP
+2852 GHTWLPKFGVWTP

-2889 QVNDDLDAL
+2889 QVTDVLDAL
-2898 SGSEKHKDKVAIE
+2898 SGNEKPKENVAIE
-2911 NDGTPPRDKV
+2911 NDGTPPRDKES
-2921 PLSPLTRFLNNEL
+2921 LSPLTRFLNNEL
-2934 YGERDAR
+2934 YGDKEAR
-2941 RKIGDI
+2941 RKIGEI

-2960 SQKVTL
+2960 SQKITL
-2966 KGEAGRLTGY
+2966 QGEAGRLTGY
-2976 YHQGTASSDDE
+2976 YHQGTAPSEGE
-2987 TSTTSG
+2987 TSSPSG

-3008 QASAIRSH
+3008 QASAIRNH

-3062 PSNIILHGYS
+3062 PSNIIIHGYS

-3111 EVANPAGIVGT
+3111 EVANPAGIVGA

-3137 KGLPQE
+3137 EGLPKE
-3143 TPILLLTD
+3143 TSILLLTD
-3151 NEGLGEEGE
+3151 NEGLGNEGE
-3160 KLRVKLSN
+3160 KLRTILTV
-3168 SGFNVTGEQTFYG
+3168 SGYNVTGEQTFYG

-3187 LMSQYT
+3187 LMSQYAD
-3193 GQIVSDLLNTQHIK
+3193 QIVSGLSSSASVDEDLDQQGLDTTSTKDQGVSNKDDHLQVVDSK
-3207 HNEAKLNLE
+3207 EA
-3216 PHGKNYES
+3216 
-3224 RDLILKP
+3224 
-3231 ISQPETVELGMPEVD
+3231 
-3246 QKVLADIA
+3246 LADGKI
-3254 ERENV
+3254 
-3259 IIGVRPVDEKSKS
+3259 
-3272 LIASKM
+3272 L
-3278 YSSKGLFVKAKSSD
+3278 
-3292 WGPMSGFIP
+3292 
-3301 VDQSF
+3301 
-3306 AKASARRDLE
+3306 
-3316 TFNRH
+3316 H
-3321 AEQSIQSGNAVS
+3321 
-3333 ADLYLNQV
+3333 NQ
-3341 RVEELVSKYHS
+3341 
-3352 LTPLELDDQS
+3352 
-3362 GMYKTTATNGDQS
+3362 
-3375 VPFFLNRVTVDGNE
+3375 
-3389 LWQVHY
+3389 
-3395 ITNGELAPF
+3395 
-3404 KVIGDPVSKQPM
+3404 
-3416 TADYD
+3416 
-3421 LLTVMYS
+3421 
-3428 YGDLGPQDKVKQPLT
+3428 
-3443 WQQWKDSVTYEDL
+3443 
-3456 TPKYKELY
+3456 
-3464 SNEDL
+3464 
-3469 YNKKDGAS
+3469 
-3477 LGNVSGRLKEL
+3477 
-3488 KDRINVDLGRTNGL
+3488 
-3502 EMVHHGADDANP
+3502 
-3514 YAVMADNFPATFFVP
+3514 
-3529 KSLFAEDGLG
+3529 
-3539 EGKGSIQTYFNVNE
+3539 
-3553 QGAVVIR
+3553 
-3560 NPQEFSDFQQVTIN
+3560 
-3574 ASFRASFNDKWNHG
+3574 
-3588 LDEPLFTTKR
+3588 
-3598 KLSHEFLNK
+3598 
-3607 RDQLL
+3607 
-3612 KKLSGGRLDA
+3612 
-3622 QDETLVAL
+3622 
-3630 GNPDD
+3630 
-3635 VSGNKAI
+3635 
-3642 VAVDVSQI
+3642 
-3650 FTRQEL
+3650 
-3656 KERANVFAKPIGAS
+3656 
-3670 YQGILDQLDLVHQTV
+3670 
-3685 SRDQIVASFELN
+3685 
-3697 KKVNAYIAEHPT
+3697 
-3709 SGRNQA
+3709 
-3715 LTQLKEQITSAL
+3715 
-3727 FIGKM
+3727 
-3732 QVAQVDIDAIAQT
+3732 
-3745 RPELAARIFMVAI
+3745 
-3758 EEANGEHR
+3758 
-3766 GLTDMM
+3766 
-3772 VRWAN
+3772 
-3777 EDPYL
+3777 
-3782 APKQG
+3782 
-3787 YKGETPND
+3787 
-3795 LGFDAKYHVD
+3795 
-3805 LGDHYADF
+3805 
-3813 KQWLETSQS
+3813 
-3822 NGLLSKATLDES
+3822 
-3834 TKTVHLGYSYQELQ
+3834 
-3848 DLTGVE
+3848 
-3854 SVQMAFY
+3854 
-3861 FLKEAA
+3861 
-3867 KKVDP
+3867 
-3872 ISGDSAEMILL
+3872 
-3883 KKFADK
+3883 
-3889 SYLSQLDS
+3889 
-3897 DRMDQIEG
+3897 
-3905 IYRSSHETDVD
+3905 
-3916 AWDRRYSGAGYDELT
+3916 
-3931 NKLAGATGV
+3931 
-3940 DEQLSV
+3940 
-3946 LLDDR
+3946 
-3951 KGLLIGE
+3951 
-3958 VHGSDV
+3958 DV
-3964 NGLRFVNEQ
+3964 NGW
-3973 MDALKKQGVTV
+3973 G
-3984 IGLEHLRSDLAQ
+3984 
-3996 PLIDRYL
+3996 P
-4003 ATGVMSSE
+4003 
-4011 LSAMLKTKHL
+4011 
-4021 DATLFENAR
+4021 
-4030 ANGMRIVALD
+4030 
-4040 ANSSARPNVQGTE
+4040 
-4053 HGLMYRAGAANNIAV
+4053 
-4068 EVLQSLPDDEKFVA
+4068 
-4082 IYGKAHLQSHK
+4082 
-4093 GIEGF
+4093 
-4098 VPGIT
+4098 IT
-4103 HRLDLPALRVSD
+4103 
-4115 SNQFRVE
+4115 
-4122 QDDMTLRVVYDDV
+4122 
-4135 ANKPKLTFK
+4135 
-4144 DSLSGANTAIHNQN
+4144 
-4158 VNDWERVA
+4158 
-4166 VTPTADGGETRFDG
+4166 VTPTTDGGETRFDG

-4189 SVVANAAANL
+4189 DVVAKAAANL

-4237 GHGRDD
+4237 GHGRDH
-4243 SDSNNTHLS
+4243 SESNNTRLS
-4252 GYSAEDLAAKLANF
+4252 GYSADELAVKLAKF
-4266 QQSFSQAEN
+4266 QQSFNQAEN
-4275 INNTPDHISIVGCSL
+4275 INNKPDHISIVGCSL

-4303 INAMDV
+4303 INAMDA
-4309 NGLRVDVSARS
+4309 NGLRVDVSVRS
-4320 SELAVDATGRKH
+4320 SELAIDEAGRKH
-4332 TKDENGDWIQK
+4332 TKDANGDWVQK
-4343 AETNKV
+4343 AENNKV
-4349 SLSWNEQG
+4349 SLSWDAQG
-4357 EVIAKEERIRNG
+4357 EVVAKDERIRNG

-4380 GVSDVGEIA
+4380 GVSDVDEPA
-4389 RGAIGDNND
+4389 RGAIGDNSD
-4398 VFDAPEKRKVE
+4398 VFDAPEKRKPE
-4409 TETSSSAANNK
+4409 TEVIANSSSSNQ
-4420 LSYSGNIQVNVGD
+4420 LSYSGNIQVNVGE

-4444 NVGIKVGSGG
+4444 NVGIKVGTGG

-4461 DNNVMVHIGNGES
+4461 DNNVMVHIGDGES
-4474 KHSVDMGGYQALEG
+4474 KHSVDIGGYQALEG
-4488 AQMFIGN
+4488 AQMFLGN

-4501 LGQSNDLL
+4501 FGHSNDLIL
-4509 VMMDKSIPTPPLVNP
+4509 MMDKSIPTPPLVNP

-4534 LQSIATSG
+4534 LQGIAMSG
-4542 EDQDWLAAQEQQ
+4542 EGEDWLAAQEQQ

-4579 CLVELD
+4579 TLVELD
-4585 SHNERSSRGLKHD
+4585 SQNERDSRGLKHD
-4598 TEAALNKQYNQW
+4598 AEATLNKQYNQW
-4610 LSGNSDSSAG
+4610 LSGNGNSGTSQ
-4620 KLSRAD
+4620 LSRAD

-4675 GLMTQQFSAT
+4675 GLMTQQFTAT

-4696 EDLPRQLKNKLL
+4696 QDLPRQLKNKLL
-4708 GQMAGIGAETTLA
+4708 GQLAGVGAETTLA
-4721 DIFGVDYTTSGQ
+4721 DIFGVDYTASGQ
-4733 IVSRNGEAVD
+4733 IVSRNGQAVD
-4743 GVAILTEMLEVIGEF
+4743 GVAILKEMLEVIGEF

-4773 DSLKSGIDMGA
+4773 DSLKAGIDMGA
-4784 DGIQSFAE
+4784 DGIKSFAE

-4797 DKAPEEE
+4797 EKAPEEE
-4804 ENKSAVSVNGTSVN
+4804 KENSSVSVNGENVN
-4818 SAQGATAS
+4818 SAQGATVA
-4826 DGNTETAETQDRAF
+4826 DGSTETAETPDRAF

-4899 DINLSL
+4899 DINISL

-4949 GEGSDMGVLMGRE
+4949 GEGNDMGVLMGRE

-4996 EGGEIDTGLGRD
+4996 EGGEIDTGSGRD

-5020 TGDGQDYSVTI
+5020 TGDDQDYSVTI

-5092 FNGEEGRDLMV
+5092 FNGGEGRDLMV

-5131 EDISSEDNI
+5131 EDIRSEDNI

-5154 SGYDLKLSILRDPVS
+5154 SGYDLRLSILRDPS
-5169 ETDQAKFEHIGSVT
+5169 NDSDQSKFEHIGSVT
-5183 FNDYFDGKRAQMII
+5183 FSDYFNGNRAQVVIGMS
-5197 AMGEKDANGER
+5197 EKDLSGER
-5208 EYTTLSE
+5208 EYTMLSD
-5215 SSIDALVQAMSGFD
+5215 SAIDALVQAMSGFE

-5239 NLDSKSRVA
+5239 SLESKSQAA
-5248 ISTAWA
+5248 ISMAWS
-5254 DVVHKKGITV
+5254 DVVHKKGLMV

>member
-16 NYSADNGNN
+16 NYSADDGNN
-25 DIVAIGF
+25 NIVAIGF
-32 GGEIHAYGGDDHVT
+32 GGQIHAYGGDDHVT

-54 HTGSGNDT
+54 YTGSGNDT
-62 VVGGSAYLRVEDST
+62 VVGGSAYLKVEDST
-76 GHLSVKGAAGYAD
+76 GHLTVKGAAGYAD

-111 LGHHGDVSYG
+111 LGNQGDVSYG
-121 GAAAYNS
+121 GAAAYNGIT
-128 VKRKGLS
+128 RKGLS
-135 GNVTFKGAGG
+135 GNVTFAGAGG

-151 ETNHGNLSFA
+151 ETNQGNLSFT

-168 LDRTWFD
+168 LDRTWSNR
-175 QYQGS
+175 YQGS
-180 RGDVSFDGAGAANS
+180 HGDVTFDGAGAANS

-232 NRIERTRQ
+232 NRIERTHQ
-240 AEDVYQQTHG
+240 AEDVYTQTRG

-257 GGYNSFYS
+257 GGYNSLYS

-283 TRKGSGSSFDAQGME
+283 IRKGSGNDFAKEGMTN
-298 YAKAEDIVLTT
+298 AKADEIVLTK
-309 AKMHGSWIGSGTHAV
+309 AVMSGSWIGQDHHV
-324 TAVKSERE
+324 TAVKSASE
-332 PNTYLFAIADGTYTK
+332 PNTYLFAFADSTYTK
-347 INKVRL
+347 INKVQLR
-353 SNDPKTGKL
+353 NDPQTGEL
-362 KYYSEAWYKQGNHL
+362 KYYSTAWYKEGNHL
-376 SGLARSDVSSAGG
+376 SNLANQDISDNGG
-389 FEVNPINGGYTLS
+389 FTAVNINGAYTLS
-402 NIAVEHQQ
+402 DLKVEHQQ
-410 SLTVHAMEKDLT
+410 SVTVHAVEKSLT
-422 EYEWVTYANGALID
+422 EYEWVTYANGAVID
-436 AKDVVLS
+436 AKEVSLS
-443 DAKMGGHAISTDG
+443 DAKMGGHAIYADG
-456 TKVDVQA
+456 TKVDVKA
-463 IKSNRKPNTYVYAK
+463 VKSNRQPNTYIYAK

-490 ANDAETGVL
+490 ANDPETGAL

-512 TANLANEDISSAN
+512 TANIANQDISSAT
-525 GYHSMGKGGYSLS
+525 GYNPMGKGGYSLS
-538 ALNYSVNAIRSMSET
+538 DLHYSVNAVRSTSET
-553 VADIDEYTDQ
+553 VADIEEYTDQ
-563 TLFKPATDSGES
+563 TLFKPANDSGES
-575 SGDVHFSGAGG
+575 SGDVRFNGAGG

-591 SNVTRGNVYFNGG
+591 SNVTRGNVHFNGG

-641 RGAGLANVLVHQSK
+641 RGAGLANVLVHQSQ

-661 YAGGAVNVLVRIG
+661 YAGGAVNVLVRLG

-681 LLAYGNISVHKGN
+681 LLAYGNISVQKGS
-694 GNSRVAMLGGYNTHT
+694 GDSRVVMLGGYNTHT
-709 QIGSGHGLWL
+709 QIGSGNGLWL

-731 NGEVTSVLAGGANVL
+731 KGDVAAVLAGGANVL
-746 TKVGEGELTAGM
+746 TKMGEGELTSGM
-758 LGGANVMTHISGDEQ
+758 LGGANVITHISNDDQ
-773 ASNTTAVA
+773 LSNTTAVA
-781 LGGANILTKKGK
+781 LGGANILSKKGK
-793 GDTLAVMGGG
+793 GNTLAVMGGG
-803 ANVLTHVGDGSTTGV
+803 ANVLTHVGDGTTTGV

-836 IMLGVGNVLTHVG
+836 ILLGVGNVLTHVG

-873 AAMIGAGNIFTHVG
+873 AVMIGAGNIFTHVG

-952 VGNANIFTHIGNGS
+952 VGNANIFTHIGHGS

-973 QANVMTKVGNDLTA
+973 QANIMTKVGNDLTA
-987 ALMVGKANIYT
+987 ALMVGKANIMT

-1008 FAGEMNVMTKVGN
+1008 FAGEVNVMTKVGN

-1107 IGNVMTH
+1107 VGNVMTH

-1129 IVTKVGDGLGI
+1129 LITKVGDGLGV

-1149 FTQVGD
+1149 LTQVGD

-1162 KGEANILTKVGD
+1162 KGEANLITKVGD
-1174 GQEVSVVQGKANI
+1174 GQEVSVVQGEANI

-1202 KANVITKVGDGR
+1202 KANVITKVGHGQ

-1238 WSKGNVVTKVGDGM
+1238 WSKGNIVTKVGDGM

-1258 GKANITTT
+1258 GQANITTT
-1266 VGNGLSVTAAYG
+1266 VGNGLNVTAAYG
-1278 DANINTKVGN
+1278 DANINTKVGD

-1321 IHIGD
+1321 IHVGD

-1332 SYARNNV
+1332 SYAQNNV

-1365 LFDNVK
+1365 LFDNIK
-1371 QTLLGVGGSQAIN
+1371 QTVLGVGGSQAIN
-1384 YLVQGDEASTSGTQ
+1384 YLVQGDEASSSGTH

-1414 FQMDAIEEV
+1414 FQMDAIKEV

-1443 NEMDNDLNI
+1443 NKMQHAINVDD
-1452 DGASDHAPNL
+1452 SSVQAPNL

-1467 FEQGDRGWQSTHGV
+1467 FELGEHGWQSTHGV
-1481 EASYSGS
+1481 EASYAGS
-1488 VYGVNGEGH
+1488 VYGVEGEGH
-1497 GTRVTELDTHTNT
+1497 GARVTELDTYTNT

-1515 LTDLTEGEVI
+1515 LANLAQGEVI

-1558 ASAWQQKTLKL
+1558 ASAWKQKTLKL
-1569 TAHAGSNRIEFKGT
+1569 TAQAGSNRIEFKGT

-1589 GYILDNVVAKSESS
+1589 GYILDNVVATSESS
-1603 PQANA
+1603 QQANA
-1608 VSEHAKQNQASQ
+1608 IREHATQNPATQ

-1661 IENNGQ
+1661 LGNNGQ
-1667 AQRDAVKEESEAVTA
+1667 AQRDAVQEESEAITA
-1682 ELTTLAQG
+1682 ELTKLAQG

-1702 KSGEQW
+1702 ESGDQW
-1708 RNDFAG
+1708 RNEFAS
-1714 GLLDG
+1714 GLLAG
-1719 VQSQIDDAKQLAS
+1719 VQTQLDDAKQLAN
-1732 DKMAAAKQT
+1732 DKIAEAKQT
-1741 QSDNNS
+1741 HADNQN
-1747 KVKDSIAKSEAGVA
+1747 KVKDAVAKSEVGVA
-1761 KGEQNRAG
+1761 KGQQNRAG
-1769 AEQDIAE
+1769 AEQDIAD
-1776 AKADAETRKADAVA
+1776 AQADAEKRKADALA
-1790 KSHDAKQA
+1790 KGKDAQQA
-1798 ESDAHSA
+1798 ESDAHHA
-1805 ANDAQSRGDRDAM
+1805 VNNAQSRGDRDVQL
-1818 NAENKANQAQN
+1818 AENKANQAQA

-1842 DRQGVAGSGL
+1842 DRQGVTGSGL

-1857 RVEGAGETGS
+1857 SVEGAGETDS

-1880 FSDGLTEQELEALEG
+1880 FSEGLTEQEQEALEG

-1906 AGIRSKNSGSTITSM
+1906 AGIRAKNSGNTITSM
-1921 FMEANADSIVVDTTA
+1921 FTEANTDSIVVPTTT

-1941 RKEVRI
+1941 RKEIRI
-1947 SGVNLVGLGEASHDS
+1947 SGVNLEGLGEASHDS
-1962 AESLVAA
+1962 AVSLVAA

-1976 LYRWLDTDNDVATDK
+1976 IYRWLDSDHPRATEQ
-1991 YVPVPGF
+1991 YIPVPGF
-1998 ERVDADVS
+1998 ERVDVNVS
-2006 DEVKQRMIQSM
+2006 DETKQRLTQFV

-2037 TLFVESTLDY
+2037 TLFVEATLNY

-2062 GYSFETPHAE
+2062 GYSFEAPHGE
-2072 KSIVSFWSGKNF
+2072 NSLVSFWSGRNF
-2084 KQYRDVLDNA
+2084 KEYRNVLDNA
-2094 QTDGKK
+2094 QPDGKK
-2100 VVYDIDVKGNAFAID
+2100 VVYDIDVQGNAFAIK
-2115 LNKHLMRWGG
+2115 LNKQLMRWGDM
-2125 LFLDPDNA
+2125 FLDLENA
-2133 EQNQLKSSIDAATF
+2133 DQNHLQSSIEAAAY

-2154 SVYATGAQHDV
+2154 SVYATGAKDDV
-2165 YVIAEGGVRLG
+2165 YVIAEGGMRLG
-2176 NYFWHVELPAL
+2176 NYFWNVELPLL

-2211 LPADEIGRRLTDAG
+2211 VPVNEIGRKLTDAG
-2225 VGVKVRFDALSSARQ
+2225 VGVKVRFDALSAAQQ
-2240 AELLADNPDDYR
+2240 AELLAINPKGYK
-2252 ADTLVELDVKL
+2252 ADSLVELDVKL
-2263 SAIDSMLRESLP
+2263 SAIDSMLRDALP

-2290 DEGFEVRSW
+2290 DEGFKVRAW
-2299 PGSDDKSKTILLDNP
+2299 PGSDGKSKTIVLDNP
-2314 EDAAQQKAIER
+2314 EDATQQKTIER

-2344 DNKVLSHHD
+2344 DNKVISHDKGITHV
-2353 GRTRILAQK
+2353 LAQK
-2362 EDGAWTY
+2362 VDGAWLY
-2369 NTNSELMSV
+2369 NAKVDLMSV
-2378 TELLDAAHVSGKVRG
+2378 TELLDAANVTGKIRG
-2393 ESYQKVIDALAE
+2393 ESYQQVIDALTD
-2405 YHASTAEHA
+2405 YHASITEHA
-2414 DYELESV
+2414 DYEPESV
-2421 EQLVNLRKKIEGYA
+2421 EKLLNLRNKIEGYV
-2435 LGHPDSGRLE
+2435 LGHPDSGRVE

-2452 QVNSRLEE
+2452 QVNTRLDE
-2460 VSVLAV
+2460 VSLLSVA
-2466 SEQSIKAHDSFSR
+2466 EQTIQAQDSFSR
-2479 LYDQLDNAHLKQ
+2479 LYDQLEAANLKE
-2491 SKHLYLDGNGDFVTK
+2491 SKHLYLDQNGDFVTK
-2506 GKGNLAKIDQ
+2506 GKGNLANIDL
-2516 LGGSDAVLE
+2516 LGSREAVLE
-2525 KVKAS
+2525 KVKLTVS
-2530 VNHEYGQAI
+2530 NEYGQTV

-2546 LSANELAKDGKGIDI
+2546 LSAKDLAKDGKGIDI
-2561 TGLNRI
+2561 AGLNKV
-2567 HQALEQHMSP
+2567 HQAIEQHLSP
-2577 VSATMYIWKP
+2577 VSATLYIWKP

-2601 QGRTQI
+2601 QGRTQLEG
-2607 DAQAAADFNK
+2607 QAAADFNQ

-2630 SNIRNIFNV
+2630 SNISNILNV
-2639 ATEYQ
+2639 ATKDQ

-2664 EHDMASEENDGFGLN
+2664 EHDVASEENDGFGLH
-2679 DGETKLKRFIEKLN
+2679 DGDIKLKRFIEKLN
-2693 AAKGIDAAYK
+2693 AAKGIDASFK
-2703 DASEGYASVLLGN
+2703 EASEGYASILLSN
-2716 PDMLVSTGIPA
+2716 PDMLETTGIPA
-2727 HVFQPFVDQW
+2727 HVFQPFVEQW

-2744 MDVANRFAQELQ
+2744 MDVANRFAQELRL
-2756 KQAQAS
+2756 QAQRS
-2762 GDPALVAKRIDNVV
+2762 DDPELLEKRIGNVI
-2776 RLFAER
+2776 RQFAER
-2782 ALEEIEAFKASQADE
+2782 ALEEIETFKASQADQ

-2807 LDVAAMQAEWNR
+2807 LDVAAMQAEWHR
-2819 LSHDPDARYQLL
+2819 LSNDPDARYQLL

-2852 GHTWRPKFGVWTP
+2852 GHTWLPKFGVWTP

-2889 QVNDDLDAL
+2889 QVTDVLDAL
-2898 SGSEKHKDKVAIE
+2898 SGNEKPKENVAIE
-2911 NDGTPPRDKV
+2911 NDGTPPRDKES
-2921 PLSPLTRFLNNEL
+2921 LSPLTRFLNNEL
-2934 YGERDAR
+2934 YGDKEAR
-2941 RKIGDI
+2941 RKIGEI

-2960 SQKVTL
+2960 SQKITL
-2966 KGEAGRLTGY
+2966 QGEAGRLTGY
-2976 YHQGTASSDDE
+2976 YHQGTAPSEGE
-2987 TSTTSG
+2987 TSSPSG

-3008 QASAIRSH
+3008 QASAIRNH

-3062 PSNIILHGYS
+3062 PSNIIIHGYS

-3111 EVANPAGIVGT
+3111 EVANPAGIVGA

-3137 KGLPQE
+3137 EGLPKE
-3143 TPILLLTD
+3143 TSILLLTD
-3151 NEGLGEEGE
+3151 NEGLGNEGE
-3160 KLRVKLSN
+3160 KLRTKLTA
-3168 SGFNVTGEQTFYG
+3168 SGYNVTGEQTFYG

-3187 LMSQYT
+3187 LMSQYAD
-3193 GQIVSDLLNTQHIK
+3193 QIVSGLSSSASVDEDLDQQGLDTTSTKDQGVSNKDDHLQVVDSK
-3207 HNEAKLNLE
+3207 EA
-3216 PHGKNYES
+3216 
-3224 RDLILKP
+3224 
-3231 ISQPETVELGMPEVD
+3231 
-3246 QKVLADIA
+3246 LADGKI
-3254 ERENV
+3254 
-3259 IIGVRPVDEKSKS
+3259 
-3272 LIASKM
+3272 L
-3278 YSSKGLFVKAKSSD
+3278 
-3292 WGPMSGFIP
+3292 
-3301 VDQSF
+3301 
-3306 AKASARRDLE
+3306 
-3316 TFNRH
+3316 H
-3321 AEQSIQSGNAVS
+3321 
-3333 ADLYLNQV
+3333 NQ
-3341 RVEELVSKYHS
+3341 
-3352 LTPLELDDQS
+3352 
-3362 GMYKTTATNGDQS
+3362 
-3375 VPFFLNRVTVDGNE
+3375 
-3389 LWQVHY
+3389 
-3395 ITNGELAPF
+3395 
-3404 KVIGDPVSKQPM
+3404 
-3416 TADYD
+3416 
-3421 LLTVMYS
+3421 
-3428 YGDLGPQDKVKQPLT
+3428 
-3443 WQQWKDSVTYEDL
+3443 
-3456 TPKYKELY
+3456 
-3464 SNEDL
+3464 
-3469 YNKKDGAS
+3469 
-3477 LGNVSGRLKEL
+3477 
-3488 KDRINVDLGRTNGL
+3488 
-3502 EMVHHGADDANP
+3502 
-3514 YAVMADNFPATFFVP
+3514 
-3529 KSLFAEDGLG
+3529 
-3539 EGKGSIQTYFNVNE
+3539 
-3553 QGAVVIR
+3553 
-3560 NPQEFSDFQQVTIN
+3560 
-3574 ASFRASFNDKWNHG
+3574 
-3588 LDEPLFTTKR
+3588 
-3598 KLSHEFLNK
+3598 
-3607 RDQLL
+3607 
-3612 KKLSGGRLDA
+3612 
-3622 QDETLVAL
+3622 
-3630 GNPDD
+3630 
-3635 VSGNKAI
+3635 
-3642 VAVDVSQI
+3642 
-3650 FTRQEL
+3650 
-3656 KERANVFAKPIGAS
+3656 
-3670 YQGILDQLDLVHQTV
+3670 
-3685 SRDQIVASFELN
+3685 
-3697 KKVNAYIAEHPT
+3697 
-3709 SGRNQA
+3709 
-3715 LTQLKEQITSAL
+3715 
-3727 FIGKM
+3727 
-3732 QVAQVDIDAIAQT
+3732 
-3745 RPELAARIFMVAI
+3745 
-3758 EEANGEHR
+3758 
-3766 GLTDMM
+3766 
-3772 VRWAN
+3772 
-3777 EDPYL
+3777 
-3782 APKQG
+3782 
-3787 YKGETPND
+3787 
-3795 LGFDAKYHVD
+3795 
-3805 LGDHYADF
+3805 
-3813 KQWLETSQS
+3813 
-3822 NGLLSKATLDES
+3822 
-3834 TKTVHLGYSYQELQ
+3834 
-3848 DLTGVE
+3848 
-3854 SVQMAFY
+3854 
-3861 FLKEAA
+3861 
-3867 KKVDP
+3867 
-3872 ISGDSAEMILL
+3872 
-3883 KKFADK
+3883 
-3889 SYLSQLDS
+3889 
-3897 DRMDQIEG
+3897 
-3905 IYRSSHETDVD
+3905 
-3916 AWDRRYSGAGYDELT
+3916 
-3931 NKLAGATGV
+3931 
-3940 DEQLSV
+3940 
-3946 LLDDR
+3946 
-3951 KGLLIGE
+3951 
-3958 VHGSDV
+3958 DV
-3964 NGLRFVNEQ
+3964 NGW
-3973 MDALKKQGVTV
+3973 G
-3984 IGLEHLRSDLAQ
+3984 
-3996 PLIDRYL
+3996 P
-4003 ATGVMSSE
+4003 
-4011 LSAMLKTKHL
+4011 
-4021 DATLFENAR
+4021 
-4030 ANGMRIVALD
+4030 
-4040 ANSSARPNVQGTE
+4040 
-4053 HGLMYRAGAANNIAV
+4053 
-4068 EVLQSLPDDEKFVA
+4068 
-4082 IYGKAHLQSHK
+4082 
-4093 GIEGF
+4093 
-4098 VPGIT
+4098 IT
-4103 HRLDLPALRVSD
+4103 
-4115 SNQFRVE
+4115 
-4122 QDDMTLRVVYDDV
+4122 
-4135 ANKPKLTFK
+4135 
-4144 DSLSGANTAIHNQN
+4144 
-4158 VNDWERVA
+4158 
-4166 VTPTADGGETRFDG
+4166 VTPTTDGGETRFDG

-4189 SVVANAAANL
+4189 DVVAKAAANL

-4237 GHGRDD
+4237 GHGRDH
-4243 SDSNNTHLS
+4243 SESNNTRLS
-4252 GYSAEDLAAKLANF
+4252 GYSADELAVKLAKF
-4266 QQSFSQAEN
+4266 QQSFNQAEN
-4275 INNTPDHISIVGCSL
+4275 INNKPDHISIVGCSL

-4303 INAMDV
+4303 INAMDA
-4309 NGLRVDVSARS
+4309 NGLRVDVSVRS
-4320 SELAVDATGRKH
+4320 SELAVDEVGRKH
-4332 TKDENGDWIQK
+4332 TKDANGDWVQK
-4343 AETNKV
+4343 AENNKV
-4349 SLSWNEQG
+4349 SLSWDAQG
-4357 EVIAKEERIRNG
+4357 EVVAKDERIRNG

-4380 GVSDVGEIA
+4380 GVSDVDEPA
-4389 RGAIGDNND
+4389 RGAIGDNSD
-4398 VFDAPEKRKVE
+4398 VFDAPEKRIPE
-4409 TETSSSAANNK
+4409 TEVIANSGSSNQ
-4420 LSYSGNIQVNVGD
+4420 LSYSGNIQVNVGE

-4444 NVGIKVGSGG
+4444 NVGIKVGTGG

-4461 DNNVMVHIGNGES
+4461 DNNVMVHIGDGES
-4474 KHSVDMGGYQALEG
+4474 KHSVDIGGYQALEG
-4488 AQMFIGN
+4488 AQMFLGN

-4501 LGQSNDLL
+4501 FGHSNDLIL
-4509 VMMDKSIPTPPLVNP
+4509 MMDKSIPTPPLVNP

-4534 LQSIATSG
+4534 LQGIAMSG
-4542 EDQDWLAAQEQQ
+4542 EGEDWLAAQEQQ

-4579 CLVELD
+4579 TLVELD
-4585 SHNERSSRGLKHD
+4585 SQNERDSRGLKHNV
-4598 TEAALNKQYNQW
+4598 EATLNKQYNQW
-4610 LSGNSDSSAG
+4610 LSGNGNSGTSQ
-4620 KLSRAD
+4620 LSRAD

-4675 GLMTQQFSAT
+4675 GLMTQQFTAT

-4696 EDLPRQLKNKLL
+4696 QDLPRQLKNKLL
-4708 GQMAGIGAETTLA
+4708 GQLAGVGAETTLA
-4721 DIFGVDYTTSGQ
+4721 DIFGVDYTASGQ
-4733 IVSRNGEAVD
+4733 IVSRNGQAVD
-4743 GVAILTEMLEVIGEF
+4743 GVVILKEMLEVIGEF

-4773 DSLKSGIDMGA
+4773 DSLKAGIDMGA
-4784 DGIQSFAE
+4784 DGIKSFAE

-4797 DKAPEEE
+4797 EKAPEEE
-4804 ENKSAVSVNGTSVN
+4804 KDNSSVSVNGANVN
-4818 SAQGATAS
+4818 SAQGATVA
-4826 DGNTETAETQDRAF
+4826 DGNTETAETQDRAL

-4869 LKENLTA
+4869 LKQNLTA

-4899 DINLSL
+4899 DINISL

-4949 GEGSDMGVLMGRE
+4949 GEGHDMGVLMGRE

-4996 EGGEIDTGLGRD
+4996 EGGEIDTGSGRD
-5008 YVVTSG
+5008 YLVTSG

-5020 TGDGQDYSVTI
+5020 TGDDQDYSVTI

-5056 ASAGNDVV
+5056 AGAGNDVV
-5064 KLMGYHAVLNGGEG
+5064 KLMGYHAVLNGGDG
-5078 EDHLI
+5078 DDHLI
-5083 AAAISKFSQ
+5083 ATAISKFSQ
-5092 FNGEEGRDLMV
+5092 FNGGEGRDLMV

-5131 EDISSEDNI
+5131 EDIRSEDNI

-5154 SGYDLKLSILRDPVS
+5154 SGYDLKLSILRDPS
-5169 ETDQAKFEHIGSVT
+5169 NDSDQSKFEHIGSVT
-5183 FNDYFDGKRAQMII
+5183 FSDYFNGNRAQVVIGMS
-5197 AMGEKDANGER
+5197 EKDLSGER
-5208 EYTTLSE
+5208 EYTMLSD
-5215 SSIDALVQAMSGFD
+5215 SAIDALVQAMSGFE

-5239 NLDSKSRVA
+5239 SLESKSQAA
-5248 ISTAWA
+5248 ISMAWS
-5254 DVVHKKGITV
+5254 DVVHKKGLMV

>member
-16 NYSADNGNN
+16 NYSADDGNN
-25 DIVAIGF
+25 NIVAIGF
-32 GGEIHAYGGDDHVT
+32 GGQIHAYGGDDHVT

-54 HTGSGNDT
+54 YTGSGNDT
-62 VVGGSAYLRVEDST
+62 VVGGSAYLKVEDST
-76 GHLSVKGAAGYAD
+76 GHLTVKGAAGYAD

-111 LGHHGDVSYG
+111 LGNHSDVSYG
-121 GAAAYNS
+121 GAAAYNGIT
-128 VKRKGLS
+128 RKGLS
-135 GNVTFKGAGG
+135 GNVTFAGAGG

-151 ETNHGNLSFA
+151 ETNQGNLSFT

-168 LDRTWFD
+168 LDRTWFNR
-175 QYQGS
+175 YQGS
-180 RGDVSFDGAGAANS
+180 HGDVTFDGAGAANS
-194 ISSRVETGNITFRGA
+194 ISSRLETGNITFRGA

-232 NRIERTRQ
+232 NRIERTHQ
-240 AEDVYQQTHG
+240 AEDVYTQTRG

-257 GGYNSFYS
+257 GGYNSLYS

-283 TRKGSGSSFDAQGME
+283 IRKGSGNDFAKEGMTN
-298 YAKAEDIVLTT
+298 AKADEIVLTK
-309 AKMHGSWIGSGTHAV
+309 AVMSGSWIGQDHHV
-324 TAVKSERE
+324 TAVKSASE
-332 PNTYLFAIADGTYTK
+332 PNTYIFAFADSTYTK
-347 INKVRL
+347 INKVQLR
-353 SNDPKTGKL
+353 NDPQTGEL
-362 KYYSEAWYKQGNHL
+362 KYYSTAWYKEGDHL
-376 SGLARSDVSSAGG
+376 SNLANQDISDNGG
-389 FEVNPINGGYTLS
+389 FTAVNINGAYTLS
-402 NIAVEHQQ
+402 DLKVEHQQ
-410 SLTVHAMEKDLT
+410 SVTVHAVEKSLT
-422 EYEWVTYANGALID
+422 EYEWVTYANGAVID
-436 AKDVVLS
+436 AKEVSLS
-443 DAKMGGHAISTDG
+443 DAKMGGHAIYADG
-456 TKVDVQA
+456 TKVDVKA
-463 IKSNRKPNTYVYAK
+463 VKSNRQPNTYIYAK

-490 ANDAETGVL
+490 ANDPETGAL

-512 TANLANEDISSAN
+512 TANIANQDISSAT
-525 GYHSMGKGGYSLS
+525 GYNPMGKGGYSLS
-538 ALNYSVNAIRSMSET
+538 DLHYSVNAVRSTSET
-553 VADIDEYTDQ
+553 VADIEEYTDQ
-563 TLFKPATDSGES
+563 TLFKPANDSGES
-575 SGDVHFSGAGG
+575 SGDVRFNGAGG

-591 SNVTRGNVYFNGG
+591 SNVTRGNVHFNGG

-641 RGAGLANVLVHQSK
+641 RGAGLANVLVHQSQ

-661 YAGGAVNVLVRIG
+661 YAGGAVNVLVRLG

-681 LLAYGNISVHKGN
+681 LLAYGNISVQKGS
-694 GNSRVAMLGGYNTHT
+694 GDSRVVMLGGYNTHT
-709 QIGSGHGLWL
+709 QIGSGNGLWL

-731 NGEVTSVLAGGANVL
+731 QGDVAAVLAGGANVL
-746 TKVGEGELTAGM
+746 TKMGEGELTSGM
-758 LGGANVMTHISGDEQ
+758 LGGANVITHISNDDQ
-773 ASNTTAVA
+773 LSNTTAVA

-793 GDTLAVMGGG
+793 GNTLAVVGGG
-803 ANVLTHVGDGSTTGV
+803 ANVLTHVGDGTTTGV

-873 AAMIGAGNIFTHVG
+873 AVMIGAGNIFTHVG

-952 VGNANIFTHIGNGS
+952 VGNANIFTHVGSGS

-973 QANVMTKVGNDLTA
+973 QANIMTKVGNDLTA
-987 ALMVGKANIYT
+987 ALMVGKANIMT
-998 HVGDG
+998 HIGDG

-1008 FAGEMNVMTKVGN
+1008 FAGEVNVMTKVGN

-1107 IGNVMTH
+1107 VGNMMTH

-1129 IVTKVGDGLGI
+1129 LITKVGDGLGV

-1162 KGEANILTKVGD
+1162 KGEANLITKVGD
-1174 GQEVSVVQGKANI
+1174 GQEVSVVQGEANI

-1202 KANVITKVGDGR
+1202 KTNVITKVGHGQ

-1238 WSKGNVVTKVGDGM
+1238 WSKGNIVTKVGDGM

-1258 GKANITTT
+1258 DKANITTT
-1266 VGNGLSVTAAYG
+1266 VGNGLNVTAAYG
-1278 DANINTKVGN
+1278 DANINTKVGD

-1321 IHIGD
+1321 IHVGD

-1332 SYARNNV
+1332 SYAQNNV

-1365 LFDNVK
+1365 LFDNIK
-1371 QTLLGVGGSQAIN
+1371 QTVLGVGGSQAIN
-1384 YLVQGDEASTSGTQ
+1384 YLVQGDEASSSGTH

-1414 FQMDAIEEV
+1414 FQMDAIKEV
-1423 GSDLGDSL
+1423 SSDLGDSL

-1443 NEMDNDLNI
+1443 NKMQHALNV
-1452 DGASDHAPNL
+1452 DDSSVQAPNL

-1467 FEQGDRGWQSTHGV
+1467 FELGEHGWQSTHGV
-1481 EASYSGS
+1481 EASYAGS
-1488 VYGVNGEGH
+1488 VYGVEGEGH
-1497 GTRVTELDTHTNT
+1497 GARVTELDTYTNT

-1515 LTDLTEGEVI
+1515 LANLAQGEVI

-1558 ASAWQQKTLKL
+1558 ESAWQQKTLKL
-1569 TAHAGSNRIEFKGT
+1569 TAQAGSNRIEFKGT

-1589 GYILDNVVAKSESS
+1589 GYILDNVVATSESS
-1603 PQANA
+1603 QQANA
-1608 VSEHAKQNQASQ
+1608 IREHATQNPAAQ

-1661 IENNGQ
+1661 LENNGQ
-1667 AQRDAVKEESEAVTA
+1667 AQRDAVQEESEAITA
-1682 ELTTLAQG
+1682 ELTKLAQG

-1702 KSGEQW
+1702 ESGDQW
-1708 RNDFAG
+1708 RNEFAS
-1714 GLLDG
+1714 GLLAG
-1719 VQSQIDDAKQLAS
+1719 VQIQLDDAKQLAN
-1732 DKMAAAKQT
+1732 DKIAEAKQT
-1741 QSDNNS
+1741 HADNQN
-1747 KVKDSIAKSEAGVA
+1747 KVKDAVAKSEAGVA

-1769 AEQDIAE
+1769 AEQDIAD
-1776 AKADAETRKADAVA
+1776 AQADAEKRKADALA
-1790 KSHDAKQA
+1790 KGKDAQQA
-1798 ESDAHSA
+1798 ESDAHHA
-1805 ANDAQSRGDRDAM
+1805 VNNAQSRGDRDVQV
-1818 NAENKANQAQN
+1818 AENKANQVQA

-1842 DRQGVAGSGL
+1842 DRQGVTGSGL

-1857 RVEGAGETGS
+1857 SVEGAGETDS

-1880 FSDGLTEQELEALEG
+1880 FSEGLTEQEQEALEG

-1906 AGIRSKNSGSTITSM
+1906 AGIRAKNSVSSMTSM
-1921 FMEANADSIVVDTTA
+1921 FSETNSKSIVVPTKV
-1936 SQDVV
+1936 SPEPV
-1941 RKEVRI
+1941 RQEVTRRDVRI
-1947 SGVNLVGLGEASHDS
+1947 SGVNL
-1962 AESLVAA
+1962 ESLSAVQGNQPTGQLAS
-1969 RAEKVAN
+1969 KS
-1976 LYRWLDTDNDVATDK
+1976 
-1991 YVPVPGF
+1991 VPGF
-1998 ERVDADVS
+1998 KSHFASTSIGIENELSGLVVVLPKNSAQTFGYVHDSQGNPLFMLTKDMNQGGYSNPVGINDIQGVNNWQTHTIELVTYPSEISDTAAVESRKEAMLWLAKEFTDHINQSNHQSLPHLVS
-2006 DEVKQRMIQSM
+2006 DDGRF
-2017 SGYIEHTDNQVP
+2017 
-2029 KDQAQALA
+2029 
-2037 TLFVESTLDY
+2037 TLVISN
-2047 DWDKRVEFLTKLESY
+2047 S
-2062 GYSFETPHAE
+2062 
-2072 KSIVSFWSGKNF
+2072 
-2084 KQYRDVLDNA
+2084 
-2094 QTDGKK
+2094 
-2100 VVYDIDVKGNAFAID
+2100 
-2115 LNKHLMRWGG
+2115 KHLIAAGNG
-2125 LFLDPDNA
+2125 T
-2133 EQNQLKSSIDAATF
+2133 SIDAQGKTIGMTPSGQQATMAISAKEF
-2147 SNTGFWS
+2147 GTSSSSEVRLLESAPWYQAGLRDEFLANAKNTTLDDPATAQNVYAYLT
-2154 SVYATGAQHDV
+2154 SVYSKTADLAKEYGIYINDWDPASEGFSPNAQGLTDPKV
-2165 YVIAEGGVRLG
+2165 KNAWSILPRTKPVRMLELLSAEDSRYVRQQIAEKLKGTYSESLAKNVFEYFQYGGEVAG
-2176 NYFWHVELPAL
+2176 HGINNATTGSVQQPEPAIL
-2187 RQLQREG
+2187 FEFRSVPSALSDF
-2194 LVGEIRLL
+2194 VP
-2202 DKPVSEYKD
+2202 KTAS
-2211 LPADEIGRRLTDAG
+2211 T
-2225 VGVKVRFDALSSARQ
+2225 VKVDVKALDHFDSASRKAIITEVNALVSGSEDFDAWYQEYRASKGQPPVKNPKSSASANHK
-2240 AELLADNPDDYR
+2240 AEWLMTQHAEQWAKITAPYTDNHETLTSTKLASNDKEELHALGETSNLDNNKQQENV
-2252 ADTLVELDVKL
+2252 ASIINT
-2263 SAIDSMLRESLP
+2263 MLNDMLP
-2275 FYSLRTERNLLVQEG
+2275 FYALRTERNLLVQEG
-2290 DEGFEVRSW
+2290 DEGFEVRAW
-2299 PGSDDKSKTILLDNP
+2299 PGTEDKSKTIILEEP
-2314 EDAAQQKAIER
+2314 EDAAQHKAIER

-2344 DNKVLSHHD
+2344 DNKVISHHE
-2353 GRTRILAQK
+2353 GRTHVLAQK
-2362 EDGAWTY
+2362 VDGAWQY
-2369 NTNSELMSV
+2369 NATVELMSV
-2378 TELLDAAHVSGKVRG
+2378 TELLDAANVTGKIRG
-2393 ESYQKVIDALAE
+2393 ESYQQVIDALTD
-2405 YHASTAEHA
+2405 YHASITEHA
-2414 DYELESV
+2414 DYESESV
-2421 EQLVNLRKKIEGYA
+2421 EKLLNLRKKIEGYV
-2435 LGHPDSGRLE
+2435 LGHPDSGRVE

-2452 QVNSRLEE
+2452 QVNTRLDE
-2460 VSVLAV
+2460 VSLLSVA
-2466 SEQSIKAHDSFSR
+2466 EQTIQAQDSFSR
-2479 LYDQLDNAHLKQ
+2479 LYDQLEAANLKE
-2491 SKHLYLDGNGDFVTK
+2491 SKHLYLDQNGDFVTK
-2506 GKGNLAKIDQ
+2506 GKGNLANIDL
-2516 LGGSDAVLE
+2516 LGSREAVLE
-2525 KVKAS
+2525 KVKLTVS
-2530 VNHEYGQAI
+2530 NEYGQTV

-2546 LSANELAKDGKGIDI
+2546 LSAKDLAKDGKGIDI
-2561 TGLNRI
+2561 AGLNKV
-2567 HQALEQHMSP
+2567 HQAIEQHLSP
-2577 VSATMYIWKP
+2577 VSATLYIWKP

-2601 QGRTQI
+2601 QGRTQLEG
-2607 DAQAAADFNK
+2607 QAAADFNQ

-2630 SNIRNIFNV
+2630 SNISNILNV
-2639 ATEYQ
+2639 ATKDQ

-2664 EHDMASEENDGFGLN
+2664 EHDVASEENDGFGLH
-2679 DGETKLKRFIEKLN
+2679 DGDIKLKRFIEKLN
-2693 AAKGIDAAYK
+2693 AAKGIDASFK
-2703 DASEGYASVLLGN
+2703 EASEGYASVLLGN
-2716 PDMLVSTGIPA
+2716 PDMLETTGIPA
-2727 HVFQPFVDQW
+2727 HVFQPFVEQW

-2744 MDVANRFAQELQ
+2744 MDVANRFAQELRL
-2756 KQAQAS
+2756 QAQRS
-2762 GDPALVAKRIDNVV
+2762 DDPELLEKRIGNVV
-2776 RLFAER
+2776 RQFAER
-2782 ALEEIEAFKASQADE
+2782 ALEEIETFKASQADQ

-2807 LDVAAMQAEWNR
+2807 LDVAAMQAEWHR
-2819 LSHDPDARYQLL
+2819 LSNDPDARYQLL

-2852 GHTWRPKFGVWTP
+2852 GHTWLPKFGVWTP

-2889 QVNDDLDAL
+2889 QVTDVLDAL
-2898 SGSEKHKDKVAIE
+2898 SGNEKPKENVAIE
-2911 NDGTPPRDKV
+2911 NDGTPPRDKES
-2921 PLSPLTRFLNNEL
+2921 LSPLTRFLNNEL
-2934 YGERDAR
+2934 YGDKEAR
-2941 RKIGDI
+2941 RKIGEI

-2960 SQKVTL
+2960 SQKITL
-2966 KGEAGRLTGY
+2966 QGEAGRLTGY
-2976 YHQGTASSDDE
+2976 YHQGTAPSEGE
-2987 TSTTSG
+2987 TSSPSG

-3008 QASAIRSH
+3008 QASAIRNH

-3062 PSNIILHGYS
+3062 PSNIIIHGYS

-3111 EVANPAGIVGT
+3111 EVANPAGIVGA

-3137 KGLPQE
+3137 EGLPKE
-3143 TPILLLTD
+3143 TSILLLTD
-3151 NEGLGEEGE
+3151 NEGLGNEGE
-3160 KLRVKLSN
+3160 KLRTKLTA
-3168 SGFNVTGEQTFYG
+3168 SGYNVTGEQTFYG

-3187 LMSQYT
+3187 LMSQYAD
-3193 GQIVSDLLNTQHIK
+3193 QIVSGLSSSASVDEDLDQQGLDTTSTKDQGVSNKDEHLQVVDSK
-3207 HNEAKLNLE
+3207 EA
-3216 PHGKNYES
+3216 
-3224 RDLILKP
+3224 
-3231 ISQPETVELGMPEVD
+3231 
-3246 QKVLADIA
+3246 LADGKI
-3254 ERENV
+3254 
-3259 IIGVRPVDEKSKS
+3259 
-3272 LIASKM
+3272 L
-3278 YSSKGLFVKAKSSD
+3278 
-3292 WGPMSGFIP
+3292 
-3301 VDQSF
+3301 
-3306 AKASARRDLE
+3306 
-3316 TFNRH
+3316 H
-3321 AEQSIQSGNAVS
+3321 
-3333 ADLYLNQV
+3333 NQ
-3341 RVEELVSKYHS
+3341 
-3352 LTPLELDDQS
+3352 
-3362 GMYKTTATNGDQS
+3362 
-3375 VPFFLNRVTVDGNE
+3375 
-3389 LWQVHY
+3389 
-3395 ITNGELAPF
+3395 
-3404 KVIGDPVSKQPM
+3404 
-3416 TADYD
+3416 
-3421 LLTVMYS
+3421 
-3428 YGDLGPQDKVKQPLT
+3428 
-3443 WQQWKDSVTYEDL
+3443 
-3456 TPKYKELY
+3456 
-3464 SNEDL
+3464 
-3469 YNKKDGAS
+3469 
-3477 LGNVSGRLKEL
+3477 
-3488 KDRINVDLGRTNGL
+3488 
-3502 EMVHHGADDANP
+3502 
-3514 YAVMADNFPATFFVP
+3514 
-3529 KSLFAEDGLG
+3529 
-3539 EGKGSIQTYFNVNE
+3539 
-3553 QGAVVIR
+3553 
-3560 NPQEFSDFQQVTIN
+3560 
-3574 ASFRASFNDKWNHG
+3574 
-3588 LDEPLFTTKR
+3588 
-3598 KLSHEFLNK
+3598 
-3607 RDQLL
+3607 
-3612 KKLSGGRLDA
+3612 
-3622 QDETLVAL
+3622 
-3630 GNPDD
+3630 
-3635 VSGNKAI
+3635 
-3642 VAVDVSQI
+3642 
-3650 FTRQEL
+3650 
-3656 KERANVFAKPIGAS
+3656 
-3670 YQGILDQLDLVHQTV
+3670 
-3685 SRDQIVASFELN
+3685 
-3697 KKVNAYIAEHPT
+3697 
-3709 SGRNQA
+3709 
-3715 LTQLKEQITSAL
+3715 
-3727 FIGKM
+3727 
-3732 QVAQVDIDAIAQT
+3732 
-3745 RPELAARIFMVAI
+3745 
-3758 EEANGEHR
+3758 
-3766 GLTDMM
+3766 
-3772 VRWAN
+3772 
-3777 EDPYL
+3777 
-3782 APKQG
+3782 
-3787 YKGETPND
+3787 
-3795 LGFDAKYHVD
+3795 
-3805 LGDHYADF
+3805 
-3813 KQWLETSQS
+3813 
-3822 NGLLSKATLDES
+3822 
-3834 TKTVHLGYSYQELQ
+3834 
-3848 DLTGVE
+3848 
-3854 SVQMAFY
+3854 
-3861 FLKEAA
+3861 
-3867 KKVDP
+3867 
-3872 ISGDSAEMILL
+3872 
-3883 KKFADK
+3883 
-3889 SYLSQLDS
+3889 
-3897 DRMDQIEG
+3897 
-3905 IYRSSHETDVD
+3905 
-3916 AWDRRYSGAGYDELT
+3916 
-3931 NKLAGATGV
+3931 
-3940 DEQLSV
+3940 
-3946 LLDDR
+3946 
-3951 KGLLIGE
+3951 
-3958 VHGSDV
+3958 DV
-3964 NGLRFVNEQ
+3964 NGW
-3973 MDALKKQGVTV
+3973 G
-3984 IGLEHLRSDLAQ
+3984 
-3996 PLIDRYL
+3996 P
-4003 ATGVMSSE
+4003 
-4011 LSAMLKTKHL
+4011 
-4021 DATLFENAR
+4021 
-4030 ANGMRIVALD
+4030 
-4040 ANSSARPNVQGTE
+4040 
-4053 HGLMYRAGAANNIAV
+4053 
-4068 EVLQSLPDDEKFVA
+4068 
-4082 IYGKAHLQSHK
+4082 
-4093 GIEGF
+4093 
-4098 VPGIT
+4098 IT
-4103 HRLDLPALRVSD
+4103 
-4115 SNQFRVE
+4115 
-4122 QDDMTLRVVYDDV
+4122 
-4135 ANKPKLTFK
+4135 
-4144 DSLSGANTAIHNQN
+4144 
-4158 VNDWERVA
+4158 
-4166 VTPTADGGETRFDG
+4166 VTPTTDGGETRFDG

-4189 SVVANAAANL
+4189 DVVAKAAANL

-4243 SDSNNTHLS
+4243 SESNNTRLS
-4252 GYSAEDLAAKLANF
+4252 GYSADELAVKLAKF
-4266 QQSFSQAEN
+4266 QQSFNQAEN
-4275 INNTPDHISIVGCSL
+4275 INNKPDHISIVGCSL

-4303 INAMDV
+4303 INAMDA
-4309 NGLRVDVSARS
+4309 NGLRVDVSVRS
-4320 SELAVDATGRKH
+4320 SELAVDEAGRKH
-4332 TKDENGDWIQK
+4332 TKDANGDWVQK
-4343 AETNKV
+4343 AENNKV
-4349 SLSWNEQG
+4349 SLSWDAQG
-4357 EVIAKEERIRNG
+4357 EVVAKDERIRNG

-4380 GVSDVGEIA
+4380 GVSDVDEPA
-4389 RGAIGDNND
+4389 RGAIGDNSN
-4398 VFDAPEKRKVE
+4398 VFDAPEKRKPE
-4409 TETSSSAANNK
+4409 TEVIANSSSSNQ
-4420 LSYSGNIQVNVGD
+4420 LSYSGNIQVNVGE

-4444 NVGIKVGSGG
+4444 NVGIKVGTGG

-4461 DNNVMVHIGNGES
+4461 DNNVMVHIGDGES
-4474 KHSVDMGGYQALEG
+4474 KHSVDIGGYQALEG
-4488 AQMFIGN
+4488 AQMFLGN

-4501 LGQSNDLL
+4501 FGHSNDLIL
-4509 VMMDKSIPTPPLVNP
+4509 MMDKSIPTPPLVNP

-4542 EDQDWLAAQEQQ
+4542 EGEDWLAAQEQQ

-4579 CLVELD
+4579 HLVQLN
-4585 SHNERSSRGLKHD
+4585 SQNERDSRGLKHD
-4598 TEAALNKQYNQW
+4598 AEATLNKQYNQW
-4610 LSGNSDSSAG
+4610 LSGNGNSGTSQ
-4620 KLSRAD
+4620 LSRAD

-4650 TTGNWNFMFGDNI
+4650 TTGNRNFMFGDNI

-4675 GLMTQQFSAT
+4675 GLMTQQFTAT

-4696 EDLPRQLKNKLL
+4696 QDLPRQLKNKLL
-4708 GQMAGIGAETTLA
+4708 GQLAGVGAETTLA
-4721 DIFGVDYTTSGQ
+4721 DIFGVDYTASGQ
-4733 IVSRNGEAVD
+4733 IVSRNGQAVD
-4743 GVAILTEMLEVIGEF
+4743 GVAILKEMLEVIGEF

-4773 DSLKSGIDMGA
+4773 DSLKAGIDMGA
-4784 DGIQSFAE
+4784 DGIKSFAE

-4797 DKAPEEE
+4797 EKAPEEE
-4804 ENKSAVSVNGTSVN
+4804 KDNSSVSVNGANVN
-4818 SAQGATAS
+4818 SAQGATMA
-4826 DGNTETAETQDRAF
+4826 DGNTETAETQDRAL

-4852 TIFSQDKQKE
+4852 AIFSQDKQKE

-4869 LKENLTA
+4869 LKQNLTA

-4899 DINLSL
+4899 DINISL

-4949 GEGSDMGVLMGRE
+4949 GEGHDMGVLMGRE

-4996 EGGEIDTGLGRD
+4996 EGGEIDTGSGRD

-5020 TGDGQDYSVTI
+5020 TGDDQDYSVTI

-5056 ASAGNDVV
+5056 AGAGNDVV
-5064 KLMGYHAVLNGGEG
+5064 KLMGYHAVLNGGDG
-5078 EDHLI
+5078 DDHLI

-5092 FNGEEGRDLMV
+5092 FNGGEGRDLMV

-5131 EDISSEDNI
+5131 EDIRSEDNI

-5154 SGYDLKLSILRDPVS
+5154 SGYDLKLLILRDPS
-5169 ETDQAKFEHIGSVT
+5169 NDSDQSKFEHIGSVT
-5183 FNDYFDGKRAQMII
+5183 FSDYFNGNRAQVVIGMSD
-5197 AMGEKDANGER
+5197 KDLSGER
-5208 EYTTLSE
+5208 EYTMLSD
-5215 SSIDALVQAMSGFD
+5215 SAIDALVQAMSGFE

-5239 NLDSKSRVA
+5239 SLESKSQAA
-5248 ISTAWA
+5248 ISMAWS
-5254 DVVHKKGITV
+5254 DVVHKKGLMV

>member
-16 NYSADNGNN
+16 NYSADDGNN
-25 DIVAIGF
+25 SIVAIGF

-54 HTGSGNDT
+54 YTGSGNDT
-62 VVGGSAYLRVEDST
+62 VVGGSAYLRVEDTT

-111 LGHHGDVSYG
+111 LGNHGDVSYG
-121 GAAAYNS
+121 GAAAYNGIT
-128 VKRKGLS
+128 RKGLS

-151 ETNHGNLSFA
+151 ETNQGNLSFA

-168 LDRTWFD
+168 LDRTWFNR
-175 QYQGS
+175 YQGS
-180 RGDVSFDGAGAANS
+180 RGDVTFDGAGAANS

-240 AEDVYQQTHG
+240 AEDVYAQTRG

-257 GGYNSFYS
+257 GGYNSLYS

-298 YAKAEDIVLTT
+298 YAKAEEIVLT
-309 AKMHGSWIGSGTHAV
+309 AAQMHGLSIDNGNKFHAV

-353 SNDPKTGKL
+353 YNDPETGKL
-362 KYYSEAWYKQGNHL
+362 KYYSEAWFKRGNHL
-376 SGLARSDVSSAGG
+376 AELARSDVSSAGG

-410 SLTVHAMEKDLT
+410 SLTVHAVEKDLT

-436 AKDVVLS
+436 AKDVALS

-456 TKVDVQA
+456 TTVDVQA
-463 IKSNRKPNTYVYAK
+463 VKSNRKPNTYVYAK

-490 ANDAETGVL
+490 ANDPKTGAL
-499 KYQARSWYKEGDH
+499 KYQARSWYKEGNH

-538 ALNYSVNAIRSMSET
+538 DLHYSVNAVRSTSET

-575 SGDVHFSGAGG
+575 SGDVRFNGAGG

-694 GNSRVAMLGGYNTHT
+694 GNSRVVMLGGYNTHT
-709 QIGSGHGLWL
+709 QIGSGNGLWL

-731 NGEVTSVLAGGANVL
+731 KGDVASVLAGGANVL
-746 TKVGEGELTAGM
+746 TKVGDGDLTAGM
-758 LGGANVMTHISGDEQ
+758 LGGANVITHISGDNET
-773 ASNTTAVA
+773 SNTTAVA

-793 GDTLAVMGGG
+793 GNTLAVMGGG
-803 ANVLTHVGDGSTTGV
+803 ANVLTHVGDGTTTGV

-873 AAMIGAGNIFTHVG
+873 AVMIGAGNIFTHVG

-952 VGNANIFTHIGNGS
+952 VGNANIFTHVGSGS

-973 QANVMTKVGNDLTA
+973 QANIMTKVGNDLTA

-1003 TSLGL
+1003 SSLGI
-1008 FAGEMNVMTKVGN
+1008 FAGEVNVMTKVGN

-1129 IVTKVGDGLGI
+1129 IITKVGDGLGV

-1162 KGEANILTKVGD
+1162 KGEANIITKVGD

-1193 GDDYTGAWG
+1193 GDDYIGAWG
-1202 KANVITKVGDGR
+1202 KANVITKVGNGR

-1238 WSKGNVVTKVGDGM
+1238 WSKGNIVTKVGDGM

-1266 VGNGLSVTAAYG
+1266 VGDGLSVTAAYG
-1278 DANINTKVGN
+1278 DANINTKVGD

-1321 IHIGD
+1321 IHVGD

-1332 SYARNNV
+1332 SYAQNNV

-1365 LFDNVK
+1365 LFDNIK

-1384 YLVQGDEASTSGTQ
+1384 YLVQGDEASSSGTQ

-1414 FQMDAIEEV
+1414 FQMEAIEEV

-1443 NEMDNDLNI
+1443 NKMQNALDV
-1452 DGASDHAPNL
+1452 DGSSDQTQAPNL

-1467 FEQGDRGWQSTHGV
+1467 FEQGDRGWKSTHGV
-1481 EASYSGS
+1481 EASYSGN

-1497 GTRVTELDTHTNT
+1497 GARVTELDTYTNT

-1603 PQANA
+1603 QQANA
-1608 VSEHAKQNQASQ
+1608 VSEHATQNQASQ

-1661 IENNGQ
+1661 LENNGQ

-1682 ELTTLAQG
+1682 ELTKLAQG

-1702 KSGEQW
+1702 ESGDQW

-1719 VQSQIDDAKQLAS
+1719 VQSQLDDAKQLAN
-1732 DKMAAAKQT
+1732 DKIAAAKQT

-1747 KVKDSIAKSEAGVA
+1747 KVKESVAKSEAGVA
-1761 KGEQNRAG
+1761 QGEQNRAG

-1790 KSHDAKQA
+1790 KSNDAKQA

-1829 DAQGAKQNEGDRP
+1829 DAKGTKQNEGDRP
-1842 DRQGVAGSGL
+1842 DREGVAGSGL

-1857 RVEGAGETGS
+1857 SVEGAGETGS
-1867 HVNTDSQT
+1867 HITTDSQT

-1880 FSDGLTEQELEALEG
+1880 FSEGLSEQEQEALEG

-1906 AGIRSKNSGSTITSM
+1906 AGIRGKNSGSTITSM
-1921 FMEANADSIVVDTTA
+1921 FTETNSDSIVVPTTA

-1941 RKEVRI
+1941 RKEIRI
-1947 SGVNLVGLGEASHDS
+1947 SGVNLEGLGEASHDS

-1998 ERVDADVS
+1998 ERVDVDVS

-2029 KDQAQALA
+2029 KDQAEALA

-2062 GYSFETPHAE
+2062 GYSFEAPHAE

-2084 KQYRDVLDNA
+2084 KQYRDILDNA

-2154 SVYATGAQHDV
+2154 SVYATGAQNDV

-2176 NYFWHVELPAL
+2176 NYFWNVELPAL

-2211 LPADEIGRRLTDAG
+2211 LPADQIGRRLTDAG
-2225 VGVKVRFDALSSARQ
+2225 VAVKVRFDALSHERQ
-2240 AELLADNPDDYR
+2240 AELLADNPDGYK

-2290 DEGFEVRSW
+2290 EEGFEVRSW
-2299 PGSDDKSKTILLDNP
+2299 PGIDGKSKTILLDNP
-2314 EDAAQQKAIER
+2314 EDAAQQKSIER

-2353 GRTRILAQK
+2353 GRTRIIAQK

-2369 NTNSELMSV
+2369 NTNVELMSV
-2378 TELLDAAHVSGKVRG
+2378 TELLDAAHVNGKVRG
-2393 ESYQKVIDALAE
+2393 DSYQQVIDALTE
-2405 YHASTAEHA
+2405 YHASTVEHA

-2421 EQLVNLRKKIEGYA
+2421 EKLLNLRKQIEGYV
-2435 LGHPDSGRLE
+2435 LGHPDSGRVE

-2479 LYDQLDNAHLKQ
+2479 LYDQLDNANLKE

-2506 GKGNLAKIDQ
+2506 GKGNLATIDQ

-2525 KVKAS
+2525 KVKAA
-2530 VNHEYGQAI
+2530 VTHEYGQVV
-2539 ADTIFAG
+2539 ADTIFAR
-2546 LSANELAKDGKGIDI
+2546 LSANDLAKDGKGIDI
-2561 TGLNRI
+2561 AGLNKV
-2567 HQALEQHMSP
+2567 HQAIEQHMSP

-2587 SDHSALGH
+2587 SDHSTLGH

-2601 QGRTQI
+2601 QGRTQLEG
-2607 DAQAAADFNK
+2607 QAAADFNK

-2639 ATEYQ
+2639 ATEDQ

-2679 DGETKLKRFIEKLN
+2679 DGETKLKRFVEKLN
-2693 AAKGIDAAYK
+2693 AAKGIDASYK

-2716 PDMLVSTGIPA
+2716 PDMLASTGIPA

-2744 MDVANRFAQELQ
+2744 MDVANRFAEELQ

-2762 GDPALVAKRIDNVV
+2762 GDPALVEKRIDNVV

-2819 LSHDPDARYQLL
+2819 LSNDPDARYQLL

-2889 QVNDDLDAL
+2889 QVTDVLDAL
-2898 SGSEKHKDKVAIE
+2898 SGNEKHKENVAIE
-2911 NDGTPPRDKV
+2911 NDGTPPRDKES
-2921 PLSPLTRFLNNEL
+2921 LSPLTRFLNNEL
-2934 YGERDAR
+2934 YGEKDAR

-2947 TQTLLDHAVEKGE
+2947 TQTLLDHAVENGE

-2976 YHQGTASSDDE
+2976 YHQGAASSEGE
-2987 TSTTSG
+2987 TSATSG

-3008 QASAIRSH
+3008 QASAIRNH

-3062 PSNIILHGYS
+3062 PSNIIIHGYS

-3111 EVANPAGIVGT
+3111 EVANPAGIVGA

-3137 KGLPQE
+3137 KGLPKE

-3160 KLRVKLSN
+3160 KLRAKLAIA
-3168 SGFNVTGEQTFYG
+3168 GYNVTGEQTFYG

-3187 LMSQYT
+3187 LMGQYAD
-3193 GQIVSDLLNTQHIK
+3193 QIVSGLFNAEQAAVEAGEVLKGLEKDFKRYGDALKPDTSVPGKSKDIRTTKDFLNGYKNDHAKEIVDGFRSDMSIKQLVDLFVKGNWSAEQKGALAWEIESRALKVTFQNKSEKYNRLFREIASAGVVDAKATEQLAPQLMLLNLSNDGFGGRCDPLSK
-3207 HNEAKLNLE
+3207 LVLVAKQLE
-3216 PHGKNYES
+3216 NDG
-3224 RDLILKP
+3224 
-3231 ISQPETVELGMPEVD
+3231 QV
-3246 QKVLADIA
+3246 
-3254 ERENV
+3254 
-3259 IIGVRPVDEKSKS
+3259 GVARQLLE
-3272 LIASKM
+3272 KM
-3278 YSSKGLFVKAKSSD
+3278 YSAAAVLSNPTLYSDSEKANASKLLSSLAAIHAKN
-3292 WGPMSGFIP
+3292 PMHDTSMKVWQEKLEGKQALTVNGVVEKIT
-3301 VDQSF
+3301 D
-3306 AKASARRDLE
+3306 ASANGKPVL
-3316 TFNRH
+3316 
-3321 AEQSIQSGNAVS
+3321 
-3333 ADLYLNQV
+3333 
-3341 RVEELVSKYHS
+3341 
-3352 LTPLELDDQS
+3352 LELDAPGHAMAAWAKGSGDDRVYGFYDPNAGIVEFSSAEKFGDYLTRFFGKSDLNMAQS
-3362 GMYKTTATNGDQS
+3362 YKLGKNDAGEAIFNRVVVMDGNTLASYKPTFGDKTT
-3375 VPFFLNRVTVDGNE
+3375 
-3389 LWQVHY
+3389 
-3395 ITNGELAPF
+3395 
-3404 KVIGDPVSKQPM
+3404 M
-3416 TADYD
+3416 
-3421 LLTVMYS
+3421 
-3428 YGDLGPQDKVKQPLT
+3428 
-3443 WQQWKDSVTYEDL
+3443 
-3456 TPKYKELY
+3456 
-3464 SNEDL
+3464 
-3469 YNKKDGAS
+3469 
-3477 LGNVSGRLKEL
+3477 
-3488 KDRINVDLGRTNGL
+3488 
-3502 EMVHHGADDANP
+3502 
-3514 YAVMADNFPATFFVP
+3514 
-3529 KSLFAEDGLG
+3529 
-3539 EGKGSIQTYFNVNE
+3539 
-3553 QGAVVIR
+3553 
-3560 NPQEFSDFQQVTIN
+3560 
-3574 ASFRASFNDKWNHG
+3574 
-3588 LDEPLFTTKR
+3588 
-3598 KLSHEFLNK
+3598 
-3607 RDQLL
+3607 
-3612 KKLSGGRLDA
+3612 
-3622 QDETLVAL
+3622 
-3630 GNPDD
+3630 
-3635 VSGNKAI
+3635 
-3642 VAVDVSQI
+3642 
-3650 FTRQEL
+3650 
-3656 KERANVFAKPIGAS
+3656 
-3670 YQGILDQLDLVHQTV
+3670 QGILDLPV
-3685 SRDQIVASFELN
+3685 
-3697 KKVNAYIAEHPT
+3697 
-3709 SGRNQA
+3709 
-3715 LTQLKEQITSAL
+3715 
-3727 FIGKM
+3727 
-3732 QVAQVDIDAIAQT
+3732 
-3745 RPELAARIFMVAI
+3745 
-3758 EEANGEHR
+3758 
-3766 GLTDMM
+3766 
-3772 VRWAN
+3772 
-3777 EDPYL
+3777 
-3782 APKQG
+3782 
-3787 YKGETPND
+3787 
-3795 LGFDAKYHVD
+3795 FDATPMKKPGTSDVD
-3805 LGDHYADF
+3805 GNA
-3813 KQWLETSQS
+3813 
-3822 NGLLSKATLDES
+3822 KAVDDT
-3834 TKTVHLGYSYQELQ
+3834 
-3848 DLTGVE
+3848 
-3854 SVQMAFY
+3854 
-3861 FLKEAA
+3861 KEA
-3867 KKVDP
+3867 
-3872 ISGDSAEMILL
+3872 
-3883 KKFADK
+3883 
-3889 SYLSQLDS
+3889 
-3897 DRMDQIEG
+3897 
-3905 IYRSSHETDVD
+3905 
-3916 AWDRRYSGAGYDELT
+3916 
-3931 NKLAGATGV
+3931 LAG
-3940 DEQLSV
+3940 
-3946 LLDDR
+3946 
-3951 KGLLIGE
+3951 
-3958 VHGSDV
+3958 
-3964 NGLRFVNEQ
+3964 
-3973 MDALKKQGVTV
+3973 
-3984 IGLEHLRSDLAQ
+3984 
-3996 PLIDRYL
+3996 
-4003 ATGVMSSE
+4003 
-4011 LSAMLKTKHL
+4011 
-4021 DATLFENAR
+4021 
-4030 ANGMRIVALD
+4030 
-4040 ANSSARPNVQGTE
+4040 
-4053 HGLMYRAGAANNIAV
+4053 
-4068 EVLQSLPDDEKFVA
+4068 
-4082 IYGKAHLQSHK
+4082 GKIL
-4093 GIEGF
+4093 
-4098 VPGIT
+4098 
-4103 HRLDLPALRVSD
+4103 
-4115 SNQFRVE
+4115 
-4122 QDDMTLRVVYDDV
+4122 
-4135 ANKPKLTFK
+4135 
-4144 DSLSGANTAIHNQN
+4144 HNQN
-4158 VNDWERVA
+4158 VNDWERVV
-4166 VTPTADGGETRFDG
+4166 VTPTADGGESRFDG

-4189 SVVANAAANL
+4189 DVVAKAAANL

-4206 SVVVQLDSDGNY
+4206 SVVVQIDSDGNY

-4243 SDSNNTHLS
+4243 SESNNTRLS
-4252 GYSAEDLAAKLANF
+4252 GYSADELAVKLAKF
-4266 QQSFSQAEN
+4266 QQSFNQAEN
-4275 INNTPDHISIVGCSL
+4275 INNKPDHISIVGCSL

-4303 INAMDV
+4303 INAMDA
-4309 NGLRVDVSARS
+4309 NGLRVDVSVRS
-4320 SELAVDATGRKH
+4320 SELAVDEAGRKH
-4332 TKDENGDWIQK
+4332 TKDANGDWVQK
-4343 AETNKV
+4343 AENNKV
-4349 SLSWNEQG
+4349 SLSWDEQG
-4357 EVIAKEERIRNG
+4357 EVVAKDERIRNG

-4380 GVSDVGEIA
+4380 GVSDVDEPA

-4398 VFDAPEKRKVE
+4398 VFDAPEKRKAE
-4409 TETSSSAANNK
+4409 TETSSSSANNK

-4444 NVGIKVGSGG
+4444 NVGIKVGTGG

-4474 KHSVDMGGYQALEG
+4474 KHSFDIGGYQALEG

-4501 LGQSNDLL
+4501 LGRSNDLI

-4542 EDQDWLAAQEQQ
+4542 EGQDWLAAQEQQ

-4579 CLVELD
+4579 SLVELD
-4585 SHNERSSRGLKHD
+4585 SQNERSSRGLKHD
-4598 TEAALNKQYNQW
+4598 AEATLNKQYNQW
-4610 LSGNSDSSAG
+4610 LSGNGNNDTS

-4708 GQMAGIGAETTLA
+4708 GQLAGVGAETTLA
-4721 DIFGVDYTTSGQ
+4721 DIFGVDYTASGQ

-4743 GVAILTEMLEVIGEF
+4743 GVAILKEMLEVIGEF

-4773 DSLKSGIDMGA
+4773 DSLKAGIKTGA
-4784 DGIQSFAE
+4784 DGIKSFAE

-4797 DKAPEEE
+4797 EKAPEEE
-4804 ENKSAVSVNGTSVN
+4804 ESKPSVSLNGETLN
-4818 SAQGATAS
+4818 SAQGATVA
-4826 DGNTETAETQDRAF
+4826 DGSTETTETPDRAF

-4862 MKSLVEN
+4862 MKSLVAN

-4949 GEGSDMGVLMGRE
+4949 GEGNDMGVLMGRE

-4996 EGGEIDTGLGRD
+4996 EGGEIDTGSGRD

-5020 TGDGQDYSVTI
+5020 TGDDQDYSVTI

-5092 FNGEEGRDLMV
+5092 FNGGEGRDLMV
-5103 LGGYQNTFKGGTDVD
+5103 LGGYQNTFKGGMDVD

-5131 EDISSEDNI
+5131 EDIRSEDNI

-5154 SGYDLKLSILRDPVS
+5154 SGYDLKLSILRDPAS
-5169 ETDQAKFEHIGSVT
+5169 DSDQAKFEHIGSVT
-5183 FNDYFDGKRAQMII
+5183 FSDYFNGNRAQVII
-5197 AMGEKDANGER
+5197 AMGEKDATGER

-5215 SSIDALVQAMSGFD
+5215 SAIDALVQAMSGFD

-5248 ISTAWA
+5248 ITTAWA

>member
-16 NYSADNGNN
+16 NYSADDGNN
-25 DIVAIGF
+25 SIVAIGF

-54 HTGSGNDT
+54 YTGSGNDT
-62 VVGGSAYLRVEDST
+62 VVGGSAYLRVEDTT

-111 LGHHGDVSYG
+111 LGNHGDVNYG
-121 GAAAYNS
+121 GAAAYNGIT
-128 VKRKGLS
+128 RKGLN

-151 ETNHGNLSFA
+151 ETNQGNLSFA

-168 LDRTWFD
+168 LDRTWFNR
-175 QYQGS
+175 YQDS
-180 RGDVSFDGAGAANS
+180 RGDVTFDGAGAANS

-221 GDITLQ
+221 GDVTLQ

-240 AEDVYQQTHG
+240 AEDVYAQTRG

-257 GGYNSFYS
+257 GGYNSLYS

-283 TRKGSGSSFDAQGME
+283 IRKGSGNDFAKEGMTN
-298 YAKAEDIVLTT
+298 AKADEIVLTK
-309 AKMHGSWIGSGTHAV
+309 AVMSGSWIGQDHHV
-324 TAVKSERE
+324 TAVKSASE
-332 PNTYLFAIADGTYTK
+332 PNTYLFAFADSTYTK
-347 INKVRL
+347 INKVQLR
-353 SNDPKTGKL
+353 NDPQTGEL
-362 KYYSEAWYKQGNHL
+362 KYYSTAWYKEGNHL
-376 SGLARSDVSSAGG
+376 SNLANQDISDNGG
-389 FEVNPINGGYTLS
+389 FTAVNINGAYTLS
-402 NIAVEHQQ
+402 DLKVEHQQ
-410 SLTVHAMEKDLT
+410 SLTVHAVEKDLT

-436 AKDVVLS
+436 AKDVALS
-443 DAKMGGHAISTDG
+443 EAKMGGTAISTDG
-456 TKVDVQA
+456 TTVDVQA
-463 IKSNRKPNTYVYAK
+463 VKSNRKPNTYVYAK

-490 ANDAETGVL
+490 ANDPKTGAL
-499 KYQARSWYKEGDH
+499 KYQARSWYKEGNH
-512 TANLANEDISSAN
+512 TADLANEDISSAN

-538 ALNYSVNAIRSMSET
+538 DLHYSVNAVRSTSET

-575 SGDVHFSGAGG
+575 SGDVHFNGAGG

-694 GNSRVAMLGGYNTHT
+694 GNSRVVMLGGYNTHT
-709 QIGSGHGLWL
+709 QIGAGNGLWL

-731 NGEVTSVLAGGANVL
+731 KGDVASVLAGGANVL
-746 TKVGEGELTAGM
+746 TKVGDGDLTAGM
-758 LGGANVMTHISGDEQ
+758 LGGANVITHISGDNET
-773 ASNTTAVA
+773 SNTTAVA

-793 GDTLAVMGGG
+793 GNALAVMGGG
-803 ANVLTHVGDGSTTGV
+803 ANVLTHVGDGTTTGV

-849 DGQTLGVMG
+849 DDQTLGVMG

-873 AAMIGAGNIFTHVG
+873 AVMIGAGNIFTHVG

-952 VGNANIFTHIGNGS
+952 VGNANIFTHVGSGS

-973 QANVMTKVGNDLTA
+973 QANIMTKVGDDLTA

-1003 TSLGL
+1003 TSLGI
-1008 FAGEMNVMTKVGN
+1008 FAGEVNVMTKVGN

-1129 IVTKVGDGLGI
+1129 IITKVGDGLGV

-1162 KGEANILTKVGD
+1162 KGEANVITKVGD

-1202 KANVITKVGDGR
+1202 KANVITKVGNGR

-1238 WSKGNVVTKVGDGM
+1238 WSKGNIVTKVGDGM

-1266 VGNGLSVTAAYG
+1266 VGDGLSVTAAYG
-1278 DANINTKVGN
+1278 DANINTKVGD

-1321 IHIGD
+1321 IHVGD

-1332 SYARNNV
+1332 SYAQNNV
-1339 AIKVGNG
+1339 AIKIGNG

-1365 LFDNVK
+1365 LFDNIK
-1371 QTLLGVGGSQAIN
+1371 QTVLGVGGSQAIN
-1384 YLVQGDEASTSGTQ
+1384 YLVQGDEASSSGTQ

-1443 NEMDNDLNI
+1443 NKMQNALDV
-1452 DGASDHAPNL
+1452 DGSSDQTQAPNL

-1467 FEQGDRGWQSTHGV
+1467 FEQGDQGWKSTHGV
-1481 EASYSGS
+1481 EASHSGN

-1497 GTRVTELDTHTNT
+1497 GARVTELDTYTNT

-1583 GHNDGL
+1583 GQNDGL

-1603 PQANA
+1603 QQANA
-1608 VSEHAKQNQASQ
+1608 VSEHATQNQASQ

-1654 ESTDQQA
+1654 ESTDQKA
-1661 IENNGQ
+1661 LENNGQ

-1682 ELTTLAQG
+1682 ELTKLAQG

-1702 KSGEQW
+1702 ESGDQW

-1719 VQSQIDDAKQLAS
+1719 VQRQLDDAKQIAN
-1732 DKMAAAKQT
+1732 DKIAAAKQT

-1747 KVKDSIAKSEAGVA
+1747 KVKESVAKSEAGVA

-1769 AEQDIAE
+1769 AEQDIAD

-1790 KSHDAKQA
+1790 KSNDAKQA

-1805 ANDAQSRGDRDAM
+1805 ANDAQSRGDRDAL

-1829 DAQGAKQNEGDRP
+1829 DAKGTKQNEGDRP
-1842 DRQGVAGSGL
+1842 DREGVTGSGL

-1867 HVNTDSQT
+1867 HVTNDSQT

-1880 FSDGLTEQELEALEG
+1880 FSEGLSEQEQEALEG

-1906 AGIRSKNSGSTITSM
+1906 AGIRGKNSGSTISSM
-1921 FMEANADSIVVDTTA
+1921 FNETNSDSIVVPTAA

-1941 RKEVRI
+1941 RKEIRI
-1947 SGVNLVGLGEASHDS
+1947 SGVNIQGLGETPHDT
-1962 AESLVAA
+1962 AESQVAV

-1976 LYRWLDTDNDVATDK
+1976 IYRWLDSDHPRATE
-1991 YVPVPGF
+1991 YFIPVPGF
-1998 ERVDADVS
+1998 EDGDAYVS
-2006 DEVKQRMIQSM
+2006 DEVMLHMIEYV
-2017 SGYIEHTDNQVP
+2017 GKYIKDTDNQVP

-2037 TLFVESTLDY
+2037 SLFVKATLDY

-2062 GYSFETPHAE
+2062 GYSFEAPHGE
-2072 KSIVSFWSGKNF
+2072 NSIVSFWSGK
-2084 KQYRDVLDNA
+2084 KSYKKYRDELDNA
-2094 QTDGKK
+2094 QPDGKK
-2100 VVYDIDVKGNAFAID
+2100 VVFDVDVQGNVFAIR
-2115 LNKHLMRWGG
+2115 LNNQLINWSKEY
-2125 LFLDPDNA
+2125 LDPQY
-2133 EQNQLKSSIDAATF
+2133 EQHNKLKSLIHSAY
-2147 SNTGFWS
+2147 SNNTGFWS
-2154 SVYATGAQHDV
+2154 SVYATGAQNDV
-2165 YVIAEGGVRLG
+2165 YVIAEGGMRLG
-2176 NYFWHVELPAL
+2176 NYFWNVELPVL

-2211 LPADEIGRRLTDAG
+2211 VPVDEIGRRLTDAG
-2225 VGVKVRFDALSSARQ
+2225 VAVKIRFDALSTVQQ
-2240 AELLADNPDDYR
+2240 AELLAINPEGYK
-2252 ADTLVELDVKL
+2252 ASTLIELDVKL

-2290 DEGFEVRSW
+2290 EEGFEVRSW
-2299 PGSDDKSKTILLDNP
+2299 PGTDGKSKTILLDNP
-2314 EDAAQQKAIER
+2314 EDAAQQKSIER

-2369 NTNSELMSV
+2369 NANVELMSV

-2393 ESYQKVIDALAE
+2393 ESYQQVIDALTE
-2405 YHASTAEHA
+2405 YHASTVEHA

-2421 EQLVNLRKKIEGYA
+2421 EKLLNLRKQIEGYV
-2435 LGHPDSGRLE
+2435 LGHPDSGRVQ
-2445 AMNSLLN
+2445 AMNALLN
-2452 QVNSRLEE
+2452 QVNSRLEA
-2460 VSVLAV
+2460 VSVLVV
-2466 SEQSIKAHDSFSR
+2466 SEQSIKAHDSFSH
-2479 LYDQLDNAHLKQ
+2479 LYDQLDNANLKE

-2506 GKGNLAKIDQ
+2506 GKGNLANIDK

-2525 KVKAS
+2525 KVKAAVS
-2530 VNHEYGQAI
+2530 HEYGQVV

-2546 LSANELAKDGKGIDI
+2546 LSANDLAKDGKGIDI
-2561 TGLNRI
+2561 AGLNKV
-2567 HQALEQHMSP
+2567 HQAIEQHMSP

-2601 QGRTQI
+2601 QGRTQLEG
-2607 DAQAAADFNK
+2607 QAAADFNK

-2639 ATEYQ
+2639 ATEDQ

-2679 DGETKLKRFIEKLN
+2679 DGETKLKRFVEKLN
-2693 AAKGIDAAYK
+2693 AAKGIDASYK

-2716 PDMLVSTGIPA
+2716 PDMLASTGIPA

-2744 MDVANRFAQELQ
+2744 MDVANRFAEELQ

-2762 GDPALVAKRIDNVV
+2762 GDPALVEKRIDNVV

-2819 LSHDPDARYQLL
+2819 LSNDPDARYQLL

-2843 KAGGADKLI
+2843 KAGGADRLI

-2889 QVNDDLDAL
+2889 QATDLLDAL
-2898 SGSEKHKDKVAIE
+2898 SGNEKHKENVAIE
-2911 NDGTPPRDKV
+2911 NDGTPPRDKES
-2921 PLSPLTRFLNNEL
+2921 LSPLTRFLNNEL
-2934 YGERDAR
+2934 YGEKDAR

-2947 TQTLLDHAVEKGE
+2947 TQTLLDHAVENGE

-2976 YHQGTASSDDE
+2976 YHQGAASSEGE
-2987 TSTTSG
+2987 TSATSG

-3008 QASAIRSH
+3008 QASAIRNH

-3062 PSNIILHGYS
+3062 PSNIIIHGYS

-3111 EVANPAGIVGT
+3111 EVANPAGIVGA

-3137 KGLPQE
+3137 KGLPKE

-3160 KLRVKLSN
+3160 KLRAKLAIA
-3168 SGFNVTGEQTFYG
+3168 GYNVTGEQTFYG

-3187 LMSQYT
+3187 LMGQYAD
-3193 GQIVSDLLNTQHIK
+3193 QIVSGLFNAEQAAVEAGEVLKGLEKDFKRYGDALKPDTSVPGKSKDIRTTKDFLNGYKNDHAKEIVDGFRSEMSIKQLVDLFVKGNWSAEQKGALAWEIESRALKVTFQNKSEKYNRLFREIASAGVVDAKATEQLAPQLMLLNLSNDGFGGRCDPLSK
-3207 HNEAKLNLE
+3207 LVLVAKQLE
-3216 PHGKNYES
+3216 NDG
-3224 RDLILKP
+3224 
-3231 ISQPETVELGMPEVD
+3231 QV
-3246 QKVLADIA
+3246 
-3254 ERENV
+3254 
-3259 IIGVRPVDEKSKS
+3259 GVARQLLE
-3272 LIASKM
+3272 KM
-3278 YSSKGLFVKAKSSD
+3278 YSAAAVLSNPTLYSDSEKANASKLLSSLAAIHAKN
-3292 WGPMSGFIP
+3292 PMHDTSMKVWQEKLEGKQALTVNGVVEKIT
-3301 VDQSF
+3301 D
-3306 AKASARRDLE
+3306 ASANGKPVL
-3316 TFNRH
+3316 
-3321 AEQSIQSGNAVS
+3321 
-3333 ADLYLNQV
+3333 
-3341 RVEELVSKYHS
+3341 
-3352 LTPLELDDQS
+3352 LELDAPGHAMAAWAKGS
-3362 GMYKTTATNGDQS
+3362 GDDRVYGFYDPNAGIVEFSSAEKFGDYLTRFFGKSDLNMAQGYKLGKNAAGEAIFNRVVVMDGNTLASYKPTFGDKTT
-3375 VPFFLNRVTVDGNE
+3375 
-3389 LWQVHY
+3389 
-3395 ITNGELAPF
+3395 
-3404 KVIGDPVSKQPM
+3404 M
-3416 TADYD
+3416 
-3421 LLTVMYS
+3421 
-3428 YGDLGPQDKVKQPLT
+3428 
-3443 WQQWKDSVTYEDL
+3443 
-3456 TPKYKELY
+3456 
-3464 SNEDL
+3464 
-3469 YNKKDGAS
+3469 
-3477 LGNVSGRLKEL
+3477 
-3488 KDRINVDLGRTNGL
+3488 
-3502 EMVHHGADDANP
+3502 
-3514 YAVMADNFPATFFVP
+3514 
-3529 KSLFAEDGLG
+3529 
-3539 EGKGSIQTYFNVNE
+3539 
-3553 QGAVVIR
+3553 
-3560 NPQEFSDFQQVTIN
+3560 
-3574 ASFRASFNDKWNHG
+3574 
-3588 LDEPLFTTKR
+3588 
-3598 KLSHEFLNK
+3598 
-3607 RDQLL
+3607 
-3612 KKLSGGRLDA
+3612 
-3622 QDETLVAL
+3622 
-3630 GNPDD
+3630 
-3635 VSGNKAI
+3635 
-3642 VAVDVSQI
+3642 
-3650 FTRQEL
+3650 
-3656 KERANVFAKPIGAS
+3656 
-3670 YQGILDQLDLVHQTV
+3670 QGILDLPV
-3685 SRDQIVASFELN
+3685 
-3697 KKVNAYIAEHPT
+3697 
-3709 SGRNQA
+3709 
-3715 LTQLKEQITSAL
+3715 
-3727 FIGKM
+3727 
-3732 QVAQVDIDAIAQT
+3732 
-3745 RPELAARIFMVAI
+3745 
-3758 EEANGEHR
+3758 
-3766 GLTDMM
+3766 
-3772 VRWAN
+3772 
-3777 EDPYL
+3777 
-3782 APKQG
+3782 
-3787 YKGETPND
+3787 
-3795 LGFDAKYHVD
+3795 FDATPIKKPGTSDVD
-3805 LGDHYADF
+3805 GNAKIVDV
-3813 KQWLETSQS
+3813 T
-3822 NGLLSKATLDES
+3822 
-3834 TKTVHLGYSYQELQ
+3834 
-3848 DLTGVE
+3848 
-3854 SVQMAFY
+3854 
-3861 FLKEAA
+3861 KEALA
-3867 KKVDP
+3867 DGK
-3872 ISGDSAEMILL
+3872 IL
-3883 KKFADK
+3883 
-3889 SYLSQLDS
+3889 
-3897 DRMDQIEG
+3897 
-3905 IYRSSHETDVD
+3905 
-3916 AWDRRYSGAGYDELT
+3916 
-3931 NKLAGATGV
+3931 
-3940 DEQLSV
+3940 
-3946 LLDDR
+3946 
-3951 KGLLIGE
+3951 
-3958 VHGSDV
+3958 
-3964 NGLRFVNEQ
+3964 
-3973 MDALKKQGVTV
+3973 
-3984 IGLEHLRSDLAQ
+3984 
-3996 PLIDRYL
+3996 
-4003 ATGVMSSE
+4003 
-4011 LSAMLKTKHL
+4011 
-4021 DATLFENAR
+4021 
-4030 ANGMRIVALD
+4030 
-4040 ANSSARPNVQGTE
+4040 
-4053 HGLMYRAGAANNIAV
+4053 
-4068 EVLQSLPDDEKFVA
+4068 
-4082 IYGKAHLQSHK
+4082 
-4093 GIEGF
+4093 
-4098 VPGIT
+4098 
-4103 HRLDLPALRVSD
+4103 
-4115 SNQFRVE
+4115 
-4122 QDDMTLRVVYDDV
+4122 
-4135 ANKPKLTFK
+4135 
-4144 DSLSGANTAIHNQN
+4144 HNQN
-4158 VNDWERVA
+4158 VNDWERVV

-4189 SVVANAAANL
+4189 AVAAKAAANL

-4237 GHGRDD
+4237 GHGRDH
-4243 SDSNNTHLS
+4243 SESNNTRLS
-4252 GYSAEDLAAKLANF
+4252 GYSADELAVKLASF
-4266 QQSFSQAEN
+4266 QQMFNQAEK
-4275 INNTPDHISIVGCSL
+4275 ISSKPDHISIVGCSL

-4303 INAMDV
+4303 INAMDA
-4309 NGLRVDVSARS
+4309 NGLRVDVSVRS
-4320 SELAVDATGRKH
+4320 AKVYINEMGRKLYFDG
-4332 TKDENGDWIQK
+4332 KDSWVNK
-4343 AETNKV
+4343 AINSKV
-4349 SLSWNEQG
+4349 LLSWNGQG
-4357 EVIAKEERIRNG
+4357 EVVAKDERIRNG

-4380 GVSDVGEIA
+4380 GISDVDEPA
-4389 RGAIGDNND
+4389 RGAIGDNKD
-4398 VFDAPEKRKVE
+4398 VFDAPEKRKAE
-4409 TETSSSAANNK
+4409 TETSSSSANNK

-4444 NVGIKVGSGG
+4444 NVGIKVGTGG

-4461 DNNVMVHIGNGES
+4461 DNNVMIHIGNGES
-4474 KHSVDMGGYQALEG
+4474 KYSFDIGGYQALEG

-4501 LGQSNDLL
+4501 KGRSNDLI

-4542 EDQDWLAAQEQQ
+4542 EGKDWLAAQEQQ

-4579 CLVELD
+4579 SLVELD
-4585 SHNERSSRGLKHD
+4585 SQNERSSRGLKHD
-4598 TEAALNKQYNQW
+4598 AEAALNKQYNQW
-4610 LSGNSDSSAG
+4610 LSGNGNNDTS

-4708 GQMAGIGAETTLA
+4708 GQLAGVGAETTLA
-4721 DIFGVDYTTSGQ
+4721 DIFGVDYTASGH

-4743 GVAILTEMLEVIGEF
+4743 GVAILKEMLEVIGEF
-4758 SGDQLQAFVDPAKLL
+4758 SGDQLQAFVDPTKLVN
-4773 DSLKSGIDMGA
+4773 SLEAGINMGA
-4784 DGIQSFAE
+4784 DGIKSFAE

-4797 DKAPEEE
+4797 EKAPEEE
-4804 ENKSAVSVNGTSVN
+4804 ESKPSVSLNGETLN
-4818 SAQGATAS
+4818 STQGATVA
-4826 DGNTETAETQDRAF
+4826 DGSTETTETPDRAF

-4862 MKSLVEN
+4862 MKSLVAN

-4949 GEGSDMGVLMGRE
+4949 GEGNDMGVLMGRE

-4996 EGGEIDTGLGRD
+4996 EGGEIDTGSGRD

-5020 TGDGQDYSVTI
+5020 TGDDQDYSVTI

-5041 GNDFANVFGNYNRIN
+5041 GDDFANVFGNYNRIN

-5092 FNGEEGRDLMV
+5092 FNGGEGRDLMV

-5131 EDISSEDNI
+5131 EDIRSEDNI

-5154 SGYDLKLSILRDPVS
+5154 SGYDLKLSILRDPAS
-5169 ETDQAKFEHIGSVT
+5169 DSDQAKFEHIGSVT
-5183 FNDYFDGKRAQMII
+5183 FSDYFNGNRAQVII
-5197 AMGEKDANGER
+5197 AMGEKDATGER

-5215 SSIDALVQAMSGFD
+5215 SAIDALVQAMSGFD

-5248 ISTAWA
+5248 ITTAWA

>member
-16 NYSADNGNN
+16 NYSADDGNN
-25 DIVAIGF
+25 NIVAIGF
-32 GGEIHAYGGDDHVT
+32 GGQIHAYGGDDHVT

-54 HTGSGNDT
+54 YTGSGNDT
-62 VVGGSAYLRVEDST
+62 VVGGSAYLKVEDST
-76 GHLSVKGAAGYAD
+76 GHLIVKGAAGYAD

-111 LGHHGDVSYG
+111 LGNHGDVSYG
-121 GAAAYNS
+121 GAAAYNGIT
-128 VKRKGLS
+128 RKGLS
-135 GNVTFKGAGG
+135 GNVTFAGAGG
-145 YNALWH
+145 YNALLH
-151 ETNHGNLSFA
+151 ETNQGNLSFT

-168 LDRTWFD
+168 LDRTWSNR
-175 QYQGS
+175 YQGS
-180 RGDVSFDGAGAANS
+180 HGDVTFDGAGAANS

-232 NRIERTRQ
+232 NRIERTHQ
-240 AEDVYQQTHG
+240 AEDVYTQTRG

-257 GGYNSFYS
+257 GGYNSLYS

-283 TRKGSGSSFDAQGME
+283 IRKGSGNDFAKEGMTN
-298 YAKAEDIVLTT
+298 AKADEIVLTK
-309 AKMHGSWIGSGTHAV
+309 AVMSGSWIGQDHHV
-324 TAVKSERE
+324 TAVKSASE
-332 PNTYLFAIADGTYTK
+332 PNTYLFAFADSTYTK
-347 INKVRL
+347 INKVQLR
-353 SNDPKTGKL
+353 NDPQTGEL
-362 KYYSEAWYKQGNHL
+362 KYYSTAWYKEGNHL
-376 SGLARSDVSSAGG
+376 SNLANQDISDNGG
-389 FEVNPINGGYTLS
+389 FTAVNINGAYTLS
-402 NIAVEHQQ
+402 DLKVEHQQ
-410 SLTVHAMEKDLT
+410 SVTVHAVEKSLT
-422 EYEWVTYANGALID
+422 EYEWVTYANGAVID
-436 AKDVVLS
+436 AKEVSLS
-443 DAKMGGHAISTDG
+443 DAKMGGHAIYADG
-456 TKVDVQA
+456 TKVDVKA
-463 IKSNRKPNTYVYAK
+463 VKSNRQPNTYIYAK

-490 ANDAETGVL
+490 ANDPETGAL

-512 TANLANEDISSAN
+512 TANIANQDISSAT
-525 GYHSMGKGGYSLS
+525 GYNPMGKGGYSLS
-538 ALNYSVNAIRSMSET
+538 DLHYSVNAVRSTSET
-553 VADIDEYTDQ
+553 VADIEEYTDQ
-563 TLFKPATDSGES
+563 TLFKPANDSGES
-575 SGDVHFSGAGG
+575 SGDVRFNGAGG

-591 SNVTRGNVYFNGG
+591 SNVTRGNVHFNGG
-604 GIANVILHSSQFGNT
+604 GIANVIWHSSQFGNT

-641 RGAGLANVLVHQSK
+641 RGAGLANVLVHQSQ

-661 YAGGAVNVLVRIG
+661 YAGGAVNVLVRLG

-681 LLAYGNISVHKGN
+681 LLAYGNISVQKGS
-694 GNSRVAMLGGYNTHT
+694 GDSRVVMLGGYNTHT
-709 QIGSGHGLWL
+709 QIGSGNGLWL

-731 NGEVTSVLAGGANVL
+731 QGDVAAVLAGGANVL
-746 TKVGEGELTAGM
+746 TKMGEGELTSGM
-758 LGGANVMTHISGDEQ
+758 LGGANVITHISNDDQ
-773 ASNTTAVA
+773 LSNTTAVA

-793 GDTLAVMGGG
+793 GNTLAVMGGG
-803 ANVLTHVGDGSTTGV
+803 ANVLTHVGDGTTTGV

-826 TKVGNGDTTG
+826 TKIGNGDTTG

-873 AAMIGAGNIFTHVG
+873 AVMIGAGNIFTHVG

-898 GNVFTKVGNGDAL
+898 GNVFTKVGNGDVL

-952 VGNANIFTHIGNGS
+952 VGNANIFTHIGHGS

-973 QANVMTKVGNDLTA
+973 QANIMTKVGNDLTA
-987 ALMVGKANIYT
+987 ALMVGKANIMT

-1008 FAGEMNVMTKVGN
+1008 FAGEVNVMTKVGN

-1107 IGNVMTH
+1107 VGNVMTH

-1129 IVTKVGDGLGI
+1129 LITKVGDGSGV

-1162 KGEANILTKVGD
+1162 KGEANLITKVGD
-1174 GQEVSVVQGKANI
+1174 GQEVSVVQGQANI

-1202 KANVITKVGDGR
+1202 KANVITKVGHGQ

-1238 WSKGNVVTKVGDGM
+1238 WSKGNIVTKVGDGM

-1258 GKANITTT
+1258 GQANITTT

-1278 DANINTKVGN
+1278 DANINTKVGD

-1321 IHIGD
+1321 IHVGD

-1332 SYARNNV
+1332 SYAQNNV

-1365 LFDNVK
+1365 LFDNIK
-1371 QTLLGVGGSQAIN
+1371 QTVLGVGGSQAIN
-1384 YLVQGDEASTSGTQ
+1384 YLVQGDEASSSGTH

-1414 FQMDAIEEV
+1414 FQMDAIKEV

-1443 NEMDNDLNI
+1443 NKMQHALNV
-1452 DGASDHAPNL
+1452 DDSSVQASNL

-1467 FEQGDRGWQSTHGV
+1467 FELGEHGWQSTHGV
-1481 EASYSGS
+1481 EASYAGS
-1488 VYGVNGEGH
+1488 VYGVEGEGH
-1497 GTRVTELDTHTNT
+1497 GARVTELDTYTNT

-1515 LTDLTEGEVI
+1515 LANLAQGEVI

-1558 ASAWQQKTLKL
+1558 ESAWQQKTLKL
-1569 TAHAGSNRIEFKGT
+1569 TAQAGSNRIEFKGT

-1589 GYILDNVVAKSESS
+1589 GYILDNVVATSESS
-1603 PQANA
+1603 QQANA
-1608 VSEHAKQNQASQ
+1608 IREHATQNPAAQ

-1661 IENNGQ
+1661 LENNGQ
-1667 AQRDAVKEESEAVTA
+1667 AQRDAVQEESEAITA
-1682 ELTTLAQG
+1682 ELTKLAQG
-1690 LDVLDGQATHTG
+1690 LDVLDSQATHTG
-1702 KSGEQW
+1702 ESGDQW
-1708 RNDFAG
+1708 RNEFAS
-1714 GLLDG
+1714 GLLAG
-1719 VQSQIDDAKQLAS
+1719 VQTQLDDAKQLANG
-1732 DKMAAAKQT
+1732 KIAEAKQT
-1741 QSDNNS
+1741 HADNQN
-1747 KVKDSIAKSEAGVA
+1747 KVKDAVAKSEAGVA

-1769 AEQDIAE
+1769 AEQDIAD
-1776 AKADAETRKADAVA
+1776 AQADAEKRKADALA
-1790 KSHDAKQA
+1790 KGKDAQQA
-1798 ESDAHSA
+1798 ESDAHHA
-1805 ANDAQSRGDRDAM
+1805 VNNAQSRGDRDVQL
-1818 NAENKANQAQN
+1818 AENKANQAQA

-1842 DRQGVAGSGL
+1842 DRQGVTGSGL

-1857 RVEGAGETGS
+1857 SVEGAGETGS
-1867 HVNTDSQT
+1867 YVKTDSQT

-1880 FSDGLTEQELEALEG
+1880 FSEGLTEQEQEALDG

-1906 AGIRSKNSGSTITSM
+1906 AGIRAKNSGNTITSM
-1921 FMEANADSIVVDTTA
+1921 FTEANTDSIVVPTTT

-1941 RKEVRI
+1941 RKEIRI
-1947 SGVNLVGLGEASHDS
+1947 SGVNLEGLGEASHDS
-1962 AESLVAA
+1962 AVSLVAA

-1976 LYRWLDTDNDVATDK
+1976 LYRWLDSDHPRATEQ
-1991 YVPVPGF
+1991 YIPVPGF
-1998 ERVDADVS
+1998 ERVDVNVS
-2006 DEVKQRMIQSM
+2006 DETKQRLTQFV

-2037 TLFVESTLDY
+2037 TLFVEATLNY

-2062 GYSFETPHAE
+2062 GYSFEAPHGE
-2072 KSIVSFWSGKNF
+2072 NSLVSFWSGRNF
-2084 KQYRDVLDNA
+2084 KEYRNVLDNA
-2094 QTDGKK
+2094 QPDGKK
-2100 VVYDIDVKGNAFAID
+2100 VVYDIDVQGNAFAIK
-2115 LNKHLMRWGG
+2115 LNKQLMRWGDM
-2125 LFLDPDNA
+2125 FLDLENA
-2133 EQNQLKSSIDAATF
+2133 DQNHLQSSIEAAAY

-2154 SVYATGAQHDV
+2154 SVYATGAKDDV
-2165 YVIAEGGVRLG
+2165 YVIAEGGMRLG
-2176 NYFWHVELPAL
+2176 NYFWNVELPLL

-2211 LPADEIGRRLTDAG
+2211 VPVNEIGHKLTDAG
-2225 VGVKVRFDALSSARQ
+2225 VGVKVRFDALSAAQQ
-2240 AELLADNPDDYR
+2240 AELLAINPKGYK
-2252 ADTLVELDVKL
+2252 ADSLVELDVKL
-2263 SAIDSMLRESLP
+2263 SAIDSMLRDALP

-2290 DEGFEVRSW
+2290 DEGFKVRAW
-2299 PGSDDKSKTILLDNP
+2299 PGSDGKSKTIVLDNP
-2314 EDAAQQKAIER
+2314 EDATQQKTIER
-2325 FILANFDNFEQM
+2325 FILANFQNFEQM

-2344 DNKVLSHHD
+2344 DNKVISHDKGITHV
-2353 GRTRILAQK
+2353 LAQK
-2362 EDGAWTY
+2362 VDGAWLY
-2369 NTNSELMSV
+2369 NAKVDLMSV
-2378 TELLDAAHVSGKVRG
+2378 TELLDAANVTGKIRG
-2393 ESYQKVIDALAE
+2393 ESYQQVIDALAD
-2405 YHASTAEHA
+2405 YHASITEHA
-2414 DYELESV
+2414 DYEPESV
-2421 EQLVNLRKKIEGYA
+2421 EKLLNLRKKVEGYV
-2435 LGHPDSGRLE
+2435 LGHPDSGRVE

-2452 QVNSRLEE
+2452 QVNTRLDE
-2460 VSVLAV
+2460 VSVLSVA
-2466 SEQSIKAHDSFSR
+2466 EQNIQAQDSFSR
-2479 LYDQLDNAHLKQ
+2479 LYDQLETANLKGT
-2491 SKHLYLDGNGDFVTK
+2491 KHLYLDQNGDFVTK
-2506 GKGNLAKIDQ
+2506 GKGHLANID
-2516 LGGSDAVLE
+2516 LLASRKAVLE
-2525 KVKAS
+2525 KVKLTVS
-2530 VNHEYGQAI
+2530 NEYGQTV
-2539 ADTIFAG
+2539 ADTVFAG
-2546 LSANELAKDGKGIDI
+2546 LSAKDLAKDGKGIDI
-2561 TGLNRI
+2561 AGLKKVHLAI
-2567 HQALEQHMSP
+2567 EQHLSP
-2577 VSATMYIWKP
+2577 VSATLFLWKP

-2601 QGRTQI
+2601 QGRTQLEG
-2607 DAQAAADFNK
+2607 QAAADFNQ

-2630 SNIRNIFNV
+2630 SNIGNILNV
-2639 ATEYQ
+2639 TTKDQ
-2644 PDLKLRWSDFSQP
+2644 PDLKLRWKDFSQP
-2657 AHQNDTL
+2657 AAHGESL
-2664 EHDMASEENDGFGLN
+2664 AFDMQTEENDDFGLKSAE
-2679 DGETKLKRFIEKLN
+2679 DKLKDFIKQL
-2693 AAKGIDAAYK
+2693 ASASGVDKKFK
-2703 DASEGYASVLLGN
+2703 DISQAFTMMALMN
-2716 PDMLVSTGIPA
+2716 PDILESANIPE
-2727 HVFQPFVDQW
+2727 HISKPFVDQW

-2744 MDVANRFAQELQ
+2744 QDVAQRFAKELQEQAKVAANSEQMEQQISEVVRRFAQDELDKIQ
-2756 KQAQAS
+2756 T
-2762 GDPALVAKRIDNVV
+2762 
-2776 RLFAER
+2776 
-2782 ALEEIEAFKASQADE
+2782 FKETQADQ

-2807 LDVAAMQAEWNR
+2807 LDVAAMQAEWHR
-2819 LSHDPDARYQLL
+2819 LSNDPDARYQLL

-2852 GHTWRPKFGVWTP
+2852 GHTWLPKFGVWTP

-2889 QVNDDLDAL
+2889 QVTDVLDAL
-2898 SGSEKHKDKVAIE
+2898 SG
-2911 NDGTPPRDKV
+2911 N
-2921 PLSPLTRFLNNEL
+2921 
-2934 YGERDAR
+2934 
-2941 RKIGDI
+2941 
-2947 TQTLLDHAVEKGE
+2947 
-2960 SQKVTL
+2960 
-2966 KGEAGRLTGY
+2966 
-2976 YHQGTASSDDE
+2976 
-2987 TSTTSG
+2987 
-2993 KVVLFLHGSGSSAEE
+2993 
-3008 QASAIRSH
+3008 
-3016 YQKQGIDMLAVNLRG
+3016 
-3031 YGESDGG
+3031 
-3038 PSEKGLYQDARTMF
+3038 
-3052 NYLVNDKGID
+3052 
-3062 PSNIILHGYS
+3062 
-3072 MGGPIAADLA
+3072 
-3082 RYAAQNGQAV
+3082 
-3092 SGLLL
+3092 
-3097 DRPMPSMTKAITAH
+3097 
-3111 EVANPAGIVGT
+3111 
-3122 IAKAV
+3122 
-3127 NGQFS
+3127 
-3132 VEKNL
+3132 
-3137 KGLPQE
+3137 
-3143 TPILLLTD
+3143 
-3151 NEGLGEEGE
+3151 
-3160 KLRVKLSN
+3160 
-3168 SGFNVTGEQTFYG
+3168 
-3181 HEASNR
+3181 
-3187 LMSQYT
+3187 
-3193 GQIVSDLLNTQHIK
+3193 
-3207 HNEAKLNLE
+3207 
-3216 PHGKNYES
+3216 
-3224 RDLILKP
+3224 
-3231 ISQPETVELGMPEVD
+3231 
-3246 QKVLADIA
+3246 
-3254 ERENV
+3254 
-3259 IIGVRPVDEKSKS
+3259 
-3272 LIASKM
+3272 
-3278 YSSKGLFVKAKSSD
+3278 KAK
-3292 WGPMSGFIP
+3292 
-3301 VDQSF
+3301 
-3306 AKASARRDLE
+3306 
-3316 TFNRH
+3316 
-3321 AEQSIQSGNAVS
+3321 
-3333 ADLYLNQV
+3333 
-3341 RVEELVSKYHS
+3341 
-3352 LTPLELDDQS
+3352 
-3362 GMYKTTATNGDQS
+3362 
-3375 VPFFLNRVTVDGNE
+3375 
-3389 LWQVHY
+3389 
-3395 ITNGELAPF
+3395 
-3404 KVIGDPVSKQPM
+3404 
-3416 TADYD
+3416 
-3421 LLTVMYS
+3421 
-3428 YGDLGPQDKVKQPLT
+3428 
-3443 WQQWKDSVTYEDL
+3443 
-3456 TPKYKELY
+3456 
-3464 SNEDL
+3464 
-3469 YNKKDGAS
+3469 
-3477 LGNVSGRLKEL
+3477 
-3488 KDRINVDLGRTNGL
+3488 
-3502 EMVHHGADDANP
+3502 
-3514 YAVMADNFPATFFVP
+3514 
-3529 KSLFAEDGLG
+3529 
-3539 EGKGSIQTYFNVNE
+3539 
-3553 QGAVVIR
+3553 
-3560 NPQEFSDFQQVTIN
+3560 
-3574 ASFRASFNDKWNHG
+3574 
-3588 LDEPLFTTKR
+3588 
-3598 KLSHEFLNK
+3598 
-3607 RDQLL
+3607 
-3612 KKLSGGRLDA
+3612 
-3622 QDETLVAL
+3622 
-3630 GNPDD
+3630 
-3635 VSGNKAI
+3635 
-3642 VAVDVSQI
+3642 VAVDLAQI
-3650 FTRQEL
+3650 FTVQEL
-3656 KERANVFAKPIGAS
+3656 KERAKVFAKPIGAS
-3670 YQGILDQLDLVHQTV
+3670 YQGILDQLDLVHQAKG
-3685 SRDQIVASFELN
+3685 RYQIAASFELN
-3697 KKVNAYIAEHPT
+3697 KKINDYIVEHPT

-3715 LTQLKEQITSAL
+3715 LTQLKEQVTSAL

-3732 QVAQVDIDAIAQT
+3732 QVAQAGIDAIAQT
-3745 RPELAARIFMVAI
+3745 RPELATRIFMVAI
-3758 EEANGEHR
+3758 EEANGKHV

-3772 VRWAN
+3772 LRWAN

-3782 APKQG
+3782 APKHG
-3787 YKGETPND
+3787 YKGEMPSD

-3805 LGDHYADF
+3805 LGEHYADF

-3848 DLTGVE
+3848 DLTGAE

-3867 KKVDP
+3867 KKADP

-3883 KKFADK
+3883 KKFADQN
-3889 SYLSQLDS
+3889 YLSQLDS

-3916 AWDRRYSGAGYDELT
+3916 AWDRRYSGKGYDELT
-3931 NKLAGATGV
+3931 NMLASATGV

-3973 MDALKKQGVTV
+3973 MEALKKQGVTV

-4021 DATLFENAR
+4021 DVTLFENAR
-4030 ANGMRIVALD
+4030 VNGMRIVALD

-4068 EVLQSLPDDEKFVA
+4068 EVLQNLPDGEKFVA

-4103 HRLDLPALRVSD
+4103 HRLDLPALKVSD
-4115 SNQFRVE
+4115 SNQFTVE
-4122 QDDMTLRVVYDDV
+4122 QDDVSLRVVYDDV
-4135 ANKPKLTFK
+4135 ANKPKITFK
-4144 DSLSGANTAIHNQN
+4144 GSLSGANTALHNQN
-4158 VNDWERVA
+4158 VNDWERVV
-4166 VTPTADGGETRFDG
+4166 VTPIADGGETRFDG

-4189 SVVANAAANL
+4189 PVVAKAAANL
-4199 AGKHPES
+4199 AGKHAES

-4237 GHGRDD
+4237 GHGRDH
-4243 SDSNNTHLS
+4243 SESNNTRLS
-4252 GYSAEDLAAKLANF
+4252 GYSADELAVKLAKF
-4266 QQSFSQAEN
+4266 QQSFNQAEN
-4275 INNTPDHISIVGCSL
+4275 INNKPDHISIVGCSL

-4303 INAMDV
+4303 INAMDA
-4309 NGLRVDVSARS
+4309 NGLRVDVSVRS
-4320 SELAVDATGRKH
+4320 SELAVVEAGRKH
-4332 TKDENGDWIQK
+4332 TKDANGDWVQK
-4343 AETNKV
+4343 AENNKV
-4349 SLSWNEQG
+4349 SLSWDAQG
-4357 EVIAKEERIRNG
+4357 EVVAKDERIRNG

-4380 GVSDVGEIA
+4380 GVSDVDEPA
-4389 RGAIGDNND
+4389 RGAIGDNSD
-4398 VFDAPEKRKVE
+4398 VFDAPEKRKPE
-4409 TETSSSAANNK
+4409 TEVIANSSSSNQ
-4420 LSYSGNIQVNVGD
+4420 LSYSGNIQVNVGE

-4444 NVGIKVGSGG
+4444 NVGIKVGTGG

-4461 DNNVMVHIGNGES
+4461 DNNVMVHIGDGES
-4474 KHSVDMGGYQALEG
+4474 KHSVDIGGYQALEG
-4488 AQMFIGN
+4488 AQMFLGN

-4501 LGQSNDLL
+4501 FGHSNDLIL
-4509 VMMDKSIPTPPLVNP
+4509 MMDKSIPTPPLVNP

-4542 EDQDWLAAQEQQ
+4542 EGEDWLAAQEQQ

-4579 CLVELD
+4579 HLVQLN
-4585 SHNERSSRGLKHD
+4585 SQNERDSRGLKHD
-4598 TEAALNKQYNQW
+4598 AEATLNKQYNQW
-4610 LSGNSDSSAG
+4610 LSGNGNSGTSQ
-4620 KLSRAD
+4620 LSRAD

-4675 GLMTQQFSAT
+4675 GLMTQQFTAT

-4696 EDLPRQLKNKLL
+4696 QDLPRQLKNKLL
-4708 GQMAGIGAETTLA
+4708 GQLAGVGAETTLA
-4721 DIFGVDYTTSGQ
+4721 DIFGVDYTASGQ
-4733 IVSRNGEAVD
+4733 IVSRNGQAVD
-4743 GVAILTEMLEVIGEF
+4743 GVAILKEMLEVIGEF

-4773 DSLKSGIDMGA
+4773 DSLKAGIDMGA
-4784 DGIQSFAE
+4784 DGIKSFAE

-4797 DKAPEEE
+4797 EKAPEEE
-4804 ENKSAVSVNGTSVN
+4804 KDNSSVSVNGGNVN
-4818 SAQGATAS
+4818 SAQGATVA

-4869 LKENLTA
+4869 LKQNLTA

-4899 DINLSL
+4899 DINISL

-4949 GEGSDMGVLMGRE
+4949 GEGNDMGVLMGRE

-4996 EGGEIDTGLGRD
+4996 EGGEIDTGSGRD

-5020 TGDGQDYSVTI
+5020 TGDDQDYSVTI

-5056 ASAGNDVV
+5056 AGAGNDVV
-5064 KLMGYHAVLNGGEG
+5064 KLMGYHAVLNGGDG
-5078 EDHLI
+5078 DDHLI
-5083 AAAISKFSQ
+5083 ATAISKFSQ
-5092 FNGEEGRDLMV
+5092 FNGGEGRDLMV

-5131 EDISSEDNI
+5131 EDIRSEDNI

-5154 SGYDLKLSILRDPVS
+5154 SGYDLKLSILRDPS
-5169 ETDQAKFEHIGSVT
+5169 NDSDQSKFEHIGSVT
-5183 FNDYFDGKRAQMII
+5183 FSDYFNGNRAQVVIGMS
-5197 AMGEKDANGER
+5197 EKDLSGER
-5208 EYTTLSE
+5208 EYTMLSD
-5215 SSIDALVQAMSGFD
+5215 SAIDALVQAMSGFE

-5239 NLDSKSRVA
+5239 SLESKSQA
-5248 ISTAWA
+5248 TISMAWS
-5254 DVVHKKGITV
+5254 DVVHKKGLMV

>member
-16 NYSADNGNN
+16 NYSADDGNN
-25 DIVAIGF
+25 SIVAIGF

-54 HTGSGNDT
+54 YTGSGNDT
-62 VVGGSAYLRVEDST
+62 VVGGSAYLRVEDTT

-111 LGHHGDVSYG
+111 LGNHGDVNYG
-121 GAAAYNS
+121 GAAAYNGIT
-128 VKRKGLS
+128 RKGLS

-151 ETNHGNLSFA
+151 ETNQGNLSFA

-168 LDRTWFD
+168 LDRTWFNR
-175 QYQGS
+175 YQDS
-180 RGDVSFDGAGAANS
+180 RGDVTFDGAGAANS

-221 GDITLQ
+221 GDVTLQ

-240 AEDVYQQTHG
+240 AEDVYAQTRG

-257 GGYNSFYS
+257 GGYNSLYS

-283 TRKGSGSSFDAQGME
+283 IRKGSGNDFAKEGMTN
-298 YAKAEDIVLTT
+298 AKADEIVLTK
-309 AKMHGSWIGSGTHAV
+309 AVMSGSWIGQDHHV
-324 TAVKSERE
+324 TAVKSASE
-332 PNTYLFAIADGTYTK
+332 PNTYLFAFADSTYTK
-347 INKVRL
+347 INKVQLR
-353 SNDPKTGKL
+353 NDPQTGEL
-362 KYYSEAWYKQGNHL
+362 KYYSTAWYKEGNHL
-376 SGLARSDVSSAGG
+376 SNLANQDISDNGG
-389 FEVNPINGGYTLS
+389 FTAVNINGAYTLS
-402 NIAVEHQQ
+402 DLKVEHQQ
-410 SLTVHAMEKDLT
+410 SLTVHAVEKDLT

-436 AKDVVLS
+436 AKDVALS
-443 DAKMGGHAISTDG
+443 EAKMGGTAISTDG
-456 TKVDVQA
+456 TTVDVQA
-463 IKSNRKPNTYVYAK
+463 VKSNRKPNTYVYAK

-490 ANDAETGVL
+490 ANDPKTGAL
-499 KYQARSWYKEGDH
+499 KYQARSWYKEGNH
-512 TANLANEDISSAN
+512 TADLANEDISSAN

-538 ALNYSVNAIRSMSET
+538 DLHYSVNAVRSTSET

-575 SGDVHFSGAGG
+575 SGDVHFNGAGG

-604 GIANVILHSSQFGNT
+604 GIANVILHSSQFGHT

-674 DGQYLAH
+674 DGQYIAH

-694 GNSRVAMLGGYNTHT
+694 GNSRVVMLGGYNTHT
-709 QIGSGHGLWL
+709 QIGSGNGLWL

-731 NGEVTSVLAGGANVL
+731 KGDVASVLAGGANVL
-746 TKVGEGELTAGM
+746 TKVGDGDLTAGM
-758 LGGANVMTHISGDEQ
+758 LGGANVITHISGDNET
-773 ASNTTAVA
+773 SNTTAVA

-793 GDTLAVMGGG
+793 GNALAVMGGG
-803 ANVLTHVGDGSTTGV
+803 ANVLTHVGDGTTTGV

-873 AAMIGAGNIFTHVG
+873 AVMIGAGNIFTHVG

-952 VGNANIFTHIGNGS
+952 VGNANIFTHVGSGS

-973 QANVMTKVGNDLTA
+973 QANIMTKVGNDLTA

-1003 TSLGL
+1003 TSLGI
-1008 FAGEMNVMTKVGN
+1008 FAGEVNVMTKVGN

-1094 VGEGTTVGLLISD
+1094 VGDGTTVGLLISD

-1129 IVTKVGDGLGI
+1129 IITKVGDGLGV

-1162 KGEANILTKVGD
+1162 KGEANVITKVGD

-1202 KANVITKVGDGR
+1202 KANVITKVGNGR

-1238 WSKGNVVTKVGDGM
+1238 WSKGNIVTKVGDGM

-1266 VGNGLSVTAAYG
+1266 VGDGLSVTAAYG
-1278 DANINTKVGN
+1278 DANINTKVGD

-1326 GLNINA
+1326 GLGINA
-1332 SYARNNV
+1332 SYAQNNV
-1339 AIKVGNG
+1339 AIKIGNG

-1365 LFDNVK
+1365 LFDNIK
-1371 QTLLGVGGSQAIN
+1371 QTVLGVGGSQAIN
-1384 YLVQGDEASTSGTQ
+1384 YLVQGDEASSSGTQ

-1443 NEMDNDLNI
+1443 NKMQNALDV
-1452 DGASDHAPNL
+1452 DGSSDQTQAPNL

-1467 FEQGDRGWQSTHGV
+1467 FEQGDQGWKSTHGV
-1481 EASYSGS
+1481 EASHSGN

-1497 GTRVTELDTHTNT
+1497 GARVTELDTYTNT

-1583 GHNDGL
+1583 GQNDGL

-1603 PQANA
+1603 QQANA
-1608 VSEHAKQNQASQ
+1608 VSEHATQNQASQ

-1661 IENNGQ
+1661 LENNGQ

-1682 ELTTLAQG
+1682 ELTKLAQG
-1690 LDVLDGQATHTG
+1690 LYVLDGQATHTG
-1702 KSGEQW
+1702 ESGDQW

-1719 VQSQIDDAKQLAS
+1719 VQRQLDDAKQLAN
-1732 DKMAAAKQT
+1732 DKIAAAKQT

-1747 KVKDSIAKSEAGVA
+1747 KVKESVAKSEAGVA

-1769 AEQDIAE
+1769 AEQDIAD
-1776 AKADAETRKADAVA
+1776 AKADAETRQADAVA
-1790 KSHDAKQA
+1790 KSNDAKQA

-1829 DAQGAKQNEGDRP
+1829 DAKGTKQNEGDRP
-1842 DRQGVAGSGL
+1842 DREGVTGSGL

-1867 HVNTDSQT
+1867 HVTNDSQT

-1880 FSDGLTEQELEALEG
+1880 FSEGLSEQEQEALEG

-1906 AGIRSKNSGSTITSM
+1906 AGIRGKNSGSTISSM
-1921 FMEANADSIVVDTTA
+1921 FTETNSDSIVVPTAA

-1941 RKEVRI
+1941 RQEIRI
-1947 SGVNLVGLGEASHDS
+1947 SGVNLEGLGEASHDT
-1962 AESLVAA
+1962 AESLVSA

-1976 LYRWLDTDNDVATDK
+1976 LYRWLDTDNDAATDK

-2006 DEVKQRMIQSM
+2006 DEAKERMIQFVG
-2017 SGYIEHTDNQVP
+2017 GYIEHTDNQVP

-2037 TLFVESTLDY
+2037 TLFVEATLDY

-2062 GYSFETPHAE
+2062 GYSFEAPHGE
-2072 KSIVSFWSGKNF
+2072 KSIVSFWSGRNF
-2084 KQYRDVLDNA
+2084 KEYRNVLDNA
-2094 QTDGKK
+2094 QADGKK

-2115 LNKHLMRWGG
+2115 LNKQLMRWGG
-2125 LFLDPDNA
+2125 MFLDPDNA

-2154 SVYATGAQHDV
+2154 SVYATGAQNDV
-2165 YVIAEGGVRLG
+2165 YVIAEGGMRLG
-2176 NYFWHVELPAL
+2176 NYFWNVELPAL

-2202 DKPVSEYKD
+2202 DKPVSAYKD
-2211 LPADEIGRRLTDAG
+2211 IPVEDIGRRLTDVG
-2225 VGVKVRFDALSSARQ
+2225 VAVKVRFDALSHEKQ
-2240 AELLADNPDDYR
+2240 ADLLADNPDGYK

-2290 DEGFEVRSW
+2290 EEGFEVRSW
-2299 PGSDDKSKTILLDNP
+2299 PGTDGKSKTILLDNP
-2314 EDAAQQKAIER
+2314 EDAAQQKSIER

-2369 NTNSELMSV
+2369 NANVELMSV

-2393 ESYQKVIDALAE
+2393 ESYQQVIDALTE

-2414 DYELESV
+2414 DYELTSV
-2421 EQLVNLRKKIEGYA
+2421 EKLLNLRKQVEGYV
-2435 LGHPDSGRLE
+2435 LGHPDSGRVQ

-2452 QVNSRLEE
+2452 QVNSRLEA
-2460 VSVLAV
+2460 VSVLVV
-2466 SEQSIKAHDSFSR
+2466 SEQSIKAHDSFSH
-2479 LYDQLDNAHLKQ
+2479 LYDQLDNANLKE

-2506 GKGNLAKIDQ
+2506 GKGNLANIDK

-2525 KVKAS
+2525 KVKAAVS
-2530 VNHEYGQAI
+2530 HEYGQVV

-2546 LSANELAKDGKGIDI
+2546 LSANDLAKDGKGIDI
-2561 TGLNRI
+2561 AGLNKV
-2567 HQALEQHMSP
+2567 HQAIEQHMSP

-2601 QGRTQI
+2601 QGRTQLEG
-2607 DAQAAADFNK
+2607 QAAADFNK

-2639 ATEYQ
+2639 ATEDQ

-2679 DGETKLKRFIEKLN
+2679 DGETKLKRFVEKLN
-2693 AAKGIDAAYK
+2693 AAKGIDASYK

-2716 PDMLVSTGIPA
+2716 PDMLASTGIPA

-2744 MDVANRFAQELQ
+2744 MDVANRFAEELQ

-2762 GDPALVAKRIDNVV
+2762 GDPALVEKRIDNVV

-2819 LSHDPDARYQLL
+2819 LSNDPDARYQLL

-2889 QVNDDLDAL
+2889 QATDLLDTL
-2898 SGSEKHKDKVAIE
+2898 SGNEKHKENVAIE
-2911 NDGTPPRDKV
+2911 NDGTPPRDKES
-2921 PLSPLTRFLNNEL
+2921 LSPLTRFLNNEL
-2934 YGERDAR
+2934 YGEKDAR

-2947 TQTLLDHAVEKGE
+2947 TQTLLDHAVENGE

-2976 YHQGTASSDDE
+2976 YHQGAASSEGE
-2987 TSTTSG
+2987 TSATSG

-3008 QASAIRSH
+3008 QASAIRNH

-3062 PSNIILHGYS
+3062 PSNIIIHGYS

-3111 EVANPAGIVGT
+3111 EVANPAGIVGA

-3137 KGLPQE
+3137 KGLPKE

-3160 KLRVKLSN
+3160 KLRAKLAIA
-3168 SGFNVTGEQTFYG
+3168 GYNVTGEQTFYG

-3187 LMSQYT
+3187 LMGQYAD
-3193 GQIVSDLLNTQHIK
+3193 QIVSGLFNAEQAAVEAGEVLKGLEKDFKRYGDALKPDTSVPGKSKDIRTTKDFLNGYKNDHAKEIVDGFRSEMSIKQLVDLFVKGNWSAEQKGALAWEIESRALKVTFQNKSEKYNRLFREIASAGVVDAKATEQLAPQLMLLNLANDGFGGRCDPLSK
-3207 HNEAKLNLE
+3207 LVLVAKQLE
-3216 PHGKNYES
+3216 NDG
-3224 RDLILKP
+3224 
-3231 ISQPETVELGMPEVD
+3231 QV
-3246 QKVLADIA
+3246 
-3254 ERENV
+3254 
-3259 IIGVRPVDEKSKS
+3259 GVARQLLE
-3272 LIASKM
+3272 KM
-3278 YSSKGLFVKAKSSD
+3278 YSAAAVLSNPTLYSDSEKANASKLLSSLAAIHAKN
-3292 WGPMSGFIP
+3292 PMHDTSMKVWQEKLEGKQALTVNGVVEKITE
-3301 VDQSF
+3301 
-3306 AKASARRDLE
+3306 ASANGKPVL
-3316 TFNRH
+3316 
-3321 AEQSIQSGNAVS
+3321 
-3333 ADLYLNQV
+3333 
-3341 RVEELVSKYHS
+3341 
-3352 LTPLELDDQS
+3352 LELDAPGHAMAAWAKGSGDDRVYGFYDPNAGIVEFSSAEKFGDYLTRFFGKSDLNMAQS
-3362 GMYKTTATNGDQS
+3362 YKLGKNDAGEAIFNRVVVMDGNTLASYKPTFGDKTT
-3375 VPFFLNRVTVDGNE
+3375 
-3389 LWQVHY
+3389 
-3395 ITNGELAPF
+3395 
-3404 KVIGDPVSKQPM
+3404 M
-3416 TADYD
+3416 
-3421 LLTVMYS
+3421 
-3428 YGDLGPQDKVKQPLT
+3428 
-3443 WQQWKDSVTYEDL
+3443 
-3456 TPKYKELY
+3456 
-3464 SNEDL
+3464 
-3469 YNKKDGAS
+3469 
-3477 LGNVSGRLKEL
+3477 
-3488 KDRINVDLGRTNGL
+3488 
-3502 EMVHHGADDANP
+3502 
-3514 YAVMADNFPATFFVP
+3514 
-3529 KSLFAEDGLG
+3529 
-3539 EGKGSIQTYFNVNE
+3539 
-3553 QGAVVIR
+3553 
-3560 NPQEFSDFQQVTIN
+3560 
-3574 ASFRASFNDKWNHG
+3574 
-3588 LDEPLFTTKR
+3588 
-3598 KLSHEFLNK
+3598 
-3607 RDQLL
+3607 
-3612 KKLSGGRLDA
+3612 
-3622 QDETLVAL
+3622 
-3630 GNPDD
+3630 
-3635 VSGNKAI
+3635 
-3642 VAVDVSQI
+3642 
-3650 FTRQEL
+3650 
-3656 KERANVFAKPIGAS
+3656 
-3670 YQGILDQLDLVHQTV
+3670 QGILDLPV
-3685 SRDQIVASFELN
+3685 
-3697 KKVNAYIAEHPT
+3697 
-3709 SGRNQA
+3709 
-3715 LTQLKEQITSAL
+3715 
-3727 FIGKM
+3727 
-3732 QVAQVDIDAIAQT
+3732 
-3745 RPELAARIFMVAI
+3745 
-3758 EEANGEHR
+3758 
-3766 GLTDMM
+3766 
-3772 VRWAN
+3772 
-3777 EDPYL
+3777 
-3782 APKQG
+3782 
-3787 YKGETPND
+3787 
-3795 LGFDAKYHVD
+3795 FDATPIKKPGTSDVD
-3805 LGDHYADF
+3805 GNAKIVDV
-3813 KQWLETSQS
+3813 T
-3822 NGLLSKATLDES
+3822 
-3834 TKTVHLGYSYQELQ
+3834 
-3848 DLTGVE
+3848 
-3854 SVQMAFY
+3854 
-3861 FLKEAA
+3861 KEALA
-3867 KKVDP
+3867 DGK
-3872 ISGDSAEMILL
+3872 IL
-3883 KKFADK
+3883 
-3889 SYLSQLDS
+3889 
-3897 DRMDQIEG
+3897 
-3905 IYRSSHETDVD
+3905 
-3916 AWDRRYSGAGYDELT
+3916 
-3931 NKLAGATGV
+3931 
-3940 DEQLSV
+3940 
-3946 LLDDR
+3946 
-3951 KGLLIGE
+3951 
-3958 VHGSDV
+3958 
-3964 NGLRFVNEQ
+3964 
-3973 MDALKKQGVTV
+3973 
-3984 IGLEHLRSDLAQ
+3984 
-3996 PLIDRYL
+3996 
-4003 ATGVMSSE
+4003 
-4011 LSAMLKTKHL
+4011 
-4021 DATLFENAR
+4021 
-4030 ANGMRIVALD
+4030 
-4040 ANSSARPNVQGTE
+4040 
-4053 HGLMYRAGAANNIAV
+4053 
-4068 EVLQSLPDDEKFVA
+4068 
-4082 IYGKAHLQSHK
+4082 
-4093 GIEGF
+4093 
-4098 VPGIT
+4098 
-4103 HRLDLPALRVSD
+4103 
-4115 SNQFRVE
+4115 
-4122 QDDMTLRVVYDDV
+4122 
-4135 ANKPKLTFK
+4135 
-4144 DSLSGANTAIHNQN
+4144 HNQN
-4158 VNDWERVA
+4158 VNDWERVV

-4189 SVVANAAANL
+4189 AVAAKAAANL

-4243 SDSNNTHLS
+4243 SESNNTRLS
-4252 GYSAEDLAAKLANF
+4252 GYSADELAVKLAKF
-4266 QQSFSQAEN
+4266 QQSFNQAEN
-4275 INNTPDHISIVGCSL
+4275 VSSKPDHISIVGCSL

-4303 INAMDV
+4303 INAMDA
-4309 NGLRVDVSARS
+4309 NGLRLDVSVRS
-4320 SELAVDATGRKH
+4320 SELAVDETGRKH
-4332 TKDENGDWIQK
+4332 TKDANGNWVQK
-4343 AETNKV
+4343 AESNKV

-4357 EVIAKEERIRNG
+4357 DVVAKDERIRNG

-4380 GVSDVGEIA
+4380 GISDVDEPA
-4389 RGAIGDNND
+4389 RGAIGDNKD
-4398 VFDAPEKRKVE
+4398 VFDAPEKRKAE
-4409 TETSSSAANNK
+4409 TETSSSSANNK

-4444 NVGIKVGSGG
+4444 NVGIKVGTGG

-4461 DNNVMVHIGNGES
+4461 DNNVMIHIGNGES
-4474 KHSVDMGGYQALEG
+4474 KHSFDIGGYQALEG

-4501 LGQSNDLL
+4501 KGRSNDLI

-4542 EDQDWLAAQEQQ
+4542 EGKDWLAAQEQQ

-4579 CLVELD
+4579 SLVELD
-4585 SHNERSSRGLKHD
+4585 SQNERSSRGLKHD
-4598 TEAALNKQYNQW
+4598 AEAALNKQYNQW
-4610 LSGNSDSSAG
+4610 LSGNGNNDTS

-4690 TFTYTP
+4690 TFTYTA

-4708 GQMAGIGAETTLA
+4708 GQLAGVGAETTLA
-4721 DIFGVDYTTSGQ
+4721 DIFGVDYTASGH

-4743 GVAILTEMLEVIGEF
+4743 GVAILKEMLEVIGEF
-4758 SGDQLQAFVDPAKLL
+4758 SGDQLQAFVDPTKLVN
-4773 DSLKSGIDMGA
+4773 SLEAGINMGA
-4784 DGIQSFAE
+4784 DGIKSFAE

-4797 DKAPEEE
+4797 EKAPEEE
-4804 ENKSAVSVNGTSVN
+4804 ESKPSVSLNGESLN
-4818 SAQGATAS
+4818 STQGATVA
-4826 DGNTETAETQDRAF
+4826 DGSTETTEKPDRAF

-4862 MKSLVEN
+4862 MKSLVAN

-4949 GEGSDMGVLMGRE
+4949 GEGNDMGVLMGRE

-4996 EGGEIDTGLGRD
+4996 EGGEIDTGSGRD

-5020 TGDGQDYSVTI
+5020 TGDDQDYSVTI

-5041 GNDFANVFGNYNRIN
+5041 GDDFANVFGNYNRIN

-5092 FNGEEGRDLMV
+5092 FNGGEGRDLMV

-5131 EDISSEDNI
+5131 EDIRSEDNI

-5154 SGYDLKLSILRDPVS
+5154 SGYDLKLSILRDPAS
-5169 ETDQAKFEHIGSVT
+5169 DSDQAKFEHIGSVT
-5183 FNDYFDGKRAQMII
+5183 FSDYFNGNRAQVII
-5197 AMGEKDANGER
+5197 AMGEKDATGER

-5215 SSIDALVQAMSGFD
+5215 SAIDALVQAMSGFD

-5248 ISTAWA
+5248 ITTAWA

>member
-16 NYSADNGNN
+16 NYSADDGNN
-25 DIVAIGF
+25 SIVAIGF

-54 HTGSGNDT
+54 YTGSGNDT
-62 VVGGSAYLRVEDST
+62 VVGGSAYLRVEDTT

-111 LGHHGDVSYG
+111 LGNHGDVSYG
-121 GAAAYNS
+121 GAAAYNGIT
-128 VKRKGLS
+128 RKGLS

-151 ETNHGNLSFA
+151 ETNQGNLSFA

-168 LDRTWFD
+168 LDRTWFNR
-175 QYQGS
+175 YQGS
-180 RGDVSFDGAGAANS
+180 RGDVTFDGAGAANS

-240 AEDVYQQTHG
+240 AEDVYAQTRG

-257 GGYNSFYS
+257 GGYNSLYS

-298 YAKAEDIVLTT
+298 YAKAEDIVLT
-309 AKMHGSWIGSGTHAV
+309 AAQMHGLSIDNGNKFHAV

-353 SNDPKTGKL
+353 YNDPETGKL
-362 KYYSEAWYKQGNHL
+362 KYYSEAWFKRGNHL
-376 SGLARSDVSSAGG
+376 AELARSDVSSAGG

-410 SLTVHAMEKDLT
+410 SLTVHAVEKDLT

-436 AKDVVLS
+436 AKDVALS
-443 DAKMGGHAISTDG
+443 EAKMGGHAISTDG
-456 TKVDVQA
+456 TTVDVQA
-463 IKSNRKPNTYVYAK
+463 VKSNRKPNTYVYAK

-490 ANDAETGVL
+490 ANDPKTGAL
-499 KYQARSWYKEGDH
+499 KYQARSWYKEGNH

-538 ALNYSVNAIRSMSET
+538 DLHYSVNAVRSTSET

-575 SGDVHFSGAGG
+575 SGDVRFNGAGG

-604 GIANVILHSSQFGNT
+604 GIANVILHSSQFGHT

-694 GNSRVAMLGGYNTHT
+694 GNSRVVMLGGYNTHT
-709 QIGSGHGLWL
+709 QIGSGNGLWL

-731 NGEVTSVLAGGANVL
+731 KGDVASVLAGGANVL
-746 TKVGEGELTAGM
+746 TKVGDGDLTAGM
-758 LGGANVMTHISGDEQ
+758 LGGANVITHISGDNET
-773 ASNTTAVA
+773 SNTTAVA

-793 GDTLAVMGGG
+793 GNTLAVMGGG
-803 ANVLTHVGDGSTTGV
+803 ANVLTHVGDGTTTGV

-873 AAMIGAGNIFTHVG
+873 AVMIGAGNIFTHVG

-952 VGNANIFTHIGNGS
+952 VGNANIFTHVGSGS

-973 QANVMTKVGNDLTA
+973 QANIMTKVGNDLTA

-1003 TSLGL
+1003 TSLGI
-1008 FAGEMNVMTKVGN
+1008 FAGEVNVMTKVGN

-1088 GNILTK
+1088 GNFLTK

-1129 IVTKVGDGLGI
+1129 IITKVGDGLGV

-1162 KGEANILTKVGD
+1162 KGEANIITKVGD

-1202 KANVITKVGDGR
+1202 KANVITKVGNGR

-1238 WSKGNVVTKVGDGM
+1238 WSKGNIVTKVGDGM

-1266 VGNGLSVTAAYG
+1266 VGDGLSVTAAYG
-1278 DANINTKVGN
+1278 DANINTKVGD

-1321 IHIGD
+1321 IHVGD

-1332 SYARNNV
+1332 SYAQNNV

-1365 LFDNVK
+1365 LFDNIK
-1371 QTLLGVGGSQAIN
+1371 QTVLGVGGSQAIN
-1384 YLVQGDEASTSGTQ
+1384 YLVQGDEASSSGTQ

-1414 FQMDAIEEV
+1414 FQMEAIEEV

-1443 NEMDNDLNI
+1443 NKMQNALDV
-1452 DGASDHAPNL
+1452 DGSSDQTQAPNL

-1467 FEQGDRGWQSTHGV
+1467 FEQGDRGWKSTHGV
-1481 EASYSGS
+1481 EASYSGN
-1488 VYGVNGEGH
+1488 VYGVSGEGH
-1497 GTRVTELDTHTNT
+1497 GARVTELDTYTNT

-1603 PQANA
+1603 QQANA
-1608 VSEHAKQNQASQ
+1608 VSEHATQNQASQ

-1626 ERAEADRQRLE
+1626 DRAEADRQRLE

-1661 IENNGQ
+1661 LENNGQ

-1682 ELTTLAQG
+1682 ELTKLAQG

-1702 KSGEQW
+1702 ESGDQW

-1719 VQSQIDDAKQLAS
+1719 VQSQLDDAKQLAN
-1732 DKMAAAKQT
+1732 DKIAAAKQT
-1741 QSDNNS
+1741 HSDNNS
-1747 KVKDSIAKSEAGVA
+1747 KVKESVAKSEAGVA

-1790 KSHDAKQA
+1790 KSNDAKQA

-1829 DAQGAKQNEGDRP
+1829 DAKGTKQNEGDRP
-1842 DRQGVAGSGL
+1842 DREGVAGSGL

-1857 RVEGAGETGS
+1857 SVEGAGETGS
-1867 HVNTDSQT
+1867 HVNTDSPT

-1880 FSDGLTEQELEALEG
+1880 FSEGLSEQEQEALEG

-1906 AGIRSKNSGSTITSM
+1906 AGIRGKNSGSTITSM
-1921 FMEANADSIVVDTTA
+1921 FTETNSDSIVVPTTA

-1941 RKEVRI
+1941 RKEIRI
-1947 SGVNLVGLGEASHDS
+1947 SGVNLEGLGETSHDS

-2029 KDQAQALA
+2029 KDQAEALA
-2037 TLFVESTLDY
+2037 TLFVEATLDY

-2062 GYSFETPHAE
+2062 GYSFEAPHAE

-2154 SVYATGAQHDV
+2154 SVYATGAQNDV
-2165 YVIAEGGVRLG
+2165 YVIAEGGMRLG
-2176 NYFWHVELPAL
+2176 NYFWNVELPAL

-2225 VGVKVRFDALSSARQ
+2225 VAVKVRFDALSHERQ
-2240 AELLADNPDDYR
+2240 AELLADNPDGYK

-2290 DEGFEVRSW
+2290 EEGFEVRSW
-2299 PGSDDKSKTILLDNP
+2299 PGIDGKSKTILLDNP
-2314 EDAAQQKAIER
+2314 EDAAQQKSIER

-2353 GRTRILAQK
+2353 GRTRIIAQK

-2369 NTNSELMSV
+2369 NTNVELMSV
-2378 TELLDAAHVSGKVRG
+2378 TELLDAAHVNGKVRG
-2393 ESYQKVIDALAE
+2393 DSYQQVIDALTE
-2405 YHASTAEHA
+2405 YHASTVEHA

-2421 EQLVNLRKKIEGYA
+2421 EKLLNLRKQIEGYV
-2435 LGHPDSGRLE
+2435 LGHPDSGRVE

-2479 LYDQLDNAHLKQ
+2479 LYDQLDNANLKE

-2506 GKGNLAKIDQ
+2506 GKGNLATIDQ

-2525 KVKAS
+2525 KVKAA
-2530 VNHEYGQAI
+2530 VTHEYGQVV

-2546 LSANELAKDGKGIDI
+2546 LSANDLAKDGKGIDI
-2561 TGLNRI
+2561 AGLNKV
-2567 HQALEQHMSP
+2567 HQAIEQHMSP

-2587 SDHSALGH
+2587 SDHSTLGH

-2601 QGRTQI
+2601 QGRTQLEG
-2607 DAQAAADFNK
+2607 QAAADFNK

-2639 ATEYQ
+2639 ATEDQ

-2664 EHDMASEENDGFGLN
+2664 EHDMASEENDGFGLK

-2693 AAKGIDAAYK
+2693 AAKGIDASYK

-2716 PDMLVSTGIPA
+2716 PDMLASTGIPA

-2744 MDVANRFAQELQ
+2744 MDVANRFAEELQ

-2762 GDPALVAKRIDNVV
+2762 GDPALVEKRIDNVV

-2819 LSHDPDARYQLL
+2819 LSNDPDARYQLL

-2889 QVNDDLDAL
+2889 QVTDVLDAL
-2898 SGSEKHKDKVAIE
+2898 SGNEKHKENVAIE
-2911 NDGTPPRDKV
+2911 NDGTPPRDKES
-2921 PLSPLTRFLNNEL
+2921 LSPLTRFLNNEL
-2934 YGERDAR
+2934 YGEKDAR

-2947 TQTLLDHAVEKGE
+2947 TQTLLDHAVENGE

-2966 KGEAGRLTGY
+2966 KGEVGRLTGY
-2976 YHQGTASSDDE
+2976 YHQGAASSEGE
-2987 TSTTSG
+2987 TSATSG

-3008 QASAIRSH
+3008 QASAIRNH

-3062 PSNIILHGYS
+3062 PSNIIIHGYS

-3111 EVANPAGIVGT
+3111 EVANPAGIVGA

-3137 KGLPQE
+3137 KGLPKE

-3160 KLRVKLSN
+3160 KLRAKLAIA
-3168 SGFNVTGEQTFYG
+3168 GYNVTGEQTFYG

-3187 LMSQYT
+3187 LMGQYAD
-3193 GQIVSDLLNTQHIK
+3193 QIVSGLFNAEQAAVEAGEVLKGLEKDFKRYGDALKPDTSVPGKSKDIRTTKDFLNGYKNDHAKEIVDGFRSDMSIKQLVDLFVKGNWSAEQKGALAWEIESRALKVTFQNKSEKYNRLFREIASAGVVDAKATEQLAPQLMLLNLSNDGFGGRCDPLSK
-3207 HNEAKLNLE
+3207 LVLVAKQLE
-3216 PHGKNYES
+3216 NDG
-3224 RDLILKP
+3224 
-3231 ISQPETVELGMPEVD
+3231 QV
-3246 QKVLADIA
+3246 
-3254 ERENV
+3254 
-3259 IIGVRPVDEKSKS
+3259 GVARQLLE
-3272 LIASKM
+3272 KM
-3278 YSSKGLFVKAKSSD
+3278 YSAAAVLSNPTLYSDSEKANASKLLSSLAAIHAKN
-3292 WGPMSGFIP
+3292 PMHDTSMKVWQEKLEGKQALTVNGVVEKIT
-3301 VDQSF
+3301 D
-3306 AKASARRDLE
+3306 ASANGKPVL
-3316 TFNRH
+3316 
-3321 AEQSIQSGNAVS
+3321 
-3333 ADLYLNQV
+3333 
-3341 RVEELVSKYHS
+3341 
-3352 LTPLELDDQS
+3352 LELDAPGHAMAAWAKGSGDDRVYGFYDPNAGIVEFSSAEKFGDYLTRFFGKSDLNMAQS
-3362 GMYKTTATNGDQS
+3362 YKLGKNDAGEAIFNRVVVMDGNTLASYKPTFGDKTTMQGILDLPVFDATPIKKPTGGVASDLEALGDK
-3375 VPFFLNRVTVDGNE
+3375 T
-3389 LWQVHY
+3389 
-3395 ITNGELAPF
+3395 
-3404 KVIGDPVSKQPM
+3404 KVV
-3416 TADYD
+3416 
-3421 LLTVMYS
+3421 
-3428 YGDLGPQDKVKQPLT
+3428 
-3443 WQQWKDSVTYEDL
+3443 
-3456 TPKYKELY
+3456 
-3464 SNEDL
+3464 
-3469 YNKKDGAS
+3469 
-3477 LGNVSGRLKEL
+3477 
-3488 KDRINVDLGRTNGL
+3488 VDL
-3502 EMVHHGADDANP
+3502 A
-3514 YAVMADNFPATFFVP
+3514 
-3529 KSLFAEDGLG
+3529 
-3539 EGKGSIQTYFNVNE
+3539 
-3553 QGAVVIR
+3553 
-3560 NPQEFSDFQQVTIN
+3560 
-3574 ASFRASFNDKWNHG
+3574 
-3588 LDEPLFTTKR
+3588 
-3598 KLSHEFLNK
+3598 
-3607 RDQLL
+3607 
-3612 KKLSGGRLDA
+3612 
-3622 QDETLVAL
+3622 
-3630 GNPDD
+3630 
-3635 VSGNKAI
+3635 
-3642 VAVDVSQI
+3642 QI
-3650 FTRQEL
+3650 FTVQEL
-3656 KERANVFAKPIGAS
+3656 KERAKVFAKPIGAS
-3670 YQGILDQLDLVHQTV
+3670 YQGILDQLDLVHQAKG
-3685 SRDQIVASFELN
+3685 RDQIAASFELN
-3697 KKVNAYIAEHPT
+3697 KKINDYIAEHPT

-3715 LTQLKEQITSAL
+3715 LTQLKEQVTNAL

-3732 QVAQVDIDAIAQT
+3732 QVAQAGIDAIAQT

-3758 EEANGEHR
+3758 EEANGKHV

-3782 APKQG
+3782 APKHG
-3787 YKGETPND
+3787 YKGETPSD

-3805 LGDHYADF
+3805 LGEHYADF

-3834 TKTVHLGYSYQELQ
+3834 TKTVHLDYSYQELQ
-3848 DLTGVE
+3848 DLTGAE

-3867 KKVDP
+3867 KKADP

-3883 KKFADK
+3883 KKYADQ

-3905 IYRSSHETDVD
+3905 IYRSSHETDID
-3916 AWDRRYSGAGYDELT
+3916 AWDRRYSGTGYDELT
-3931 NKLAGATGV
+3931 NKLASATGV
-3940 DEQLSV
+3940 DEQLAV

-4021 DATLFENAR
+4021 DVTLFENAR

-4068 EVLQSLPDDEKFVA
+4068 EVLQNLPDGEKFVA

-4103 HRLDLPALRVSD
+4103 HRLDLPALKVSD
-4115 SNQFRVE
+4115 SNQFTVE
-4122 QDDMTLRVVYDDV
+4122 QDDVSLRVVYDDV
-4135 ANKPKLTFK
+4135 ANKPKITFK
-4144 DSLSGANTAIHNQN
+4144 DSLSGANTALHNQN
-4158 VNDWERVA
+4158 VNDWERVV
-4166 VTPTADGGETRFDG
+4166 VTPTADGGESRFDG

-4189 SVVANAAANL
+4189 DVVAKAAANL

-4206 SVVVQLDSDGNY
+4206 SVVVQIDSDGNY

-4243 SDSNNTHLS
+4243 SESNNTRLS
-4252 GYSAEDLAAKLANF
+4252 GYSADELAVKLAKF
-4266 QQSFSQAEN
+4266 QQSFNQAEN
-4275 INNTPDHISIVGCSL
+4275 INNKPDHISIVGCSL

-4303 INAMDV
+4303 INAMDA
-4309 NGLRVDVSARS
+4309 NGLRVDVSVRS
-4320 SELAVDATGRKH
+4320 SELAVDEAGRKH
-4332 TKDENGDWIQK
+4332 TKDANGDWVQK
-4343 AETNKV
+4343 AENNKV
-4349 SLSWNEQG
+4349 SLSWDEQG
-4357 EVIAKEERIRNG
+4357 EVVAKDERIRNG

-4380 GVSDVGEIA
+4380 GVSDVDEPA
-4389 RGAIGDNND
+4389 RGGIGDNND
-4398 VFDAPEKRKVE
+4398 VFDAPEKRKAE
-4409 TETSSSAANNK
+4409 TETSSSSANNK

-4444 NVGIKVGSGG
+4444 NVGIKVGTGG

-4474 KHSVDMGGYQALEG
+4474 KHSFDIGGYQALEG

-4501 LGQSNDLL
+4501 LGRSNDLI

-4542 EDQDWLAAQEQQ
+4542 EGQDWLAAQEQQ

-4579 CLVELD
+4579 SLVELD
-4585 SHNERSSRGLKHD
+4585 SQNERSSRGLKHD
-4598 TEAALNKQYNQW
+4598 AEAALNKQYNQW
-4610 LSGNSDSSAG
+4610 LSGNSDSDTS

-4708 GQMAGIGAETTLA
+4708 GQLAGVGAETTLA
-4721 DIFGVDYTTSGQ
+4721 DIFGVDYTASGQ

-4743 GVAILTEMLEVIGEF
+4743 GVAILKEMLEVIGEF

-4773 DSLKSGIDMGA
+4773 DSLKSGINMGA
-4784 DGIQSFAE
+4784 DGIKSFAE

-4797 DKAPEEE
+4797 EKAPEEE
-4804 ENKSAVSVNGTSVN
+4804 EDNSSVSVNGASVN
-4818 SAQGATAS
+4818 SAQGATVA
-4826 DGNTETAETQDRAF
+4826 DGSTETAETPDRAF

-4899 DINLSL
+4899 DINISL

-4949 GEGSDMGVLMGRE
+4949 GEGNDMGVLMGRE

-4996 EGGEIDTGLGRD
+4996 EGGEIDTGSGRD

-5020 TGDGQDYSVTI
+5020 TGDDQDYSVTI

-5092 FNGEEGRDLMV
+5092 FNGGEGRDLMV

-5131 EDISSEDNI
+5131 EDIRSEDNI

-5154 SGYDLKLSILRDPVS
+5154 SGYDLKLSILRDPAS
-5169 ETDQAKFEHIGSVT
+5169 DSDQAKFEHIGSVT
-5183 FNDYFDGKRAQMII
+5183 FSDYFNGNRAQVII
-5197 AMGEKDANGER
+5197 AMGEKDATGER

-5215 SSIDALVQAMSGFD
+5215 SAIDALVQAMSGFD

-5248 ISTAWA
+5248 ITTAWA